1 MRRYK
6 RILAIVLAASLTV
19 GGFATPDSIK
29 ASSVAG
35 IENTTDESTDDDS
48 MHTDTDQQEKVSDHN
63 AVDNEEKTDE
73 IDKEENDGKKDDTKE
88 NDTNENDT
96 KENNTKDI
104 VNTENTENTDT
115 EDKKNNADKINTT
128 ESINTTEGINTTESI
143 NATECIGD
151 INSTEYDAEQDD
163 GIMLLNA
170 GVSLELLAADS
181 EKSGVTWTADSNT
194 ITVTLKGFVLLSN
207 CPADSLQNKNIVV
220 ESTGSSNITE
230 EVEYNGQKYKYAG
243 IGTADCPFEG
253 TLSARQIT
261 TDTTLFGGISSNAKV
276 NINLIWAGDGSK
288 PFYAQKY
295 VFADADT
302 HSLFDNTD
310 STTSVT
316 VSVADGKTIG
326 SLIGTVS
333 GQTGTL
339 KIGSGV
345 EYPAKK
351 EQIAV
356 NSSENAGLICN
367 TLEKGT
373 IQLDGFSFPSAG
385 YSVTANTGNAGGVI
399 GVMKAGTALKADA
412 DTQISQLSVTAN
424 NGNAGGIVGEIA
436 EGARLIAD
444 SGKVFELSAPSV
456 TASGNE
462 GCAGGIAGKATESD
476 GTTILSPIEST
487 ENTDSK
493 PFRIIT
499 PTVNGKNAGGLFGNY
514 IIKSRQMN
522 YPASVNL
529 NMPTI
534 LTSGNGNGGGLF
546 GVLDLQNT
554 SSYTI
559 DNFTFECT
567 KSGNENNS
575 TFGSLIGQ
583 VKGTGTANALYINNC
598 NVKSAFNNNNTSY
611 HGGLIGM
618 VGGNRQ
624 DNAIYV
630 EVNGGTA
637 ADSKIHVE
645 VTNPL
650 ATGKFG
656 GMIGC
661 LSKGSILK
669 MTGIVEISTTANI
682 SQGGGIIGHAAE
694 GSAVEFNGTTDLS
707 EVKYAGDKTNEG
719 QLIGRQESSL
729 IYARGDGNGNGWK
742 FIRTN
747 AANNTNKE
755 LNDIGNYGEVIRLQ
769 ADSNSAAG
777 LDKELIKINA
787 EHQIELK
794 QAADY
799 TGNSNYSGDI
809 TLASKEGLALLAITW
824 QTRGYFSA
832 DKTYIPTNSWTELTK
847 KNIFLSADIDLT
859 GTGILGIERD
869 SENTTAYTGTFY
881 GNGKKITLAIGEQYG
896 FRNNTLVQS
905 GDWGSGQIYTN
916 NEHKNLGLF
925 SLVSGNVSDL
935 TIDGIIQVNSTYKW
949 VDAGGYAGQLRGN
962 TEIKNVTTAQ
972 SMNIK
977 SSSNTKVGA
986 LFGENIGT
994 SNIILN
1000 KFKSMTVIN
1009 IDTSDGALDCVGSL
1023 VGMYRDNTRDITISC
1038 NDVLIGTKI
1047 STTGR
1052 NIHAG
1057 GLIGEISTSNNK
1069 RNINISKIQINGFE
1083 INNKAENSYNNL
1095 TTCGGVLGYLWEN
1108 TDVVFNTPADADAY
1122 ALSVADA
1129 TINAPKA
1136 SVGGLVYQ
1144 GSGKW
1149 QINDRGIDIK
1159 NSIFNANTLGLL
1171 LCHAEEKNGRALYLE
1186 MTANWATAYKLENV
1200 TVVENPGPEVYD
1212 EMIAYTTD
1220 NADHIL
1226 DNNKNAIISLATVGP
1241 TGVDTAKCNTYINRT
1256 EYGKTKPTNPNSRY
1270 YYNLDQIVASQ
1281 KGQSV
1286 SGWLDTPEKLM
1297 IWDVYTYADES
1308 LKGYFP
1314 VDAGNI
1320 KGIGTDAA
1328 SKATIDLTGYSY
1340 YPVDV
1345 GAMTIQNAD
1354 IKFANETIEE
1364 KEKANSNKS
1373 TQGNNTAH
1381 TQHYAMHGGLFR
1393 NMISSEDVTTIVE
1406 NVTFQGTIGKVN
1418 GISGVLSFGNIEGNA
1433 AVTPQRFHTLKFSK
1447 VEFSAFS
1454 VTDAGTDYAPILI
1467 NQTGSYTT
1475 LVFNDVKATGYG
1487 DSPQKPAGSSLLG
1500 NIGGSDKTQI
1510 SLTFN
1515 KMKFPD
1521 KPYGNGGIFT
1531 HATFLESFQYKSGG
1545 IGTAIYN
1552 FYKAED
1558 WNGTVHRHDVT
1569 YGSEI
1574 SDSVEY
1580 EDLQHWYYDE
1590 QTYGQSAGYVRYE
1603 NPNDTGEECPSFKD
1617 TYLPY
1622 VHTYDKQSKASHEI
1636 KVNQR
1641 IADLLEGCG
1650 TYGHPYKIT
1659 TALEMKTIADYIAT
1673 ATPQTGWKVQVTGNQ
1688 SVYHT
1693 APADTDSV
1701 YEYDGT
1707 GWYQV
1712 QKQSGTDDTG
1722 NAVVSWQKTGK
1733 TVSND
1738 MMHCYIL
1745 SAYYDIGAKENT
1757 DPAKNKVL
1765 ELENFAGLGTEL
1777 YPFRGVVVSNNG
1789 STVKIGGDNI
1799 ANGFIVYS
1807 YGSVV
1812 KDITI
1817 QYSGSGKTLT
1827 YQKPDADDYQPKSF
1841 FGGVIGCI
1849 MGGDNIIDN
1858 LKVSMDTGWKLALD
1872 GDKKYLIQ
1880 AGGYVG
1886 SVSGGGVIFRNIDAE
1901 NNASFTGLTASHLTN
1916 GTSLYVNPY
1925 VGRVL
1930 DGYAFSEGFEIVNGT
1945 QNYKINQLT
1954 NTTGNNITTNVDTNN
1969 DYTVTIQNAQ
1979 GLLLM
1984 SAIINSGAAGA
1995 GGTYAYYGTAQSY
2008 SNYKFGNGIYGKI
2021 RNASYQYVG
2030 KIDNKATEDFAK
2042 SINDDTNVPSKDNAP
2057 YLINKYS
2064 NGETFL
2070 VAGYSNGKRNQVDFQ
2085 LSSKSTYDM
2094 TGYGNGYQG
2103 ISARYLSNAVN
2114 AGSNVLGTVYVKPFV
2129 KGFNGNESTIK
2140 VDMQMKE
2147 YAEDDFHGISFGGVF
2162 NLIWAAKATE
2172 LTDKVLAQNLTING
2186 STISMSYCNVDGS
2199 ATSGDSNMSTEQGKY
2214 CVGVGGFAGNSAQ
2227 NSLGNDEKAS
2237 YVFQHIV
2244 ISSSNFTGPISAG
2257 GLMGSAGLGNSDVN
2271 RGVGQLLN
2279 VSKNGGDNNR
2289 NNFGVNLVN
2298 CKYNNLIVTAKYA
2311 AGGFV
2316 GGIYSNRKT
2325 FDYDTSYSNASKV
2338 KSSLSVYEDTYS
2350 IIGQNSIIKATNT
2363 NTVAWNGQLTV
2374 AYAGGVFG
2382 GIANTSLYV
2391 NDPDY
2396 ELKAIYKNSDKKLV
2410 QATLNNN
2417 QVIAE
2422 KASGSDSGGFAGHL
2436 QSNNIQYKIYD
2447 LIVQN
2452 EGSVNQDVVAYSNV
2466 GGIVGYLYLGNMTS
2480 EIKKCKVSKL
2490 SIQAVSSGSG
2500 GMIGCVASWNATT
2513 LNITDSIVNNTK
2525 VQGGNNTTTDKPGV
2539 GGILGK
2545 LNNYPL
2551 LVMQN
2556 CNVKGS
2562 TINDSGLMKGYAGGF
2577 LGRGTGEKGCKVSYF
2592 DSVIQNMDIYGEYA
2606 GGITSSADGTVYG
2619 SNLLLNNVHMKA
2631 EKNENTAIIEVTVV
2645 DANKFQGMYFAGVS
2659 IKGDTNAN
2667 SSMSLIPENRIKEEF
2682 QFGSKS
2688 YIALADY
2695 EGTSMTAGNQNP
2707 TAGTNKLL
2715 GAEGVAPYVVT
2726 SPKNSMSVVDTD
2738 GTEKYLFGDSTSWST
2753 DGNTFKLEAQKI
2765 LEEAGTQPT
2774 GKFVYKATEV
2784 TLKSSENPDGFD
2796 FSTVF
2801 STYNQNQLVKAAKD
2815 FPVLMITGN
2824 ESDKI
2829 ENYLDI
2835 VTNGGYS
2842 QAKKL
2847 NGTNGT
2853 HVTAE
2858 AKVYN
2863 YNAATGK
2870 FIASNDTPALQIN
2883 NNGTNQMSFQADAT
2897 DYDNQKNRFTL
2908 LTVTFAENGH
2918 EYHVQVPIIVR
2929 RVLEMD
2935 FTATLSYGTHFK
2947 ADDYAN
2953 LTGHILDSF
2962 GNAMTGYLTY
2972 AYNSSL
2978 GEVSAFGWQNYVDAG
2993 GDVTQAFAK
3002 SIEFYLQ
3009 RGKIP
3014 AGTQF
3019 TLVDCQDKNKKAYFY
3034 TVTEE
3039 EEKQNRLEFLYSN
3052 FKASDGVTAYKDL
3065 SIGEALEAK
3074 AEKSGSGKFIAVN
3087 ADGKPLD
3094 VNGNIVDNIGT
3105 PASGI
3110 SPTIK
3115 IGDRYYRLP
3124 QDGEDV
3130 SKLDKYTVTM
3140 DDHIHNENYY
3150 LVITF
3155 PETAGKEPIN
3165 GYITTKVNGNIPM
3178 HLTDTL
3184 RQKNDNGKGQ
3194 TDKHDNTASTF
3205 QISSGY
3211 TQSLEDQDP
3220 TNPARK
3226 EIKLGDSELKV
3237 DILDTITFSNEQFY
3251 NVTDNLFLKFTG
3263 NLSIVTSEN
3272 GTEKVDTSQFP
3283 AGTKGQVHF
3292 YIYTVDGDKRTYY
3305 SAVQSDST
3313 IKWSTGSAK
3322 TPVTVDGYLWTSD
3335 GGNMEL
3341 PLSSDGSVANAISLQ
3356 GVRDSIRQNSGGD
3369 KTTGIFYV
3377 EAELKAELPAA
3388 GLDVIPAASLVK
3400 DAPEEYAKL
3409 GYVSQ
3414 ISTEK
3419 KSLAYSSNRALLTY
3433 DQTNVKYYRNSSV
3446 KSNLTYDA
3454 DDVNQLG
3461 INPYDLGQNLDRD
3474 KKNVIISTTA
3484 EYDLSMIPKMETL
3497 LRDSKEVRF
3506 SLTVSQKDKKDGN
3519 TENYKTPLT
3528 RDAKDYMDIKLVSP
3542 GASEVQFDETTGI
3555 WSWSIPKEVY
3565 WDEQNSK
3572 LKTTDGV
3579 FDGDVFIQNLNLL
3592 VRLDNVEEKQHF
3604 YSNYKVEL
3612 RAEIVDN
3619 NSNVLDQPNPESDYL
3634 IYTLAKI
3641 RPEFVE

>member
-88 NDTNENDT
+88 NDTKENDT
-96 KENNTKDI
+96 KENNTKDT
-104 VNTENTENTDT
+104 VNTENTDT

-143 NATECIGD
+143 NATEGIGD

-163 GIMLLNA
+163 GIMLLDA

-181 EKSGVTWTADSNT
+181 YNSGVTWMADSDT
-194 ITVTLKGFVLLSN
+194 IKATLKGFVLLSN
-207 CPADSLQNKNIVV
+207 CPADSLQNKEIIV

-243 IGTADCPFEG
+243 IGTADCPFMG
-253 TLSARQIT
+253 TLSAGQIT
-261 TDTTLFGGISSNAKV
+261 TDTTLFGGISSQAKV
-276 NINLIWAGDGSK
+276 NINLIWVGDGSK
-288 PFYAQKY
+288 PFYAQQY
-295 VFADADT
+295 VFADAGS
-302 HSLFDNTD
+302 HSLFNNTD

-333 GQTGTL
+333 GQAGTL
-339 KIGSGV
+339 KIGRGV

-399 GVMKAGTALKADA
+399 GVMRTGTALKADA
-412 DTQISQLSVTAN
+412 NTKISQLSVTAN
-424 NGNAGGIVGEIA
+424 NGNAGGIVGEI
-436 EGARLIAD
+436 ENGASLIAE
-444 SGKVFELSAPSV
+444 SGKPFVLSSPSV
-456 TASGNE
+456 TASA
-462 GCAGGIAGKATESD
+462 GCAGGIAGKATEEA
-476 GTTILSPIEST
+476 GTTILSPTESNN
-487 ENTDSK
+487 NTADPK
-493 PFRIIT
+493 PFQIVS
-499 PTVNGKNAGGLFGNY
+499 PTVNGKNAGGLFGDY
-514 IIKSRQMN
+514 IIVNQAMS
-522 YPASVNL
+522 YPTSVNL
-529 NMPTI
+529 VIPTI
-534 LTSGNGNGGGLF
+534 LSNGNGGGLF
-546 GVLDLQNT
+546 GVLELNNK

-559 DNFTFECT
+559 EGFGFTCT

-575 TFGSLIGQ
+575 TYGSVVGQ
-583 VKGTGTANALYINNC
+583 VKSNSGVKNALFINNC
-598 NVKSAFNNNNTSY
+598 KVQSKFNNDNTQY
-611 HGGLIGM
+611 HGGLIGK
-618 VGGNRQ
+618 VGENNNN
-624 DNAIYV
+624 NAAVYV
-630 EVNGGTA
+630 EVNGTSSDGIQITVDNPA
-637 ADSKIHVE
+637 AQ
-645 VTNPL
+645 NR
-650 ATGKFG
+650 FG
-656 GMIGC
+656 GIIGC
-661 LSKGSILK
+661 LSTGSILK
-669 MTGIVEISTTANI
+669 MTGTVKITTGNNF
-682 SQGGGIIGHAAE
+682 SKGGGIVGETAA

-707 EVKYAGDKTNEG
+707 EVKYAWDKTNEG

-769 ADSNSAAG
+769 ADSNPTAG

-799 TGNSNYSGDI
+799 TGNSNYGGDI

-832 DKTYIPTNSWTELTK
+832 DSVNINTKSWANLRTK
-847 KNIFLSADIDLT
+847 KISLSADIDLT

-869 SENTTAYTGTFY
+869 IEDKSKPYE
-881 GNGKKITLAIGEQYG
+881 GNFDGNNHTINLAIGETYG
-896 FRNNTLVQS
+896 QRKSQS
-905 GDWGSGQIYTN
+905 GSLETVSDKEWGNGQIYSVGNAHNT
-916 NEHKNLGLF
+916 LGLF
-925 SLVSGNVSDL
+925 SIASGSVRNL
-935 TIDGIIQVNSTYKW
+935 TIDGFIHASTEKGW
-949 VDAGGYAGQLRGN
+949 ADIGGYAAELRGN
-962 TEIKNVTTAQ
+962 NTFVTIENVTASE
-972 SMNIK
+972 SMNLRAADY
-977 SSSNTKVGA
+977 TKVGGIY
-986 LFGENIGT
+986 GECIGT
-994 SNIILN
+994 VNITLNNFISKAEFDFVKSNN
-1000 KFKSMTVIN
+1000 KDWVGGFCGVYSGNNSETT
-1009 IDTSDGALDCVGSL
+1009 IDCQSVQL
-1023 VGMYRDNTRDITISC
+1023 
-1038 NDVLIGTKI
+1038 GTKI
-1047 STTGR
+1047 TTVG
-1052 NIHAG
+1052 NQISSG
-1057 GLIGEISTSNNK
+1057 GLIGEISKSDKK
-1069 RNINISKIQINGFE
+1069 RTITINSIQVNE
-1083 INNKAENSYNNL
+1083 YRLNQDKNTDNNL

-1108 TDVVFNTPADADAY
+1108 TDVVFNTPADSNAY
-1122 ALSVADA
+1122 ALSVDNS
-1129 TINAPKA
+1129 TINAPNA
-1136 SVGGLVYQ
+1136 PIGGLVYQ

-1200 TVVENPGPEVYD
+1200 TVGGSPAVYD

-1226 DNNKNAIISLATVGP
+1226 DNNKNAIISLATDKR
-1241 TGVDTAKCNTYINRT
+1241 TGVDTAECNTYINRT
-1256 EYGKTKPTNPNSRY
+1256 EYGKMKPTNPNSRY

-1286 SGWLDTPEKLM
+1286 SGWLDTPAKLM

-1364 KEKANSNKS
+1364 KEKSNKS
-1373 TQGNNTAH
+1373 TQGNNTEH

-1406 NVTFQGTIGKVN
+1406 KVTFQGSIGKVN
-1418 GISGVLSFGNIEGNA
+1418 GTSGVLSFGNIEGNA

-1447 VEFSAFS
+1447 VEFSAFR

-1500 NIGGSDKTQI
+1500 NIGGPDKTQI

-1515 KMKFPD
+1515 KMKLPD
-1521 KPYGNGGIFT
+1521 KPNGNGGIFT

-1558 WNGTVHRHDVT
+1558 WNGTNHRHDVT

-1580 EDLQHWYYDE
+1580 KDLQHWYYDE
-1590 QTYGQSAGYVRYE
+1590 QTYGQSEGYVRYE
-1603 NPNDTGEECPSFKD
+1603 NPNDTGEDCPDFKA
-1617 TYLPY
+1617 YLPY

-1673 ATPQTGWKVQVTGNQ
+1673 ATPQTGWKVQVTGDQ
-1688 SVYHT
+1688 SAYHT
-1693 APADTDSV
+1693 APADADSV

-1712 QKQSGTDDTG
+1712 QKQSDTDDTG
-1722 NAVVSWQKTGK
+1722 NVVVSWQKTGK

-1745 SAYYDIGAKENT
+1745 SAYYDIRAEENT
-1757 DPAKNKVL
+1757 DTAKNKVL

-1789 STVKIGGDNI
+1789 STVKISGDNI

-1817 QYSGSGKTLT
+1817 QYSGKGKTLT
-1827 YQKPDADDYQPKSF
+1827 YQKPDDDDYQPKSF

-1858 LKVSMDTGWKLALD
+1858 VNVSMDTDWTLTLD
-1872 GDKKYLIQ
+1872 GNNNYLIQ

-1901 NNASFTGLTASHLTN
+1901 NHANFTGLTASHPER

-1925 VGRVL
+1925 VGRIL
-1930 DGYAFSEGFEIVNGT
+1930 DGYAFSEGCVIDNGT

-1954 NTTGNNITTNVDTNN
+1954 NTTGDDITTKVDTNN

-2030 KIDNKATEDFAK
+2030 KTDNKAAEDFEK
-2042 SINDDTNVPSKDNAP
+2042 SIKDDTLVPAEGNAP
-2057 YLINKYS
+2057 YLITKYS

-2085 LSSKSTYDM
+2085 LSSNSTYDM
-2094 TGYGNGYQG
+2094 KEYGNGYQG

-2114 AGSNVLGTVYVKPFV
+2114 AGSNTLGTVYVKPFV
-2129 KGFNGNESTIK
+2129 KGFNGNGSTIK

-2147 YAEDDFHGISFGGVF
+2147 YADDDFHGISFGGVF

-2172 LTDKVLAQNLTING
+2172 LTDKVLAQYLKIND
-2186 STISMSYCNVDGS
+2186 SIISLSYCNADGN
-2199 ATSGDSNMSTEQGKY
+2199 AASGDSNMSPEQGKY

-2227 NSLGNDEKAS
+2227 NSLGNEENAS
-2237 YVFQHIV
+2237 YVFRHIV
-2244 ISSSNFTGPISAG
+2244 ISHSNFTGPISAG
-2257 GLMGSAGLGNSDVN
+2257 GLMGSAGLGNSAVN

-2279 VSKNGGDNNR
+2279 VSKKGGDNNR

-2298 CKYNNLIVTAKYA
+2298 CKYDNLSVTAKYA
-2311 AGGFV
+2311 AGGMV
-2316 GGIYSNRKT
+2316 GGLFCNKKESWFNPNDSNDRVRSSVSVTEEDYKT
-2325 FDYDTSYSNASKV
+2325 VGKD
-2338 KSSLSVYEDTYS
+2338 SSIV
-2350 IIGQNSIIKATNT
+2350 INNT
-2363 NTVAWNGQLTV
+2363 NTDTDTYAGGIFGAVATALYVNDENLSISDVYQNTNKTLYTACLQDITIRNLKPSGTEEKKR
-2374 AYAGGVFG
+2374 YAGGVVGSIQENNCYVYHIEMKKSDASDNVISGTTAAG
-2382 GIANTSLYV
+2382 GMIGYAKISGRKL
-2391 NDPDY
+2391 
-2396 ELKAIYKNSDKKLV
+2396 ELQNCRAENIKL
-2410 QATLNNN
+2410 QDATGGLGGMIGIVEGSGSGSAEMKITGCISQGIHAAGSGKGVSTGGMVGLLRNN
-2417 QVIAE
+2417 QPLTLQACIVLDSTIGSE
-2422 KASGSDSGGFAGHL
+2422 NNKSGYYGGFAGTIT
-2436 QSNNIQYKIYD
+2436 NTRD
-2447 LIVQN
+2447 
-2452 EGSVNQDVVAYSNV
+2452 AR
-2466 GGIVGYLYLGNMTS
+2466 
-2480 EIKKCKVSKL
+2480 L
-2490 SIQAVSSGSG
+2490 SIF
-2500 GMIGCVASWNATT
+2500 
-2513 LNITDSIVNNTK
+2513 DSELTNTK
-2525 VQGGNNTTTDKPGV
+2525 
-2539 GGILGK
+2539 
-2545 LNNYPL
+2545 
-2551 LVMQN
+2551 
-2556 CNVKGS
+2556 
-2562 TINDSGLMKGYAGGF
+2562 ING
-2577 LGRGTGEKGCKVSYF
+2577 
-2592 DSVIQNMDIYGEYA
+2592 QYA
-2606 GGITSSADGTVYG
+2606 GGIISAANGRIYG
-2619 SNLLLNNVHMKA
+2619 SNILLDQVSVAAGEKAGLIFGAKQPKSYGYNLYMAGISVKGNSTANNDKTRLTS
-2631 EKNENTAIIEVTVV
+2631 EENIS
-2645 DANKFQGMYFAGVS
+2645 NNG
-2659 IKGDTNAN
+2659 
-2667 SSMSLIPENRIKEEF
+2667 
-2682 QFGSKS
+2682 

-2695 EGTSMTAGNQNP
+2695 EGSSMTAGNQNP
-2707 TAGTNKLL
+2707 TAGTAGLL

-2738 GTEKYLFGDSTSWST
+2738 GTEKYLFGDSTSWRA
-2753 DGNTFKLEAQKI
+2753 DGNTFRLEAQKI
-2765 LEEAGTQPT
+2765 LEEAGTQPD
-2774 GKFVYKATEV
+2774 GKFVYNATGV
-2784 TLKSSENPDGFD
+2784 TLKSSEKPEGFD

-2801 STYNQNQLVKAAKD
+2801 STYNQNQLEKAEKD

-2829 ENYLDI
+2829 GKYLDI

-2863 YNAATGK
+2863 YDAATGK
-2870 FIASNDTPALQIN
+2870 FIASNDMPALQIN

-2929 RVLEMD
+2929 RVLEID

-2953 LTGHILDSF
+2953 LEGHILDSF

-2993 GDVTQAFAK
+2993 GDVTQSFAK
-3002 SIEFYLQ
+3002 SIEFHLQ

-3014 AGTQF
+3014 AGTQL

-3052 FKASDGVTAYKDL
+3052 FKATDGVTAYKNL

-3110 SPTIK
+3110 SPTVK
-3115 IGDRYYRLP
+3115 IDDRYYRLP

-3155 PETAGKEPIN
+3155 PETTGKEPIN

-3184 RQKNDNGKGQ
+3184 RQKNYNGKGQ
-3194 TDKHDNTASTF
+3194 TDSHSDTASTF

-3211 TQSLEDQDP
+3211 TQSLEDQDQR
-3220 TNPARK
+3220 NPARK
-3226 EIKLGDSELKV
+3226 EIKLGDSALTV

-3251 NVTDNLFLKFTG
+3251 NSTDNLFLKFTG

-3283 AGTKGQVHF
+3283 AGTKGKVQFFV
-3292 YIYTVDGDKRTYY
+3292 YSKSGDHTTYY
-3305 SAVQSDST
+3305 KYDSSTHNWKQVSVEGAAVEYPWISE
-3313 IKWSTGSAK
+3313 
-3322 TPVTVDGYLWTSD
+3322 GYH
-3335 GGNMEL
+3335 MEL
-3341 PLSSDGSVANAISLQ
+3341 LLSEDGTPEKAVNLQ
-3356 GVRDSIRQNSGGD
+3356 QIRSIVKGNDQSGNS
-3369 KTTGIFYV
+3369 TFYV
-3377 EAELKAELPAA
+3377 EAVLEAELPVA
-3388 GLDVIPAASLVK
+3388 GLDVIPAASLVN
-3400 DAPEEYAKL
+3400 DMPEEYAKL
-3409 GYVSQ
+3409 GYLSQ

-3419 KSLAYSSNRALLTY
+3419 ESLAYSSNRALLTY

-3446 KSNLTYDA
+3446 KSTLTYDA

-3461 INPYDLGQNLDRD
+3461 INPYDLEQNLDRD

-3506 SLTVSQKDKKDGN
+3506 SLTVSQKDEKDGN

-3528 RDAKDYMDIKLVSP
+3528 MDAKDYMDIKLVSP
-3542 GASEVQFDETTGI
+3542 GASEVQFDEKTGI

-3572 LKTTDGV
+3572 LKTIDGV

-3612 RAEIVDN
+3612 RAEIVDK
-3619 NSNVLDQPNPESDYL
+3619 NSNVLDQPNLESDYL

>member
-1 MRRYK
+1 MTYMRRYK

-35 IENTTDESTDDDS
+35 IENTTNESTDDDN

-96 KENNTKDI
+96 KENNTKDT
-104 VNTENTENTDT
+104 VNIENTENTDT

-128 ESINTTEGINTTESI
+128 ESINATEGI
-143 NATECIGD
+143 GD
-151 INSTEYDAEQDD
+151 IDSTEYDTEQDD
-163 GIMLLNA
+163 GIMLLND

-181 EKSGVTWTADSNT
+181 YNSGVTWMADSDT
-194 ITVTLKGFVLLSN
+194 IKATLKGFVLLSN
-207 CPADSLQNKNIVV
+207 CPADSLQNKEIIV

-243 IGTADCPFEG
+243 IGTADCPFMG
-253 TLSARQIT
+253 TLSAGQIT

-276 NINLIWAGDGSK
+276 NIKLIWIGDGSK
-288 PFYAQKY
+288 PFYAQQY
-295 VFADADT
+295 VFAKADSY
-302 HSLFDNTD
+302 SLFNTD

-333 GQTGTL
+333 GQAGTL
-339 KIGSGV
+339 MIGRGV
-345 EYPAKK
+345 DYPAKK
-351 EQIAV
+351 EQVAV
-356 NSSENAGLICN
+356 NSSGNAGLICN
-367 TLEKGT
+367 TLEAGT
-373 IQLDGFSFPSAG
+373 IQLVDGFSFPSAG
-385 YSVTANTGNAGGVI
+385 YSVTANSGNAGGMI
-399 GVMKAGTALKADA
+399 GVMRTGTALKAQA
-412 DTQISQLSVTAN
+412 DTRISQLSVTAN
-424 NGNAGGIVGEIA
+424 NGNAGGIVGEIEKGASLIA
-436 EGARLIAD
+436 EGGKRFVLD
-444 SGKVFELSAPSV
+444 SPSV
-456 TASGNE
+456 TATA
-462 GCAGGIAGKATESD
+462 GCAGGIAGKATEEA
-476 GTTILSPIEST
+476 GTTILSPTEST
-487 ENTDSK
+487 DNTDSK
-493 PFRIIT
+493 PFQIQS
-499 PTVNGKNAGGLFGNY
+499 PTVNGKNAGGLFGDY
-514 IIKSRQMN
+514 IIVKQAMS

-529 NMPTI
+529 VTPTI
-534 LTSGNGNGGGLF
+534 LSNGNGGGLF
-546 GVLDLQNT
+546 GVLELNSK

-559 DNFTFECT
+559 EGFEFACT

-575 TFGSLIGQ
+575 AHGSIVGQ
-583 VKGTGTANALYINNC
+583 VISNSGVENALFINNC
-598 NVKSAFNNNNTSY
+598 KVQSTFNNDNTQY
-611 HGGLIGM
+611 HGGLIGK
-618 VGGNRQ
+618 VGGN
-624 DNAIYV
+624 NNNNTAVYV
-630 EVNGGTA
+630 EVNGTSPKGIQITVSNPA
-637 ADSKIHVE
+637 AQ
-645 VTNPL
+645 NR
-650 ATGKFG
+650 FG
-656 GMIGC
+656 GIIGY
-661 LSKGSILK
+661 LSTGSILK
-669 MTGIVEISTTANI
+669 MTGAVKITTEYNI
-682 SQGGGIIGHAAE
+682 SRGGGIVGETAA
-694 GSAVEFNGTTDLS
+694 GSAIEFNGTTDLS
-707 EVKYAGDKTNEG
+707 EIKYAWDKTNEG

-769 ADSNSAAG
+769 ADSNPTAG

-799 TGNSNYSGDI
+799 TGNSNYGGDI
-809 TLASKEGLALLAITW
+809 ITLSSKEGLALLAITW

-832 DKTYIPTNSWTELTK
+832 DKAYIPTNSWKELTK

-869 SENTTAYTGTFY
+869 SENNTAYTGTFD
-881 GNGKKITLAIGEQYG
+881 GKGKKITLAIGEQYG

-925 SLVSGNVSDL
+925 SLVSGNVSNL
-935 TIDGIIQVNSTYKW
+935 TIDGIMQVNSTYKW
-949 VDAGGYAGQLRGN
+949 VDVGGYAGQLRGKS
-962 TEIKNVTTAQ
+962 EILNVTTAQ

-977 SSSNTKVGA
+977 SSSDTKVGA

-994 SNIILN
+994 SDIILTN
-1000 KFKSMTVIN
+1000 FKSMTVIN

-1023 VGMYRDNTRDITISC
+1023 VGMYRDNAGDITISC
-1038 NDVLIGTKI
+1038 NDVSIGTKI

-1057 GLIGEISTSNNK
+1057 GLIGEIPTSNNR

-1083 INNKAENSYNNL
+1083 INNKAEDNYNNL
-1095 TTCGGVLGYLWEN
+1095 QTCGGVLGYLWEN
-1108 TDVVFNTPADADAY
+1108 TDVVFQTPADADAY

-1136 SVGGLVYQ
+1136 PVGGLVYQ

-1149 QINDRGIDIK
+1149 QINDRGIDIQK
-1159 NSIFNANTLGLL
+1159 ATFNANTLGLL
-1171 LCHAEEKNGRALYLE
+1171 LCHAEEKSNRALYLE
-1186 MTANWATAYKLENV
+1186 MTANWDKAYKLENV
-1200 TVVENPGPEVYD
+1200 TVGGSPAVYD

-1226 DNNKNAIISLATVGP
+1226 DNNKNAIISLATDNRK
-1241 TGVDTAKCNTYINRT
+1241 GVDYAECNTYVNRT
-1256 EYGKTKPTNPNSRY
+1256 EYGKKKLTNPNSRY

-1281 KGQSV
+1281 NGQSV
-1286 SGWLDTPEKLM
+1286 SGWLDTPAKLM
-1297 IWDVYTYADES
+1297 VWDVYTYADES

-1364 KEKANSNKS
+1364 KEKSNKS

-1393 NMISSEDVTTIVE
+1393 NMISSEDVITIVD

-1418 GISGVLSFGNIEGNA
+1418 GTSGVLSFGNIEGNA
-1433 AVTPQRFHTLKFSK
+1433 AVTPQRFHTLKFSN
-1447 VEFSAFS
+1447 VEFSAFR

-1475 LVFNDVKATGYG
+1475 LVFNDVKAAGYG

-1552 FYKAED
+1552 FYKSED

-1580 EDLQHWYYDE
+1580 ENLQHWYYDE
-1590 QTYGQSAGYVRYE
+1590 QTYGQSEGYVRYE
-1603 NPNDTGEECPSFKD
+1603 NPDNIGENCPDFKA
-1617 TYLPY
+1617 YLPY

-1641 IADLLEGCG
+1641 IADLLKGCG
-1650 TYGHPYKIT
+1650 TYGHPYEIT

-1673 ATPQTGWKVQVTGNQ
+1673 ATPQTGWKVQVTGDQ
-1688 SVYHT
+1688 SAHHT
-1693 APADTDSV
+1693 TPADTDSV

-1712 QKQSGTDDTG
+1712 QKQNGMDNNG
-1722 NAVVSWQKTGK
+1722 NTVESWQKTGK

-1738 MMHCYIL
+1738 MIHCYIL

-1757 DPAKNKVL
+1757 DAAKNKVL

-1817 QYSGSGKTLT
+1817 QYSGKGKILT

-1858 LKVSMDTGWKLALD
+1858 VKVSMDTGWKLTLASDPQLKLD
-1872 GDKKYLIQ
+1872 EDKKYLIQ

-1886 SVSGGGVIFRNIDAE
+1886 SVSGGGVIFRNI
-1901 NNASFTGLTASHLTN
+1901 NAKSDTAFTGLTASHLEN

-1930 DGYAFSEGFEIVNGT
+1930 DGYAFSEGCVIDNGT

-1954 NTTGNNITTNVDTNN
+1954 YNTTGKDITTNVNANN

-2021 RNASYQYVG
+2021 RNASYKYVG
-2030 KIDNKATEDFAK
+2030 KTDNKAAEDFKK
-2042 SINDDTNVPSKDNAP
+2042 SIKDDTLVPAEGNAP
-2057 YLINKYS
+2057 YLITKYS

-2085 LSSKSTYDM
+2085 LSSNSTYDM
-2094 TGYGNGYQG
+2094 TGYKNGYQG

-2129 KGFNGNESTIK
+2129 KGFNGNKSTIK

-2172 LTDKVLAQNLTING
+2172 LTDKILARNLTIND
-2186 STISMSYCNVDGS
+2186 STISMSYCNADGN
-2199 ATSGDSNMSTEQGKY
+2199 AASGDSNMSPEQGKY

-2237 YVFQHIV
+2237 YVFQHIA
-2244 ISSSNFTGPISAG
+2244 ISRSNFTGPISAG
-2257 GLMGSAGLGNSDVN
+2257 GLMGSAGLGNSAVN

-2279 VSKNGGDNNR
+2279 VSKKGGDNNS
-2289 NNFGVNLVN
+2289 FGVNLVN
-2298 CKYNNLIVTAKYA
+2298 CKYDNLRVTAKYA
-2311 AGGFV
+2311 AGGMV
-2316 GGIYSNRKT
+2316 GGLFCNQKGISFGINDSVRSSVSVTEEAYKT
-2325 FDYDTSYSNASKV
+2325 VGKD
-2338 KSSLSVYEDTYS
+2338 SSIV
-2350 IIGQNSIIKATNT
+2350 INNT
-2363 NTVAWNGQLTV
+2363 NTTIDTYAGGIFGAVATALYVNDENLSISDVYQNTNKTLYT
-2374 AYAGGVFG
+2374 ACLQDITFINSSDKNNKARYAGGVVG
-2382 GIANTSLYV
+2382 SIQKNNCYV
-2391 NDPDY
+2391 YLIEMKKSDT
-2396 ELKAIYKNSDKKLV
+2396 SDKVISGTTAAGGMIGYTNISGKILELQNCRAENIKLQDATGGLGGMIGIV
-2410 QATLNNN
+2410 EGSRSSGSAEMKITGCVSQGIHAAGSGKGVSTGGMVGLLRFAQPLTLQACIVLDSTIGSENNN
-2417 QVIAE
+2417 L
-2422 KASGSDSGGFAGHL
+2422 GYYGGFAGTITNTRDARL
-2436 QSNNIQYKIYD
+2436 SIFD
-2447 LIVQN
+2447 
-2452 EGSVNQDVVAYSNV
+2452 
-2466 GGIVGYLYLGNMTS
+2466 
-2480 EIKKCKVSKL
+2480 SKL
-2490 SIQAVSSGSG
+2490 
-2500 GMIGCVASWNATT
+2500 T
-2513 LNITDSIVNNTK
+2513 NTK
-2525 VQGGNNTTTDKPGV
+2525 
-2539 GGILGK
+2539 I
-2545 LNNYPL
+2545 
-2551 LVMQN
+2551 
-2556 CNVKGS
+2556 
-2562 TINDSGLMKGYAGGF
+2562 SG
-2577 LGRGTGEKGCKVSYF
+2577 
-2592 DSVIQNMDIYGEYA
+2592 QYA
-2606 GGITSSADGTVYG
+2606 GGIISAANGRIYG
-2619 SNLLLNNVHMKA
+2619 SNILLDQVSVAAGGKA
-2631 EKNENTAIIEVTVV
+2631 GLIFGAK
-2645 DANKFQGMYFAGVS
+2645 QP
-2659 IKGDTNAN
+2659 N
-2667 SSMSLIPENRIKEEF
+2667 SSGYNLYMAGISVKGNSTANNDKTRLTSEENISNN
-2682 QFGSKS
+2682 G

-2695 EGTSMTAGNQNP
+2695 EGASMTAGNQNP
-2707 TAGTNKLL
+2707 TAGTAGLL

-2738 GTEKYLFGDSTSWST
+2738 GTKKYLFGDSTSWSA
-2753 DGNTFKLEAQKI
+2753 DGNTFRLEAQKI
-2765 LEEAGTQPT
+2765 LEEAGTQQD
-2774 GKFVYKATEV
+2774 GKFVYNATGV

-2801 STYNQNQLVKAAKD
+2801 STYNQNQLVEAAKD
-2815 FPVLMITGN
+2815 FPVLMLTGN

-2829 ENYLDI
+2829 DNYLDI

-2842 QAKKL
+2842 QAKLL

-2863 YNAATGK
+2863 YNAVTGQ
-2870 FIASNDTPALQIN
+2870 FRASNDTPALQIN
-2883 NNGTNQMSFQADAT
+2883 NNGKNQMSFQADAT

-2908 LTVTFAENGH
+2908 LTVTFTENGH
-2918 EYHVQVPIIVR
+2918 KYHVQVPIMVR

-3002 SIEFYLQ
+3002 SIEFHLQ

-3039 EEKQNRLEFLYSN
+3039 KQKRLELLYSN
-3052 FKASDGVTAYKDL
+3052 FKASDGVTAYKNL

-3110 SPTIK
+3110 SPTVK
-3115 IGDRYYRLP
+3115 IDDRYYRLP

-3165 GYITTKVNGNIPM
+3165 GYITTSVNGNIPM

-3184 RQKNDNGKGQ
+3184 RKKNDNGKGQ
-3194 TDKHDNTASTF
+3194 VDNHIDTASTF

-3211 TQSLEDQDP
+3211 TQSLEDKDQR
-3220 TNPARK
+3220 NPARK
-3226 EIKLGDSELKV
+3226 EIKLGDSELTV
-3237 DILDTITFSNEQFY
+3237 DILDTITFSNEQVY
-3251 NVTDNLFLKFTG
+3251 NSTDNLFLKFTG
-3263 NLSIVTSEN
+3263 NLSIVTSGN
-3272 GTEKVDTSQFP
+3272 GTEKADTAQFP
-3283 AGTKGQVHF
+3283 AGTKGTVKF
-3292 YIYTVDGDKRTYY
+3292 YVYSKSGDQLTCYKYDSSTDNWKQTGVEDP
-3305 SAVQSDST
+3305 AVEYPWISE
-3313 IKWSTGSAK
+3313 
-3322 TPVTVDGYLWTSD
+3322 GY
-3335 GGNMEL
+3335 NMEL
-3341 PLSSDGSVANAISLQ
+3341 PLSEDGTLEKAVNLQ
-3356 GVRDSIRQNSGGD
+3356 QIRSIVKGNNKSGDS
-3369 KTTGIFYV
+3369 TFYV
-3377 EAELKAELPAA
+3377 RAVLEAELPAA

-3419 KSLAYSSNRALLTY
+3419 ESLAYSSNRALLTY

-3446 KSNLTYDA
+3446 KSTLTYDA

-3506 SLTVSQKDKKDGN
+3506 SLTVSQKDEKDGN
-3519 TENYKTPLT
+3519 TENYKAPLT
-3528 RDAKDYMDIKLVSP
+3528 KDAKDYMDIKLVSP
-3542 GASEVQFDETTGI
+3542 GAAEVQFDETTGT
-3555 WSWSIPKEVY
+3555 WSWSIPKEAY

-3592 VRLDNVEEKQHF
+3592 VRVDNVEEKQHF

-3612 RAEIVDN
+3612 RAEVVDKN
-3619 NSNVLDQPNPESDYL
+3619 GTASDQPDPESDYL

>member
-6 RILAIVLAASLTV
+6 RILAIVLAASLAV

-35 IENTTDESTDDDS
+35 IENTTEESMNDDS
-48 MHTDTDQQEKVSDHN
+48 MHTDTDQKEKVSDHN

-73 IDKEENDGKKDDTKE
+73 IDKEKNDGKKDDTKE

-96 KENNTKDI
+96 KENNTKDT

-128 ESINTTEGINTTESI
+128 ESINSTESI

-151 INSTEYDAEQDD
+151 IDSTEYDTEQDD
-163 GIMLLNA
+163 GIMLLND

-181 EKSGVTWTADSNT
+181 NNSGVTWTADSNT

-207 CPADSLQNKNIVV
+207 CPADSLQNKNIIVA
-220 ESTGSSNITE
+220 STGSSNITE
-230 EVEYNGQKYKYAG
+230 EVEYNGVTYKYAG
-243 IGTADCPFEG
+243 IGTADYPFKG
-253 TLSARQIT
+253 TLSAGQIT

-276 NINLIWAGDGSK
+276 NIKLIWTGDGSK
-288 PFYAQKY
+288 PIYAQQY
-295 VFADADT
+295 VFADAKSY
-302 HSLFDNTD
+302 SLFNNTD
-310 STTSVT
+310 NTTSVE

-333 GQTGTL
+333 GQAGTL
-339 KIGSGV
+339 IIGRGV
-345 EYPAKK
+345 KYPAKK

-367 TLEKGT
+367 TLKNGT

-385 YSVTANTGNAGGVI
+385 YSVTANSGNAGGMI
-399 GVMKAGTALKADA
+399 GVMRTGTALKADA

-424 NGNAGGIVGEIA
+424 NGNAGGIVGEI
-436 EGARLIAD
+436 ENGASLITE
-444 SGKVFELSAPSV
+444 SGKRFVLDSPSV
-456 TASGNE
+456 TATA
-462 GCAGGIAGKATESD
+462 GCAGGIAGKATEEA
-476 GTTILSPIEST
+476 GTTILSPTEST
-487 ENTDSK
+487 GNPEPK
-493 PFRIIT
+493 PFQIT
-499 PTVNGKNAGGLFGNY
+499 SPTVNGKNAGGLFGDY
-514 IIKSRQMN
+514 IIVSQAMS
-522 YPASVNL
+522 YPTSVNL
-529 NMPTI
+529 VSPTI
-534 LTSGNGNGGGLF
+534 LSNGNGGGLF
-546 GVLDLQNT
+546 GVLELNSK

-559 DNFTFECT
+559 EGFEFACT

-575 TFGSLIGQ
+575 AHGSIVGQ
-583 VKGTGTANALYINNC
+583 VISNSGVENALFINNC
-598 NVKSAFNNNNTSY
+598 KVQSTFNNDNTKY
-611 HGGLIGM
+611 HGGLIGK
-618 VGGNRQ
+618 VGGN
-624 DNAIYV
+624 NNNNTAVYV
-630 EVNGGTA
+630 EVNGTSSDGIQITVSNPA
-637 ADSKIHVE
+637 AQ
-645 VTNPL
+645 NR
-650 ATGKFG
+650 FG
-656 GMIGC
+656 GIIGY
-661 LSKGSILK
+661 LSMGSILK
-669 MTGIVEISTTANI
+669 MTGTVKITTEYNI
-682 SQGGGIIGHAAE
+682 SRGGGIVGETAA

-707 EVKYAGDKTNEG
+707 EIKYAWDKTNEG

-769 ADSNSAAG
+769 ADSNPMAG

-809 TLASKEGLALLAITW
+809 TLASREGLALLAITW

-832 DKTYIPTNSWTELTK
+832 DKAYIPTNSWKELTK
-847 KNIFLSADIDLT
+847 KNISLSADIDLT

-869 SENTTAYTGTFY
+869 SENNTAYTGTFDGK
-881 GNGKKITLAIGEQYG
+881 GNKIILAIGEQYG

-925 SLVSGNVSDL
+925 SLVSGNVSNL

-949 VDAGGYAGQLRGN
+949 VDVGGYAGQLRGKS
-962 TEIKNVTTAQ
+962 EILNVTTAQ

-977 SSSNTKVGA
+977 SSSDTKVGA

-994 SNIILN
+994 SDIILN

-1023 VGMYRDNTRDITISC
+1023 VGMYRDNAGDITISC
-1038 NDVLIGTKI
+1038 NDVSIGTKI

-1057 GLIGEISTSNNK
+1057 GLIGEIPTSNNR

-1083 INNKAENSYNNL
+1083 INNKAEDNYNNL
-1095 TTCGGVLGYLWEN
+1095 QTCGGVLGYLWEN
-1108 TDVVFNTPADADAY
+1108 TDVVFQTPADAGAY
-1122 ALSVADA
+1122 ALLVADA

-1136 SVGGLVYQ
+1136 QVGGLVYQ

-1149 QINDRGIDIK
+1149 QINDRGIDIQK
-1159 NSIFNANTLGLL
+1159 ATFNANTLGLL
-1171 LCHAEEKNGRALYLE
+1171 LCHAEEKNKRALYLE
-1186 MTANWATAYKLENV
+1186 MTANWDTAYKLENV
-1200 TVVENPGPEVYD
+1200 TVGGSPAVYD

-1226 DNNKNAIISLATVGP
+1226 DNNKNAIISLATDNRK
-1241 TGVDTAKCNTYINRT
+1241 GVDYAECNTYVNRT
-1256 EYGKTKPTNPNSRY
+1256 EYGKKKLTNPNSRY

-1281 KGQSV
+1281 NGQSV
-1286 SGWLDTPEKLM
+1286 SGWLDTPAKLM
-1297 IWDVYTYADES
+1297 IWNVYTYADES
-1308 LKGYFP
+1308 LKAYFP

-1320 KGIGTDAA
+1320 KGIGTDTA
-1328 SKATIDLTGYSY
+1328 SKAAINLTGYSY

-1364 KEKANSNKS
+1364 KEKANKS
-1373 TQGNNTAH
+1373 TQGNNTEH

-1418 GISGVLSFGNIEGNA
+1418 GASGVLSFGNIEGNA

-1447 VEFSAFS
+1447 VEFSAFR
-1454 VTDAGTDYAPILI
+1454 VTDTGTDYAPILI

-1500 NIGGSDKTQI
+1500 NIGGPDKTQI

-1521 KPYGNGGIFT
+1521 KPYDNGGIFT

-1558 WNGTVHRHDVT
+1558 WNGKDHRHEVT

-1574 SDSVEY
+1574 SASVEY
-1580 EDLQHWYYDE
+1580 TDLQHWYYDE
-1590 QTYGQSAGYVRYE
+1590 QTYGQSEGYVRYE
-1603 NPNDTGEECPSFKD
+1603 NPDDTGTEYPDFKA
-1617 TYLPY
+1617 YLPY
-1622 VHTYDKQSKASHEI
+1622 VCDKQSKASHEI

-1641 IADLLEGCG
+1641 IADLLKGCG
-1650 TYGHPYKIT
+1650 TYGHPYEIT

-1673 ATPQTGWKVQVTGNQ
+1673 ATPQTGWKVQVTGDQ

-1693 APADTDSV
+1693 SPADADSV

-1712 QKQSGTDDTG
+1712 QKQNGTDENG
-1722 NAVVSWQKTGK
+1722 NTVESWQKTGK

-1745 SAYYDIGAKENT
+1745 SAYYDIRAKENT
-1757 DPAKNKVL
+1757 DAAKNKVL

-1789 STVKIGGDNI
+1789 STVKISGDNI

-1817 QYSGSGKTLT
+1817 QYSGKGKTLT

-1858 LKVSMDTGWKLALD
+1858 VKVSMDKDWTLTLD
-1872 GDKKYLIQ
+1872 GNNNYLIQ

-1886 SVSGGGVIFRNIDAE
+1886 SVSGGGAIFRNIDAE
-1901 NNASFTGLTASHLTN
+1901 NHANFTGLTASHPER

-1930 DGYAFSEGFEIVNGT
+1930 DGYAFSEGCVIDNGT

-1954 NTTGNNITTNVDTNN
+1954 NTTGDDITTKVDTNN
-1969 DYTVTIQNAQ
+1969 NYTVTIQNAQ

-1995 GGTYAYYGTAQSY
+1995 GGTYAYYGTPQTY
-2008 SNYKFGNGIYGKI
+2008 SNYKFGNGVYGKI

-2030 KIDNKATEDFAK
+2030 KTDNKAAEDFAK

-2057 YLINKYS
+2057 YLINQYS

-2085 LSSKSTYDM
+2085 LGSNSSNSSNSTYDM

-2114 AGSNVLGTVYVKPFV
+2114 AGSNVLGTVYVKPYV
-2129 KGFNGNESTIK
+2129 KGFNGNGRTIK

-2147 YAEDDFHGISFGGVF
+2147 YADDDFHGISFGGVF

-2172 LTDKVLAQNLTING
+2172 LTDKILARNLTIDD
-2186 STISMSYCNVDGS
+2186 STISMSYCNADGT
-2199 ATSGDSNMSTEQGKY
+2199 ATGGDSNMSTNGGKY

-2244 ISSSNFTGPISAG
+2244 ILNSKFTGPVSAG
-2257 GLMGSAGLGNSDVN
+2257 GLMGSAGLGNKDIES
-2271 RGVGQLLN
+2271 GVGQLLN

-2298 CKYNNLIVTAKYA
+2298 CKYDNLIVTAKYA
-2311 AGGFV
+2311 AGGMV
-2316 GGIYSNRKT
+2316 GGLFCNKKEIWFNSNDSKDSVRSSVSVTEEDYKT
-2325 FDYDTSYSNASKV
+2325 V
-2338 KSSLSVYEDTYS
+2338 
-2350 IIGQNSIIKATNT
+2350 GQNSSIMINNT
-2363 NTVAWNGQLTV
+2363 NTTIDTYAGGIFGAVATALYVNDKSLSISGVYQNTNKTLYT
-2374 AYAGGVFG
+2374 ACLQNITIRNQNPSNTKETARRYAGGVMG
-2382 GIANTSLYV
+2382 SIQWNNCYV
-2391 NDPDY
+2391 YLIEMKKSD
-2396 ELKAIYKNSDKKLV
+2396 ASDKVISGTTAAGGMIGYAKIYGRKLEL
-2410 QATLNNN
+2410 QNCRAENIKLQDATGGLGGMIGI
-2417 QVIAE
+2417 VE
-2422 KASGSDSGGFAGHL
+2422 GSGSGSAEMKITGCISQGIHAAGSEDGVSTGGMVGLLRKNQPLTLQACIVLDSAIGSENNKSGYYGGFAGT
-2436 QSNNIQYKIYD
+2436 ITP
-2447 LIVQN
+2447 
-2452 EGSVNQDVVAYSNV
+2452 
-2466 GGIVGYLYLGNMTS
+2466 TS
-2480 EIKKCKVSKL
+2480 DARL
-2490 SIQAVSSGSG
+2490 SIF
-2500 GMIGCVASWNATT
+2500 
-2513 LNITDSIVNNTK
+2513 DSELTNTK
-2525 VQGGNNTTTDKPGV
+2525 IN
-2539 GGILGK
+2539 GK
-2545 LNNYPL
+2545 
-2551 LVMQN
+2551 
-2556 CNVKGS
+2556 
-2562 TINDSGLMKGYAGGF
+2562 
-2577 LGRGTGEKGCKVSYF
+2577 
-2592 DSVIQNMDIYGEYA
+2592 YA
-2606 GGITSSADGTVYG
+2606 GGIISAAHGRIYG
-2619 SNLLLNNVHMKA
+2619 SNILLNQVSVAAGGKA
-2631 EKNENTAIIEVTVV
+2631 GLIVGAKQSDSYN
-2645 DANKFQGMYFAGVS
+2645 GLYMAGVS
-2659 IKGDTNAN
+2659 VKGNSTAN
-2667 SSMSLIPENRIKEEF
+2667 NVKTQLTGDAKILEK
-2682 QFGSKS
+2682 G

-2695 EGTSMTAGNQNP
+2695 EGDSMTAGNQNP
-2707 TAGTNKLL
+2707 TAGTDGLL

-2726 SPKNSMSVVDTD
+2726 SPKNSMSVVDAD
-2738 GTEKYLFGDSTSWST
+2738 RTEKHLFGDSTSWSA

-2765 LEEAGTQPT
+2765 LEEAGTQPD
-2774 GKFVYKATEV
+2774 GKFVYKTTGV
-2784 TLKSSENPDGFD
+2784 TLKSSKKPDGFD

-2801 STYNQNQLVKAAKD
+2801 STYNQNQLEKAAKD

-2883 NNGTNQMSFQADAT
+2883 SNGKNQMSFQADAT

-2918 EYHVQVPIIVR
+2918 KYRVQVPIIVR
-2929 RVLEMD
+2929 RVLEID

-2993 GDVTQAFAK
+2993 GDVTQAFEK

-3014 AGTQF
+3014 AGTQL

-3052 FKASDGVTAYKDL
+3052 FKASDGVTAYKNL

-3087 ADGKPLD
+3087 TDGKPLD

-3110 SPTIK
+3110 SPTVK

-3165 GYITTKVNGNIPM
+3165 GYITTNVNGNIPM

-3184 RQKNDNGKGQ
+3184 RKKNDNGKGQ
-3194 TDKHDNTASTF
+3194 TDSHSDTASTF
-3205 QISSGY
+3205 QIFSGY
-3211 TQSLEDQDP
+3211 TQSLEDQDQR
-3220 TNPARK
+3220 NPARK
-3226 EIKLGDSELKV
+3226 EIKLGDSKLTV
-3237 DILDTITFSNEQFY
+3237 DILDTITFSNEQVY
-3251 NVTDNLFLKFTG
+3251 NSKDNLFLKFTG
-3263 NLSIVTSEN
+3263 NLSIVTSGN
-3272 GTEKVDTSQFP
+3272 GTEKADTAQFP
-3283 AGTKGQVHF
+3283 AGTKGTVRF
-3292 YIYTVDGDKRTYY
+3292 YVYSKSGDHTTYY
-3305 SAVQSDST
+3305 KYDSSTHNWNKTSVNDAAVEYPWISE
-3313 IKWSTGSAK
+3313 
-3322 TPVTVDGYLWTSD
+3322 GY
-3335 GGNMEL
+3335 NMEL
-3341 PLSSDGSVANAISLQ
+3341 PLSEDGTLEKAVNLQ
-3356 GVRDSIRQNSGGD
+3356 QIRSFVKGTNQSGNS
-3369 KTTGIFYV
+3369 TFYV
-3377 EAELKAELPAA
+3377 RAVLEAELPAA

-3419 KSLAYSSNRALLTY
+3419 ESLAYSSNRALLTY

-3446 KSNLTYDA
+3446 KSILTYDA

-3506 SLTVSQKDKKDGN
+3506 SLTVSQKNETDGN
-3519 TENYKTPLT
+3519 TENYKAPLT
-3528 RDAKDYMDIKLVSP
+3528 GDAKDYMDIKLVSP
-3542 GASEVQFDETTGI
+3542 GVAEVQFDETTGT
-3555 WSWSIPKEVY
+3555 WSWSIPKEAY

-3572 LKTTDGV
+3572 LKTTDEV

-3592 VRLDNVEEKQHF
+3592 VRVDNVEEKQHF

-3612 RAEIVDN
+3612 RAEVVDKN
-3619 NSNVLDQPNPESDYL
+3619 GTASDQPDPESDYL

>member
-35 IENTTDESTDDDS
+35 IENTTNESTDDDN

-96 KENNTKDI
+96 EENNTKDT
-104 VNTENTENTDT
+104 VNTENTDT
-115 EDKKNNADKINTT
+115 EDKKNNADKINST
-128 ESINTTEGINTTESI
+128 EDINSTESI
-143 NATECIGD
+143 NATECIED
-151 INSTEYDAEQDD
+151 IDSTEYDAEQDD
-163 GIMLLNA
+163 DIMLLDA
-170 GVSLELLAADS
+170 GVSLEQLAADS
-181 EKSGVTWTADSNT
+181 NNSGVTWMADSDT
-194 ITVTLKGFVLLSN
+194 IKATLKGFVLLSN
-207 CPADSLQNKNIVV
+207 CQPESLQKKNIIV

-243 IGTADCPFEG
+243 IGTADCPFMG
-253 TLSARQIT
+253 TLSAGQIT
-261 TDTTLFGGISSNAKV
+261 TDTTLFGGISSQAKV
-276 NINLIWAGDGSK
+276 NINLIWVGDGSK
-288 PFYAQKY
+288 PFYAQQY
-295 VFADADT
+295 VFADADS
-302 HSLFDNTD
+302 HSLFNNTD

-333 GQTGTL
+333 GQAGTL
-339 KIGSGV
+339 KIGRGV

-385 YSVTANTGNAGGVI
+385 YSVTANSGNAGGMI
-399 GVMKAGTALKADA
+399 GAMKAGTALKTQA
-412 DTQISQLSVTAN
+412 DTQISGLSVTAN

-444 SGKVFELSAPSV
+444 SGKAFELSAPSV

-476 GTTILSPIEST
+476 GTTILTPIEST

-514 IIKSRQMN
+514 IIKSRQMD

-534 LTSGNGNGGGLF
+534 LTSGNGGGLF

-567 KSGNENNS
+567 KSGNENNN
-575 TFGSLIGQ
+575 TYGSLIGQ

-598 NVKSAFNNNNTSY
+598 NVKSAFNNNNTNTKY

-618 VGGNRQ
+618 VGADSQ

-645 VTNPL
+645 VANPL

-656 GMIGC
+656 GIIGC

-682 SQGGGIIGHAAE
+682 SKGGGIVGETSA

-707 EVKYAGDKTNEG
+707 EVKYAWDKTNEG

-747 AANNTNKE
+747 VANNTNKE

-769 ADSNSAAG
+769 ADSNPTAG

-832 DKTYIPTNSWTELTK
+832 DSVNINMKSWENLRK

-859 GTGILGIERD
+859 GTGILGIERNIED
-869 SENTTAYTGTFY
+869 KSKPYE
-881 GNGKKITLAIGEQYG
+881 GNFDGNNHTINLAIGETYG
-896 FRNNTLVQS
+896 QRKSQS
-905 GDWGSGQIYTN
+905 GSLETVSDEEWGNGQIYSVGTAHN
-916 NEHKNLGLF
+916 TLGLF
-925 SLVSGNVSDL
+925 STASGSVREL
-935 TIDGIIQVNSTYKW
+935 TIDGFIHASTENGW
-949 VDAGGYAGQLRGN
+949 ADIGGYAAELIGN
-962 TEIKNVTTAQ
+962 NISVTIENVTASE
-972 SMNIK
+972 SMNLRAADY
-977 SSSNTKVGA
+977 TKVGGIY
-986 LFGENIGT
+986 GECIGT
-994 SNIILN
+994 VNITLNNFISNAEFDFVKSKNQDWVGGFCGVYSRNNSETTIDCQSVQLSTKII
-1000 KFKSMTVIN
+1000 T
-1009 IDTSDGALDCVGSL
+1009 VGS
-1023 VGMYRDNTRDITISC
+1023 
-1038 NDVLIGTKI
+1038 KI
-1047 STTGR
+1047 SS
-1052 NIHAG
+1052 G
-1057 GLIGEISTSNNK
+1057 GLIGEISNADKK
-1069 RNINISKIQINGFE
+1069 RTITINSIQVNE
-1083 INNKAENSYNNL
+1083 YRLNQDKNTDNNL
-1095 TTCGGVLGYLWEN
+1095 QTCGGVLGYLWEN
-1108 TDVVFNTPADADAY
+1108 TDVVFNTPADANAY
-1122 ALSVADA
+1122 ALSVADSI
-1129 TINAPKA
+1129 INAPNA
-1136 SVGGLVYQ
+1136 PVGGLVYQ

-1200 TVVENPGPEVYD
+1200 TVGGSPAVYD

-1226 DNNKNAIISLATVGP
+1226 DNNKNAIISLATDKR
-1241 TGVDTAKCNTYINRT
+1241 TGVDTAECNTYINRT
-1256 EYGKTKPTNPNSRY
+1256 EYGKMKPTNPNSRY

-1286 SGWLDTPEKLM
+1286 SGWLDTPAKLM

-1345 GAMTIQNAD
+1345 GAMTIQNAE

-1364 KEKANSNKS
+1364 KENAKSNKS
-1373 TQGNNTAH
+1373 TQGNNTEH

-1393 NMISSEDVTTIVE
+1393 NMISSEDITTTVE

-1418 GISGVLSFGNIEGNA
+1418 GASGVLSFGNIEGNA

-1447 VEFSAFS
+1447 VEFSDFR

-1515 KMKFPD
+1515 KMKLPD
-1521 KPYGNGGIFT
+1521 KPYDNGGIFT

-1558 WNGTVHRHDVT
+1558 WNGTNHRHDVT

-1580 EDLQHWYYDE
+1580 KDLQHWYYDE
-1590 QTYGQSAGYVRYE
+1590 QTYGQSEGYVRYE
-1603 NPNDTGEECPSFKD
+1603 NPNDTGEPSFKD

-1622 VHTYDKQSKASHEI
+1622 VHTYDKQNKASHEI

-1673 ATPQTGWKVQVTGNQ
+1673 ATPQTGWKVQVTSDQ
-1688 SVYHT
+1688 SESGYHT
-1693 APADTDSV
+1693 APADADSV

-1712 QKQSGTDDTG
+1712 QKQSDTDDTG
-1722 NAVVSWQKTGK
+1722 NAVESWQKTGK

-1757 DPAKNKVL
+1757 DAAKNKVL

-1789 STVKIGGDNI
+1789 STVKISGDNI

-1817 QYSGSGKTLT
+1817 QYSGKGKILT

-1858 LKVSMDTGWKLALD
+1858 VKVSMDTDTDWKLTLD
-1872 GDKKYLIQ
+1872 KEKKYLIQ

-1901 NNASFTGLTASHLTN
+1901 KDTNFKGLTASHLVN

-1930 DGYAFSEGFEIVNGT
+1930 DGYAFSEGCVIDNGT
-1945 QNYKINQLT
+1945 QNYKVNQLT
-1954 NTTGNNITTNVDTNN
+1954 YTTENDITTKVDANN
-1969 DYTVTIQNAQ
+1969 SYTVTIQNAQ

-2021 RNASYQYVG
+2021 RNASYEYVG
-2030 KIDNKATEDFAK
+2030 KTDNNATDDFNK
-2042 SINDDTNVPSKDNAP
+2042 SIKDDTLAPAKDNAP
-2057 YLINKYS
+2057 YLITKYS

-2070 VAGYSNGKRNQVDFQ
+2070 VAGYSNGNRNKVDFQ
-2085 LSSKSTYDM
+2085 LKSKSTYDM
-2094 TGYGNGYQG
+2094 RGYGNGYQG

-2129 KGFNGNESTIK
+2129 KGFNGNGSTIK
-2140 VDMQMKE
+2140 VKMQMKE

-2172 LTDKVLAQNLTING
+2172 LTDKVLVRNLTIDD
-2186 STISMSYCNVDGS
+2186 SAISLSYCNADGT
-2199 ATSGDSNMSTEQGKY
+2199 ATSGDSNMSPEQGKY

-2227 NSLGNDEKAS
+2227 NSLGNDREAS

-2244 ISSSNFTGPISAG
+2244 ISRSNFTGPISAG
-2257 GLMGSAGLGNSDVN
+2257 GLMGSAGLGNSDVK

-2279 VSKNGGDNNR
+2279 VSKNGGDNNS
-2289 NNFGVNLVN
+2289 FGVNLVN
-2298 CKYNNLIVTAKYA
+2298 CKYANLRVTAKYA
-2311 AGGFV
+2311 AGGMV
-2316 GGIYSNRKT
+2316 GGLFCNQKGISFGTNDSVRSSVSVTEEAYKT
-2325 FDYDTSYSNASKV
+2325 V
-2338 KSSLSVYEDTYS
+2338 
-2350 IIGQNSIIKATNT
+2350 GQNSSIVINNT
-2363 NTVAWNGQLTV
+2363 NTDTDT
-2374 AYAGGVFG
+2374 YAGGIFG
-2382 GIANTSLYV
+2382 AVATALYV
-2391 NDPDY
+2391 NV
-2396 ELKAIYKNSDKKLV
+2396 KNLSISDVYQNTDKTLYTACLQDITFINSSDKNNKARYAGGIVGIIQKNNCYVYHIEMKKSGTSDKVISGTVAAGGMIGYANISGKILELQNCRAENIKLQDAAGGIGGMIGIV
-2410 QATLNNN
+2410 KGNG
-2417 QVIAE
+2417 
-2422 KASGSDSGGFAGHL
+2422 SGSAEMKITGCISQGIHAAGSGDGVSTGGMVGLLRENQPLTLQACIVLDSTIGSENNKSGYYGGFAGTIT
-2436 QSNNIQYKIYD
+2436 NTPD
-2447 LIVQN
+2447 
-2452 EGSVNQDVVAYSNV
+2452 AR
-2466 GGIVGYLYLGNMTS
+2466 
-2480 EIKKCKVSKL
+2480 L
-2490 SIQAVSSGSG
+2490 SIF
-2500 GMIGCVASWNATT
+2500 
-2513 LNITDSIVNNTK
+2513 DSELTNTK
-2525 VQGGNNTTTDKPGV
+2525 
-2539 GGILGK
+2539 I
-2545 LNNYPL
+2545 
-2551 LVMQN
+2551 
-2556 CNVKGS
+2556 
-2562 TINDSGLMKGYAGGF
+2562 SG
-2577 LGRGTGEKGCKVSYF
+2577 
-2592 DSVIQNMDIYGEYA
+2592 QYA
-2606 GGITSSADGTVYG
+2606 GGIISAANGRIYG
-2619 SNLLLNNVHMKA
+2619 SNILLNQVSVAAGGKA
-2631 EKNENTAIIEVTVV
+2631 GLIVGAKQSNSYN
-2645 DANKFQGMYFAGVS
+2645 GLYMAGVS
-2659 IKGDTNAN
+2659 VKGNSTAN
-2667 SSMSLIPENRIKEEF
+2667 NVKTQLTGDAKILE
-2682 QFGSKS
+2682 KS

-2695 EGTSMTAGNQNP
+2695 EGDSMTAGNQNP
-2707 TAGTNKLL
+2707 TAGTAGLL
-2715 GAEGVAPYVVT
+2715 GTEGVAPYVVT

-2738 GTEKYLFGDSTSWST
+2738 GTKKHLFGDSTSWSA

-2765 LEEAGTQPT
+2765 LEEAGTQQD
-2774 GKFVYKATEV
+2774 GKFVYNATGV

-2801 STYNQNQLVKAAKD
+2801 STYNQNQLVEAAKD
-2815 FPVLMITGN
+2815 FPVLMLTGN

-2842 QAKKL
+2842 QAKLL

-2863 YNAATGK
+2863 YDAVTGQFK
-2870 FIASNDTPALQIN
+2870 ASNDTPALQIN

-2918 EYHVQVPIIVR
+2918 KYHVQVPIIVR

-3002 SIEFYLQ
+3002 SIEFHLQ

-3039 EEKQNRLEFLYSN
+3039 EEKQNRLEFLYSD
-3052 FKASDGVTAYKDL
+3052 FKASDGVTAYKNL

-3110 SPTIK
+3110 SPTVK
-3115 IGDRYYRLP
+3115 IDDRYYRLP

-3165 GYITTKVNGNIPM
+3165 GYITTNVNGNIPM

-3184 RQKNDNGKGQ
+3184 RQKNYNGKGEV
-3194 TDKHDNTASTF
+3194 DNHSDTASTF

-3211 TQSLEDQDP
+3211 TQSLQDQD
-3220 TNPARK
+3220 TRNPARK
-3226 EIKLGDSELKV
+3226 EIKLGDSELTV

-3251 NVTDNLFLKFTG
+3251 NSTDNLFLKFTG
-3263 NLSIVTSEN
+3263 NLSIVTSGN
-3272 GTEKVDTSQFP
+3272 GTEKADTAQFP
-3283 AGTKGQVHF
+3283 AGTKGTVEF
-3292 YIYTVDGDKRTYY
+3292 YVYSKSGDQLTYY
-3305 SAVQSDST
+3305 KYDSLKDGWKQTSVNDAAVEYPWISE
-3313 IKWSTGSAK
+3313 
-3322 TPVTVDGYLWTSD
+3322 GY
-3335 GGNMEL
+3335 NMEL
-3341 PLSSDGSVANAISLQ
+3341 LLSEDGTLEKAVNLQ
-3356 GVRDSIRQNSGGD
+3356 QIRSIVKGNNKSGNS
-3369 KTTGIFYV
+3369 TFYV
-3377 EAELKAELPAA
+3377 RAVLKAELPAA

-3419 KSLAYSSNRALLTY
+3419 ESLAYSSNRALLTY

-3446 KSNLTYDA
+3446 KSTLTYDA

-3519 TENYKTPLT
+3519 TENYKAPLT
-3528 RDAKDYMDIKLVSP
+3528 KDAKDYMDIKLVSP
-3542 GASEVQFDETTGI
+3542 GAAEVQFDETTGT
-3555 WSWSIPKEVY
+3555 WSWSIPKEAY

-3592 VRLDNVEEKQHF
+3592 VRVDNVEEKQHF

-3612 RAEIVDN
+3612 RAEVVDKN
-3619 NSNVLDQPNPESDYL
+3619 GTPSDQPDPESDYL

>member
-35 IENTTDESTDDDS
+35 IENSTNEPTDDDS

-73 IDKEENDGKKDDTKE
+73 IDKEENDGEKEDTKE

-96 KENNTKDI
+96 KENNTKDT
-104 VNTENTENTDT
+104 VNTENTDT

-128 ESINTTEGINTTESI
+128 ESIN
-143 NATECIGD
+143 ATECIGD
-151 INSTEYDAEQDD
+151 IDSTEYDTEQDD
-163 GIMLLNA
+163 GIMLLND

-181 EKSGVTWTADSNT
+181 YNSGVTWMADSDT
-194 ITVTLKGFVLLSN
+194 IKATLKGFVLLSN
-207 CPADSLQNKNIVV
+207 CPADSLQNKEIIV

-243 IGTADCPFEG
+243 IGTADCPFMG
-253 TLSARQIT
+253 TLSAGQIT
-261 TDTTLFGGISSNAKV
+261 TDTTLFGGISSQAKV
-276 NINLIWAGDGSK
+276 NINLIWVGDGSK
-288 PFYAQKY
+288 PFYAQQY
-295 VFADADT
+295 VFADADS
-302 HSLFDNTD
+302 HSLFNNTD

-333 GQTGTL
+333 GQAGTL
-339 KIGSGV
+339 KIGRGV

-351 EQIAV
+351 EQIVV

-424 NGNAGGIVGEIA
+424 NGNAGGIVGEI
-436 EGARLIAD
+436 ENGASLIAE
-444 SGKVFELSAPSV
+444 SGKPFVLSSPSV
-456 TASGNE
+456 TASA
-462 GCAGGIAGKATESD
+462 GCAGGIAGKATEEA
-476 GTTILSPIEST
+476 GTILSPTESNN
-487 ENTDSK
+487 NTADPK
-493 PFRIIT
+493 PFQIVS
-499 PTVNGKNAGGLFGNY
+499 PTVNGKNVGGLFGNY
-514 IIKSRQMN
+514 IIKSRQMD

-575 TFGSLIGQ
+575 TYGSLIGQ

-598 NVKSAFNNNNTSY
+598 NVKSAFKYNNTRY

-618 VGGNRQ
+618 VGGDSQ
-624 DNAIYV
+624 DKAIYV

-656 GMIGC
+656 GIIGC

-682 SQGGGIIGHAAE
+682 SQGGGIVGETAA
-694 GSAVEFNGTTDLS
+694 GSSVEFNGTTDLS
-707 EVKYAGDKTNEG
+707 EVKYAGDKANKG
-719 QLIGRQESSL
+719 QLIGSQESSL

-747 AANNTNKE
+747 AANKE

-769 ADSNSAAG
+769 ADSNPTAG

-832 DKTYIPTNSWTELTK
+832 DSVNINTKSWENLRK

-859 GTGILGIERD
+859 GTGILGIERNIED
-869 SENTTAYTGTFY
+869 KSKPYE
-881 GNGKKITLAIGEQYG
+881 GNFDGNNHTINLAIGETYG
-896 FRNNTLVQS
+896 QRKSQS
-905 GDWGSGQIYTN
+905 GSLETVSDEEWGNGQIYSVGTAHN
-916 NEHKNLGLF
+916 TLGLF
-925 SLVSGNVSDL
+925 STASGSVREL
-935 TIDGIIQVNSTYKW
+935 TIDGFIHASTENGW
-949 VDAGGYAGQLRGN
+949 ADIGGYAAELIGN
-962 TEIKNVTTAQ
+962 NISVTIENVTASE
-972 SMNIK
+972 SMNLRAADY
-977 SSSNTKVGA
+977 TKVGGIY
-986 LFGENIGT
+986 GECIGT
-994 SNIILN
+994 VNITLNSFISNAEFDFVKSKNQDWVGGFCGVYSRNNSETTIDCQSVQLSTKII
-1000 KFKSMTVIN
+1000 T
-1009 IDTSDGALDCVGSL
+1009 VGS
-1023 VGMYRDNTRDITISC
+1023 
-1038 NDVLIGTKI
+1038 KI
-1047 STTGR
+1047 SS
-1052 NIHAG
+1052 G
-1057 GLIGEISTSNNK
+1057 GLIGEISNADKK
-1069 RNINISKIQINGFE
+1069 RTITINSIQVNDYKL
-1083 INNKAENSYNNL
+1083 NQDKNADNNL
-1095 TTCGGVLGYLWEN
+1095 QTCGGVLGYLWEN
-1108 TDVVFNTPADADAY
+1108 TDVVFNTPADANAY
-1122 ALSVADA
+1122 ALSVDNS
-1129 TINAPKA
+1129 TINAPNA
-1136 SVGGLVYQ
+1136 PVGGLVYQ

-1171 LCHAEEKNGRALYLE
+1171 LCHAEETNNRALYLE
-1186 MTANWATAYKLENV
+1186 MTANWTTAYKLENV
-1200 TVVENPGPEVYD
+1200 KVEGSPAIYD

-1226 DNNKNAIISLATVGP
+1226 NNNKNAIISLATDKR
-1241 TGVDTAKCNTYINRT
+1241 TGVDTAECNTYVNRT
-1256 EYGKTKPTNPNSRY
+1256 EYGKKKLTNPNSRY

-1281 KGQSV
+1281 NGNV

-1297 IWDVYTYADES
+1297 IWNVYTYADES
-1308 LKGYFP
+1308 LKAYFP

-1328 SKATIDLTGYSY
+1328 SKAAIDLTGYSY

-1354 IKFANETIEE
+1354 IKFANDTIEE
-1364 KEKANSNKS
+1364 KEKSNKS

-1381 TQHYAMHGGLFR
+1381 TQHYAMHCGLFR
-1393 NMISSEDVTTIVE
+1393 NMISSEDVTTTVE
-1406 NVTFQGTIGKVN
+1406 NVAFQGTIGKVN
-1418 GISGVLSFGNIEGNA
+1418 GASGVLSFGNIEGNA

-1447 VEFSAFS
+1447 VEFSAFR

-1475 LVFNDVKATGYG
+1475 LVFNDVKADGYG

-1500 NIGGSDKTQI
+1500 NIGGPDKTQI

-1515 KMKFPD
+1515 KMKLPD

-1558 WNGTVHRHDVT
+1558 WNGTNHRHDVT

-1580 EDLQHWYYDE
+1580 KDLQHWYYDE
-1590 QTYGQSAGYVRYE
+1590 QTYGQSEGYVRYE
-1603 NPNDTGEECPSFKD
+1603 NPNDTGEPSFKD

-1622 VHTYDKQSKASHEI
+1622 VHTYDKQNKASHEI

-1673 ATPQTGWKVQVTGNQ
+1673 ATPQTGWKVQVTGDQ
-1688 SVYHT
+1688 SAYHT
-1693 APADTDSV
+1693 TPADTDSV

-1712 QKQSGTDDTG
+1712 QKQSGTDVTG
-1722 NAVVSWQKTGK
+1722 NAVESWQKTGK

-1745 SAYYDIGAKENT
+1745 SAYYDIRAKENT
-1757 DPAKNKVL
+1757 DTAKNKVL

-1817 QYSGSGKTLT
+1817 QYSGKGKILT
-1827 YQKPDADDYQPKSF
+1827 YQKPDDDDYQPKSF

-1858 LKVSMDTGWKLALD
+1858 VKVSMDKGWTLTLD
-1872 GDKKYLIQ
+1872 GDNNYLIQ

-1886 SVSGGGVIFRNIDAE
+1886 SVSGGGVIFRKKNDT
-1901 NNASFTGLTASHLTN
+1901 NFTGLTASHLKN

-1930 DGYAFSEGFEIVNGT
+1930 DGYAFSEGFEIDNGT

-1954 NTTGNNITTNVDTNN
+1954 SATGNDITTKVDTNN
-1969 DYTVTIQNAQ
+1969 NYTVTIQNAQ

-2021 RNASYQYVG
+2021 RNASYKYVG
-2030 KIDNKATEDFAK
+2030 KTDNKAAEDFEK

-2057 YLINKYS
+2057 YLITKYS

-2070 VAGYSNGKRNQVDFQ
+2070 VAGYSNGKRNKVDFQ
-2085 LSSKSTYDM
+2085 LSSNSTYDM
-2094 TGYGNGYQG
+2094 RGYGNGYQG

-2129 KGFNGNESTIK
+2129 KGFNGNGSTIK
-2140 VDMQMKE
+2140 VKMQMKE
-2147 YAEDDFHGISFGGVF
+2147 YADDDFHGISFGGVF

-2172 LTDKVLAQNLTING
+2172 LTDKILAQNLTIDG
-2186 STISMSYCNVDGS
+2186 SAISLSYCNADGT
-2199 ATSGDSNMSTEQGKY
+2199 AISGDSNMIPEQGKY

-2227 NSLGNDEKAS
+2227 NSLGNDENAS
-2237 YVFQHIV
+2237 YVFQHIE
-2244 ISSSNFTGPISAG
+2244 ISNSDFTGPISAG
-2257 GLMGSAGLGNSDVN
+2257 GLMGSAGLGNSAVN

-2279 VSKNGGDNNR
+2279 VSKKGGDNNS
-2289 NNFGVNLVN
+2289 FGVNLVN
-2298 CKYNNLIVTAKYA
+2298 CKYDHLSVTAKYA
-2311 AGGFV
+2311 AGGMV
-2316 GGIYSNRKT
+2316 GGLFCNQKGISFGINDSVRSSVSVTEEAYKT
-2325 FDYDTSYSNASKV
+2325 VGKD
-2338 KSSLSVYEDTYS
+2338 SSIV
-2350 IIGQNSIIKATNT
+2350 INNT
-2363 NTVAWNGQLTV
+2363 NTGTDT
-2374 AYAGGVFG
+2374 YAGGIFG
-2382 GIANTSLYV
+2382 AVATALYV
-2391 NDPDY
+2391 NV
-2396 ELKAIYKNSDKKLV
+2396 KNLSISDVYQNTDKTLYTACLQDITFINSSDKNNKARYVGGVVGSIQKNNCYVYLIEMKKSDAPDKVISGTTAAGGMIGYAKISGKILELQNCRAENIKL
-2410 QATLNNN
+2410 QDAT
-2417 QVIAE
+2417 VGIGGMIGIVE
-2422 KASGSDSGGFAGHL
+2422 GSGSGSAEMKITGCISQGIHAAGSGIGVSTGGMVGLLRFAQPLTLQACIVLDSTIGSENNKSGYYGGFAGTIT
-2436 QSNNIQYKIYD
+2436 NTPD
-2447 LIVQN
+2447 
-2452 EGSVNQDVVAYSNV
+2452 AR
-2466 GGIVGYLYLGNMTS
+2466 
-2480 EIKKCKVSKL
+2480 L
-2490 SIQAVSSGSG
+2490 SIF
-2500 GMIGCVASWNATT
+2500 
-2513 LNITDSIVNNTK
+2513 DSELTNTK
-2525 VQGGNNTTTDKPGV
+2525 
-2539 GGILGK
+2539 I
-2545 LNNYPL
+2545 
-2551 LVMQN
+2551 
-2556 CNVKGS
+2556 
-2562 TINDSGLMKGYAGGF
+2562 SG
-2577 LGRGTGEKGCKVSYF
+2577 
-2592 DSVIQNMDIYGEYA
+2592 QYA
-2606 GGITSSADGTVYG
+2606 GGIISAANGRIYG
-2619 SNLLLNNVHMKA
+2619 SNILLNQVSVAAGGKA
-2631 EKNENTAIIEVTVV
+2631 
-2645 DANKFQGMYFAGVS
+2645 G
-2659 IKGDTNAN
+2659 
-2667 SSMSLIPENRIKEEF
+2667 LI
-2682 QFGSKS
+2682 FGAQQPKSKS
-2688 YIALADY
+2688 YNLYMAGISVKGNSTANNDKTRLTSEENISNNGYIALADY
-2695 EGTSMTAGNQNP
+2695 EGASMTAGNQNP
-2707 TAGTNKLL
+2707 TAGTDGLL

-2738 GTEKYLFGDSTSWST
+2738 GTKKYLFGDSTSWRA

-2765 LEEAGTQPT
+2765 LEEAGTQPD
-2774 GKFVYKATEV
+2774 GKFVYKATGV
-2784 TLKSSENPDGFD
+2784 TLKSSEKPDGFD

-2883 NNGTNQMSFQADAT
+2883 NNGKNQMSFQADAT

-2929 RVLEMD
+2929 RVLEID

-2962 GNAMTGYLTY
+2962 GNAMTAYLTY

-2993 GDVTQAFAK
+2993 GDVTQDFAK

-3014 AGTQF
+3014 AGTQL

-3052 FKASDGVTAYKDL
+3052 FQASDGVTAYKNL

-3105 PASGI
+3105 PVSGI
-3110 SPTIK
+3110 SPTVK
-3115 IGDRYYRLP
+3115 IDDRYYRLP

-3165 GYITTKVNGNIPM
+3165 GYITTNVNGNIPM

-3184 RQKNDNGKGQ
+3184 RQKNYNGKGQ
-3194 TDKHDNTASTF
+3194 TDSHSDTASTF

-3211 TQSLEDQDP
+3211 TQSLEDQD
-3220 TNPARK
+3220 TRNPARK
-3226 EIKLGDSELKV
+3226 EIKLGDSALKV

-3251 NVTDNLFLKFTG
+3251 NSTDNLFLKFTG

-3283 AGTKGQVHF
+3283 AGTKGKVRF
-3292 YIYTVDGDKRTYY
+3292 YVYSKSRDHTTYY
-3305 SAVQSDST
+3305 KYDSSTHNWKQVSVEGAAVEYPWISE
-3313 IKWSTGSAK
+3313 
-3322 TPVTVDGYLWTSD
+3322 GYH
-3335 GGNMEL
+3335 MEL
-3341 PLSSDGSVANAISLQ
+3341 LLSEDGTPEKAVNLQ
-3356 GVRDSIRQNSGGD
+3356 QIRSIVKGNNQSGNS
-3369 KTTGIFYV
+3369 TFYV
-3377 EAELKAELPAA
+3377 KAVLDAELPAA

-3419 KSLAYSSNRALLTY
+3419 ESLAYSSNRALLTY

-3446 KSNLTYDA
+3446 KSTLTYDA

-3506 SLTVSQKDKKDGN
+3506 LLTVSQKDEKDGN

-3592 VRLDNVEEKQHF
+3592 VCLDNVEEKQHF

-3612 RAEIVDN
+3612 RAEIVDK
-3619 NSNVLDQPNPESDYL
+3619 NSTASDQPDPESDYL

>member
-1 MRRYK
+1 MRRHK
-6 RILAIVLAASLTV
+6 RILAIVLAASLAV

-35 IENTTDESTDDDS
+35 IENTTDESTDDDNT
-48 MHTDTDQQEKVSDHN
+48 HTDTDQQEKVS
-63 AVDNEEKTDE
+63 
-73 IDKEENDGKKDDTKE
+73 
-88 NDTNENDT
+88 ENDT
-96 KENNTKDI
+96 KDT
-104 VNTENTENTDT
+104 VNTENTDT

-128 ESINTTEGINTTESI
+128 ESINSTESI

-151 INSTEYDAEQDD
+151 IDSTEYDAEQDD
-163 GIMLLNA
+163 DIMLLDA
-170 GVSLELLAADS
+170 GVSLERLAADS
-181 EKSGVTWTADSNT
+181 NNSGVTWMADSDT
-194 ITVTLKGFVLLSN
+194 IKATLKGFVLLSN
-207 CPADSLQNKNIVV
+207 CQPESLQKKNIIV

-243 IGTADCPFEG
+243 IGTADCPFMG
-253 TLSARQIT
+253 TLSAGQIT
-261 TDTTLFGGISSNAKV
+261 TDTTLFGGIRSQAKV
-276 NINLIWAGDGSK
+276 NINLIWVGDGSK
-288 PFYAQKY
+288 PFYAQQY
-295 VFADADT
+295 VFADADS
-302 HSLFDNTD
+302 HSLFNNTD

-333 GQTGTL
+333 GQAGTL
-339 KIGSGV
+339 KIGKGV

-399 GVMKAGTALKADA
+399 GVMKAGTVLKADA

-424 NGNAGGIVGEIA
+424 NGNAGGIVGEI
-436 EGARLIAD
+436 ENGASLIAE
-444 SGKVFELSAPSV
+444 SGKPFVLSSPSV
-456 TASGNE
+456 TASA
-462 GCAGGIAGKATESD
+462 GCAGGIAGKATEEA
-476 GTTILSPIEST
+476 GTTILSPTESND
-487 ENTDSK
+487 NTDSK
-493 PFRIIT
+493 PFQIKS
-499 PTVNGKNAGGLFGNY
+499 PTVNGKNAGGLFGDY
-514 IIKSRQMN
+514 IIVNQAMS
-522 YPASVNL
+522 YPTSVNL
-529 NMPTI
+529 VIPTI
-534 LTSGNGNGGGLF
+534 LSNGNGGGLF
-546 GVLDLQNT
+546 GVLELNNK
-554 SSYTI
+554 SSYTMEG
-559 DNFTFECT
+559 FEFACT

-575 TFGSLIGQ
+575 AYGSIVGQ
-583 VKGTGTANALYINNC
+583 VKSNSGVENALFINNC
-598 NVKSAFNNNNTSY
+598 KVQSTFNNDNTQY
-611 HGGLIGM
+611 HGGLIGK
-618 VGGNRQ
+618 VGENNNN
-624 DNAIYV
+624 NAAVYV
-630 EVNGGTA
+630 EVNGTSSDGIQITVSNPA
-637 ADSKIHVE
+637 AQ
-645 VTNPL
+645 NR
-650 ATGKFG
+650 FG
-656 GMIGC
+656 GIIGC
-661 LSKGSILK
+661 LSTGSILK
-669 MTGIVEISTTANI
+669 MTGTVKITTGNNF
-682 SQGGGIIGHAAE
+682 SKGGGIVGETAA

-707 EVKYAGDKTNEG
+707 EVKYAWDKTNEG

-769 ADSNSAAG
+769 ADSNPTAG

-794 QAADY
+794 QAIDY

-809 TLASKEGLALLAITW
+809 TLASREGLALLAITW

-832 DKTYIPTNSWTELTK
+832 DSVNINTKSWENLRK

-859 GTGILGIERD
+859 GTGILGIERNIED
-869 SENTTAYTGTFY
+869 KSKPYE
-881 GNGKKITLAIGEQYG
+881 GNFDGNNHTINLAIGETYG
-896 FRNNTLVQS
+896 QRKSQS
-905 GDWGSGQIYTN
+905 GSLETVSDEEWGNGQIYSVGTAHN
-916 NEHKNLGLF
+916 TLGLF
-925 SLVSGNVSDL
+925 STASGSVREL
-935 TIDGIIQVNSTYKW
+935 TIDGFIHASTENGW
-949 VDAGGYAGQLRGN
+949 ADIGGYAAELIGN
-962 TEIKNVTTAQ
+962 NISVTIENVTASE
-972 SMNIK
+972 SMNLRAADY
-977 SSSNTKVGA
+977 TKVGGIY
-986 LFGENIGT
+986 GECIGT
-994 SNIILN
+994 VNITLNNFISNAE
-1000 KFKSMTVIN
+1000 FDFVKSKNQDWVGGFCGVYSRNNSETT
-1009 IDTSDGALDCVGSL
+1009 IDCQSVQLS
-1023 VGMYRDNTRDITISC
+1023 
-1038 NDVLIGTKI
+1038 TKI
-1047 STTGR
+1047 TTIGSK
-1052 NIHAG
+1052 ISSG
-1057 GLIGEISTSNNK
+1057 GLIGEISNADKK
-1069 RNINISKIQINGFE
+1069 RTITINSIQVNE
-1083 INNKAENSYNNL
+1083 YRLNQDKNTDNNL

-1108 TDVVFNTPADADAY
+1108 TDVVFNTPADANAY
-1122 ALSVADA
+1122 ALSVDDS
-1129 TINAPKA
+1129 TINAPNA
-1136 SVGGLVYQ
+1136 PVGGLVYQ

-1149 QINDRGIDIK
+1149 QINDKGIDIK
-1159 NSIFNANTLGLL
+1159 SATFNANTLGLL
-1171 LCHAEEKNGRALYLE
+1171 LCHAEETKNRALYLE
-1186 MTANWATAYKLENV
+1186 MTANWTTAYKLENV
-1200 TVVENPGPEVYD
+1200 KVEGSPAIYD

-1226 DNNKNAIISLATVGP
+1226 DNNKNAIISLATDKR
-1241 TGVDTAKCNTYINRT
+1241 TGVDTAECNTYINRT

-1286 SGWLDTPEKLM
+1286 SGWLDTPEKLI

-1320 KGIGTDAA
+1320 KGIGTDVA

-1373 TQGNNTAH
+1373 TQGNNTEH

-1393 NMISSEDVTTIVE
+1393 NMISSEDVITTVE

-1418 GISGVLSFGNIEGNA
+1418 GTSGVLSFGNIEGNA

-1447 VEFSAFS
+1447 VEFSAFR

-1521 KPYGNGGIFT
+1521 KPYDNGGIFT

-1558 WNGTVHRHDVT
+1558 WNGTNHRHDVT

-1580 EDLQHWYYDE
+1580 KDLQHWYYDE
-1590 QTYGQSAGYVRYE
+1590 QTYGQSEGYVRYE
-1603 NPNDTGEECPSFKD
+1603 NPNDTGEPSFKD

-1622 VHTYDKQSKASHEI
+1622 VHTYDKQNKASHEI

-1673 ATPQTGWKVQVTGNQ
+1673 ATPQTGWKVQVTGDQ
-1688 SVYHT
+1688 SAYHT
-1693 APADTDSV
+1693 TPADTDSV

-1712 QKQSGTDDTG
+1712 QKQSGTDVTG
-1722 NAVVSWQKTGK
+1722 NAVESWQKTGK

-1745 SAYYDIGAKENT
+1745 SAYYDIRAKENT
-1757 DPAKNKVL
+1757 DTAKNKVL

-1827 YQKPDADDYQPKSF
+1827 YQAPDAYQPKSF

-1858 LKVSMDTGWKLALD
+1858 VKVSMDKGWTLTLD
-1872 GDKKYLIQ
+1872 GDNNYLIQ

-1886 SVSGGGVIFRNIDAE
+1886 SVSGGGVIFRKKNDT
-1901 NNASFTGLTASHLTN
+1901 NFTGLTASHLKN

-1930 DGYAFSEGFEIVNGT
+1930 DGYAFSEGFEIDNGT

-1954 NTTGNNITTNVDTNN
+1954 SATGNDITTKVDTNN
-1969 DYTVTIQNAQ
+1969 NYTVTIQNAQ

-2021 RNASYQYVG
+2021 RNASYKYVG
-2030 KIDNKATEDFAK
+2030 KTDNKAAEDFEK
-2042 SINDDTNVPSKDNAP
+2042 SINDDTLVPAEDNAP
-2057 YLINKYS
+2057 YLITKYS

-2070 VAGYSNGKRNQVDFQ
+2070 VAGYSNGKRNKVDFQ
-2085 LSSKSTYDM
+2085 LSSNSTYDM
-2094 TGYGNGYQG
+2094 RGYGNGYQG

-2129 KGFNGNESTIK
+2129 KGFNGNGSTIK
-2140 VDMQMKE
+2140 VKMQMKE
-2147 YAEDDFHGISFGGVF
+2147 YADDDFHGISFGGVF

-2172 LTDKVLAQNLTING
+2172 LTDKILAQNLTIDG
-2186 STISMSYCNVDGS
+2186 SAISLSYCNADGT
-2199 ATSGDSNMSTEQGKY
+2199 AISGDSNMIPEQGKY

-2227 NSLGNDEKAS
+2227 NSLGNDENAS
-2237 YVFQHIV
+2237 YVFQHIE
-2244 ISSSNFTGPISAG
+2244 ISNSDFTGPISAG
-2257 GLMGSAGLGNSDVN
+2257 GLMGSAGLGNSAVN

-2279 VSKNGGDNNR
+2279 VSKKGGDNNS
-2289 NNFGVNLVN
+2289 FGVNLVN
-2298 CKYNNLIVTAKYA
+2298 CKYDHLSVTAKYA
-2311 AGGFV
+2311 AGGMV
-2316 GGIYSNRKT
+2316 GGLFCNQKGISFGINDSVRSSVSVTEEAYKT
-2325 FDYDTSYSNASKV
+2325 VGKD
-2338 KSSLSVYEDTYS
+2338 SSIV
-2350 IIGQNSIIKATNT
+2350 INNT
-2363 NTVAWNGQLTV
+2363 NTGTDTYAGGIFGAVATALYVNVKNLSISDVYQNTDKTLYT
-2374 AYAGGVFG
+2374 AYLQDITFINSSDKNNKARYAGGVVGSIQKNNCYVYLIEMKKSDAPDKVISGTTAAG
-2382 GIANTSLYV
+2382 GMIGYAKISGKIL
-2391 NDPDY
+2391 
-2396 ELKAIYKNSDKKLV
+2396 ELQNCRAENIKL
-2410 QATLNNN
+2410 QDAT
-2417 QVIAE
+2417 VGIGGMIGIVE
-2422 KASGSDSGGFAGHL
+2422 GSGSGSAEMKITGCISQGIHAAGSGIGVSTGGMVGLLRFAQPLTLQACIVLNSTIGSENNKSGYYGGFAGTIT
-2436 QSNNIQYKIYD
+2436 NTPD
-2447 LIVQN
+2447 
-2452 EGSVNQDVVAYSNV
+2452 AR
-2466 GGIVGYLYLGNMTS
+2466 
-2480 EIKKCKVSKL
+2480 L
-2490 SIQAVSSGSG
+2490 SIF
-2500 GMIGCVASWNATT
+2500 
-2513 LNITDSIVNNTK
+2513 DSELTNTK
-2525 VQGGNNTTTDKPGV
+2525 
-2539 GGILGK
+2539 I
-2545 LNNYPL
+2545 
-2551 LVMQN
+2551 
-2556 CNVKGS
+2556 
-2562 TINDSGLMKGYAGGF
+2562 SG
-2577 LGRGTGEKGCKVSYF
+2577 
-2592 DSVIQNMDIYGEYA
+2592 QYA
-2606 GGITSSADGTVYG
+2606 GGIISAANGRIYG
-2619 SNLLLNNVHMKA
+2619 SNILLNQVSVAAGGKA
-2631 EKNENTAIIEVTVV
+2631 
-2645 DANKFQGMYFAGVS
+2645 G
-2659 IKGDTNAN
+2659 
-2667 SSMSLIPENRIKEEF
+2667 LI
-2682 QFGSKS
+2682 FGAQQPKSKS
-2688 YIALADY
+2688 YNLYMAGISVKGNSTANNDKTRLTSEENISNNGYIALADY
-2695 EGTSMTAGNQNP
+2695 EGASMTAGNQNP
-2707 TAGTNKLL
+2707 TAGTDGLL

-2753 DGNTFKLEAQKI
+2753 DGNKFKLEAQKI
-2765 LEEAGTQPT
+2765 LEEAGTQQDV
-2774 GKFVYKATEV
+2774 KFVYKTTGV

-2853 HVTAE
+2853 HVTAK

-2883 NNGTNQMSFQADAT
+2883 NNGKNQMSFQADAT

-2929 RVLEMD
+2929 RVLEID

-3014 AGTQF
+3014 AGTQL

-3039 EEKQNRLEFLYSN
+3039 EEKQNRLEFLYSD
-3052 FKASDGVTAYKDL
+3052 FKASDGVTAYKNL

-3087 ADGKPLD
+3087 ADGNPLD

-3110 SPTIK
+3110 SPTVK
-3115 IGDRYYRLP
+3115 IDDRYYRLP

-3165 GYITTKVNGNIPM
+3165 GYITTNVNENIPM

-3184 RQKNDNGKGQ
+3184 RQKNYNGKGQ
-3194 TDKHDNTASTF
+3194 TDSHSDTASTF

-3211 TQSLEDQDP
+3211 TQSLEDQDQR
-3220 TNPARK
+3220 NPARK
-3226 EIKLGDSELKV
+3226 EIKLGDSALTV

-3251 NVTDNLFLKFTG
+3251 NSTDNLFLKFTG

-3283 AGTKGQVHF
+3283 AGTKGTVRF
-3292 YIYTVDGDKRTYY
+3292 FIYSKSGDHATYY
-3305 SAVQSDST
+3305 KYDSSTHDWKQTSVKDAAVEYPWISE
-3313 IKWSTGSAK
+3313 
-3322 TPVTVDGYLWTSD
+3322 GYH
-3335 GGNMEL
+3335 MEL
-3341 PLSSDGSVANAISLQ
+3341 LLSEDGTLEKAVNLQ
-3356 GVRDSIRQNSGGD
+3356 QIRSFVKGNNQSGNS
-3369 KTTGIFYV
+3369 TFYV
-3377 EAELKAELPAA
+3377 EAVLDAELPAA

-3409 GYVSQ
+3409 GYLSQ

-3419 KSLAYSSNRALLTY
+3419 ESLAYSSNRALLTS

-3446 KSNLTYDA
+3446 KSTLTYDA

-3506 SLTVSQKDKKDGN
+3506 SLTVSQKDEKDGN

-3542 GASEVQFDETTGI
+3542 GASEVQFDETTGT
-3555 WSWSIPKEVY
+3555 WSWSIPKEAY

-3592 VRLDNVEEKQHF
+3592 VRVDNVEEKQHF

-3612 RAEIVDN
+3612 RAEVVDKN
-3619 NSNVLDQPNPESDYL
+3619 GTASDQPDPESDYL

>member
-1 MRRYK
+1 MRRYR

-35 IENTTDESTDDDS
+35 IENTTDESMNDDS
-48 MHTDTDQQEKVSDHN
+48 MHTDTDQQEKVSDYN

-96 KENNTKDI
+96 KENNTKDT
-104 VNTENTENTDT
+104 VNIENTENTDT

-128 ESINTTEGINTTESI
+128 ESINATEGI
-143 NATECIGD
+143 GD
-151 INSTEYDAEQDD
+151 IDSTEYDTEQDD
-163 GIMLLNA
+163 DIMLLND

-181 EKSGVTWTADSNT
+181 YNSGVTWMADSDT
-194 ITVTLKGFVLLSN
+194 IKATLKGFVLLSN
-207 CPADSLQNKNIVV
+207 CPADSLQNKEIIV

-243 IGTADCPFEG
+243 IGTADCPFMG
-253 TLSARQIT
+253 TLSAGQIT
-261 TDTTLFGGISSNAKV
+261 TDTTLFGGISSEAKV
-276 NINLIWAGDGSK
+276 NINLIWTGDGSK
-288 PFYAQKY
+288 PFYAQQY
-295 VFADADT
+295 VFADADS
-302 HSLFDNTD
+302 HSLFNNTD

-333 GQTGTL
+333 GQAGTL
-339 KIGSGV
+339 IIGNDV
-345 EYPAKK
+345 KYPAKK

-356 NSSENAGLICN
+356 NSSGNAGLICN

-385 YSVTANTGNAGGVI
+385 YSVTANSGNAGGMI
-399 GVMKAGTALKADA
+399 GAMKAGTALKAKA

-424 NGNAGGIVGEIA
+424 NGNAGGIVGEI
-436 EGARLIAD
+436 ENGASLIAE
-444 SGKVFELSAPSV
+444 SGKPFVLSSPSV
-456 TASGNE
+456 TATA
-462 GCAGGIAGKATESD
+462 GCAGGIAGIATEEA
-476 GTTILSPIEST
+476 GTTILSPTESNN
-487 ENTDSK
+487 NTADPK
-493 PFRIIT
+493 PFQIVS
-499 PTVNGKNAGGLFGNY
+499 PTVNGKNAGGLFGDY
-514 IIKSRQMN
+514 IIVNQAMS
-522 YPASVNL
+522 YPTSVNL
-529 NMPTI
+529 VIPTI
-534 LTSGNGNGGGLF
+534 LSNGNGGGLF
-546 GVLDLQNT
+546 GVLELNNK

-559 DNFTFECT
+559 EGFGFTCT

-575 TFGSLIGQ
+575 TYGSVVGQ
-583 VKGTGTANALYINNC
+583 VKSNSGVKNALFINNC
-598 NVKSAFNNNNTSY
+598 KVQSKFNNDNTQY
-611 HGGLIGM
+611 HGGLIGK
-618 VGGNRQ
+618 VGENNNN
-624 DNAIYV
+624 NAAVYV
-630 EVNGGTA
+630 EVNGTSSDGIQITVDNPA
-637 ADSKIHVE
+637 AQ
-645 VTNPL
+645 NR
-650 ATGKFG
+650 FG
-656 GMIGC
+656 GIIGC
-661 LSKGSILK
+661 LSTGSILK
-669 MTGIVEISTTANI
+669 MTGTVKITTGNNF
-682 SQGGGIIGHAAE
+682 SKGGGIVGETAA

-707 EVKYAGDKTNEG
+707 EVKYAWDKTNEG

-769 ADSNSAAG
+769 ADSNPTAG

-799 TGNSNYSGDI
+799 TGNSSYSGDI

-1023 VGMYRDNTRDITISC
+1023 VGIYRDNTRDITISC
-1038 NDVLIGTKI
+1038 NDVSIATKI
-1047 STTGR
+1047 STTGT

-1057 GLIGEISTSNNK
+1057 GLIGEIPTSNNK

-1083 INNKAENSYNNL
+1083 INNKAENSYNKL
-1095 TTCGGVLGYLWEN
+1095 QTCGGVLGYLWEN
-1108 TDVVFNTPADADAY
+1108 TDVVFNTPADSNAY
-1122 ALSVADA
+1122 ALSVDNS
-1129 TINAPKA
+1129 TINAPNA

-1149 QINDRGIDIK
+1149 QINDKGINIK
-1159 NSIFNANTLGLL
+1159 SATFNANTLGLL
-1171 LCHAEEKNGRALYLE
+1171 LCHAEETHNRALYLE

-1200 TVVENPGPEVYD
+1200 TVEGSPAIYD

-1226 DNNKNAIISLATVGP
+1226 DNNKNAIISLATDKR
-1241 TGVDTAKCNTYINRT
+1241 TGVDTAECNTYINRT
-1256 EYGKTKPTNPNSRY
+1256 EYGKMKPTNPNSRY

-1286 SGWLDTPEKLM
+1286 SGWLDAPAKLI

-1345 GAMTIQNAD
+1345 GAMTIQNAE

-1364 KEKANSNKS
+1364 KENAKSNKS
-1373 TQGNNTAH
+1373 TQGNNTEH

-1393 NMISSEDVTTIVE
+1393 NMISSEDVTTTVE

-1418 GISGVLSFGNIEGNA
+1418 GASGVLSFGNIEGNA

-1447 VEFSAFS
+1447 VEFLAFR
-1454 VTDAGTDYAPILI
+1454 VTDAGKDYAPILI

-1475 LVFNDVKATGYG
+1475 LVFNDVKADGYG

-1558 WNGTVHRHDVT
+1558 WNGTNHRHDVT

-1580 EDLQHWYYDE
+1580 RDLQHWYYDE
-1590 QTYGQSAGYVRYE
+1590 QTYGQSEGYVQYE
-1603 NPNDTGEECPSFKD
+1603 NPDNTGVDCPDFKA
-1617 TYLPY
+1617 YLPY
-1622 VHTYDKQSKASHEI
+1622 VHAYDKQSKASHEI

-1659 TALEMKTIADYIAT
+1659 TTLEMKTIADYIAT
-1673 ATPQTGWKVQVTGNQ
+1673 ATPQTGWKVQVTGDQ
-1688 SVYHT
+1688 SAYHT
-1693 APADTDSV
+1693 TPADTDSV

-1712 QKQSGTDDTG
+1712 QKQNGTDETG
-1722 NAVVSWQKTGK
+1722 NAVESWQKTGK

-1745 SAYYDIGAKENT
+1745 SAYYDIRAKENT
-1757 DPAKNKVL
+1757 DTAKNKIL

-1817 QYSGSGKTLT
+1817 QYSGKGKTLI
-1827 YQKPDADDYQPKSF
+1827 YQAPDADDYQPKSF

-1858 LKVSMDTGWKLALD
+1858 VKVSMDTDWKLTLD
-1872 GDKKYLIQ
+1872 GDNNYLIQ
-1880 AGGYVG
+1880 AGGYIG
-1886 SVSGGGVIFRNIDAE
+1886 SVSGGGVIFRNI
-1901 NNASFTGLTASHLTN
+1901 NAKSDTNFTGLTDSHLIN

-1930 DGYAFSEGFEIVNGT
+1930 DGYAFSEGCVIDNGT

-1954 NTTGNNITTNVDTNN
+1954 NTTGDDITTKVDTNN
-1969 DYTVTIQNAQ
+1969 NYTVTIQNAQ

-1995 GGTYAYYGTAQSY
+1995 GGTYAYYGTERSY
-2008 SNYKFGNGIYGKI
+2008 SNYKFGNGVYGKI
-2021 RNASYQYVG
+2021 RNASYKYVG
-2030 KIDNKATEDFAK
+2030 KTDNEAAKDFEK
-2042 SINDDTNVPSKDNAP
+2042 SKNDDTLVPAEGNAP
-2057 YLINKYS
+2057 YLITKYS

-2070 VAGYSNGKRNQVDFQ
+2070 VAGYSNGNRNKVDFQ
-2085 LSSKSTYDM
+2085 LSSNSTYDM
-2094 TGYGNGYQG
+2094 KGYGNGYQG

-2129 KGFNGNESTIK
+2129 KGFNGNGSTIK
-2140 VDMQMKE
+2140 VEMQMKE
-2147 YAEDDFHGISFGGVF
+2147 YADDDFHGISFGGVF

-2172 LTDKVLAQNLTING
+2172 LTDRVLARNLTIDD
-2186 STISMSYCNVDGS
+2186 STISMSYCNADGT
-2199 ATSGDSNMSTEQGKY
+2199 AISGDSNMSTEQGKY

-2227 NSLGNDEKAS
+2227 NSLGNDENAS
-2237 YVFQHIV
+2237 YVFQHIE
-2244 ISSSNFTGPISAG
+2244 ISNSDFTGPISAG

-2298 CKYNNLIVTAKYA
+2298 CQYDNLSVTAKYA
-2311 AGGFV
+2311 AGGMV
-2316 GGIYSNRKT
+2316 GGLFCNQKGISFDTKDSVRSSVSVTEEAYKT
-2325 FDYDTSYSNASKV
+2325 VGKD
-2338 KSSLSVYEDTYS
+2338 SSIV
-2350 IIGQNSIIKATNT
+2350 INNT
-2363 NTVAWNGQLTV
+2363 NTDTDTYAGGIFGAVATALYVNVKNLSISDVYQNTNKTLYT
-2374 AYAGGVFG
+2374 ACLQDITIKNLKPSNTKEKARRYAGGVVGSIQKNNCYVYLIEMKKSDTLDKVISGTTAAGGMIGYAKISGKILELQNCRAENIKLQDAAG
-2382 GIANTSLYV
+2382 GIGGMIGIVEGSGSGSAEMKITGCISQGIHAAGSGDGVSTGGMVGLLRNNQPLTL
-2391 NDPDY
+2391 
-2396 ELKAIYKNSDKKLV
+2396 
-2410 QATLNNN
+2410 QACIVLDSTIESENNN
-2417 QVIAE
+2417 L
-2422 KASGSDSGGFAGHL
+2422 GYYGGFAGTITNTRDARL
-2436 QSNNIQYKIYD
+2436 SIFD
-2447 LIVQN
+2447 
-2452 EGSVNQDVVAYSNV
+2452 
-2466 GGIVGYLYLGNMTS
+2466 
-2480 EIKKCKVSKL
+2480 SKL
-2490 SIQAVSSGSG
+2490 
-2500 GMIGCVASWNATT
+2500 T
-2513 LNITDSIVNNTK
+2513 NTK
-2525 VQGGNNTTTDKPGV
+2525 
-2539 GGILGK
+2539 
-2545 LNNYPL
+2545 
-2551 LVMQN
+2551 
-2556 CNVKGS
+2556 
-2562 TINDSGLMKGYAGGF
+2562 ING
-2577 LGRGTGEKGCKVSYF
+2577 
-2592 DSVIQNMDIYGEYA
+2592 QYA
-2606 GGITSSADGTVYG
+2606 GGIISAANGRIYG
-2619 SNLLLNNVHMKA
+2619 SNILLDQVSVAAGEKAGLIFGAKQPKSYGYNLYMAGISAKGNSTANNDKTRLTS
-2631 EKNENTAIIEVTVV
+2631 EENIS
-2645 DANKFQGMYFAGVS
+2645 NNG
-2659 IKGDTNAN
+2659 
-2667 SSMSLIPENRIKEEF
+2667 
-2682 QFGSKS
+2682 

-2707 TAGTNKLL
+2707 TAGTDGLL

-2738 GTEKYLFGDSTSWST
+2738 GTEKSLFGDSTSWRA
-2753 DGNTFKLEAQKI
+2753 DGNTFKLEAQQI
-2765 LEEAGTQPT
+2765 LEEAGTQPD
-2774 GKFVYKATEV
+2774 GKFVYKTTGV

-2853 HVTAE
+2853 HVTAK

-2863 YNAATGK
+2863 YNATTRK

-3002 SIEFYLQ
+3002 SIEFHLQ

-3014 AGTQF
+3014 VGTQF

-3065 SIGEALEAK
+3065 SIGEALEGK

-3105 PASGI
+3105 PVSGI
-3110 SPTIK
+3110 SPTVK

-3130 SKLDKYTVTM
+3130 SKLDKYMVTM

-3165 GYITTKVNGNIPM
+3165 GYITTNVNGNIPM

-3184 RQKNDNGKGQ
+3184 RQKNYNGKGEV
-3194 TDKHDNTASTF
+3194 DNHSDTASTF

-3226 EIKLGDSELKV
+3226 EIKLGDSELIV

-3251 NVTDNLFLKFTG
+3251 NSTDNLFLKFTG
-3263 NLSIVTSEN
+3263 NLSIVTSGN
-3272 GTEKVDTSQFP
+3272 GTEKADTAQFP
-3283 AGTKGQVHF
+3283 AGTKGTVQF
-3292 YIYTVDGDKRTYY
+3292 YVYSKSGDQLTYY
-3305 SAVQSDST
+3305 KYDSSKDNWKQAGVNDAAVEYQWISE
-3313 IKWSTGSAK
+3313 
-3322 TPVTVDGYLWTSD
+3322 GY
-3335 GGNMEL
+3335 NMEL
-3341 PLSSDGSVANAISLQ
+3341 PLSEDGTLEKAVNLQ
-3356 GVRDSIRQNSGGD
+3356 QIRSIVKGNNKSGDS
-3369 KTTGIFYV
+3369 TFYV
-3377 EAELKAELPAA
+3377 RAVLKAELPAA
-3388 GLDVIPAASLVK
+3388 GLDVIPAASLVNGV
-3400 DAPEEYAKL
+3400 PEEYAKL

-3414 ISTEK
+3414 LSTEK
-3419 KSLAYSSNRALLTY
+3419 ESLAYSSNRALLTY

-3446 KSNLTYDA
+3446 KSTLTYDA

-3506 SLTVSQKDKKDGN
+3506 SLTVSQKDEKDGN
-3519 TENYKTPLT
+3519 TENYKAPLT
-3528 RDAKDYMDIKLVSP
+3528 TDVKDYMDIKLVSP
-3542 GASEVQFDETTGI
+3542 GAAEVQFDETTGI
-3555 WSWSIPKEVY
+3555 WSWSIPKEAY

-3592 VRLDNVEEKQHF
+3592 VRVDNVEEKQHY

-3612 RAEIVDN
+3612 RAEVVAKN
-3619 NSNVLDQPNPESDYL
+3619 GTASDQPDPESDYL

>member
-1 MRRYK
+1 MTYMRRHK
-6 RILAIVLAASLTV
+6 RILAIVLAASLAV

-35 IENTTDESTDDDS
+35 IENTTDESTDDDNT
-48 MHTDTDQQEKVSDHN
+48 HTDTDQQEKVS
-63 AVDNEEKTDE
+63 
-73 IDKEENDGKKDDTKE
+73 
-88 NDTNENDT
+88 ENDT
-96 KENNTKDI
+96 KDT
-104 VNTENTENTDT
+104 VNTENTDT

-128 ESINTTEGINTTESI
+128 ESINSTESI

-151 INSTEYDAEQDD
+151 IDSTEYDTEQDD
-163 GIMLLNA
+163 GIMLLDA
-170 GVSLELLAADS
+170 GVSLERLAADS
-181 EKSGVTWTADSNT
+181 NNSGVTWTADSDT
-194 ITVTLKGFVLLSN
+194 IKATLKGFVLLSN
-207 CPADSLQNKNIVV
+207 CPADSLQNKKIRV

-243 IGTADCPFEG
+243 IGTADCPFMG
-253 TLSARQIT
+253 ILSAGQIT
-261 TDTTLFGGISSNAKV
+261 TDTTLFGGISSQAKV
-276 NINLIWAGDGSK
+276 NINLIWVGDGSK
-288 PFYAQKY
+288 PFYAQQY
-295 VFADADT
+295 VFADADS
-302 HSLFDNTD
+302 HSLFNNTD
-310 STTSVT
+310 STTNVT

-333 GQTGTL
+333 GQAGTL
-339 KIGSGV
+339 KIGRGV

-351 EQIAV
+351 EQIEV

-367 TLEKGT
+367 TLEAGT

-399 GVMKAGTALKADA
+399 GVMKAGTVLKADA

-424 NGNAGGIVGEIA
+424 NGNAGGIVGEI
-436 EGARLIAD
+436 ENGASLIAE
-444 SGKVFELSAPSV
+444 SGKPFVLSSPSV
-456 TASGNE
+456 TASA
-462 GCAGGIAGKATESD
+462 GCAGGIAGKATEEA
-476 GTTILSPIEST
+476 GTTILSPTESNN
-487 ENTDSK
+487 NTADPK
-493 PFRIIT
+493 PFQIVS

-514 IIKSRQMN
+514 IIKSRQMD

-534 LTSGNGNGGGLF
+534 LTSGNGGGLF

-567 KSGNENNS
+567 KSGNENNN
-575 TFGSLIGQ
+575 TYGSLIGQ

-598 NVKSAFNNNNTSY
+598 NVKSAFNNNNTNTKY

-618 VGGNRQ
+618 VGGDSQ

-645 VTNPL
+645 VTSPL

-656 GMIGC
+656 GIIGC

-682 SQGGGIIGHAAE
+682 SQGGGIVGETAA

-707 EVKYAGDKTNEG
+707 EVRYDRDNKANKG
-719 QLIGRQESSL
+719 QLIGSQESSL

-769 ADSNSAAG
+769 ADSNPATG

-794 QAADY
+794 QVADY
-799 TGNSNYSGDI
+799 TGNSSYSGDI

-832 DKTYIPTNSWTELTK
+832 DSVNINTKSWENLRK

-859 GTGILGIERD
+859 GTGILGIERNIED
-869 SENTTAYTGTFY
+869 KSKPYE
-881 GNGKKITLAIGEQYG
+881 GNFDGNNHTINLAIGETYG
-896 FRNNTLVQS
+896 QRKSQS
-905 GDWGSGQIYTN
+905 GSLETVSDEEWGNGQIYSVGTAHN
-916 NEHKNLGLF
+916 TLGLF
-925 SLVSGNVSDL
+925 STASGSVREL
-935 TIDGIIQVNSTYKW
+935 TIDGFIHASTENGW
-949 VDAGGYAGQLRGN
+949 ADIGGYAAELIGN
-962 TEIKNVTTAQ
+962 NISVTIENVTASE
-972 SMNIK
+972 SMNLRAADY
-977 SSSNTKVGA
+977 TKVGGIY
-986 LFGENIGT
+986 GECIGT
-994 SNIILN
+994 VNITLNNFISNAEFDFVKSKNQDWVGGFCGVYSRNNSETTIDCQSVQLSTKII
-1000 KFKSMTVIN
+1000 T
-1009 IDTSDGALDCVGSL
+1009 VGS
-1023 VGMYRDNTRDITISC
+1023 
-1038 NDVLIGTKI
+1038 KI
-1047 STTGR
+1047 SS
-1052 NIHAG
+1052 G
-1057 GLIGEISTSNNK
+1057 GLIGEISNADKK
-1069 RNINISKIQINGFE
+1069 RTITINSIQVNE
-1083 INNKAENSYNNL
+1083 YRLNQDKNTDNNL
-1095 TTCGGVLGYLWEN
+1095 QTCGGVLGYLWEN
-1108 TDVVFNTPADADAY
+1108 TDVVFNTPADANAY
-1122 ALSVADA
+1122 ALSVDNS
-1129 TINAPKA
+1129 TINAPNA
-1136 SVGGLVYQ
+1136 PVGGLVYQ

-1149 QINDRGIDIK
+1149 QINDKGIDIK
-1159 NSIFNANTLGLL
+1159 SATFNANTLGLL
-1171 LCHAEEKNGRALYLE
+1171 LCHAEKTNNRALYLE
-1186 MTANWATAYKLENV
+1186 MTANWATAYKLEKV
-1200 TVVENPGPEVYD
+1200 TVGGSPAVYD
-1212 EMIAYTTD
+1212 EMIAYTTN
-1220 NADHIL
+1220 NAKNIL
-1226 DNNKNAIISLATVGP
+1226 DNNKNAIISLATVDRK
-1241 TGVDTAKCNTYINRT
+1241 GVDTTAECNTYVNRT

-1281 KGQSV
+1281 NGNV

-1297 IWDVYTYADES
+1297 IWNVYTYADES
-1308 LKGYFP
+1308 LKAYFP

-1320 KGIGTDAA
+1320 KGIGTDTA
-1328 SKATIDLTGYSY
+1328 SKATINLTGYSY

-1345 GAMTIQNAD
+1345 GAMMIQNAD

-1364 KEKANSNKS
+1364 KEKSNKS

-1393 NMISSEDVTTIVE
+1393 NMISSEDATTTVE
-1406 NVTFQGTIGKVN
+1406 NVVFQGTIGKVN
-1418 GISGVLSFGNIEGNA
+1418 GASGVLSFGNIEGNA
-1433 AVTPQRFHTLKFSK
+1433 AVTPQRFHTLKFCK
-1447 VEFSAFS
+1447 VEFSAFR

-1475 LVFNDVKATGYG
+1475 LVFNDVKADGYG

-1500 NIGGSDKTQI
+1500 NIGGPDKTQI

-1515 KMKFPD
+1515 KMKLPD

-1558 WNGTVHRHDVT
+1558 WNRTVHRHDVT

-1580 EDLQHWYYDE
+1580 KDLQHWYYDE

-1603 NPNDTGEECPSFKD
+1603 NPDNTGKECPDFKA
-1617 TYLPY
+1617 YLPY
-1622 VHTYDKQSKASHEI
+1622 VHAYDKQSKASHEI

-1688 SVYHT
+1688 SAYHT
-1693 APADTDSV
+1693 APADADSV

-1712 QKQSGTDDTG
+1712 QKQSGTDVTG
-1722 NAVVSWQKTGK
+1722 NAVESWQKTGK

-1745 SAYYDIGAKENT
+1745 SAYYDIRAKENT
-1757 DPAKNKVL
+1757 DTAQNKVL

-1817 QYSGSGKTLT
+1817 RYSGKGRTLT
-1827 YQKPDADDYQPKSF
+1827 YQAPDADDYQPKSF

-1858 LKVSMDTGWKLALD
+1858 VKVSMDTDWTLTLD

-1886 SVSGGGVIFRNIDAE
+1886 SVSGGGVIFRKKNDT
-1901 NNASFTGLTASHLTN
+1901 NFTGLTASHLKN

-1930 DGYAFSEGFEIVNGT
+1930 DGYAFSEGFEIDNGT

-1954 NTTGNNITTNVDTNN
+1954 SATGNDITTKVDTNN

-1995 GGTYAYYGTAQSY
+1995 GGTYAYYGTPQSY
-2008 SNYKFGNGIYGKI
+2008 SNYEFGNGIYGKI

-2030 KIDNKATEDFAK
+2030 KTDNKAADDFQK
-2042 SINDDTNVPSKDNAP
+2042 SIKDDTNVPSKDNAP
-2057 YLINKYS
+2057 YLITKYS

-2070 VAGYSNGKRNQVDFQ
+2070 VAGYSNGKRNKVDFQ
-2085 LSSKSTYDM
+2085 LSSNSTYDM
-2094 TGYGNGYQG
+2094 KEYGNGYQG

-2129 KGFNGNESTIK
+2129 KGFNGNGSTIK
-2140 VDMQMKE
+2140 VKMQMKE
-2147 YAEDDFHGISFGGVF
+2147 YADDDFHGISFGGVF

-2172 LTDKVLAQNLTING
+2172 LTDKILAQNLTIDG
-2186 STISMSYCNVDGS
+2186 SAISLSYCNADGT
-2199 ATSGDSNMSTEQGKY
+2199 AISGDSNMIPEQGKY

-2227 NSLGNDEKAS
+2227 NSLGNDENAS
-2237 YVFQHIV
+2237 YVFQHIE
-2244 ISSSNFTGPISAG
+2244 ISNSDFTGPISAG
-2257 GLMGSAGLGNSDVN
+2257 GLMGSAGLGNSAVN

-2279 VSKNGGDNNR
+2279 VSKKGGDNNS
-2289 NNFGVNLVN
+2289 FGVNLVN
-2298 CKYNNLIVTAKYA
+2298 CKYDHLSVTAKYA
-2311 AGGFV
+2311 AGGMV
-2316 GGIYSNRKT
+2316 GGLFCNQKGISFGTNDSVRSSVSVTEEAYKT
-2325 FDYDTSYSNASKV
+2325 VGKD
-2338 KSSLSVYEDTYS
+2338 SSIV
-2350 IIGQNSIIKATNT
+2350 INNT
-2363 NTVAWNGQLTV
+2363 NTGTDTYAGGIFGAVATALYVNVKNLSISGVYQNTDKTLYT
-2374 AYAGGVFG
+2374 ACLQDITFINSSDKNNKARYAGGVVGSIQKNNCYVYLIEMKKSDAPDKVISGTTAAG
-2382 GIANTSLYV
+2382 GMIGYAKISGKIL
-2391 NDPDY
+2391 
-2396 ELKAIYKNSDKKLV
+2396 ELQNCRAENIKL
-2410 QATLNNN
+2410 QDAT
-2417 QVIAE
+2417 VGIGGMIGIVE
-2422 KASGSDSGGFAGHL
+2422 GSGSGSAEMKITGCISQGIHAAGSGIGVSTGGMVGLLRFAQPLTLQACIVLNSTIGSENNKSGYYGGFAGTIT
-2436 QSNNIQYKIYD
+2436 NTPD
-2447 LIVQN
+2447 
-2452 EGSVNQDVVAYSNV
+2452 AR
-2466 GGIVGYLYLGNMTS
+2466 
-2480 EIKKCKVSKL
+2480 L
-2490 SIQAVSSGSG
+2490 SIF
-2500 GMIGCVASWNATT
+2500 
-2513 LNITDSIVNNTK
+2513 DSELTNTK
-2525 VQGGNNTTTDKPGV
+2525 
-2539 GGILGK
+2539 I
-2545 LNNYPL
+2545 
-2551 LVMQN
+2551 
-2556 CNVKGS
+2556 
-2562 TINDSGLMKGYAGGF
+2562 SG
-2577 LGRGTGEKGCKVSYF
+2577 
-2592 DSVIQNMDIYGEYA
+2592 QYA
-2606 GGITSSADGTVYG
+2606 GGIISAANGRIYG
-2619 SNLLLNNVHMKA
+2619 SNILLNQVSVAAGGKA
-2631 EKNENTAIIEVTVV
+2631 
-2645 DANKFQGMYFAGVS
+2645 G
-2659 IKGDTNAN
+2659 
-2667 SSMSLIPENRIKEEF
+2667 LI
-2682 QFGSKS
+2682 FGAQQPKSKS
-2688 YIALADY
+2688 YNLYMAGISVKGNSTANNDKTRLTSEENISNNGYIALADY
-2695 EGTSMTAGNQNP
+2695 EGASMTAGNQNP
-2707 TAGTNKLL
+2707 TAGTAGLL
-2715 GAEGVAPYVVT
+2715 GAEGVAPYVAT

-2738 GTEKYLFGDSTSWST
+2738 GTEKYLFGDSTSWSA

-2765 LEEAGTQPT
+2765 LEEAGTQQDV
-2774 GKFVYKATEV
+2774 KFVYKTTGV

-2853 HVTAE
+2853 HVTAK

-2883 NNGTNQMSFQADAT
+2883 NNGKNQMSFQADAT

-2947 ADDYAN
+2947 ADDYEN

-3014 AGTQF
+3014 AGTQL

-3039 EEKQNRLEFLYSN
+3039 EEKQNRKEFLYSN

-3087 ADGKPLD
+3087 ADGKPMD

-3110 SPTIK
+3110 SPTVK

-3165 GYITTKVNGNIPM
+3165 GYITTNVNENIPM

-3184 RQKNDNGKGQ
+3184 RQKNYNGKGQ
-3194 TDKHDNTASTF
+3194 TDSHSDTASTF

-3211 TQSLEDQDP
+3211 TQSLEDQDQR
-3220 TNPARK
+3220 NPARK
-3226 EIKLGDSELKV
+3226 EIKLGDSALTV

-3251 NVTDNLFLKFTG
+3251 NSTDNLFLKFTG

-3283 AGTKGQVHF
+3283 AGTKGTVRF
-3292 YIYTVDGDKRTYY
+3292 FIYSKSGDHATYY
-3305 SAVQSDST
+3305 KYDSSTHDWKQTSVKDAAVEYPWISE
-3313 IKWSTGSAK
+3313 
-3322 TPVTVDGYLWTSD
+3322 GYH
-3335 GGNMEL
+3335 MEL
-3341 PLSSDGSVANAISLQ
+3341 LLSEDGTLEKAVNLQ
-3356 GVRDSIRQNSGGD
+3356 QIRSFVKGNNQSGNS
-3369 KTTGIFYV
+3369 TFYV
-3377 EAELKAELPAA
+3377 EAVLDAELPAA

-3409 GYVSQ
+3409 GYLSQ

-3419 KSLAYSSNRALLTY
+3419 ESLAYSSNRALLTS

-3446 KSNLTYDA
+3446 KSTLTYDA

-3506 SLTVSQKDKKDGN
+3506 SLTVSQKDEKDGN

-3542 GASEVQFDETTGI
+3542 GASEVQFDETTGT
-3555 WSWSIPKEVY
+3555 WSWSIPKEAY

-3592 VRLDNVEEKQHF
+3592 VRVDNVEEKQHF

-3612 RAEIVDN
+3612 RAEVVDKN
-3619 NSNVLDQPNPESDYL
+3619 GTASDQPDPESDYL

>member
-1 MRRYK
+1 MTYMRRYK
-6 RILAIVLAASLTV
+6 RILAIVLAASLAV

-35 IENTTDESTDDDS
+35 IENTTKESMNDDS
-48 MHTDTDQQEKVSDHN
+48 MHTDTDQQEKVSDYN

-96 KENNTKDI
+96 KENNTKDT

-128 ESINTTEGINTTESI
+128 ESINATEGIE
-143 NATECIGD
+143 D
-151 INSTEYDAEQDD
+151 IDSTEYDAEQDD
-163 GIMLLNA
+163 GIMLLDT
-170 GVSLELLAADS
+170 GVSLELLAKDS
-181 EKSGVTWTADSNT
+181 KNSGVTWTADSDT
-194 ITVTLKGFVLLSN
+194 ITATLKGFVLLSN
-207 CPADSLQNKNIVV
+207 CPADSLKNKKIIV

-243 IGTADCPFEG
+243 IGTADCPFMG

-261 TDTTLFGGISSNAKV
+261 TDTTLFGGISSEAKV
-276 NINLIWAGDGSK
+276 NINLIWTGDGLK
-288 PFYAQKY
+288 PFYAQQY
-295 VFADADT
+295 VFADAKSY
-302 HSLFDNTD
+302 SLFNNTD

-333 GQTGTL
+333 GQAGTL
-339 KIGSGV
+339 MIGRGV
-345 EYPAKK
+345 DYPAKK

-424 NGNAGGIVGEIA
+424 NGNAGGIVGEVENGASLIA
-436 EGARLIAD
+436 E
-444 SGKVFELSAPSV
+444 SGKPFVLSSPSV
-456 TASGNE
+456 TASA
-462 GCAGGIAGKATESD
+462 GCAGGIAGKATEEA
-476 GTTILSPIEST
+476 GTTILSPTESND
-487 ENTDSK
+487 NTDSK
-493 PFRIIT
+493 PFQIQS

-514 IIKSRQMN
+514 IIKSRQMD

-534 LTSGNGNGGGLF
+534 LTSGNGGGLF

-567 KSGNENNS
+567 KPGNENNS
-575 TFGSLIGQ
+575 TYGSLIGQ
-583 VKGTGTANALYINNC
+583 VKGKGTANALYINNC
-598 NVKSAFNNNNTSY
+598 NVKSAFNNNNTRY

-618 VGGNRQ
+618 VGGDSQ

-656 GMIGC
+656 GIIGC

-669 MTGIVEISTTANI
+669 MIGIVEISTTANI

-694 GSAVEFNGTTDLS
+694 GSAVEFNGTIDLS
-707 EVKYAGDKTNEG
+707 EVRYDGGNKANKG
-719 QLIGRQESSL
+719 QLIGSQESSL

-747 AANNTNKE
+747 AANKE

-769 ADSNSAAG
+769 ADSIPTAG

-794 QAADY
+794 QASDY

-869 SENTTAYTGTFY
+869 IEDKNNPYK
-881 GNGKKITLAIGEQYG
+881 GNFDGNNHTINLAIGETYG
-896 FRNNTLVQS
+896 QRKSQS
-905 GDWGSGQIYTN
+905 GSLETVSDKEWGNGQIYSVGNAHNT
-916 NEHKNLGLF
+916 LGLF
-925 SLVSGNVSDL
+925 SIASGSVREL
-935 TIDGIIQVNSTYKW
+935 TIDGFIHASTENGW
-949 VDAGGYAGQLRGN
+949 ADIGGYAAELRGN
-962 TEIKNVTTAQ
+962 NNISVTIENVTASE
-972 SMNIK
+972 SMNLRAGID
-977 SSSNTKVGA
+977 TKVGGIY
-986 LFGENIGT
+986 GECIGAVNIT
-994 SNIILN
+994 LNNFISKAEFDFVKSNN
-1000 KFKSMTVIN
+1000 KDWVGGFCGVYSGNNSETT
-1009 IDTSDGALDCVGSL
+1009 IDCQSVQLSTKITTVGS
-1023 VGMYRDNTRDITISC
+1023 
-1038 NDVLIGTKI
+1038 KI
-1047 STTGR
+1047 SS
-1052 NIHAG
+1052 G
-1057 GLIGEISTSNNK
+1057 GLIGEISNTDKK
-1069 RNINISKIQINGFE
+1069 RTIKINSIQVNGYRL
-1083 INNKAENSYNNL
+1083 NQDKNTDNNL
-1095 TTCGGVLGYLWEN
+1095 QTCGGVLGYLWEN
-1108 TDVVFNTPADADAY
+1108 TDVVFQTPADAGAY

-1136 SVGGLVYQ
+1136 QVGGLVYQ

-1149 QINDRGIDIK
+1149 QINDRGIDIQK
-1159 NSIFNANTLGLL
+1159 ATFNANTLGLL
-1171 LCHAEEKNGRALYLE
+1171 LCHAEEKKDRALYLE
-1186 MTANWATAYKLENV
+1186 MTANWDTAYKLENV
-1200 TVVENPGPEVYD
+1200 TVGGSPAVYD

-1226 DNNKNAIISLATVGP
+1226 DNNKNAIISLATDNRK
-1241 TGVDTAKCNTYINRT
+1241 GVDYAECNTYVNRT
-1256 EYGKTKPTNPNSRY
+1256 EYGKKKLTNPNSRY

-1281 KGQSV
+1281 NGQSV
-1286 SGWLDTPEKLM
+1286 SGWLDTPAKLM
-1297 IWDVYTYADES
+1297 VWDVYTYADES

-1345 GAMTIQNAD
+1345 GVMTIQNAE
-1354 IKFANETIEE
+1354 IRFANETIEE
-1364 KEKANSNKS
+1364 KEKANKS
-1373 TQGNNTAH
+1373 TQGNNTEH

-1393 NMISSEDVTTIVE
+1393 NMISSEDATTTVE
-1406 NVTFQGTIGKVN
+1406 SVAFQGSIGKVN
-1418 GISGVLSFGNIEGNA
+1418 GTSGVLSFGNIEGNA

-1447 VEFSAFS
+1447 VEFSAFR

-1500 NIGGSDKTQI
+1500 NIGGPDKTQI

-1515 KMKFPD
+1515 KMKLSD

-1558 WNGTVHRHDVT
+1558 WNRTVHRHDVT

-1580 EDLQHWYYDE
+1580 KDLQHWYYDE

-1603 NPNDTGEECPSFKD
+1603 NPSDTGEEPDFKA
-1617 TYLPY
+1617 YLPY
-1622 VHTYDKQSKASHEI
+1622 VYDKQSTASHEI

-1673 ATPQTGWKVQVTGNQ
+1673 ATPQTGWKVQVTGDQ
-1688 SVYHT
+1688 SAYHT

-1707 GWYQV
+1707 AWYQV

-1722 NAVVSWQKTGK
+1722 NAVESWQKTGK

-1745 SAYYDIGAKENT
+1745 SAYYDIRAEENT
-1757 DPAKNKVL
+1757 DTAKNKVL

-1789 STVKIGGDNI
+1789 STVKISGDNI

-1817 QYSGSGKTLT
+1817 QYSGKGKTLT
-1827 YQKPDADDYQPKSF
+1827 YQKPDAYQPKSF

-1858 LKVSMDTGWKLALD
+1858 VKVSMDTDWTLTLD
-1872 GDKKYLIQ
+1872 GDEKYLIQ

-1886 SVSGGGVIFRNIDAE
+1886 SVSGGGVIFRKKNDT
-1901 NNASFTGLTASHLTN
+1901 NFTGLTASHLKN

-1930 DGYAFSEGFEIVNGT
+1930 DGYAFSEGFEIDNGT

-1954 NTTGNNITTNVDTNN
+1954 NTIGDDITTKVDTNN
-1969 DYTVTIQNAQ
+1969 NYTVTIQNAQ

-1995 GGTYAYYGTAQSY
+1995 GGTYAYYGTPQTY
-2008 SNYKFGNGIYGKI
+2008 SNYKFGNGVYGKI

-2030 KIDNKATEDFAK
+2030 KTDNKAAEDFAK

-2057 YLINKYS
+2057 YLINQYS

-2085 LSSKSTYDM
+2085 LGSNSSNSSNSTYDM

-2114 AGSNVLGTVYVKPFV
+2114 AGSNVLGTVYVKPYV
-2129 KGFNGNESTIK
+2129 KGFNGNGRTIK

-2147 YAEDDFHGISFGGVF
+2147 YADDDFHGISFGGVF

-2172 LTDKVLAQNLTING
+2172 LTDKILARNLTIDD
-2186 STISMSYCNVDGS
+2186 STISMSYCNADGT
-2199 ATSGDSNMSTEQGKY
+2199 ATGGDSNMSTNGGKY

-2227 NSLGNDEKAS
+2227 NSLGNDENAS
-2237 YVFQHIV
+2237 YVFQHIE
-2244 ISSSNFTGPISAG
+2244 ISNSKFTGPISAG
-2257 GLMGSAGLGNSDVN
+2257 GLMGSAGLGNKDIES
-2271 RGVGQLLN
+2271 GVGQLLN

-2298 CKYNNLIVTAKYA
+2298 CKYVNLIVTAKYA
-2311 AGGFV
+2311 AGGMV
-2316 GGIYSNRKT
+2316 GGLFCNKKEIWFNLNDSKDSVRSSVSVTEEDYKT
-2325 FDYDTSYSNASKV
+2325 V
-2338 KSSLSVYEDTYS
+2338 
-2350 IIGQNSIIKATNT
+2350 GQNSSIVINNT
-2363 NTVAWNGQLTV
+2363 NTTIDT
-2374 AYAGGVFG
+2374 YAGGIFG
-2382 GIANTSLYV
+2382 AVATALYV
-2391 NDPDY
+2391 NDENLSISDVYQNTNKTLYTACLQDITIINLKPSNTKETARRYAGGAVGSIQENNCYVYHMEMKKSDAPDKVISGTMAAGGMIGY
-2396 ELKAIYKNSDKKLV
+2396 AKISGKILELQNCRAENIKL
-2410 QATLNNN
+2410 QD
-2417 QVIAE
+2417 AE
-2422 KASGSDSGGFAGHL
+2422 GGLGGMIGIVEGSRSSGSAEMKITGCISQGIHAAGSKETVSTGGMVGLIRFAQPLTLQACIVLNSTIGSENNKSGYYGGFAGT
-2436 QSNNIQYKIYD
+2436 ITP
-2447 LIVQN
+2447 
-2452 EGSVNQDVVAYSNV
+2452 
-2466 GGIVGYLYLGNMTS
+2466 TS
-2480 EIKKCKVSKL
+2480 DARL
-2490 SIQAVSSGSG
+2490 SIF
-2500 GMIGCVASWNATT
+2500 
-2513 LNITDSIVNNTK
+2513 DSELTNTK
-2525 VQGGNNTTTDKPGV
+2525 IN
-2539 GGILGK
+2539 GK
-2545 LNNYPL
+2545 
-2551 LVMQN
+2551 
-2556 CNVKGS
+2556 
-2562 TINDSGLMKGYAGGF
+2562 F
-2577 LGRGTGEKGCKVSYF
+2577 
-2592 DSVIQNMDIYGEYA
+2592 A
-2606 GGITSSADGTVYG
+2606 GGIISAAHGRIYG
-2619 SNLLLNNVHMKA
+2619 SNILLNQVSVAAGGKA
-2631 EKNENTAIIEVTVV
+2631 GLIVGAKQSDSYN
-2645 DANKFQGMYFAGVS
+2645 GLYMAGVS
-2659 IKGDTNAN
+2659 VKGNSTAN
-2667 SSMSLIPENRIKEEF
+2667 NVKTQLTGDAKILEK
-2682 QFGSKS
+2682 G

-2707 TAGTNKLL
+2707 TAGTDGLL

-2738 GTEKYLFGDSTSWST
+2738 GTKKYLFGDSTSWST

-2765 LEEAGTQPT
+2765 LEEAGTQPA
-2774 GKFVYKATEV
+2774 GKFVYKATGV
-2784 TLKSSENPDGFD
+2784 TLKSSENPNGFD

-2801 STYNQNQLVKAAKD
+2801 STYNQNQLVDAAKD
-2815 FPVLMITGN
+2815 FPVLMLTGN

-2853 HVTAE
+2853 HVKAE

-2863 YNAATGK
+2863 YNAATGQFK
-2870 FIASNDTPALQIN
+2870 ASNDTPALQIN
-2883 NNGTNQMSFQADAT
+2883 DNGTNQMSFQADAT

-2918 EYHVQVPIIVR
+2918 KYHVQVPIIVR

-3002 SIEFYLQ
+3002 SIEFHLQ

-3039 EEKQNRLEFLYSN
+3039 KQKRLELLYSN
-3052 FKASDGVTAYKDL
+3052 FKASDGVTAYKNL

-3105 PASGI
+3105 PVSGI
-3110 SPTIK
+3110 SPTVK

-3165 GYITTKVNGNIPM
+3165 GYITTSVNGNIPM

-3184 RQKNDNGKGQ
+3184 RKKNDNGKGQ
-3194 TDKHDNTASTF
+3194 VDNHIDTASTF

-3226 EIKLGDSELKV
+3226 EIKLGDSELTV
-3237 DILDTITFSNEQFY
+3237 DILDTITFSNEQVY
-3251 NVTDNLFLKFTG
+3251 NSTDNLFLKFTG

-3283 AGTKGQVHF
+3283 AGTKGTVKF
-3292 YIYTVDGDKRTYY
+3292 YVYSKSGDQLTYY
-3305 SAVQSDST
+3305 KYDSSKDDSSTDNWKQTGVEDAAVEYPWISE
-3313 IKWSTGSAK
+3313 
-3322 TPVTVDGYLWTSD
+3322 GY
-3335 GGNMEL
+3335 NMEL
-3341 PLSSDGSVANAISLQ
+3341 LLSEDGTLEKAVNLQ
-3356 GVRDSIRQNSGGD
+3356 QIRSIVKGNNKSGDS
-3369 KTTGIFYV
+3369 TFYV
-3377 EAELKAELPAA
+3377 RAVLEAELPAA

-3419 KSLAYSSNRALLTY
+3419 ESLAYSSNRALLTY

-3446 KSNLTYDA
+3446 KSTLTYDA

-3506 SLTVSQKDKKDGN
+3506 SLTVSQKDEKDGN
-3519 TENYKTPLT
+3519 TENYKAPLT

-3542 GASEVQFDETTGI
+3542 GAAEVQFDETTGT
-3555 WSWSIPKEVY
+3555 WSWSIPKEAY

-3592 VRLDNVEEKQHF
+3592 VRVDNVEEKQHF

-3612 RAEIVDN
+3612 RAEVVDKN
-3619 NSNVLDQPNPESDYL
+3619 GTASDQPDPESDYL

-3641 RPEFVE
+3641 RPEFVEQ

>member
-1 MRRYK
+1 MRRYR

-35 IENTTDESTDDDS
+35 IENTTDESMNNDS
-48 MHTDTDQQEKVSDHN
+48 MHTDTDQQEKVSDYN

-96 KENNTKDI
+96 KENNTKDT
-104 VNTENTENTDT
+104 VNIENTDT

-128 ESINTTEGINTTESI
+128 ESIN
-143 NATECIGD
+143 ATECIED
-151 INSTEYDAEQDD
+151 IDSTEYDAEQDD
-163 GIMLLNA
+163 GIMLLDT
-170 GVSLELLAADS
+170 GVSLELLAKDS
-181 EKSGVTWTADSNT
+181 KNSGVTWTADSDT
-194 ITVTLKGFVLLSN
+194 ITATLKGFILLSN
-207 CPADSLQNKNIVV
+207 CPADSLQKKEIIVK
-220 ESTGSSNITE
+220 STGSSNITE

-243 IGTADCPFEG
+243 IGTADCPFMG
-253 TLSARQIT
+253 TLSAGQIT
-261 TDTTLFGGISSNAKV
+261 TDTTLFGGISSQAKV
-276 NINLIWAGDGSK
+276 NINLIWVGDGSK
-288 PFYAQKY
+288 PFYAQQY
-295 VFADADT
+295 VFADADS
-302 HSLFDNTD
+302 HSLFNNTD

-333 GQTGTL
+333 GQAGTL
-339 KIGSGV
+339 KIGRGV

-424 NGNAGGIVGEIA
+424 NGNAGGIVGEVENGASLIA
-436 EGARLIAD
+436 E
-444 SGKVFELSAPSV
+444 SGKPFVLSSPSV
-456 TASGNE
+456 TASA
-462 GCAGGIAGKATESD
+462 GCAGGIAGKATEEA
-476 GTTILSPIEST
+476 GTTILSPTESND
-487 ENTDSK
+487 NTDSK
-493 PFRIIT
+493 PFQIQS

-514 IIKSRQMN
+514 IIKSRQMD

-534 LTSGNGNGGGLF
+534 LTSGNGGGLF

-575 TFGSLIGQ
+575 TYGSLIGQ
-583 VKGTGTANALYINNC
+583 VKGTGTANAVYINNC
-598 NVKSAFNNNNTSY
+598 NVKSAFKYNNTRY

-618 VGGNRQ
+618 VGGDSQ
-624 DNAIYV
+624 DKAIYV
-630 EVNGGTA
+630 EVNGGIT

-656 GMIGC
+656 GIIGC

-682 SQGGGIIGHAAE
+682 SQGGGIVGEAAA
-694 GSAVEFNGTTDLS
+694 GSAIEFNGTTDLS
-707 EVKYAGDKTNEG
+707 EVRYDRDNKANKANKG
-719 QLIGRQESSL
+719 QLIGSQESSL

-747 AANNTNKE
+747 AANKE

-769 ADSNSAAG
+769 ADSNPTAG
-777 LDKELIKINA
+777 LDKELIKVNA

-799 TGNSNYSGDI
+799 TGNSNYGGDI

-847 KNIFLSADIDLT
+847 KNISLSADIDLT

-869 SENTTAYTGTFY
+869 IEEKYNPYK
-881 GNGKKITLAIGEQYG
+881 GNFEGNKHTIKLAIGETYG
-896 FRNNTLVQS
+896 QRKSQS
-905 GDWGSGQIYTN
+905 GSLETVSDEEWGNGQIYSVGTAHN
-916 NEHKNLGLF
+916 TLGLF
-925 SLVSGNVSDL
+925 STASGSVREL
-935 TIDGIIQVNSTYKW
+935 TIDGFIHASTENGW
-949 VDAGGYAGQLRGN
+949 ADIGGYAAELIGN
-962 TEIKNVTTAQ
+962 NISVTIENVTVSE
-972 SMNIK
+972 SMNLRAGID
-977 SSSNTKVGA
+977 TKVGGIY
-986 LFGENIGT
+986 GECIGAVNIT
-994 SNIILN
+994 LNNFISKAEFDFVKSNN
-1000 KFKSMTVIN
+1000 KDWVGGFCGVYSGNNSETT
-1009 IDTSDGALDCVGSL
+1009 IDCQSVQLS
-1023 VGMYRDNTRDITISC
+1023 
-1038 NDVLIGTKI
+1038 TKI
-1047 STTGR
+1047 TTIGSK
-1052 NIHAG
+1052 ISSG
-1057 GLIGEISTSNNK
+1057 GLIGEISNADKK
-1069 RNINISKIQINGFE
+1069 RTITINSIQVNDYKL
-1083 INNKAENSYNNL
+1083 NQDKNADNNL
-1095 TTCGGVLGYLWEN
+1095 QTCGGVLGYLWEN
-1108 TDVVFNTPADADAY
+1108 TDVVFNTPADANAY
-1122 ALSVADA
+1122 ALSVDNS
-1129 TINAPKA
+1129 TINAPNA
-1136 SVGGLVYQ
+1136 PVGGLVYQ

-1149 QINDRGIDIK
+1149 QINDKGIDIK
-1159 NSIFNANTLGLL
+1159 SATFNANTLGLL
-1171 LCHAEEKNGRALYLE
+1171 LCHAEETNNRALYLE
-1186 MTANWATAYKLENV
+1186 MTANWAMAYKLENV
-1200 TVVENPGPEVYD
+1200 TVEGSPAIYD

-1226 DNNKNAIISLATVGP
+1226 DNNKNAIISLATDKR
-1241 TGVDTAKCNTYINRT
+1241 TGVDTAECNTYVNRT
-1256 EYGKTKPTNPNSRY
+1256 EYGKTKPSNPNSRY

-1281 KGQSV
+1281 KSQSV
-1286 SGWLDTPEKLM
+1286 SGWLDTPEKLI

-1364 KEKANSNKS
+1364 KEKSNKS
-1373 TQGNNTAH
+1373 TQGNNTEH

-1393 NMISSEDVTTIVE
+1393 NMISSEDVTTTVE
-1406 NVTFQGTIGKVN
+1406 NVAFQGTIGKVN
-1418 GISGVLSFGNIEGNA
+1418 GASGVLSFGNIEGNA

-1447 VEFSAFS
+1447 VEFSAFR

-1467 NQTGSYTT
+1467 NQIGSYTT

-1521 KPYGNGGIFT
+1521 KPYDNGGIFT

-1558 WNGTVHRHDVT
+1558 WNGTNHRHDVT

-1580 EDLQHWYYDE
+1580 RDLQHWYYDE
-1590 QTYGQSAGYVRYE
+1590 QTYGQSEGYVRYE
-1603 NPNDTGEECPSFKD
+1603 NPDNTGKDCPDFKA
-1617 TYLPY
+1617 YLPY
-1622 VHTYDKQSKASHEI
+1622 VYDKQSTASHEI

-1673 ATPQTGWKVQVTGNQ
+1673 ATPQTGWKVQVTGDQ
-1688 SVYHT
+1688 SAYHT

-1712 QKQSGTDDTG
+1712 QKQSDTDDTG
-1722 NAVVSWQKTGK
+1722 NAVESWQKTGK

-1745 SAYYDIGAKENT
+1745 SAYYDIRAKENT
-1757 DPAKNKVL
+1757 DTAQNKVL
-1765 ELENFAGLGTEL
+1765 ELENFEGLGTEL

-1817 QYSGSGKTLT
+1817 QYSGKGKTLA
-1827 YQKPDADDYQPKSF
+1827 YQKPDDDDYQPKSF

-1858 LKVSMDTGWKLALD
+1858 VKVSMDKDWTLTLD
-1872 GDKKYLIQ
+1872 GNNNYLIQ

-1886 SVSGGGVIFRNIDAE
+1886 SVSGGGAIFRNIKGNSD
-1901 NNASFTGLTASHLTN
+1901 FTGKSVYANSSDVT
-1916 GTSLYVNPY
+1916 TSLYVNPY

-1930 DGYAFSEGFEIVNGT
+1930 DGYAFSEGCTIDNGT
-1945 QNYKINQLT
+1945 DNYKINELQSQL
-1954 NTTGNNITTNVDTNN
+1954 NDITTDADNSNN
-1969 DYTVTIQNAQ
+1969 YTTIIHNAQ

-1984 SAIINSGAAGA
+1984 SAIINSGAASA
-1995 GGTYAYYGTAQSY
+1995 GGTYAYYGTEQSY
-2008 SNYKFGNGIYGKI
+2008 SDYKFGNGVYGKV
-2021 RNASYQYVG
+2021 RNATYQYVG
-2030 KIDNKATEDFAK
+2030 KDVSNEAEADFQLSK
-2042 SINDDTNVPSKDNAP
+2042 NDDIAVPAETNAP
-2057 YLINKYS
+2057 YLITKYS
-2064 NGETFL
+2064 NGKTFL
-2070 VAGYSNGKRNQVDFQ
+2070 IAGNDSKNRKKVQFELD
-2085 LSSKSTYDM
+2085 SKSTYDM
-2094 TGYGNGYQG
+2094 KDYGNGYQG

-2114 AGSNVLGTVYVKPFV
+2114 AGSNVLGTVYVKPYV
-2129 KGFNGNESTIK
+2129 KGFNGNRRTIK
-2140 VDMQMKE
+2140 VNMQMKE
-2147 YAEDDFHGISFGGVF
+2147 YADDDFHGISFGGVF

-2172 LTDKVLAQNLTING
+2172 LTDKVLARNLTIDD
-2186 STISMSYCNVDGS
+2186 SAISLSYCNADGT
-2199 ATSGDSNMSTEQGKY
+2199 ATSGDSNMSTDGGKY

-2227 NSLGNDEKAS
+2227 NSLGNDKEAS

-2244 ISSSNFTGPISAG
+2244 ILNSKFTGPISAG
-2257 GLMGSAGLGNSDVN
+2257 GLMGSAGLGNSEVN

-2298 CKYNNLIVTAKYA
+2298 CKYDNLIVTAKYA
-2311 AGGFV
+2311 AGGMV
-2316 GGIYSNRKT
+2316 GGLFCNKKEIWFNSNDSKDSVRSSVSVTEEDYKT
-2325 FDYDTSYSNASKV
+2325 V
-2338 KSSLSVYEDTYS
+2338 
-2350 IIGQNSIIKATNT
+2350 GQNSSIMINNT
-2363 NTVAWNGQLTV
+2363 NTTIDTYAGGIFGAVATALYVNDKSLSISGVYQNTDKTLYT
-2374 AYAGGVFG
+2374 ACLQNITIRNQNPSNTKETARRYAGGVMG
-2382 GIANTSLYV
+2382 SIQWNNCYV
-2391 NDPDY
+2391 YLIEMKKSD
-2396 ELKAIYKNSDKKLV
+2396 ASDKVISGTTAAGGMIGYAKIYGRKLEL
-2410 QATLNNN
+2410 QNCR
-2417 QVIAE
+2417 AE
-2422 KASGSDSGGFAGHL
+2422 NIKLQDAEGGLGGMIGIVEGSGSGSAEMKITGCISQGIHAAGSKETVSTGGMVGLLRFAQPLTLQACIVLNSTIGSENNKSGYYGGFAGT
-2436 QSNNIQYKIYD
+2436 ITP
-2447 LIVQN
+2447 
-2452 EGSVNQDVVAYSNV
+2452 
-2466 GGIVGYLYLGNMTS
+2466 TS
-2480 EIKKCKVSKL
+2480 DARL
-2490 SIQAVSSGSG
+2490 SIF
-2500 GMIGCVASWNATT
+2500 
-2513 LNITDSIVNNTK
+2513 DSELTNTK
-2525 VQGGNNTTTDKPGV
+2525 IN
-2539 GGILGK
+2539 GK
-2545 LNNYPL
+2545 
-2551 LVMQN
+2551 
-2556 CNVKGS
+2556 
-2562 TINDSGLMKGYAGGF
+2562 F
-2577 LGRGTGEKGCKVSYF
+2577 
-2592 DSVIQNMDIYGEYA
+2592 A
-2606 GGITSSADGTVYG
+2606 GGIISAAHGRIYG
-2619 SNLLLNNVHMKA
+2619 SNILLNQVSVAAGGKA
-2631 EKNENTAIIEVTVV
+2631 GLIVGAKQSDSYN
-2645 DANKFQGMYFAGVS
+2645 GLYMAGVS
-2659 IKGDTNAN
+2659 VKGNSTAN
-2667 SSMSLIPENRIKEEF
+2667 NVKTQLTGDAKILEK
-2682 QFGSKS
+2682 G

-2695 EGTSMTAGNQNP
+2695 EGSSMIAGNQNP
-2707 TAGTNKLL
+2707 TAGTDGLL
-2715 GAEGVAPYVVT
+2715 GAEGVAPYIVT

-2738 GTEKYLFGDSTSWST
+2738 GIKKYLFGDSTSWSA

-2765 LEEAGTQPT
+2765 LEEAGTQPD
-2774 GKFVYKATEV
+2774 GKFVYKTTGV

-2883 NNGTNQMSFQADAT
+2883 SNGKNQMSFQADAT

-2918 EYHVQVPIIVR
+2918 KYRVQVPIIVR
-2929 RVLEMD
+2929 RVLEID

-3002 SIEFYLQ
+3002 SIKFYLQ
-3009 RGKIP
+3009 RVKIP

-3039 EEKQNRLEFLYSN
+3039 EEKQNSLEFLYSD

-3110 SPTIK
+3110 SPTVK
-3115 IGDRYYRLP
+3115 IDDRYYRLP

-3130 SKLDKYTVTM
+3130 SKLDKYMVTM

-3155 PETAGKEPIN
+3155 PEPAGKEPIN
-3165 GYITTKVNGNIPM
+3165 GYITTNVNGNIPM

-3184 RQKNDNGKGQ
+3184 RHVKGQ
-3194 TDKHDNTASTF
+3194 TDSHSNTASTF

-3211 TQSLEDQDP
+3211 TQSLEDQDQR
-3220 TNPARK
+3220 NPARK
-3226 EIKLGDSELKV
+3226 EIKLGDSALTV

-3251 NVTDNLFLKFTG
+3251 NSTDNLFLKFTG

-3283 AGTKGQVHF
+3283 AGTKGKVRF
-3292 YIYTVDGDKRTYY
+3292 FVYSKSGDHTTYY
-3305 SAVQSDST
+3305 KYDSSTHNWKQVSVEGAAVEYPWISE
-3313 IKWSTGSAK
+3313 
-3322 TPVTVDGYLWTSD
+3322 GYH
-3335 GGNMEL
+3335 MEL
-3341 PLSSDGSVANAISLQ
+3341 LLSEDGTTEKAVNLQ
-3356 GVRDSIRQNSGGD
+3356 QIRSIVKGNNQSGNS
-3369 KTTGIFYV
+3369 TFYV
-3377 EAELKAELPAA
+3377 KAVLDAELPAA

-3419 KSLAYSSNRALLTY
+3419 ESLAYSSNRALLTY

-3446 KSNLTYDA
+3446 KSTLTYDA

-3506 SLTVSQKDKKDGN
+3506 SLTVSQKDEKDGN
-3519 TENYKTPLT
+3519 TENYKAPLT
-3528 RDAKDYMDIKLVSP
+3528 KDAKDYMDIKLVSP
-3542 GASEVQFDETTGI
+3542 GAAEVQFDETTGT
-3555 WSWSIPKEVY
+3555 WSWSIPKEAY

-3592 VRLDNVEEKQHF
+3592 VRVDNVEEKQHF

-3612 RAEIVDN
+3612 RAEVVDKN
-3619 NSNVLDQPNPESDYL
+3619 GAVSDQPDPESDYL

-3641 RPEFVE
+3641 RPEFVEQ

>member
-6 RILAIVLAASLTV
+6 RILAIVLAASLAV

-73 IDKEENDGKKDDTKE
+73 IDKEENDGKKDDT
-88 NDTNENDT
+88 NENDT
-96 KENNTKDI
+96 KENNTKDT
-104 VNTENTENTDT
+104 VNTGNTDT

-128 ESINTTEGINTTESI
+128 ESINATEG
-143 NATECIGD
+143 IGD

-207 CPADSLQNKNIVV
+207 CPADSLQNKNIKV

-243 IGTADCPFEG
+243 IGTADCPFMG
-253 TLSARQIT
+253 TLSAGQIT

-276 NINLIWAGDGSK
+276 NIDLIWTGDGSK

-295 VFADADT
+295 EFADAESY
-302 HSLFDNTD
+302 SLFDNTD
-310 STTSVT
+310 STTSVK

-326 SLIGTVS
+326 SLIGIVS
-333 GQTGTL
+333 GQKGTL
-339 KIGSGV
+339 KIGRGV

-356 NSSENAGLICN
+356 NSSGNAGLICN

-385 YSVTANTGNAGGVI
+385 YSVTANSGNAGGMI
-399 GVMKAGTALKADA
+399 GVMRTGTALKVDT

-424 NGNAGGIVGEIA
+424 NGNAGGIVGEI
-436 EGARLIAD
+436 EKGASLIVE
-444 SGKVFELSAPSV
+444 SGKKFVISEPSV
-456 TASGNE
+456 TASA
-462 GCAGGIAGKATESD
+462 GCAGGIAGKATEEA
-476 GTTILSPIEST
+476 GTTILSPTESNN
-487 ENTDSK
+487 NTADPK
-493 PFRIIT
+493 PFQIVS
-499 PTVNGKNAGGLFGNY
+499 PTVNGKNAGGLFGDY
-514 IIKSRQMN
+514 IIVNQAMS
-522 YPASVNL
+522 YPTSVNL
-529 NMPTI
+529 VIPTI
-534 LTSGNGNGGGLF
+534 LSNGNGGGLF
-546 GVLDLQNT
+546 GVLELNNK

-559 DNFTFECT
+559 EGFGFTCT

-575 TFGSLIGQ
+575 TYGSVVGQ
-583 VKGTGTANALYINNC
+583 VKSNSGVKNALFINNC
-598 NVKSAFNNNNTSY
+598 KVQSKFNNDNTQY
-611 HGGLIGM
+611 HGGLIGK
-618 VGGNRQ
+618 VGENNNN
-624 DNAIYV
+624 NAAVYV
-630 EVNGGTA
+630 EVNGTSSDGIQITVDNPA
-637 ADSKIHVE
+637 AQ
-645 VTNPL
+645 NR
-650 ATGKFG
+650 FG
-656 GMIGC
+656 GIIGC
-661 LSKGSILK
+661 LSTGSILK
-669 MTGIVEISTTANI
+669 MTGTVKITTGNNF
-682 SQGGGIIGHAAE
+682 SKGGGIVGETAA

-707 EVKYAGDKTNEG
+707 EVKYAWDKTNEG

-769 ADSNSAAG
+769 ADSNPTAG

-799 TGNSNYSGDI
+799 TGNSNYGGDI
-809 TLASKEGLALLAITW
+809 TLASREGLALLAITW

-832 DKTYIPTNSWTELTK
+832 DKTYIPTNSWKELTK
-847 KNIFLSADIDLT
+847 KNISLSADIDLT

-869 SENTTAYTGTFY
+869 SENTTAYTGTFN
-881 GNGKKITLAIGEQYG
+881 GNGKRITLAIGEQYG

-925 SLVSGNVSDL
+925 SLVSGNVSNL

-949 VDAGGYAGQLRGN
+949 VDVGGYAGQLRGN
-962 TEIKNVTTAQ
+962 SEIVNVTTAQ
-972 SMNIK
+972 SMNIR
-977 SSSNTKVGA
+977 SSSDTKVGA

-994 SNIILN
+994 SNIILTN
-1000 KFKSMTVIN
+1000 FKSMTAIN

-1023 VGMYRDNTRDITISC
+1023 VGMYRENTGDITISC

-1057 GLIGEISTSNNK
+1057 GLIGEIPTSNNK

-1095 TTCGGVLGYLWEN
+1095 QTCGGVLGYLWEN
-1108 TDVVFNTPADADAY
+1108 TDVVFNTPADANAY
-1122 ALSVADA
+1122 ALSVADSI
-1129 TINAPKA
+1129 INAPNA
-1136 SVGGLVYQ
+1136 PVGGLVYQ

-1149 QINDRGIDIK
+1149 QINDKGIDIK
-1159 NSIFNANTLGLL
+1159 SATFNANTLGLL
-1171 LCHAEEKNGRALYLE
+1171 LCHAEEKKGRALYLE
-1186 MTANWATAYKLENV
+1186 MTANWDTAYKLEKV
-1200 TVVENPGPEVYD
+1200 TVGGSPAVYD

-1220 NADHIL
+1220 NAAHIL
-1226 DNNKNAIISLATVGP
+1226 DNNKNAIISLATDKR
-1241 TGVDTAKCNTYINRT
+1241 TGVDTTGCNTYTNRT
-1256 EYGKTKPTNPNSRY
+1256 VYGKTKPTNPNSRY

-1281 KGQSV
+1281 NGQSV

-1328 SKATIDLTGYSY
+1328 SKAAIDLTGYSY

-1345 GAMTIQNAD
+1345 GAMMIQNAE

-1364 KEKANSNKS
+1364 KEKANKS
-1373 TQGNNTAH
+1373 TQGNNTGH

-1393 NMISSEDVTTIVE
+1393 NMISSEDVTTAVE

-1418 GISGVLSFGNIEGNA
+1418 GASGVLSFGNIEGNA

-1447 VEFSAFS
+1447 VEFSAFR

-1475 LVFNDVKATGYG
+1475 LVFNNVKATGYG

-1515 KMKFPD
+1515 KMKLPD

-1558 WNGTVHRHDVT
+1558 WNGPVHRHDVT

-1580 EDLQHWYYDE
+1580 ENLQHWYYDE
-1590 QTYGQSAGYVRYE
+1590 QTYGQSEGYVRYE
-1603 NPNDTGEECPSFKD
+1603 NPNDTGEPSFKD

-1622 VHTYDKQSKASHEI
+1622 VHTYDKQNKASHEI

-1641 IADLLEGCG
+1641 IADLLDGCG

-1673 ATPQTGWKVQVTGNQ
+1673 ATPQTGWKVQVTGDQ
-1688 SVYHT
+1688 SAYHT
-1693 APADTDSV
+1693 APANADSV

-1722 NAVVSWQKTGK
+1722 NAVESWQKTGE

-1745 SAYYDIGAKENT
+1745 SAYYDILAKENT
-1757 DPAKNKVL
+1757 DTAKNKVL

-1789 STVKIGGDNI
+1789 STVKISGDNI

-1817 QYSGSGKTLT
+1817 QYSGKGKTLT
-1827 YQKPDADDYQPKSF
+1827 YQKPDDDDYQPKSF

-1858 LKVSMDTGWKLALD
+1858 VKVSMDTDWTLTLD
-1872 GDKKYLIQ
+1872 GNNNYLIQ

-1886 SVSGGGVIFRNIDAE
+1886 SVSGGGVIFRNIDAKSDT
-1901 NNASFTGLTASHLTN
+1901 AFTGLTASHPER

-1930 DGYAFSEGFEIVNGT
+1930 DGYAFSEGCVIDNGT
-1945 QNYKINQLT
+1945 QNYNINQLT
-1954 NTTGNNITTNVDTNN
+1954 YNTTDKDITINVNANN

-2030 KIDNKATEDFAK
+2030 KTNNKAAEDFAK
-2042 SINDDTNVPSKDNAP
+2042 SINDDTNVPSENNAP
-2057 YLINKYS
+2057 YLINQYS

-2070 VAGYSNGKRNQVDFQ
+2070 IAGYSNGKRNQVAFQ
-2085 LSSKSTYDM
+2085 LGSNSSNSTYDM

-2129 KGFNGNESTIK
+2129 KGFNGNERTIK

-2147 YAEDDFHGISFGGVF
+2147 YADDDFHGISFGGVF

-2172 LTDKVLAQNLTING
+2172 LTDKILARNLTIDD
-2186 STISMSYCNVDGS
+2186 STISMSYCNADGT
-2199 ATSGDSNMSTEQGKY
+2199 AISGDSNMSTEQGKY

-2227 NSLGNDEKAS
+2227 NSLGNDENAS
-2237 YVFQHIV
+2237 YVFQHIE
-2244 ISSSNFTGPISAG
+2244 ISNSDFTGPISAG

-2298 CKYNNLIVTAKYA
+2298 CQYDNLSVTAKYA
-2311 AGGFV
+2311 AGGMV
-2316 GGIYSNRKT
+2316 GGLFCNQKGISFDTKDSVRSSVSVTEEAYKT
-2325 FDYDTSYSNASKV
+2325 V
-2338 KSSLSVYEDTYS
+2338 
-2350 IIGQNSIIKATNT
+2350 GQNSSIVIDNT
-2363 NTVAWNGQLTV
+2363 NTTIDKCAGGIFGAVATALYVNDKSLSISGVYQNTDRTLYT
-2374 AYAGGVFG
+2374 ACLQDITIRNLKPSGTEEKKRYAGGVLGSIQGNNCYVYHIEMKKSDASDNVISGTTAAG
-2382 GIANTSLYV
+2382 GMIGYAKISGRKL
-2391 NDPDY
+2391 
-2396 ELKAIYKNSDKKLV
+2396 ELQNCRAENIKLQDATGGLGGMIGIV
-2410 QATLNNN
+2410 EGSGSGSAEMKITGCISQGIHAAGSGKGVSTGGMVGLLRNNQPLTLQACIVLDSTIGSENNN
-2417 QVIAE
+2417 L
-2422 KASGSDSGGFAGHL
+2422 GYYGGFAGTITNTRDARL
-2436 QSNNIQYKIYD
+2436 SIFD
-2447 LIVQN
+2447 
-2452 EGSVNQDVVAYSNV
+2452 
-2466 GGIVGYLYLGNMTS
+2466 
-2480 EIKKCKVSKL
+2480 SKL
-2490 SIQAVSSGSG
+2490 
-2500 GMIGCVASWNATT
+2500 T
-2513 LNITDSIVNNTK
+2513 NTK
-2525 VQGGNNTTTDKPGV
+2525 
-2539 GGILGK
+2539 
-2545 LNNYPL
+2545 
-2551 LVMQN
+2551 
-2556 CNVKGS
+2556 
-2562 TINDSGLMKGYAGGF
+2562 ING
-2577 LGRGTGEKGCKVSYF
+2577 
-2592 DSVIQNMDIYGEYA
+2592 QYA
-2606 GGITSSADGTVYG
+2606 GGIISAANGRIYG
-2619 SNLLLNNVHMKA
+2619 SNILLDQVSVAAGEKAGLIFGAKQPKSYGYNLYMAGISAKGNSTANNDKTRLTS
-2631 EKNENTAIIEVTVV
+2631 EENIS
-2645 DANKFQGMYFAGVS
+2645 NNG
-2659 IKGDTNAN
+2659 
-2667 SSMSLIPENRIKEEF
+2667 
-2682 QFGSKS
+2682 

-2707 TAGTNKLL
+2707 TAGTDGLL

-2738 GTEKYLFGDSTSWST
+2738 GTEKYLFGDSTSWSA

-2765 LEEAGTQPT
+2765 LEEAGTQPY
-2774 GKFVYKATEV
+2774 GKFVYKTTGV
-2784 TLKSSENPDGFD
+2784 TLKSSENPNGFD

-2801 STYNQNQLVKAAKD
+2801 STYNQNQLVEAAKD
-2815 FPVLMITGN
+2815 FPVLMLTGN

-2842 QAKKL
+2842 QAKLL

-2863 YNAATGK
+2863 YNAATGE

-3014 AGTQF
+3014 AGTQL

-3052 FKASDGVTAYKDL
+3052 FKASDGVTAYKNL

-3105 PASGI
+3105 PANGI
-3110 SPTIK
+3110 SPTVK
-3115 IGDRYYRLP
+3115 IDDRYYRLP

-3165 GYITTKVNGNIPM
+3165 GYITTNVNGNIPM

-3184 RQKNDNGKGQ
+3184 RQKKNGKGQ
-3194 TDKHDNTASTF
+3194 TDSHSDTASTF

-3226 EIKLGDSELKV
+3226 EIKLGDSALTV
-3237 DILDTITFSNEQFY
+3237 DILDTITFSNEQYY
-3251 NVTDNLFLKFTG
+3251 NDTDNLFLKFTG

-3283 AGTKGQVHF
+3283 AGTKGKVQF
-3292 YIYTVDGDKRTYY
+3292 YVYSKSGDHATYY
-3305 SAVQSDST
+3305 KYDSSTNKWKQTSVKDEAVEYPWISE
-3313 IKWSTGSAK
+3313 
-3322 TPVTVDGYLWTSD
+3322 GYH
-3335 GGNMEL
+3335 MEL
-3341 PLSSDGSVANAISLQ
+3341 LLSEDGTLEKAVNLQ
-3356 GVRDSIRQNSGGD
+3356 QIRSFVKGTNQSGNS
-3369 KTTGIFYV
+3369 TFYV
-3377 EAELKAELPAA
+3377 EAVLDAELPAA
-3388 GLDVIPAASLVK
+3388 GIDVIPAASLVN
-3400 DAPEEYAKL
+3400 DMPEEYAKL
-3409 GYVSQ
+3409 GYLSQ

-3419 KSLAYSSNRALLTY
+3419 ESLAYSSNRALLTY

-3461 INPYDLGQNLDRD
+3461 INPYDLEQNLDRD

-3506 SLTVSQKDKKDGN
+3506 SLTVSQKDEKDGN

-3528 RDAKDYMDIKLVSP
+3528 MDAKDYMDIKLVSP
-3542 GASEVQFDETTGI
+3542 GVSEVQFDEKTGI

-3612 RAEIVDN
+3612 RAEIVDK

>member
-35 IENTTDESTDDDS
+35 IENSTNEPTDDDS

-73 IDKEENDGKKDDTKE
+73 IDKEENDGEKEDTKE

-96 KENNTKDI
+96 KENNTKDT
-104 VNTENTENTDT
+104 VNTENTDT

-128 ESINTTEGINTTESI
+128 ESIN
-143 NATECIGD
+143 ATECIGD
-151 INSTEYDAEQDD
+151 IDSTEYDTEQDD
-163 GIMLLNA
+163 GIMLLND

-181 EKSGVTWTADSNT
+181 YNSGVTWMADSDT
-194 ITVTLKGFVLLSN
+194 IKATLKGFVLLSN
-207 CPADSLQNKNIVV
+207 CPADSLQNKEIIV

-243 IGTADCPFEG
+243 IGTADCPFMG
-253 TLSARQIT
+253 TLSAGQIT
-261 TDTTLFGGISSNAKV
+261 TDTTLFGGISSQAKV
-276 NINLIWAGDGSK
+276 NINLIWVGDGSK
-288 PFYAQKY
+288 PFYAQQY
-295 VFADADT
+295 VFADADS
-302 HSLFDNTD
+302 HSLFNNTD

-333 GQTGTL
+333 GQAGTL
-339 KIGSGV
+339 KIGRGV

-351 EQIAV
+351 EQIVV

-424 NGNAGGIVGEIA
+424 NGNAGGIVGEI
-436 EGARLIAD
+436 ENGASLIAE
-444 SGKVFELSAPSV
+444 SGKPFVLSSPSV
-456 TASGNE
+456 TASA
-462 GCAGGIAGKATESD
+462 GCAGGIAGKATEEA
-476 GTTILSPIEST
+476 GTILSPTESNN
-487 ENTDSK
+487 NTADPK
-493 PFRIIT
+493 PFQIVS

-514 IIKSRQMN
+514 IIKSRQMD

-575 TFGSLIGQ
+575 TYGSLIGK

-598 NVKSAFNNNNTSY
+598 NVKSAFKYNNTRY

-618 VGGNRQ
+618 VGGDSQ
-624 DNAIYV
+624 DKAIYV

-656 GMIGC
+656 GIIGC

-682 SQGGGIIGHAAE
+682 SQGGGIVGETAA
-694 GSAVEFNGTTDLS
+694 GSSVEFNGTTDLS
-707 EVKYAGDKTNEG
+707 EVKYAGDKANKG
-719 QLIGRQESSL
+719 QLIGSQESSL

-747 AANNTNKE
+747 AANKE

-769 ADSNSAAG
+769 ADSNPTAG

-832 DKTYIPTNSWTELTK
+832 DSVNINTKSWENLRK

-859 GTGILGIERD
+859 GTGILGIERNIED
-869 SENTTAYTGTFY
+869 KSKPYE
-881 GNGKKITLAIGEQYG
+881 GNFDGNNHTINLAIGETYG
-896 FRNNTLVQS
+896 QRKSQS
-905 GDWGSGQIYTN
+905 GSLETVSDEEWGNGQIYSVGTAHN
-916 NEHKNLGLF
+916 TLGLF
-925 SLVSGNVSDL
+925 STASGSVREL
-935 TIDGIIQVNSTYKW
+935 TIDGFIHASTENGW
-949 VDAGGYAGQLRGN
+949 ADIGGYAAELIGN
-962 TEIKNVTTAQ
+962 NISVTIENVTASE
-972 SMNIK
+972 SMNLRAADY
-977 SSSNTKVGA
+977 TKVGGIY
-986 LFGENIGT
+986 GECIGT
-994 SNIILN
+994 VNITLNSFISNAEFDFVKSKNQDWVGGFCGVYSRNNSETTIDCQSVQLSTKII
-1000 KFKSMTVIN
+1000 T
-1009 IDTSDGALDCVGSL
+1009 VGS
-1023 VGMYRDNTRDITISC
+1023 
-1038 NDVLIGTKI
+1038 KI
-1047 STTGR
+1047 SS
-1052 NIHAG
+1052 G
-1057 GLIGEISTSNNK
+1057 GLIGEISNADKK
-1069 RNINISKIQINGFE
+1069 RTITINSIQVNDYKL
-1083 INNKAENSYNNL
+1083 NQDKNADNNL
-1095 TTCGGVLGYLWEN
+1095 QTCGGVLGYLWEN
-1108 TDVVFNTPADADAY
+1108 TDVVFNTPADANAY
-1122 ALSVADA
+1122 ALSVDNS
-1129 TINAPKA
+1129 TINAPNA
-1136 SVGGLVYQ
+1136 PVGGLVYQ

-1171 LCHAEEKNGRALYLE
+1171 LCHAEETNNRALYLE
-1186 MTANWATAYKLENV
+1186 MTANWDTAYKLEKV
-1200 TVVENPGPEVYD
+1200 TVGGSPAVYD
-1212 EMIAYTTD
+1212 EMIAYTTN
-1220 NADHIL
+1220 NAKNIL
-1226 DNNKNAIISLATVGP
+1226 DNNKNAIISLATVDRK
-1241 TGVDTAKCNTYINRT
+1241 GVDTTAECNTYVNRT
-1256 EYGKTKPTNPNSRY
+1256 EYGKTKPSNPNSRY

-1281 KGQSV
+1281 NGNV
-1286 SGWLDTPEKLM
+1286 SGWLDTPGKLI

-1373 TQGNNTAH
+1373 TQGNNTEH

-1393 NMISSEDVTTIVE
+1393 NMISSEDVITTVE

-1418 GISGVLSFGNIEGNA
+1418 GTSGVLSFGNIEGNA
-1433 AVTPQRFHTLKFSK
+1433 AVTPQRFHTLKFYK
-1447 VEFSAFS
+1447 VEFSAFR

-1500 NIGGSDKTQI
+1500 NIGGPDKTQI

-1515 KMKFPD
+1515 KMKLPD

-1531 HATFLESFQYKSGG
+1531 HATFLESFQYKSSG

-1558 WNGTVHRHDVT
+1558 WNGKVHRHDVT

-1580 EDLQHWYYDE
+1580 RDLQHWYYDE
-1590 QTYGQSAGYVRYE
+1590 QTYGQSEGYVRYE
-1603 NPNDTGEECPSFKD
+1603 NPDNTGKDCPDFKA
-1617 TYLPY
+1617 YLPY
-1622 VHTYDKQSKASHEI
+1622 VYDKQSAASHEI

-1688 SVYHT
+1688 SAYHT
-1693 APADTDSV
+1693 APADADSV

-1712 QKQSGTDDTG
+1712 QKQSDTDDTG
-1722 NAVVSWQKTGK
+1722 NVVVSWQKTGK

-1745 SAYYDIGAKENT
+1745 SAYYDIRAKENT
-1757 DPAKNKVL
+1757 DTAKNKVL

-1817 QYSGSGKTLT
+1817 QYSGKGKILT
-1827 YQKPDADDYQPKSF
+1827 YQKPDDDDYQPKSF

-1858 LKVSMDTGWKLALD
+1858 VKVSMDKGWTLTLD
-1872 GDKKYLIQ
+1872 GDNNYLIQ

-1886 SVSGGGVIFRNIDAE
+1886 SVSGGGVIFRKKNDT
-1901 NNASFTGLTASHLTN
+1901 NFTGLTASHLKN

-1930 DGYAFSEGFEIVNGT
+1930 DGYAFSEGFEIDNGT

-1954 NTTGNNITTNVDTNN
+1954 SATGNDITTKVDTNN
-1969 DYTVTIQNAQ
+1969 NYTVTIQNAQ

-2021 RNASYQYVG
+2021 RNASYKYVG
-2030 KIDNKATEDFAK
+2030 KTDNKAAEDFEK
-2042 SINDDTNVPSKDNAP
+2042 SINDDTLVPAEDNAP
-2057 YLINKYS
+2057 YLITKYS

-2070 VAGYSNGKRNQVDFQ
+2070 VAGYSNGKRNKVDFQ
-2085 LSSKSTYDM
+2085 LSSNSTYDM
-2094 TGYGNGYQG
+2094 RGYGNGYQG

-2129 KGFNGNESTIK
+2129 KGFNGNGSTIK
-2140 VDMQMKE
+2140 VKMQMKE
-2147 YAEDDFHGISFGGVF
+2147 YADDDFHGISFGGVF

-2172 LTDKVLAQNLTING
+2172 LTDKILAQNLTIDG
-2186 STISMSYCNVDGS
+2186 SAISLSYCNADGT
-2199 ATSGDSNMSTEQGKY
+2199 AISGDSNMIPEQGKY

-2227 NSLGNDEKAS
+2227 NSLGNDENAS
-2237 YVFQHIV
+2237 YVFQHIE
-2244 ISSSNFTGPISAG
+2244 ISNSDFTGPISAG
-2257 GLMGSAGLGNSDVN
+2257 GLMGSAGLGNSAVN

-2279 VSKNGGDNNR
+2279 VSKKGGDNNS
-2289 NNFGVNLVN
+2289 FGVNLVN
-2298 CKYNNLIVTAKYA
+2298 CKYDHLSVTAKYA
-2311 AGGFV
+2311 AGGMV
-2316 GGIYSNRKT
+2316 GGLFCNQKGISFGINDSVRSSVSVTEEAYKT
-2325 FDYDTSYSNASKV
+2325 VGKD
-2338 KSSLSVYEDTYS
+2338 SSIV
-2350 IIGQNSIIKATNT
+2350 INNT
-2363 NTVAWNGQLTV
+2363 NTDTDT
-2374 AYAGGVFG
+2374 YAGGIFG
-2382 GIANTSLYV
+2382 AVATALYV
-2391 NDPDY
+2391 NVKNLSISNVYQNTDKTLYTACLQDITIINLKPSNTKETARRYAGGAVGSIQENNCYVYHMEMKKSDAPDKVISGTMAAGGMIGY
-2396 ELKAIYKNSDKKLV
+2396 AKISGKILELQNCRAENIKLQDAEGGLGGMIGIVEGSRSSGSAEMKITRCISQGIHAAGSKETVSTGGMVGLLRFAQPLTLQACIVLDSAIGSE
-2410 QATLNNN
+2410 NN
-2417 QVIAE
+2417 Q
-2422 KASGSDSGGFAGHL
+2422 SGYYGGFAGTIT
-2436 QSNNIQYKIYD
+2436 NTPD
-2447 LIVQN
+2447 
-2452 EGSVNQDVVAYSNV
+2452 AR
-2466 GGIVGYLYLGNMTS
+2466 
-2480 EIKKCKVSKL
+2480 L
-2490 SIQAVSSGSG
+2490 SIF
-2500 GMIGCVASWNATT
+2500 
-2513 LNITDSIVNNTK
+2513 DSELTNTK
-2525 VQGGNNTTTDKPGV
+2525 
-2539 GGILGK
+2539 
-2545 LNNYPL
+2545 
-2551 LVMQN
+2551 
-2556 CNVKGS
+2556 
-2562 TINDSGLMKGYAGGF
+2562 ING
-2577 LGRGTGEKGCKVSYF
+2577 
-2592 DSVIQNMDIYGEYA
+2592 QYA
-2606 GGITSSADGTVYG
+2606 GGIISAANGRIYG
-2619 SNLLLNNVHMKA
+2619 SNILLNQVSVAAGGKA
-2631 EKNENTAIIEVTVV
+2631 GLIVGAKQSNSYN
-2645 DANKFQGMYFAGVS
+2645 GLYMAGVS
-2659 IKGDTNAN
+2659 VKGNSTAN
-2667 SSMSLIPENRIKEEF
+2667 NVKTQLTGDAKILEK
-2682 QFGSKS
+2682 G

-2707 TAGTNKLL
+2707 TAGTAGLL

-2738 GTEKYLFGDSTSWST
+2738 GTKKHLFGDSTSWRA

-2765 LEEAGTQPT
+2765 LEEAGTQPD
-2774 GKFVYKATEV
+2774 GKFVYKTTGV
-2784 TLKSSENPDGFD
+2784 TLKSSEKPDGFD

-2824 ESDKI
+2824 KSDKI

-2863 YNAATGK
+2863 YDAVTGQFK
-2870 FIASNDTPALQIN
+2870 ASNDTPALQIN
-2883 NNGTNQMSFQADAT
+2883 NNGKNQMSFQADAT

-2918 EYHVQVPIIVR
+2918 KYHVQVPIIVR

-2935 FTATLSYGTHFK
+2935 FTVTLSYGTHFK
-2947 ADDYAN
+2947 ADDYEN

-3039 EEKQNRLEFLYSN
+3039 EEKQNRKEFLYSD
-3052 FKASDGVTAYKDL
+3052 FKASDGVTAYKNL

-3105 PASGI
+3105 PVSGI
-3110 SPTIK
+3110 SPTVK

-3165 GYITTKVNGNIPM
+3165 GYITTNVNGNIPM

-3184 RQKNDNGKGQ
+3184 RQKNYNGKGQ
-3194 TDKHDNTASTF
+3194 TDSHSDTASTF
-3205 QISSGY
+3205 QIFSGY
-3211 TQSLEDQDP
+3211 TQSLEDQDQR
-3220 TNPARK
+3220 NPARK
-3226 EIKLGDSELKV
+3226 EIKLGDSALTV

-3251 NVTDNLFLKFTG
+3251 NSTDNLFLKFTG

-3283 AGTKGQVHF
+3283 AGTKGKVRF
-3292 YIYTVDGDKRTYY
+3292 YVYSKSGDHTTYY
-3305 SAVQSDST
+3305 KYDSSTHDWKQTSVKDVAVEYPWISE
-3313 IKWSTGSAK
+3313 
-3322 TPVTVDGYLWTSD
+3322 GYH
-3335 GGNMEL
+3335 MEL
-3341 PLSSDGSVANAISLQ
+3341 LLSEDGTLEKAVNLQ
-3356 GVRDSIRQNSGGD
+3356 QIRSFVKGNNQSGNS
-3369 KTTGIFYV
+3369 TFYV
-3377 EAELKAELPAA
+3377 EAVLDAELPAA
-3388 GLDVIPAASLVK
+3388 GLDVIPAASLVNGV
-3400 DAPEEYAKL
+3400 PEEYAKL
-3409 GYVSQ
+3409 GYLSQ

-3419 KSLAYSSNRALLTY
+3419 ESLAYSSNRALLTS

-3446 KSNLTYDA
+3446 KSTLTYDA

-3506 SLTVSQKDKKDGN
+3506 SLTVSQKDEKDGN

-3542 GASEVQFDETTGI
+3542 GASEVQFDETTGT
-3555 WSWSIPKEVY
+3555 WSWSIPKEAY

-3592 VRLDNVEEKQHF
+3592 VRVDNVEEKQHF

-3612 RAEIVDN
+3612 RAEVVDKN
-3619 NSNVLDQPNPESDYL
+3619 GTASDQPDPESDYL

>member
-1 MRRYK
+1 MRRYR

-35 IENTTDESTDDDS
+35 IENTTDESMNDDS
-48 MHTDTDQQEKVSDHN
+48 MHTDTDQQEKVSDYN

-96 KENNTKDI
+96 KENNTKDT
-104 VNTENTENTDT
+104 VNIENTENTDT

-128 ESINTTEGINTTESI
+128 ESINATEGI
-143 NATECIGD
+143 GD
-151 INSTEYDAEQDD
+151 IDSTEYDTEQDD
-163 GIMLLNA
+163 GIMLLND

-181 EKSGVTWTADSNT
+181 YNSGVTWMADSDT
-194 ITVTLKGFVLLSN
+194 IKATLKGFVLLSN
-207 CPADSLQNKNIVV
+207 CPADSLQNKEIIV

-243 IGTADCPFEG
+243 IGTADCPFMG
-253 TLSARQIT
+253 TLSAGQIT
-261 TDTTLFGGISSNAKV
+261 TDTTLFGGISSEAKV
-276 NINLIWAGDGSK
+276 NINLIWTGDGSK
-288 PFYAQKY
+288 PFYAQQY
-295 VFADADT
+295 VFADADS
-302 HSLFDNTD
+302 HSLFNNTD
-310 STTSVT
+310 STTSVE

-333 GQTGTL
+333 GQAGTL
-339 KIGSGV
+339 IIGNDV
-345 EYPAKK
+345 KYPAKK

-356 NSSENAGLICN
+356 NSSGNAGLICN

-424 NGNAGGIVGEIA
+424 NGNAGGIVGEI
-436 EGARLIAD
+436 ENGASLIAE
-444 SGKVFELSAPSV
+444 SGKPFVLSSPSV
-456 TASGNE
+456 TATA
-462 GCAGGIAGKATESD
+462 GCAGGIAGIATEEA
-476 GTTILSPIEST
+476 GTILSPTEST
-487 ENTDSK
+487 DNPDSK
-493 PFRIIT
+493 PFQIVS
-499 PTVNGKNAGGLFGNY
+499 PTVNGKNAGGLFGDY
-514 IIKSRQMN
+514 IIVNQAMS
-522 YPASVNL
+522 YPTSVNL
-529 NMPTI
+529 VIPTI
-534 LTSGNGNGGGLF
+534 LSNGNGGGLF
-546 GVLDLQNT
+546 GVLELNNK

-559 DNFTFECT
+559 EGFGFTCT

-575 TFGSLIGQ
+575 TYGSVVGQ
-583 VKGTGTANALYINNC
+583 VKSNSGVKNALFINNC
-598 NVKSAFNNNNTSY
+598 KVQSKFNNDNTQY
-611 HGGLIGM
+611 HGGLIGK
-618 VGGNRQ
+618 VGENNNN
-624 DNAIYV
+624 NAAVYV
-630 EVNGGTA
+630 EVNGTSSDGIQITVDNPA
-637 ADSKIHVE
+637 AQ
-645 VTNPL
+645 NR
-650 ATGKFG
+650 FG
-656 GMIGC
+656 GIIGC
-661 LSKGSILK
+661 LSTGSILK
-669 MTGIVEISTTANI
+669 MTGTVKITTGNNF
-682 SQGGGIIGHAAE
+682 SKGGGIVGETAA

-707 EVKYAGDKTNEG
+707 EVKYAWDKTNEG

-769 ADSNSAAG
+769 ADSNPTAG

-799 TGNSNYSGDI
+799 TGNSNYGGDI
-809 TLASKEGLALLAITW
+809 TLASKEGLVLLAITW

-847 KNIFLSADIDLT
+847 KNISLSADIDLT

-916 NEHKNLGLF
+916 KEHKNLGLF
-925 SLVSGNVSDL
+925 SLVSGNVSNL
-935 TIDGIIQVNSTYKW
+935 TIDGIIQVNSTYAW
-949 VDAGGYAGQLRGN
+949 GDAGGYAGQLRGN
-962 TEIKNVTTAQ
+962 SEIVNVTTAQ

-994 SNIILN
+994 SNIILTN
-1000 KFKSMTVIN
+1000 FKSMTVIN

-1057 GLIGEISTSNNK
+1057 GLIGEIPTSNNK

-1083 INNKAENSYNNL
+1083 INNKAENSYNKL
-1095 TTCGGVLGYLWEN
+1095 QTCGGVLGYLWEN
-1108 TDVVFNTPADADAY
+1108 TDVVFNTPADANAY
-1122 ALSVADA
+1122 ALSVADSI
-1129 TINAPKA
+1129 INAPNA
-1136 SVGGLVYQ
+1136 PVGGLVYQ

-1186 MTANWATAYKLENV
+1186 MTANWKTAYKLEKV
-1200 TVVENPGPEVYD
+1200 TVEGSPAIYD

-1226 DNNKNAIISLATVGP
+1226 DNNKNAIISLATDKR
-1241 TGVDTAKCNTYINRT
+1241 TGVDTAECNTYVNRT

-1281 KGQSV
+1281 NGNV
-1286 SGWLDTPEKLM
+1286 SGWLDTPGKLM
-1297 IWDVYTYADES
+1297 IWNVYTYADES

-1364 KEKANSNKS
+1364 KEKSNKS
-1373 TQGNNTAH
+1373 TKGNNTEH

-1393 NMISSEDVTTIVE
+1393 NMISSEEATTTVEDVA
-1406 NVTFQGTIGKVN
+1406 FQGSIGKVN
-1418 GISGVLSFGNIEGNA
+1418 GTSGVLSFGNIEGNA

-1447 VEFSAFS
+1447 VEFSAFR

-1500 NIGGSDKTQI
+1500 NIGGPDKTQI

-1515 KMKFPD
+1515 KMKLPD

-1558 WNGTVHRHDVT
+1558 WNGTNHRHDVT

-1580 EDLQHWYYDE
+1580 KDLQHWYYDE
-1590 QTYGQSAGYVRYE
+1590 QTYGQSEGYVRYE
-1603 NPNDTGEECPSFKD
+1603 NPNDTGEPSFKD

-1622 VHTYDKQSKASHEI
+1622 VHTYDKQNKASHEI

-1673 ATPQTGWKVQVTGNQ
+1673 ATPQTGWKVQVTGDQ
-1688 SVYHT
+1688 SDYHT
-1693 APADTDSV
+1693 APAHTDSV

-1712 QKQSGTDDTG
+1712 QKQNSTDDTG
-1722 NAVVSWQKTGK
+1722 NAVESWQKTGE

-1745 SAYYDIGAKENT
+1745 SAYYDVLAKENT
-1757 DPAKNKVL
+1757 DAAKNKVL
-1765 ELENFAGLGTEL
+1765 ELVNFAGLGTEL

-1789 STVKIGGDNI
+1789 STVKISGDNI

-1817 QYSGSGKTLT
+1817 QYSGKGKTLI
-1827 YQKPDADDYQPKSF
+1827 YQAPDADDYQPKSF

-1858 LKVSMDTGWKLALD
+1858 VKVSMDKDWTLTLD
-1872 GDKKYLIQ
+1872 GNNNYLIQ

-1886 SVSGGGVIFRNIDAE
+1886 SVSGGGAIFRNIKRNSD
-1901 NNASFTGLTASHLTN
+1901 FTGKSVYANSSDVT
-1916 GTSLYVNPY
+1916 TSLYVNPY

-1930 DGYAFSEGFEIVNGT
+1930 DGYAFSEGCTIDNGT
-1945 QNYKINQLT
+1945 DNYKINELQSQL
-1954 NTTGNNITTNVDTNN
+1954 NDITTDADNSSN
-1969 DYTVTIQNAQ
+1969 YTTIIHNAQ

-1984 SAIINSGAAGA
+1984 SAIINSGAASA
-1995 GGTYAYYGTAQSY
+1995 GGTYAYYGTEQSY
-2008 SNYKFGNGIYGKI
+2008 ADYKFGNGVYGKV
-2021 RNASYQYVG
+2021 RNATYQYVG
-2030 KIDNKATEDFAK
+2030 KDVSNEAEADFQLSK
-2042 SINDDTNVPSKDNAP
+2042 NDDIAVPAETNAP
-2057 YLINKYS
+2057 YLITKYS
-2064 NGETFL
+2064 NGKTFL
-2070 VAGYSNGKRNQVDFQ
+2070 IAGNDSKNRKKVQFELD
-2085 LSSKSTYDM
+2085 SKSTYDM
-2094 TGYGNGYQG
+2094 KDYGNGYQG

-2129 KGFNGNESTIK
+2129 KGFNGNGSTIK
-2140 VDMQMKE
+2140 VEMKMKE
-2147 YAEDDFHGISFGGVF
+2147 YAKDDFHGISFGGVF

-2172 LTDKVLAQNLTING
+2172 LTDKVLARNLTIDD
-2186 STISMSYCNVDGS
+2186 STISMSYCNADGT
-2199 ATSGDSNMSTEQGKY
+2199 AISGDSNMSTEQGKY

-2227 NSLGNDEKAS
+2227 NSLGNDREAS

-2244 ISSSNFTGPISAG
+2244 ISRSNFTGPISAG
-2257 GLMGSAGLGNSDVN
+2257 GLMGSAGLGNSAVN

-2279 VSKNGGDNNR
+2279 VSKKGGDNNS
-2289 NNFGVNLVN
+2289 FGVNLVN
-2298 CKYNNLIVTAKYA
+2298 CKYDNLRVTAKYA
-2311 AGGFV
+2311 AGGMV
-2316 GGIYSNRKT
+2316 GGLFCNKKESWFNPNDSNDSVRSSVSVTEEAYKT
-2325 FDYDTSYSNASKV
+2325 VGKD
-2338 KSSLSVYEDTYS
+2338 SSIV
-2350 IIGQNSIIKATNT
+2350 INNT
-2363 NTVAWNGQLTV
+2363 NTGTDTYAGGIFGAVATALYVNVKNLSISDVYQNTDKTLYT
-2374 AYAGGVFG
+2374 ACLQDITFINSSDKNNKARYAGGVVGSIQENNCYVYHIEMKKSDASDNVISGTTAAG
-2382 GIANTSLYV
+2382 GMIGYAKISGRKL
-2391 NDPDY
+2391 
-2396 ELKAIYKNSDKKLV
+2396 ELQNCRAENIKLQDAAGGLGGMIGIV
-2410 QATLNNN
+2410 
-2417 QVIAE
+2417 E
-2422 KASGSDSGGFAGHL
+2422 GSRSSGSAEMKITRCISQGIHAAGSKETVSTGGMVGLLRFAQPLTLQACIVLDSTIGSENNKSGYYGGFAGTIT
-2436 QSNNIQYKIYD
+2436 NTPD
-2447 LIVQN
+2447 
-2452 EGSVNQDVVAYSNV
+2452 AR
-2466 GGIVGYLYLGNMTS
+2466 
-2480 EIKKCKVSKL
+2480 L
-2490 SIQAVSSGSG
+2490 SIF
-2500 GMIGCVASWNATT
+2500 
-2513 LNITDSIVNNTK
+2513 DSELTNTK
-2525 VQGGNNTTTDKPGV
+2525 
-2539 GGILGK
+2539 I
-2545 LNNYPL
+2545 
-2551 LVMQN
+2551 
-2556 CNVKGS
+2556 
-2562 TINDSGLMKGYAGGF
+2562 SG
-2577 LGRGTGEKGCKVSYF
+2577 
-2592 DSVIQNMDIYGEYA
+2592 QYA
-2606 GGITSSADGTVYG
+2606 GGIISAAHGRIYG
-2619 SNLLLNNVHMKA
+2619 SNILLNQVSVAAGGKA
-2631 EKNENTAIIEVTVV
+2631 GLIVGAKQSNSYN
-2645 DANKFQGMYFAGVS
+2645 GLYMAGVS
-2659 IKGDTNAN
+2659 VKGNSTAN
-2667 SSMSLIPENRIKEEF
+2667 NVKTQLTGDAKILE
-2682 QFGSKS
+2682 KS

-2695 EGTSMTAGNQNP
+2695 EGDSMTAGNQNP
-2707 TAGTNKLL
+2707 TAGTAGLL
-2715 GAEGVAPYVVT
+2715 GTEGVAPYVVT

-2738 GTEKYLFGDSTSWST
+2738 GTKKHLFGDSTSWSA

-2765 LEEAGTQPT
+2765 LEEAGTQQD
-2774 GKFVYKATEV
+2774 GKFVYNATGV

-2801 STYNQNQLVKAAKD
+2801 STYNQNQLVEAAKD
-2815 FPVLMITGN
+2815 FPVLMLTGN

-2842 QAKKL
+2842 QAKLL

-2863 YNAATGK
+2863 YNAATGE

-2883 NNGTNQMSFQADAT
+2883 NNGKNQMSFQADAT

-3002 SIEFYLQ
+3002 SIEFHLQ

-3039 EEKQNRLEFLYSN
+3039 EEKQNRMEFLYSD

-3110 SPTIK
+3110 SPTVK
-3115 IGDRYYRLP
+3115 IDDRYYRLP

-3165 GYITTKVNGNIPM
+3165 GYITTNVNGNIPM

-3184 RQKNDNGKGQ
+3184 RQKNYNGKGEV
-3194 TDKHDNTASTF
+3194 DNHSDTASTF

-3211 TQSLEDQDP
+3211 TQSLQDQD
-3220 TNPARK
+3220 TRNPARK
-3226 EIKLGDSELKV
+3226 EIKLGDSELTV

-3251 NVTDNLFLKFTG
+3251 NSTDNLFLKFTG
-3263 NLSIVTSEN
+3263 NLSIVTSGN
-3272 GTEKVDTSQFP
+3272 GTEKADTAQFP
-3283 AGTKGQVHF
+3283 AGTKGTVEF
-3292 YIYTVDGDKRTYY
+3292 YVYSKSGDQLTYY
-3305 SAVQSDST
+3305 KYDSLKDGWKQTSVNDAAVEYPWISE
-3313 IKWSTGSAK
+3313 
-3322 TPVTVDGYLWTSD
+3322 GY
-3335 GGNMEL
+3335 NMEL
-3341 PLSSDGSVANAISLQ
+3341 PLSEDGTLEKAVNLQ
-3356 GVRDSIRQNSGGD
+3356 QIRSIVKGNNKSGNS
-3369 KTTGIFYV
+3369 TFYV
-3377 EAELKAELPAA
+3377 RAVLEAELPAA

-3419 KSLAYSSNRALLTY
+3419 ESLAYSSNRALLTY

-3446 KSNLTYDA
+3446 KSTLTYDA

-3506 SLTVSQKDKKDGN
+3506 SLTVSQKDEKDGN
-3519 TENYKTPLT
+3519 TENYKAPLT
-3528 RDAKDYMDIKLVSP
+3528 KDAKDYMDIKLVSP
-3542 GASEVQFDETTGI
+3542 GAAEVQFDETTGT
-3555 WSWSIPKEVY
+3555 WSWSIPKEAY

-3592 VRLDNVEEKQHF
+3592 VRVDNVEEKQHF

-3612 RAEIVDN
+3612 RAEVVDKN
-3619 NSNVLDQPNPESDYL
+3619 GTASDQPDPESDYL

>member
-35 IENTTDESTDDDS
+35 IENSTDESTDDDS

-96 KENNTKDI
+96 KENNTKDT
-104 VNTENTENTDT
+104 VNTENTDT

-143 NATECIGD
+143 NATEGIGD

-163 GIMLLNA
+163 GIILLDA
-170 GVSLELLAADS
+170 GVSLERLAADS
-181 EKSGVTWTADSNT
+181 NNSGVTWTADSDT

-207 CPADSLQNKNIVV
+207 CPADSLQNKNIIV

-243 IGTADCPFEG
+243 IGTADCPFMG
-253 TLSARQIT
+253 TLSAGQIT
-261 TDTTLFGGISSNAKV
+261 TDTTLFGGISSEAKV
-276 NINLIWAGDGSK
+276 NIELIWIGDGSK
-288 PFYAQKY
+288 PFYAQQY
-295 VFADADT
+295 EFAKAESY
-302 HSLFDNTD
+302 SLFNNTD

-333 GQTGTL
+333 GQEGTL
-339 KIGSGV
+339 KIGRGV

-356 NSSENAGLICN
+356 NSSGNAGLICN
-367 TLEKGT
+367 TLEEGT

-399 GVMKAGTALKADA
+399 GVMKAGTALKSDA

-424 NGNAGGIVGEIA
+424 NGNAGGIVGEI
-436 EGARLIAD
+436 ENGASLIAE
-444 SGKVFELSAPSV
+444 SGKPFVLSSPSV
-456 TASGNE
+456 TASA
-462 GCAGGIAGKATESD
+462 GCAGGIAGKATEAV
-476 GTTILSPIEST
+476 TTILSPTEST
-487 ENTDSK
+487 DNTDPK
-493 PFRIIT
+493 PFQIVS
-499 PTVNGKNAGGLFGNY
+499 PTVNGKNAGGLFGDY
-514 IIKSRQMN
+514 IIVNQAMR
-522 YPASVNL
+522 YPTSVNL
-529 NMPTI
+529 VDLTI
-534 LTSGNGNGGGLF
+534 LSNGNGGGLF
-546 GVLDLQNT
+546 GVLELNNK

-559 DNFTFECT
+559 EGFEFACT
-567 KSGNENNS
+567 KSGKENNS
-575 TFGSLIGQ
+575 AYGSIVGQ
-583 VKGTGTANALYINNC
+583 VISNSGVENALFINNC
-598 NVKSAFNNNNTSY
+598 KVQSTFNNDNTQY
-611 HGGLIGM
+611 HGGLIGK
-618 VGGNRQ
+618 VGENNR
-624 DNAIYV
+624 DHAVYV
-630 EVNGGTA
+630 EVNGTSSDGIQIMVRNPA
-637 ADSKIHVE
+637 AQ
-645 VTNPL
+645 NR
-650 ATGKFG
+650 FG
-656 GMIGC
+656 GIIGQ
-661 LSKGSILK
+661 LSEGSVLK
-669 MTGIVEISTTANI
+669 MTGTVKIKTENEKVSK
-682 SQGGGIIGHAAE
+682 GGGIVGEAAA

-707 EVKYAGDKTNEG
+707 EVKYAWDKTSEG

-742 FIRTN
+742 LIRTN

-769 ADSNSAAG
+769 ADSNPTAG

-799 TGNSNYSGDI
+799 TGNSNYGGDI

-847 KNIFLSADIDLT
+847 KNISLSADIDLT

-916 NEHKNLGLF
+916 KEHKNLGLF
-925 SLVSGNVSDL
+925 SLVSGNVSNL
-935 TIDGIIQVNSTYKW
+935 TIDGIIQVNSTYAW
-949 VDAGGYAGQLRGN
+949 GDAGGYAGQLRGN
-962 TEIKNVTTAQ
+962 SEIVNVTTAQ

-994 SNIILN
+994 SNIILTN
-1000 KFKSMTVIN
+1000 FESMTVIN

-1057 GLIGEISTSNNK
+1057 GLIGEIPTSNNK

-1083 INNKAENSYNNL
+1083 INNKAENSYNKL
-1095 TTCGGVLGYLWEN
+1095 QTCGGVLGYLWEN
-1108 TDVVFNTPADADAY
+1108 TDVVFNTPADANAY
-1122 ALSVADA
+1122 ALSVADSI
-1129 TINAPKA
+1129 INAPNA
-1136 SVGGLVYQ
+1136 PIGGLVYQ

-1200 TVVENPGPEVYD
+1200 TVGGSPAVYD

-1226 DNNKNAIISLATVGP
+1226 DNNKNAIISLATDKR
-1241 TGVDTAKCNTYINRT
+1241 TGVDTAECNTYINRT
-1256 EYGKTKPTNPNSRY
+1256 EYGKMKPTNPNSRY

-1286 SGWLDTPEKLM
+1286 SGWLDTPAKLM

-1345 GAMTIQNAD
+1345 GAMTIQNAE

-1364 KEKANSNKS
+1364 KENAKSNKS
-1373 TQGNNTAH
+1373 TQGNNTEH

-1393 NMISSEDVTTIVE
+1393 NMISSEDVTTTVE
-1406 NVTFQGTIGKVN
+1406 NVAFQGTIGKVN
-1418 GISGVLSFGNIEGNA
+1418 GASGVLSFGNIEGNA

-1454 VTDAGTDYAPILI
+1454 VTDAGTGYAPILI

-1475 LVFNDVKATGYG
+1475 LVFNDVKADGYG

-1552 FYKAED
+1552 FYKSED
-1558 WNGTVHRHDVT
+1558 WNGTDHKHAVT
-1569 YGSEI
+1569 YGKEI

-1580 EDLQHWYYDE
+1580 KDLQHWYYDE
-1590 QTYGQSAGYVRYE
+1590 QTYGQSKGYVRYE
-1603 NPNDTGEECPSFKD
+1603 NPNDTGEECPSFKV
-1617 TYLPY
+1617 YLPY
-1622 VHTYDKQSKASHEI
+1622 VYDKQSTASHEI

-1641 IADLLEGCG
+1641 IADLLDGCG

-1673 ATPQTGWKVQVTGNQ
+1673 ATPQTGWKVQVTSDQ
-1688 SVYHT
+1688 SAYHT
-1693 APADTDSV
+1693 APADADSV

-1712 QKQSGTDDTG
+1712 QRQSDTDDTG
-1722 NAVVSWQKTGK
+1722 NAVESWQKTGE
-1733 TVSND
+1733 TVSNN

-1745 SAYYDIGAKENT
+1745 SAYYDILAKENT
-1757 DPAKNKVL
+1757 DIAKNKVL
-1765 ELENFAGLGTEL
+1765 ELVNFAGLGTEL

-1789 STVKIGGDNI
+1789 STVKISGDNI

-1817 QYSGSGKTLT
+1817 QYSGKGKTLT
-1827 YQKPDADDYQPKSF
+1827 YQKPDDDDYQPKSF

-1858 LKVSMDTGWKLALD
+1858 VKVSMDTDWTLTLD

-1886 SVSGGGVIFRNIDAE
+1886 SVSGGGVIFRKKNDT
-1901 NNASFTGLTASHLTN
+1901 NFTGLTARHLIN

-1930 DGYAFSEGFEIVNGT
+1930 DGYAFSEGCVIDNGT

-1954 NTTGNNITTNVDTNN
+1954 YNTTDKDITTNVNANN
-1969 DYTVTIQNAQ
+1969 DYTVTIQNTQ

-1995 GGTYAYYGTAQSY
+1995 GGTYAYYGTPQSY

-2030 KIDNKATEDFAK
+2030 KTDNNATDDFKK
-2042 SINDDTNVPSKDNAP
+2042 SIKDDTLVPAEGNAP
-2057 YLINKYS
+2057 YLITKYS
-2064 NGETFL
+2064 NEKTFL
-2070 VAGYSNGKRNQVDFQ
+2070 VAGYSYGKRNKVDFQ
-2085 LSSKSTYDM
+2085 LSSNSTYDM
-2094 TGYGNGYQG
+2094 TEYGNGYQG

-2114 AGSNVLGTVYVKPFV
+2114 AGSNELGTVYVKPFV
-2129 KGFNGNESTIK
+2129 KGFNGNKSTIK
-2140 VDMQMKE
+2140 VEMQMKE
-2147 YAEDDFHGISFGGVF
+2147 YADDDFHGISFGGVF

-2172 LTDKVLAQNLTING
+2172 LTDKILARNLTIDD
-2186 STISMSYCNVDGS
+2186 STISMSYCNADGT
-2199 ATSGDSNMSTEQGKY
+2199 AISGDSNMSTEQGKY

-2244 ISSSNFTGPISAG
+2244 ISNSDFTGPISAG
-2257 GLMGSAGLGNSDVN
+2257 GLMGSAGLGNSDVK

-2298 CKYNNLIVTAKYA
+2298 CQYDNLRVTAKYA
-2311 AGGFV
+2311 AGGMV
-2316 GGIYSNRKT
+2316 GGLFCNRNEISFDTKDSVRSSVSVTEEAYKT
-2325 FDYDTSYSNASKV
+2325 VGKD
-2338 KSSLSVYEDTYS
+2338 SSIV
-2350 IIGQNSIIKATNT
+2350 INNT
-2363 NTVAWNGQLTV
+2363 NTDTDTYAGGIFGAVATALYVNDENLSISDVYQNTNKTLYT
-2374 AYAGGVFG
+2374 ACLQDITFINSSDKNNKARYAGGVVGSIQKNNCYVYHIEMKKSDAPDKVISGTIATGGMIGYANISGKILELQNCRAENIKLQDAAG
-2382 GIANTSLYV
+2382 GIGGMIGIV
-2391 NDPDY
+2391 EGDG
-2396 ELKAIYKNSDKKLV
+2396 
-2410 QATLNNN
+2410 
-2417 QVIAE
+2417 
-2422 KASGSDSGGFAGHL
+2422 SGSAEMKITGCISQGIHAAGSGDGVSTGGMVGLLRKNQPLTLQACIVLDSTIGSENNKSSYYGGFAGTIT
-2436 QSNNIQYKIYD
+2436 NTPD
-2447 LIVQN
+2447 
-2452 EGSVNQDVVAYSNV
+2452 AR
-2466 GGIVGYLYLGNMTS
+2466 
-2480 EIKKCKVSKL
+2480 L
-2490 SIQAVSSGSG
+2490 SIF
-2500 GMIGCVASWNATT
+2500 
-2513 LNITDSIVNNTK
+2513 DSELTNTK
-2525 VQGGNNTTTDKPGV
+2525 IN
-2539 GGILGK
+2539 GK
-2545 LNNYPL
+2545 
-2551 LVMQN
+2551 
-2556 CNVKGS
+2556 
-2562 TINDSGLMKGYAGGF
+2562 
-2577 LGRGTGEKGCKVSYF
+2577 
-2592 DSVIQNMDIYGEYA
+2592 YA
-2606 GGITSSADGTVYG
+2606 GGIISAANGRIYG
-2619 SNLLLNNVHMKA
+2619 SNILLNQVSVAAGGKA
-2631 EKNENTAIIEVTVV
+2631 GLIVGSKQSDSYN
-2645 DANKFQGMYFAGVS
+2645 GLYMAGVS
-2659 IKGDTNAN
+2659 VKGNSTAN
-2667 SSMSLIPENRIKEEF
+2667 NDNNDNNDKTQLTGDAKILEK
-2682 QFGSKS
+2682 G

-2695 EGTSMTAGNQNP
+2695 EGSSMTAGNQNP
-2707 TAGTNKLL
+2707 TAGTAGLL

-2765 LEEAGTQPT
+2765 LEEAGTQPD
-2774 GKFVYKATEV
+2774 GKFVYNATGV

-2801 STYNQNQLVKAAKD
+2801 STYNQNQLEKAEKD
-2815 FPVLMITGN
+2815 FPVLMFTGN
-2824 ESDKI
+2824 ERDNKI

-2858 AKVYN
+2858 ARVYN

-2883 NNGTNQMSFQADAT
+2883 NNGKNQMSFQADAT

-2908 LTVTFAENGH
+2908 LTVTFTENGH

-3014 AGTQF
+3014 AGTQL

-3039 EEKQNRLEFLYSN
+3039 EEKQNRKEFLYSN
-3052 FKASDGVTAYKDL
+3052 FKASDGVTAYKNL

-3110 SPTIK
+3110 SPTVK
-3115 IGDRYYRLP
+3115 IDDRYYRLP

-3155 PETAGKEPIN
+3155 PETSGKEPIN
-3165 GYITTKVNGNIPM
+3165 GYITTNVNGNIPM

-3184 RQKNDNGKGQ
+3184 RQKNYNGKGQ
-3194 TDKHDNTASTF
+3194 TDSHSDTASTF

-3226 EIKLGDSELKV
+3226 EIKLGDSALIV

-3251 NVTDNLFLKFTG
+3251 NSTDNLFLKFTG

-3283 AGTKGQVHF
+3283 AGTKGKVQFFV
-3292 YIYTVDGDKRTYY
+3292 YSKSGDHTTYY
-3305 SAVQSDST
+3305 KYDSSTHNWKQVSVEGAAVEYPWISE
-3313 IKWSTGSAK
+3313 
-3322 TPVTVDGYLWTSD
+3322 GYH
-3335 GGNMEL
+3335 MEL
-3341 PLSSDGSVANAISLQ
+3341 LLSEDGTIEKAVNLQ
-3356 GVRDSIRQNSGGD
+3356 QIRSIVKGNNQSGNS
-3369 KTTGIFYV
+3369 TFYV
-3377 EAELKAELPAA
+3377 KAVLEAELPAA
-3388 GLDVIPAASLVK
+3388 GLDVIPAASLVN
-3400 DAPEEYAKL
+3400 DMPEEYAKL
-3409 GYVSQ
+3409 GYLSQ

-3419 KSLAYSSNRALLTY
+3419 ESLAYSSNRALLTY

-3461 INPYDLGQNLDRD
+3461 INPYDLEQNLDRD

-3506 SLTVSQKDKKDGN
+3506 SLTVSQKDEKDGN

-3528 RDAKDYMDIKLVSP
+3528 MDAKDYMDIKLVSP
-3542 GASEVQFDETTGI
+3542 GASEVQFDEKTGI

-3612 RAEIVDN
+3612 RAEIVDK

>member
-6 RILAIVLAASLTV
+6 RILAIVLAASLAV

-29 ASSVAG
+29 ASSVAE

-63 AVDNEEKTDE
+63 AVDSEEKTDE

-96 KENNTKDI
+96 KENNTKDT
-104 VNTENTENTDT
+104 VNTGNTDT
-115 EDKKNNADKINTT
+115 EDKKNNADK
-128 ESINTTEGINTTESI
+128 INTTESI

-163 GIMLLNA
+163 DIMLLDA
-170 GVSLELLAADS
+170 GVSLERLAADS
-181 EKSGVTWTADSNT
+181 NNSGVTWMADSDT
-194 ITVTLKGFVLLSN
+194 IKATLKGFVLLSN
-207 CPADSLQNKNIVV
+207 CQPESLQKKNIIV

-243 IGTADCPFEG
+243 IGTADCPFMG
-253 TLSARQIT
+253 TLSAGQIT
-261 TDTTLFGGISSNAKV
+261 TDTTLFGGISSQAKV
-276 NINLIWAGDGSK
+276 NINLIWVGDGSK
-288 PFYAQKY
+288 PFYAQQY
-295 VFADADT
+295 VFADADS
-302 HSLFDNTD
+302 HSLFNNTD

-333 GQTGTL
+333 GQAGTL
-339 KIGSGV
+339 KIGKGV

-412 DTQISQLSVTAN
+412 DTQISQLSVAAN
-424 NGNAGGIVGEIA
+424 NGNAGGIVGEI
-436 EGARLIAD
+436 ENGASLIAE
-444 SGKVFELSAPSV
+444 SGKPFVLSSPSV
-456 TASGNE
+456 TASA
-462 GCAGGIAGKATESD
+462 GCAGGIAGKATEEA
-476 GTTILSPIEST
+476 GTILSPTESNN
-487 ENTDSK
+487 NTADPK
-493 PFRIIT
+493 PFQIVS

-514 IIKSRQMN
+514 IIKSRQMD

-575 TFGSLIGQ
+575 TYGSLIGQ

-598 NVKSAFNNNNTSY
+598 NVKSAFKYNNTRY

-618 VGGNRQ
+618 VGGDSQ
-624 DNAIYV
+624 DKAIYV

-656 GMIGC
+656 GIIGC
-661 LSKGSILK
+661 LSKGSLLK

-682 SQGGGIIGHAAE
+682 SQGGGIVGETAA

-707 EVKYAGDKTNEG
+707 EVKYAGDKANKG
-719 QLIGRQESSL
+719 QLIGSQESSL

-747 AANNTNKE
+747 AANKE

-769 ADSNSAAG
+769 ADSNPTAG

-847 KNIFLSADIDLT
+847 KNISLSADIDLT

-869 SENTTAYTGTFY
+869 SENTNAYTGTFY

-935 TIDGIIQVNSTYKW
+935 TIDGIIQVNSTYAW
-949 VDAGGYAGQLRGN
+949 GDAGGYAGQLRGN
-962 TEIKNVTTAQ
+962 SEIVNVTTAQ

-977 SSSNTKVGA
+977 SSSKTKVGA

-994 SNIILN
+994 SNIILTN
-1000 KFKSMTVIN
+1000 FESMTVIN

-1023 VGMYRDNTRDITISC
+1023 VGMYRDNTGDITISC

-1057 GLIGEISTSNNK
+1057 GLIGEIPTSNNK

-1095 TTCGGVLGYLWEN
+1095 QTCGGVLGYLWEN
-1108 TDVVFNTPADADAY
+1108 TDVVFNTPADANAY
-1122 ALSVADA
+1122 ALSVDNS
-1129 TINAPKA
+1129 TINAPNA
-1136 SVGGLVYQ
+1136 PVGGLVYQ

-1149 QINDRGIDIK
+1149 QINDKGIDIK
-1159 NSIFNANTLGLL
+1159 SATFNANTLGLL
-1171 LCHAEEKNGRALYLE
+1171 LCHAEKTNNRAIYLE
-1186 MTANWATAYKLENV
+1186 MTANWATAYKLEKV
-1200 TVVENPGPEVYD
+1200 TVGGSPAVYD
-1212 EMIAYTTD
+1212 EMIAYTTN
-1220 NADHIL
+1220 NAKNIL
-1226 DNNKNAIISLATVGP
+1226 DNNKNAIISLATVDRK
-1241 TGVDTAKCNTYINRT
+1241 GVDTTAECNTYVNRT
-1256 EYGKTKPTNPNSRY
+1256 EYGKTKPSNPNSRY

-1281 KGQSV
+1281 NGNV

-1354 IKFANETIEE
+1354 IKFANETIAE
-1364 KEKANSNKS
+1364 KEKANKS
-1373 TQGNNTAH
+1373 TQGNNTEH

-1393 NMISSEDVTTIVE
+1393 NMISSEDTTTTVE
-1406 NVTFQGTIGKVN
+1406 NVAFQGSIGKVN
-1418 GISGVLSFGNIEGNA
+1418 GTSGVLSFGNIEGNA

-1447 VEFSAFS
+1447 VEFSAFR

-1475 LVFNDVKATGYG
+1475 LVFNDVKANGYG

-1515 KMKFPD
+1515 KMKLPD

-1558 WNGTVHRHDVT
+1558 WNGTNHRHDVT

-1580 EDLQHWYYDE
+1580 KDLQHWYYDE
-1590 QTYGQSAGYVRYE
+1590 QTYGQSEGYVRYE
-1603 NPNDTGEECPSFKD
+1603 NPNDTGEPSFKD

-1622 VHTYDKQSKASHEI
+1622 VHTYDKQNKASHEI

-1650 TYGHPYKIT
+1650 TYGHPYQIT

-1688 SVYHT
+1688 SAYHT

-1712 QKQSGTDDTG
+1712 QKQNDTDDNG
-1722 NAVVSWQKTGK
+1722 NTVESWQKTGK

-1745 SAYYDIGAKENT
+1745 SAYYDIRAEENT
-1757 DPAKNKVL
+1757 DTAKNKVL

-1789 STVKIGGDNI
+1789 STIKIGGDNI

-1827 YQKPDADDYQPKSF
+1827 YQAPDAYQPKSF

-1858 LKVSMDTGWKLALD
+1858 VKVSMDTDWTLALD

-1886 SVSGGGVIFRNIDAE
+1886 SVSGGGVIFRKKNDT
-1901 NNASFTGLTASHLTN
+1901 NFTGLTASHLKN

-1930 DGYAFSEGFEIVNGT
+1930 DGYAFSEGFEIDNGT

-1954 NTTGNNITTNVDTNN
+1954 YNTTDKDITTNVNANN

-1995 GGTYAYYGTAQSY
+1995 GGTYAYYGTEQSY

-2021 RNASYQYVG
+2021 RNASYEYVG
-2030 KIDNKATEDFAK
+2030 KTDNNAAEDFKK
-2042 SINDDTNVPSKDNAP
+2042 SIKDDTLVPAEGNAP
-2057 YLINKYS
+2057 YLITKYS
-2064 NGETFL
+2064 NVETFL
-2070 VAGYSNGKRNQVDFQ
+2070 VAGYSNGNRNKVDFQ
-2085 LSSKSTYDM
+2085 LSLNSTYDM
-2094 TGYGNGYQG
+2094 TRYGNGYQG

-2129 KGFNGNESTIK
+2129 KGFNGNKSTIK

-2172 LTDKVLAQNLTING
+2172 LTDKILAQNLTIDG
-2186 STISMSYCNVDGS
+2186 SIISLSYCNEYGT
-2199 ATSGDSNMSTEQGKY
+2199 ATNEDSNMSTDGGKY

-2227 NSLGNDEKAS
+2227 NSLGNDKEAS

-2244 ISSSNFTGPISAG
+2244 ISRSDFTGPISAG
-2257 GLMGSAGLGNSDVN
+2257 GLMGSAGLGNSEVN

-2279 VSKNGGDNNR
+2279 VSKKGGDNNS
-2289 NNFGVNLVN
+2289 FGVNLVN
-2298 CKYNNLIVTAKYA
+2298 CKYDHLSVTAKYA
-2311 AGGFV
+2311 AGGMV
-2316 GGIYSNRKT
+2316 GGLFCNQKGISFGTNDSVRSSVSVTEEAYKT
-2325 FDYDTSYSNASKV
+2325 VGKD
-2338 KSSLSVYEDTYS
+2338 SSIV
-2350 IIGQNSIIKATNT
+2350 INNT
-2363 NTVAWNGQLTV
+2363 NTGTDTYAGGIFGAVATALYVNVKNLSISDVYQNTDKTLYT
-2374 AYAGGVFG
+2374 ACLQDITFINSSDKNNKARYAGGVVGSIQWNNCYVYHIEMKKSDTSDNVISGTTAAG
-2382 GIANTSLYV
+2382 GMIGYANISKKIL
-2391 NDPDY
+2391 
-2396 ELKAIYKNSDKKLV
+2396 ELQNCRAENIKL
-2410 QATLNNN
+2410 QD
-2417 QVIAE
+2417 AE
-2422 KASGSDSGGFAGHL
+2422 GGLGGMIGIVEGSGSGSAEMKITGCISQGIHAAGSKETVSTGGMVGLLRFAQPLTLQACIVLDSTIGSENNKSGYYGGFAGTIT
-2436 QSNNIQYKIYD
+2436 NTPD
-2447 LIVQN
+2447 
-2452 EGSVNQDVVAYSNV
+2452 AR
-2466 GGIVGYLYLGNMTS
+2466 
-2480 EIKKCKVSKL
+2480 L
-2490 SIQAVSSGSG
+2490 SIF
-2500 GMIGCVASWNATT
+2500 
-2513 LNITDSIVNNTK
+2513 DSELTNTK
-2525 VQGGNNTTTDKPGV
+2525 
-2539 GGILGK
+2539 I
-2545 LNNYPL
+2545 
-2551 LVMQN
+2551 
-2556 CNVKGS
+2556 
-2562 TINDSGLMKGYAGGF
+2562 SG
-2577 LGRGTGEKGCKVSYF
+2577 
-2592 DSVIQNMDIYGEYA
+2592 QYA
-2606 GGITSSADGTVYG
+2606 GGIISAANGRIYG
-2619 SNLLLNNVHMKA
+2619 SNILLNQVSVAAGGKA
-2631 EKNENTAIIEVTVV
+2631 
-2645 DANKFQGMYFAGVS
+2645 G
-2659 IKGDTNAN
+2659 
-2667 SSMSLIPENRIKEEF
+2667 LI
-2682 QFGSKS
+2682 FGAQQPKSKS
-2688 YIALADY
+2688 YNLYMAGISVKGNSTANNDKTRLTSEENISNNGYIALADY
-2695 EGTSMTAGNQNP
+2695 EGASMTAGNQNP
-2707 TAGTNKLL
+2707 TAGTDGLL

-2753 DGNTFKLEAQKI
+2753 DGNKFKLEAQKI
-2765 LEEAGTQPT
+2765 LEEAGTQQDV
-2774 GKFVYKATEV
+2774 KFVYKTTGV

-2883 NNGTNQMSFQADAT
+2883 NNGKNQMSFQADAT

-2918 EYHVQVPIIVR
+2918 KYHVQVPIIVR

-3039 EEKQNRLEFLYSN
+3039 EEKQNRKEFLYSD
-3052 FKASDGVTAYKDL
+3052 FKASDGVTAYKNL

-3105 PASGI
+3105 PVSGI
-3110 SPTIK
+3110 SPTVK

-3165 GYITTKVNGNIPM
+3165 GYITTNVNGNIPM

-3184 RQKNDNGKGQ
+3184 RQKNYNGKGQ
-3194 TDKHDNTASTF
+3194 TDSHSDTASTF

-3211 TQSLEDQDP
+3211 TQSLEDQD
-3220 TNPARK
+3220 TRNPARK
-3226 EIKLGDSELKV
+3226 EIKLGDSALKV

-3251 NVTDNLFLKFTG
+3251 NSTDNLFLKFTG

-3283 AGTKGQVHF
+3283 AGTKGKVRF
-3292 YIYTVDGDKRTYY
+3292 YVYSKSRDHTTYY
-3305 SAVQSDST
+3305 KYDSSTHNWKQVSVEGAAVEYPWISE
-3313 IKWSTGSAK
+3313 
-3322 TPVTVDGYLWTSD
+3322 GYH
-3335 GGNMEL
+3335 MEL
-3341 PLSSDGSVANAISLQ
+3341 LLSEDGTPEKAVNLQ
-3356 GVRDSIRQNSGGD
+3356 QIRSIVKGNNQSGNS
-3369 KTTGIFYV
+3369 TFYV
-3377 EAELKAELPAA
+3377 KAVLDAELPAA

-3419 KSLAYSSNRALLTY
+3419 ESLAYSSNRALLTS

-3446 KSNLTYDA
+3446 KSTLTYDA

-3506 SLTVSQKDKKDGN
+3506 LLTVSQKDEKDGN

-3592 VRLDNVEEKQHF
+3592 VCLDNVEEKQHF

-3612 RAEIVDN
+3612 RAEIVDK
-3619 NSNVLDQPNPESDYL
+3619 NSNVSDQPNPESDYL

>member
-6 RILAIVLAASLTV
+6 RILTIVLAASLTV
-19 GGFATPDSIK
+19 GGFTTPDSIK

-35 IENTTDESTDDDS
+35 IENTTNEPTDDDN

-96 KENNTKDI
+96 KENNTKDT
-104 VNTENTENTDT
+104 VNTGNTDT

-128 ESINTTEGINTTESI
+128 ESIN
-143 NATECIGD
+143 ATECIGD
-151 INSTEYDAEQDD
+151 IDSTEYDTEQDD
-163 GIMLLNA
+163 GIMLLDA
-170 GVSLELLAADS
+170 GVSLERLAADS
-181 EKSGVTWTADSNT
+181 NNSGVTWMADRDT
-194 ITVTLKGFVLLSN
+194 IKATLKGFVLLSN
-207 CPADSLQNKNIVV
+207 CPADSLQNKVIIV

-243 IGTADCPFEG
+243 IGTADCPFMG
-253 TLSARQIT
+253 TLSAGQIT
-261 TDTTLFGGISSNAKV
+261 TDTTLFGGISSQAKV
-276 NINLIWAGDGSK
+276 NINLIWVGDGSK
-288 PFYAQKY
+288 PFYAQQY
-295 VFADADT
+295 VFSDADS
-302 HSLFDNTD
+302 HSLFNNTD
-310 STTSVT
+310 STTSVI

-333 GQTGTL
+333 GQAGTL
-339 KIGSGV
+339 IIGRGV

-412 DTQISQLSVTAN
+412 DTQISQLSVAAN
-424 NGNAGGIVGEIA
+424 NGNAGGIVGEIENGASMIA
-436 EGARLIAD
+436 E
-444 SGKVFELSAPSV
+444 SGKPFVLSSPSV
-456 TASGNE
+456 TASA
-462 GCAGGIAGKATESD
+462 GCAGGIAGKATEEA
-476 GTTILSPIEST
+476 GTILSPTEST
-487 ENTDSK
+487 DNPDSK
-493 PFRIIT
+493 PFQIKS
-499 PTVNGKNAGGLFGNY
+499 PTVNGKNAGGLFGDY
-514 IIKSRQMN
+514 IIVNQAMS
-522 YPASVNL
+522 YPTSVNL
-529 NMPTI
+529 VIPTI
-534 LTSGNGNGGGLF
+534 LSNGNGGGLF
-546 GVLDLQNT
+546 GVLELNSK
-554 SSYTI
+554 SSYTMEG
-559 DNFTFECT
+559 FEFACT
-567 KSGNENNS
+567 KPGNENNS
-575 TFGSLIGQ
+575 AYGSIVGQ
-583 VKGTGTANALYINNC
+583 VISNSGVENALFINNC
-598 NVKSAFNNNNTSY
+598 KVQSTFNNDNTQY
-611 HGGLIGM
+611 HGGLIGK
-618 VGGNRQ
+618 VGGN
-624 DNAIYV
+624 NNNNTAVYV
-630 EVNGGTA
+630 EVNGTSSDGIQITVSNPTA
-637 ADSKIHVE
+637 Q
-645 VTNPL
+645 NR
-650 ATGKFG
+650 FG
-656 GMIGC
+656 GIIGY
-661 LSKGSILK
+661 LSTGSILK
-669 MTGIVEISTTANI
+669 MTGTVKITTEYNI
-682 SQGGGIIGHAAE
+682 SRGGGIVGETAA

-707 EVKYAGDKTNEG
+707 EVKYAWDKTNEG

-769 ADSNSAAG
+769 ADSNPAAG

-799 TGNSNYSGDI
+799 TGNSNYGGDI

-847 KNIFLSADIDLT
+847 KNISLSADIDLT

-916 NEHKNLGLF
+916 KEHKNLGLF
-925 SLVSGNVSDL
+925 SLVIGNVSNL
-935 TIDGIIQVNSTYKW
+935 TIDGIIQVNSTYAW
-949 VDAGGYAGQLRGN
+949 GDAGGYAGQLRGN
-962 TEIKNVTTAQ
+962 SEIVNVTTAQ

-994 SNIILN
+994 SNIILTN
-1000 KFKSMTVIN
+1000 FESMTVIN

-1052 NIHAG
+1052 NLHAG
-1057 GLIGEISTSNNK
+1057 GLIGEIPTSNNK

-1083 INNKAENSYNNL
+1083 INNKAENSYNKL
-1095 TTCGGVLGYLWEN
+1095 QTCGGVLGYLWEN
-1108 TDVVFNTPADADAY
+1108 TDVVFNTPADANAY
-1122 ALSVADA
+1122 ALSVADSI
-1129 TINAPKA
+1129 INAPNA
-1136 SVGGLVYQ
+1136 PVGGLVYQ

-1149 QINDRGIDIK
+1149 QINDKGIDIK
-1159 NSIFNANTLGLL
+1159 SATFNANTLGLL
-1171 LCHAEEKNGRALYLE
+1171 LCHAEETNNRALYLE
-1186 MTANWATAYKLENV
+1186 MTANWDTAYKLENV
-1200 TVVENPGPEVYD
+1200 TVGRNPAVYD
-1212 EMIAYTTD
+1212 EMIAYTTN
-1220 NADHIL
+1220 NAKNIL
-1226 DNNKNAIISLATVGP
+1226 DNNKNAIISLATVDRK
-1241 TGVDTAKCNTYINRT
+1241 GVDTTAECNTYVNRT

-1270 YYNLDQIVASQ
+1270 YYNLDQMVALQ
-1281 KGQSV
+1281 NGQSV

-1308 LKGYFP
+1308 LKAYFP

-1345 GAMTIQNAD
+1345 GAMTIQNTD

-1364 KEKANSNKS
+1364 KEKSNKS
-1373 TQGNNTAH
+1373 TQGNNTEH

-1418 GISGVLSFGNIEGNA
+1418 GASGVLSFGNIEGNA

-1447 VEFSAFS
+1447 VEFSDFR

-1515 KMKFPD
+1515 KMKLPD
-1521 KPYGNGGIFT
+1521 KPYDNGGIFT

-1558 WNGTVHRHDVT
+1558 WNGTNHRHDVT

-1580 EDLQHWYYDE
+1580 KDLQHWYYDE
-1590 QTYGQSAGYVRYE
+1590 QTYGQSEGYVRYE
-1603 NPNDTGEECPSFKD
+1603 NPNDTGEPSFKD

-1622 VHTYDKQSKASHEI
+1622 VHTYDKQNKASHEI

-1673 ATPQTGWKVQVTGNQ
+1673 ATPQTGWKVQVTSDQ
-1688 SVYHT
+1688 SESGYHT
-1693 APADTDSV
+1693 APADADSV

-1712 QKQSGTDDTG
+1712 QKQSDTDDTG
-1722 NAVVSWQKTGK
+1722 NAVESWQKTGK

-1757 DPAKNKVL
+1757 DAAKNKVL

-1789 STVKIGGDNI
+1789 STVKISGDNI

-1817 QYSGSGKTLT
+1817 QYSEKGKILT

-1858 LKVSMDTGWKLALD
+1858 VKVSMDTDTDWKLTLD
-1872 GDKKYLIQ
+1872 KEKKYLIQ

-1901 NNASFTGLTASHLTN
+1901 KDTNFKGLTASHLVN

-1930 DGYAFSEGFEIVNGT
+1930 DGYAFSEGCVIDNGT
-1945 QNYKINQLT
+1945 QNYKVNQLT
-1954 NTTGNNITTNVDTNN
+1954 SATENDITTKVDANN
-1969 DYTVTIQNAQ
+1969 SYTVTIQNAQ

-1995 GGTYAYYGTAQSY
+1995 GGTYAYYGTEQSY

-2021 RNASYQYVG
+2021 RNASYEYVG
-2030 KIDNKATEDFAK
+2030 KTDNNAAEDFKK
-2042 SINDDTNVPSKDNAP
+2042 SIKDDTLVPAEGNAP
-2057 YLINKYS
+2057 YLITKYS
-2064 NGETFL
+2064 NRETFL
-2070 VAGYSNGKRNQVDFQ
+2070 VAGYSNGNRNKVDFQ
-2085 LSSKSTYDM
+2085 LKSKSTYDM
-2094 TGYGNGYQG
+2094 RGYGNGYQG

-2129 KGFNGNESTIK
+2129 KGFNGNGSTIK
-2140 VDMQMKE
+2140 VEMQMKE

-2162 NLIWAAKATE
+2162 NLIWVAKATE
-2172 LTDKVLAQNLTING
+2172 LTDKVLARNLTIDD
-2186 STISMSYCNVDGS
+2186 SAISLSYCNADGT
-2199 ATSGDSNMSTEQGKY
+2199 ATSGDSNMSPEQGKY

-2227 NSLGNDEKAS
+2227 NSLGNDREAS

-2244 ISSSNFTGPISAG
+2244 ISRSNFTGPISAG
-2257 GLMGSAGLGNSDVN
+2257 GLMGSAGLGNSAVN

-2279 VSKNGGDNNR
+2279 VSKKGGDNNS
-2289 NNFGVNLVN
+2289 FGVNLVN
-2298 CKYNNLIVTAKYA
+2298 CKYDNLRVTAKYA
-2311 AGGFV
+2311 AGGMV
-2316 GGIYSNRKT
+2316 GGLFCNKKESWFNPNDSNDSVRSSVSVTEEAYKT
-2325 FDYDTSYSNASKV
+2325 VGKD
-2338 KSSLSVYEDTYS
+2338 SSIV
-2350 IIGQNSIIKATNT
+2350 INNT
-2363 NTVAWNGQLTV
+2363 NTGTDTYAGGIFGAVATALYVNVKNLSISDVYQNTDKTLYT
-2374 AYAGGVFG
+2374 ACLQDITFINSSDKNNKARYAGGVVGSIQENNCYVYHIEMKKSGTSDNVISGTTAAG
-2382 GIANTSLYV
+2382 GMIGYAKISGRKL
-2391 NDPDY
+2391 
-2396 ELKAIYKNSDKKLV
+2396 ELQNCRAENIKLQDAAGGLGGMIGIV
-2410 QATLNNN
+2410 EGSRSSGSAEMKITRCISQGIHAAGSKETVSTGGMVGLLRFAQPLTLQACIVLDSTIGSENNN
-2417 QVIAE
+2417 L
-2422 KASGSDSGGFAGHL
+2422 GYYGGFAGT
-2436 QSNNIQYKIYD
+2436 ITP
-2447 LIVQN
+2447 
-2452 EGSVNQDVVAYSNV
+2452 
-2466 GGIVGYLYLGNMTS
+2466 TS
-2480 EIKKCKVSKL
+2480 DARL
-2490 SIQAVSSGSG
+2490 SIF
-2500 GMIGCVASWNATT
+2500 
-2513 LNITDSIVNNTK
+2513 DSELTNTK
-2525 VQGGNNTTTDKPGV
+2525 IN
-2539 GGILGK
+2539 GK
-2545 LNNYPL
+2545 
-2551 LVMQN
+2551 
-2556 CNVKGS
+2556 
-2562 TINDSGLMKGYAGGF
+2562 
-2577 LGRGTGEKGCKVSYF
+2577 
-2592 DSVIQNMDIYGEYA
+2592 YA
-2606 GGITSSADGTVYG
+2606 GGIISAAHGRIYG
-2619 SNLLLNNVHMKA
+2619 SNILLNQVSVAAGGKA
-2631 EKNENTAIIEVTVV
+2631 GLIVGAKQSNSYN
-2645 DANKFQGMYFAGVS
+2645 GLYMAGVS
-2659 IKGDTNAN
+2659 VKGNSTAN
-2667 SSMSLIPENRIKEEF
+2667 NVKTQLTGDAKILE
-2682 QFGSKS
+2682 KS

-2695 EGTSMTAGNQNP
+2695 EGDSMTAGNQNP
-2707 TAGTNKLL
+2707 TAGTAGLL
-2715 GAEGVAPYVVT
+2715 GTEGVAPYVVT

-2738 GTEKYLFGDSTSWST
+2738 GTKKHLFGDSTSWSA

-2765 LEEAGTQPT
+2765 LEEAGTQQD
-2774 GKFVYKATEV
+2774 GKFVYNATGV

-2801 STYNQNQLVKAAKD
+2801 STYNQNQLVEAAKD
-2815 FPVLMITGN
+2815 FPVLMLTGN

-2842 QAKKL
+2842 QAKLL

-2863 YNAATGK
+2863 YNAATGE

-3002 SIEFYLQ
+3002 SIEFHLQ

-3052 FKASDGVTAYKDL
+3052 FQASDGVTAYKNL

-3105 PASGI
+3105 PVSGI
-3110 SPTIK
+3110 SPTVK
-3115 IGDRYYRLP
+3115 IDDRYYRLP

-3165 GYITTKVNGNIPM
+3165 GYITTNVNGNIPM

-3184 RQKNDNGKGQ
+3184 RQKNYNGKGQ
-3194 TDKHDNTASTF
+3194 TDSHSDTASTF

-3211 TQSLEDQDP
+3211 TQSLEDQD
-3220 TNPARK
+3220 TRNPARK
-3226 EIKLGDSELKV
+3226 EIKLGDSALKV

-3251 NVTDNLFLKFTG
+3251 NSTDNLFLKFTG

-3283 AGTKGQVHF
+3283 AGTKGKVRF
-3292 YIYTVDGDKRTYY
+3292 YVYSKSRDHTTYY
-3305 SAVQSDST
+3305 KYDSSTHNWKQVSVEGAAVEYPWISE
-3313 IKWSTGSAK
+3313 
-3322 TPVTVDGYLWTSD
+3322 GYH
-3335 GGNMEL
+3335 MEL
-3341 PLSSDGSVANAISLQ
+3341 LLSEDGTPEKAVNLQ
-3356 GVRDSIRQNSGGD
+3356 QIRSIVKGNNQSGNS
-3369 KTTGIFYV
+3369 TFYV
-3377 EAELKAELPAA
+3377 KAVLDAELPAA

-3419 KSLAYSSNRALLTY
+3419 ESLAYSSNRALLTY

-3446 KSNLTYDA
+3446 KSTLTYDA

-3506 SLTVSQKDKKDGN
+3506 LLTVSQKDEKDGN

-3592 VRLDNVEEKQHF
+3592 VCLDNVEEKQHF

-3612 RAEIVDN
+3612 RAEIVDK
-3619 NSNVLDQPNPESDYL
+3619 NSNVSDQPNPESDYL

>member
-1 MRRYK
+1 MRRYR

-35 IENTTDESTDDDS
+35 IENTTDESMNDDS
-48 MHTDTDQQEKVSDHN
+48 MHTDTDQQEKVSDYN

-96 KENNTKDI
+96 KENNTKDT

-115 EDKKNNADKINTT
+115 EDKKNNADKIN
-128 ESINTTEGINTTESI
+128 SAESI

-151 INSTEYDAEQDD
+151 INSTEYDAEQND
-163 GIMLLNA
+163 GIMLLDA
-170 GVSLELLAADS
+170 GVSLKLLAADS
-181 EKSGVTWTADSNT
+181 ENSGVTWTADSNT

-207 CPADSLQNKNIVV
+207 CPADSLQNKVIIV

-243 IGTADCPFEG
+243 IGTADCPFMG
-253 TLSARQIT
+253 TLSAGQIT
-261 TDTTLFGGISSNAKV
+261 TDTTLFGGISSQAKV
-276 NINLIWAGDGSK
+276 NINLIWVGDGSK
-288 PFYAQKY
+288 PFYAQQY
-295 VFADADT
+295 VFADAGS
-302 HSLFDNTD
+302 HSLFNNTD

-333 GQTGTL
+333 GQAGTL
-339 KIGSGV
+339 KIGRGV

-399 GVMKAGTALKADA
+399 GVMRTGTALKADA
-412 DTQISQLSVTAN
+412 NTKISQLSVTAN
-424 NGNAGGIVGEIA
+424 NGNAGGIVGEI
-436 EGARLIAD
+436 ENGASLIAE
-444 SGKVFELSAPSV
+444 SGKPFVLSSPSV
-456 TASGNE
+456 TASA
-462 GCAGGIAGKATESD
+462 GCAGGIAGKATEEA
-476 GTTILSPIEST
+476 GTTILSPTESNN
-487 ENTDSK
+487 NTADPK
-493 PFRIIT
+493 PFQIVS
-499 PTVNGKNAGGLFGNY
+499 PTVNGKNAGGLFGDY
-514 IIKSRQMN
+514 IIVNQAMS
-522 YPASVNL
+522 YPTSVNL
-529 NMPTI
+529 VIPTI
-534 LTSGNGNGGGLF
+534 LSNGNGGGLF
-546 GVLDLQNT
+546 GVLELNNK

-559 DNFTFECT
+559 EGFGFTCT

-575 TFGSLIGQ
+575 TYGSVVGQ
-583 VKGTGTANALYINNC
+583 VKSNSGVKNALFINNC
-598 NVKSAFNNNNTSY
+598 KVQSKFNNDNTQY
-611 HGGLIGM
+611 HGGLIGK
-618 VGGNRQ
+618 VGENNNN
-624 DNAIYV
+624 NAAVYV
-630 EVNGGTA
+630 EVNGTSSDGIQITVDNPA
-637 ADSKIHVE
+637 AQ
-645 VTNPL
+645 NR
-650 ATGKFG
+650 FG
-656 GMIGC
+656 GIIGC
-661 LSKGSILK
+661 LSTGSILK
-669 MTGIVEISTTANI
+669 MTGTVKITTGNNF
-682 SQGGGIIGHAAE
+682 SKGGGIVGETAA

-707 EVKYAGDKTNEG
+707 EVKYAWDKTNEG

-769 ADSNSAAG
+769 ADSNPAAG

-799 TGNSNYSGDI
+799 TGNSNYGGDI

-847 KNIFLSADIDLT
+847 KNISLSADIDLT

-916 NEHKNLGLF
+916 KEHKNLGLF
-925 SLVSGNVSDL
+925 SLVSGNVSNL
-935 TIDGIIQVNSTYKW
+935 TIDGIIQVNSTYAW
-949 VDAGGYAGQLRGN
+949 GDAGGYAGQLRGN
-962 TEIKNVTTAQ
+962 SEIVNVTTAQ

-994 SNIILN
+994 SNIILTN
-1000 KFKSMTVIN
+1000 FKSMTVIN

-1057 GLIGEISTSNNK
+1057 GLIGEIPTSNNK

-1083 INNKAENSYNNL
+1083 INNKAENSYNKL
-1095 TTCGGVLGYLWEN
+1095 QTCGGVLGYLWEN
-1108 TDVVFNTPADADAY
+1108 TDVVFNTPADANAY
-1122 ALSVADA
+1122 ALSVADSI
-1129 TINAPKA
+1129 INAPNA
-1136 SVGGLVYQ
+1136 PVGGLVYQ

-1200 TVVENPGPEVYD
+1200 TVGGSPAVYD

-1226 DNNKNAIISLATVGP
+1226 DNNKNAIISLATDKR
-1241 TGVDTAKCNTYINRT
+1241 TGVDTAECNTYINRT
-1256 EYGKTKPTNPNSRY
+1256 EYGKMKPTNPNSRY

-1286 SGWLDTPEKLM
+1286 SGWLDTPAKLM

-1345 GAMTIQNAD
+1345 GAMTIQNAE

-1364 KEKANSNKS
+1364 KENAKSNKS
-1373 TQGNNTAH
+1373 TQGNNTEH

-1393 NMISSEDVTTIVE
+1393 NMISSEDVTTTVE

-1418 GISGVLSFGNIEGNA
+1418 GASGVLSFGNIEGNA

-1447 VEFSAFS
+1447 VEFSAFR
-1454 VTDAGTDYAPILI
+1454 VTDAGKDYAPILI

-1475 LVFNDVKATGYG
+1475 LVFNDVKADGYG

-1515 KMKFPD
+1515 KIKLPD

-1558 WNGTVHRHDVT
+1558 WNGTNHRHDVT

-1580 EDLQHWYYDE
+1580 ENLQHWYYDE
-1590 QTYGQSAGYVRYE
+1590 QTYGQSEGYVRYE
-1603 NPNDTGEECPSFKD
+1603 NPNDTGEPSFKD

-1622 VHTYDKQSKASHEI
+1622 VHTYDKQNKASHEI

-1673 ATPQTGWKVQVTGNQ
+1673 ATPQTGWKVQVTGDQ
-1688 SVYHT
+1688 SDYHT
-1693 APADTDSV
+1693 APAHTDSV

-1712 QKQSGTDDTG
+1712 QKQNSTDDTG
-1722 NAVVSWQKTGK
+1722 NAVESWQKTGE

-1745 SAYYDIGAKENT
+1745 SAYYDVLAKENT
-1757 DPAKNKVL
+1757 DAAKNKVL
-1765 ELENFAGLGTEL
+1765 ELVNFAGLGTDL

-1789 STVKIGGDNI
+1789 STVKISGDNI

-1817 QYSGSGKTLT
+1817 QYSGKGKTLT
-1827 YQKPDADDYQPKSF
+1827 YQKPDDDDYQPKSF

-1858 LKVSMDTGWKLALD
+1858 VKVSMDKDWTLTLD
-1872 GDKKYLIQ
+1872 GNNNYLIQ

-1886 SVSGGGVIFRNIDAE
+1886 SVSGGGAIFRNIKRNSD
-1901 NNASFTGLTASHLTN
+1901 FTGKSVYANSSDVT
-1916 GTSLYVNPY
+1916 TSLYVNPY

-1930 DGYAFSEGFEIVNGT
+1930 DGYAFSEGCTIDNGT
-1945 QNYKINQLT
+1945 DNYKINELQSQL
-1954 NTTGNNITTNVDTNN
+1954 NDITTDADNSSN
-1969 DYTVTIQNAQ
+1969 YTTIIHNAQ

-1984 SAIINSGAAGA
+1984 SAIINSGAASA
-1995 GGTYAYYGTAQSY
+1995 GGTYAYYGTEQSY
-2008 SNYKFGNGIYGKI
+2008 SDYKFGNGVYGKV
-2021 RNASYQYVG
+2021 RNATYQYVG
-2030 KIDNKATEDFAK
+2030 KDVSNEAEADFQLSK
-2042 SINDDTNVPSKDNAP
+2042 NDDIAVPAETNAP
-2057 YLINKYS
+2057 YLITKYS
-2064 NGETFL
+2064 NGKTFL
-2070 VAGYSNGKRNQVDFQ
+2070 IAGNDSKNRKKVQFELD
-2085 LSSKSTYDM
+2085 SKSTYDM
-2094 TGYGNGYQG
+2094 KDYGNGYQG

-2129 KGFNGNESTIK
+2129 KGFNGNGSTIK
-2140 VDMQMKE
+2140 VEMQMKE
-2147 YAEDDFHGISFGGVF
+2147 YAKDDFHGISFGGVF

-2172 LTDKVLAQNLTING
+2172 LTDKVLARNLTIDD
-2186 STISMSYCNVDGS
+2186 STISMSYCNADGT
-2199 ATSGDSNMSTEQGKY
+2199 AISGDSNMSTEQGKY

-2227 NSLGNDEKAS
+2227 NSLGNDENAS
-2237 YVFQHIV
+2237 YVFQHIE
-2244 ISSSNFTGPISAG
+2244 ISNSDFTGPISAG

-2298 CKYNNLIVTAKYA
+2298 CQYDNLSVTAKYA
-2311 AGGFV
+2311 AGGMV
-2316 GGIYSNRKT
+2316 GGLFCNQKGISFDTKDSVRSSVSVTEEAYKT
-2325 FDYDTSYSNASKV
+2325 V
-2338 KSSLSVYEDTYS
+2338 
-2350 IIGQNSIIKATNT
+2350 GQNSSIVIDNT
-2363 NTVAWNGQLTV
+2363 NTTIDKCAGGIFGAVATALYVNDKSLSISGVYQNTDRTLYT
-2374 AYAGGVFG
+2374 ACLQDITIRNLKPSGTEEKKRYAGGVVGSIQENNCYVYHIEMKKSDASDNVISGTTAAG
-2382 GIANTSLYV
+2382 GMIGYAKISGRKL
-2391 NDPDY
+2391 
-2396 ELKAIYKNSDKKLV
+2396 ELQNCRAENIKLQDATGGLGGMIGIV
-2410 QATLNNN
+2410 EGSGSGSAEMKITGCISQGIHAAGSGKGVSTGGMVGLLRNNQPLTLQACIVLDSTIGSENNN
-2417 QVIAE
+2417 L
-2422 KASGSDSGGFAGHL
+2422 GYYGGFAGTITNTRDARL
-2436 QSNNIQYKIYD
+2436 SIFD
-2447 LIVQN
+2447 
-2452 EGSVNQDVVAYSNV
+2452 
-2466 GGIVGYLYLGNMTS
+2466 
-2480 EIKKCKVSKL
+2480 SKL
-2490 SIQAVSSGSG
+2490 
-2500 GMIGCVASWNATT
+2500 T
-2513 LNITDSIVNNTK
+2513 NTK
-2525 VQGGNNTTTDKPGV
+2525 
-2539 GGILGK
+2539 
-2545 LNNYPL
+2545 
-2551 LVMQN
+2551 
-2556 CNVKGS
+2556 
-2562 TINDSGLMKGYAGGF
+2562 ING
-2577 LGRGTGEKGCKVSYF
+2577 
-2592 DSVIQNMDIYGEYA
+2592 QYA
-2606 GGITSSADGTVYG
+2606 GGIISAANGRIYG
-2619 SNLLLNNVHMKA
+2619 SNILLDQVSVAAGEKAGLIFGAKQPKSYGYNLYMAGISVKGNSTANNDKTRLTS
-2631 EKNENTAIIEVTVV
+2631 EENIS
-2645 DANKFQGMYFAGVS
+2645 NNG
-2659 IKGDTNAN
+2659 
-2667 SSMSLIPENRIKEEF
+2667 
-2682 QFGSKS
+2682 

-2695 EGTSMTAGNQNP
+2695 EGDSMTAGNQNP
-2707 TAGTNKLL
+2707 TAGTAGLL
-2715 GAEGVAPYVVT
+2715 GTEGVAPYVVT

-2738 GTEKYLFGDSTSWST
+2738 GTKKHLFGDSTSWSA

-2765 LEEAGTQPT
+2765 LEEAGTQQD
-2774 GKFVYKATEV
+2774 GKFVYKTTGV

-2801 STYNQNQLVKAAKD
+2801 STYNQNQLVEAAKD
-2815 FPVLMITGN
+2815 FPVLMLTGN

-2842 QAKKL
+2842 QAKLL

-2863 YNAATGK
+2863 YNAATGE

-2883 NNGTNQMSFQADAT
+2883 NNGKNQMSFQADAT

-3002 SIEFYLQ
+3002 SIEFHLQ

-3039 EEKQNRLEFLYSN
+3039 EEKQNRLEFLYSD
-3052 FKASDGVTAYKDL
+3052 FKASDGVTAYKNL

-3110 SPTIK
+3110 SPTVK
-3115 IGDRYYRLP
+3115 IDDRYYRLP

-3165 GYITTKVNGNIPM
+3165 GYITTNVNGNIPM

-3184 RQKNDNGKGQ
+3184 RQKNYNGKGEV
-3194 TDKHDNTASTF
+3194 DNHSDTASTF

-3211 TQSLEDQDP
+3211 TQSLEDQD
-3220 TNPARK
+3220 TRNPARK
-3226 EIKLGDSELKV
+3226 EIKLGDSELTV
-3237 DILDTITFSNEQFY
+3237 DTLDTITFSNEQFY
-3251 NVTDNLFLKFTG
+3251 NSTDNLFLKFTG
-3263 NLSIVTSEN
+3263 NLSIVTSGN
-3272 GTEKVDTSQFP
+3272 GTEKADTAQFP
-3283 AGTKGQVHF
+3283 AGTKGTVEF
-3292 YIYTVDGDKRTYY
+3292 YVYSKSGDQLTYY
-3305 SAVQSDST
+3305 KYDSLKDGWKQTSVNDAAVEYPWISE
-3313 IKWSTGSAK
+3313 
-3322 TPVTVDGYLWTSD
+3322 GY
-3335 GGNMEL
+3335 NMEL
-3341 PLSSDGSVANAISLQ
+3341 LLSEDGTLEKAVNLQ
-3356 GVRDSIRQNSGGD
+3356 QIRSIVKGNNKSGNS
-3369 KTTGIFYV
+3369 TFYV
-3377 EAELKAELPAA
+3377 RAVLKAELPAA

-3419 KSLAYSSNRALLTY
+3419 ESLAYSSNRALLTY

-3446 KSNLTYDA
+3446 KSTLTYDA

-3506 SLTVSQKDKKDGN
+3506 SLTVSQKDEKDGN
-3519 TENYKTPLT
+3519 TENYKAPLT
-3528 RDAKDYMDIKLVSP
+3528 KDAKDYMDIKLVSP
-3542 GASEVQFDETTGI
+3542 GAAEVQFDETTGT
-3555 WSWSIPKEVY
+3555 WSWSIPKEAY

-3592 VRLDNVEEKQHF
+3592 VRVDNVEEKQHF

-3612 RAEIVDN
+3612 RAEVVDKN
-3619 NSNVLDQPNPESDYL
+3619 GTVSDQPDPESDYL

>member
-6 RILAIVLAASLTV
+6 RILAIVLAASLAV

-35 IENTTDESTDDDS
+35 IENTTKESMNDDS
-48 MHTDTDQQEKVSDHN
+48 MHTDTDQQEKVSDYN

-96 KENNTKDI
+96 KENNTKDT

-128 ESINTTEGINTTESI
+128 ESINATEGIE
-143 NATECIGD
+143 D
-151 INSTEYDAEQDD
+151 IDSTEYDAEQDD
-163 GIMLLNA
+163 GIMLLDT
-170 GVSLELLAADS
+170 GVSLELLAKDS
-181 EKSGVTWTADSNT
+181 KNSGVTWTADSDT
-194 ITVTLKGFVLLSN
+194 ITATLKGFVLLSN
-207 CPADSLQNKNIVV
+207 CPADSLKNKKIIV

-243 IGTADCPFEG
+243 IGTADCPFMG

-261 TDTTLFGGISSNAKV
+261 TDTTLFGGISSEAKV
-276 NINLIWAGDGSK
+276 NINLIWTGDGLK
-288 PFYAQKY
+288 PFYAQQY
-295 VFADADT
+295 VFADAKSY
-302 HSLFDNTD
+302 SLFNNTD

-333 GQTGTL
+333 GQAGTL
-339 KIGSGV
+339 MIGRGV
-345 EYPAKK
+345 DYPAKK

-424 NGNAGGIVGEIA
+424 NGNAGGIVGEVENGASLIA
-436 EGARLIAD
+436 E
-444 SGKVFELSAPSV
+444 SGKPFVLSSPSV
-456 TASGNE
+456 TASA
-462 GCAGGIAGKATESD
+462 GCAGGIAGKATEEA
-476 GTTILSPIEST
+476 GTTILSPTESND
-487 ENTDSK
+487 NTDSK
-493 PFRIIT
+493 PFQIQS

-514 IIKSRQMN
+514 IIKSRQMD

-534 LTSGNGNGGGLF
+534 LTSGNGGGLF

-567 KSGNENNS
+567 KPGNENNS
-575 TFGSLIGQ
+575 TYGSLIGQ
-583 VKGTGTANALYINNC
+583 VKGKGTANALYINNC
-598 NVKSAFNNNNTSY
+598 NVKSAFNNNNTRY

-618 VGGNRQ
+618 VGGDSQ

-656 GMIGC
+656 GIIGC

-669 MTGIVEISTTANI
+669 MIGIVEISTTANI

-694 GSAVEFNGTTDLS
+694 GSAVEFNGTIDLS
-707 EVKYAGDKTNEG
+707 EVRYDGGNKANKG
-719 QLIGRQESSL
+719 QLIGSQESSL

-747 AANNTNKE
+747 AANKE

-769 ADSNSAAG
+769 ADSIPTAG

-794 QAADY
+794 QASDY

-869 SENTTAYTGTFY
+869 IEDKNNPYK
-881 GNGKKITLAIGEQYG
+881 GNFDGNNHTINLAIGETYG
-896 FRNNTLVQS
+896 QRKSQS
-905 GDWGSGQIYTN
+905 GSLETVSDKEWGNGQIYSVGNAHNT
-916 NEHKNLGLF
+916 LGLF
-925 SLVSGNVSDL
+925 SIASGSVREL
-935 TIDGIIQVNSTYKW
+935 TIDGFIHASTENGW
-949 VDAGGYAGQLRGN
+949 ADIGGYAAELRGN
-962 TEIKNVTTAQ
+962 NNISVTIENVTASE
-972 SMNIK
+972 SMNLRAGID
-977 SSSNTKVGA
+977 TKVGGIY
-986 LFGENIGT
+986 GECIGAVNIT
-994 SNIILN
+994 LNNFISKAEFDFVKSNN
-1000 KFKSMTVIN
+1000 KDWVGGFCGVYSGNNSETT
-1009 IDTSDGALDCVGSL
+1009 IDCQSVQLSTKITTVGS
-1023 VGMYRDNTRDITISC
+1023 
-1038 NDVLIGTKI
+1038 KI
-1047 STTGR
+1047 SS
-1052 NIHAG
+1052 G
-1057 GLIGEISTSNNK
+1057 GLIGEISNTDKK
-1069 RNINISKIQINGFE
+1069 RTIKINSIQVNGYRL
-1083 INNKAENSYNNL
+1083 NQDKNTDNNL
-1095 TTCGGVLGYLWEN
+1095 QTCGGVLGYLWEN
-1108 TDVVFNTPADADAY
+1108 TDVVFQTPADAGAY

-1136 SVGGLVYQ
+1136 QVGGLVYQ

-1149 QINDRGIDIK
+1149 QINDRGIDIQK
-1159 NSIFNANTLGLL
+1159 ATFNANTLGLL
-1171 LCHAEEKNGRALYLE
+1171 LCHAEEKKDRALYLE
-1186 MTANWATAYKLENV
+1186 MTANWDTAYKLENV
-1200 TVVENPGPEVYD
+1200 TVGGSPAVYD

-1226 DNNKNAIISLATVGP
+1226 DNNKNAIISLATDNRK
-1241 TGVDTAKCNTYINRT
+1241 GVDYAECNTYVNRT
-1256 EYGKTKPTNPNSRY
+1256 EYGKKKLTNPNSRY

-1281 KGQSV
+1281 NGQSV
-1286 SGWLDTPEKLM
+1286 SGWLDTPAKLM
-1297 IWDVYTYADES
+1297 VWDVYTYADES

-1345 GAMTIQNAD
+1345 GVMTIQNAE
-1354 IKFANETIEE
+1354 IRFANETIEE
-1364 KEKANSNKS
+1364 KEKANKS
-1373 TQGNNTAH
+1373 TQGNNTEH

-1393 NMISSEDVTTIVE
+1393 NMISSEDATTTVE
-1406 NVTFQGTIGKVN
+1406 SVAFQGSIGKVN
-1418 GISGVLSFGNIEGNA
+1418 GTSGVLSFGNIEGNA

-1447 VEFSAFS
+1447 VEFSAFR

-1500 NIGGSDKTQI
+1500 NIGGPDKTQI

-1515 KMKFPD
+1515 KMKLSD

-1558 WNGTVHRHDVT
+1558 WNRTVHRHDVT

-1580 EDLQHWYYDE
+1580 KDLQHWYYDE

-1603 NPNDTGEECPSFKD
+1603 NPSDTGEEPDFKA
-1617 TYLPY
+1617 YLPY
-1622 VHTYDKQSKASHEI
+1622 VYDKQSTASHEI

-1673 ATPQTGWKVQVTGNQ
+1673 ATPQTGWKVQVTGDQ
-1688 SVYHT
+1688 SAYHT

-1707 GWYQV
+1707 AWYQV

-1722 NAVVSWQKTGK
+1722 NAVESWQKTGK

-1745 SAYYDIGAKENT
+1745 SAYYDIRAEENT
-1757 DPAKNKVL
+1757 DTAKNKVL

-1789 STVKIGGDNI
+1789 STVKISGDNI

-1817 QYSGSGKTLT
+1817 QYSGKGKTLT
-1827 YQKPDADDYQPKSF
+1827 YQKPDAYQPKSF

-1858 LKVSMDTGWKLALD
+1858 VKVSMDTDWTLTLD
-1872 GDKKYLIQ
+1872 GDEKYLIQ

-1886 SVSGGGVIFRNIDAE
+1886 SVSGGGVIFRKKNDT
-1901 NNASFTGLTASHLTN
+1901 NFTGLTASHLKN

-1930 DGYAFSEGFEIVNGT
+1930 DGYAFSEGFEIDNGT

-1954 NTTGNNITTNVDTNN
+1954 NTIGDDITTKVDTNN
-1969 DYTVTIQNAQ
+1969 NYTVTIQNAQ

-1995 GGTYAYYGTAQSY
+1995 GGTYAYYGTPQTY
-2008 SNYKFGNGIYGKI
+2008 SNYKFGNGVYGKI

-2030 KIDNKATEDFAK
+2030 KTDNKAAEDFAK

-2057 YLINKYS
+2057 YLINQYS

-2085 LSSKSTYDM
+2085 LGSNSSNSTYDM

-2114 AGSNVLGTVYVKPFV
+2114 AGSNVLGTVYVKPYV
-2129 KGFNGNESTIK
+2129 KGFNGNGRTIK

-2147 YAEDDFHGISFGGVF
+2147 YADDDFHGISFGGVF

-2172 LTDKVLAQNLTING
+2172 LTDKILARNLTIDD
-2186 STISMSYCNVDGS
+2186 STISMSYCNADGT
-2199 ATSGDSNMSTEQGKY
+2199 ATGGDSNMSTNGGKY

-2227 NSLGNDEKAS
+2227 NSLGNDENAS
-2237 YVFQHIV
+2237 YVFQHIE
-2244 ISSSNFTGPISAG
+2244 ISNSKFTGPISAG
-2257 GLMGSAGLGNSDVN
+2257 GLMGSAGLGNKDIES
-2271 RGVGQLLN
+2271 GVGQLLN

-2298 CKYNNLIVTAKYA
+2298 CKYVNLIVTAKYA
-2311 AGGFV
+2311 AGGMV
-2316 GGIYSNRKT
+2316 GGLFCNKKEIWFNLNDSKDSVRSSVSVTEEDYKT
-2325 FDYDTSYSNASKV
+2325 V
-2338 KSSLSVYEDTYS
+2338 
-2350 IIGQNSIIKATNT
+2350 GQNSSIVINNT
-2363 NTVAWNGQLTV
+2363 NTTIDT
-2374 AYAGGVFG
+2374 YAGGIFG
-2382 GIANTSLYV
+2382 AVATALYV
-2391 NDPDY
+2391 NDENLSISDVYQNTNKTLYTACLQDITIINLKPSNTKETARRYAGGAVGSIQENNCYVYHMEMKKSDAPDKVISGTMAAGGMIGY
-2396 ELKAIYKNSDKKLV
+2396 AKISGKILELQNCRAENIKL
-2410 QATLNNN
+2410 QD
-2417 QVIAE
+2417 AE
-2422 KASGSDSGGFAGHL
+2422 GGLGGMIGIVEGSRSSGSAEMKITGCISQGIHAAGSKETVSTGGMVGLIRFAQPLTLQACIVLNSTIGSENNKSGYYGGFAGT
-2436 QSNNIQYKIYD
+2436 ITP
-2447 LIVQN
+2447 
-2452 EGSVNQDVVAYSNV
+2452 
-2466 GGIVGYLYLGNMTS
+2466 TS
-2480 EIKKCKVSKL
+2480 DARL
-2490 SIQAVSSGSG
+2490 SIF
-2500 GMIGCVASWNATT
+2500 
-2513 LNITDSIVNNTK
+2513 DSELTNTK
-2525 VQGGNNTTTDKPGV
+2525 IN
-2539 GGILGK
+2539 GK
-2545 LNNYPL
+2545 
-2551 LVMQN
+2551 
-2556 CNVKGS
+2556 
-2562 TINDSGLMKGYAGGF
+2562 F
-2577 LGRGTGEKGCKVSYF
+2577 
-2592 DSVIQNMDIYGEYA
+2592 A
-2606 GGITSSADGTVYG
+2606 GGIISAAHGRIYG
-2619 SNLLLNNVHMKA
+2619 SNILLNQVSVAAGGKA
-2631 EKNENTAIIEVTVV
+2631 GLIVGAKQSDSYN
-2645 DANKFQGMYFAGVS
+2645 GLYMAGVS
-2659 IKGDTNAN
+2659 VKGNSTAN
-2667 SSMSLIPENRIKEEF
+2667 NVKTQLTGDAKILEK
-2682 QFGSKS
+2682 G

-2707 TAGTNKLL
+2707 TAGTDGLL

-2738 GTEKYLFGDSTSWST
+2738 GTKKYLFGDSTSWST

-2765 LEEAGTQPT
+2765 LEEAGTQPA
-2774 GKFVYKATEV
+2774 GKFVYKATGV
-2784 TLKSSENPDGFD
+2784 TLKSSENPNGFD

-2801 STYNQNQLVKAAKD
+2801 STYNQNQLVDAAKD
-2815 FPVLMITGN
+2815 FPVLMLTGN

-2853 HVTAE
+2853 HVKAE

-2863 YNAATGK
+2863 YNAATGQFK
-2870 FIASNDTPALQIN
+2870 ASNDTPALQIN
-2883 NNGTNQMSFQADAT
+2883 DNGTNQMSFQADAT

-2918 EYHVQVPIIVR
+2918 KYHVQVSIIVR

-3002 SIEFYLQ
+3002 SIEFHLQ

-3039 EEKQNRLEFLYSN
+3039 KQKRLELLYSN
-3052 FKASDGVTAYKDL
+3052 FKASDGVTAYKNL

-3105 PASGI
+3105 PVSGI
-3110 SPTIK
+3110 SPTVK

-3165 GYITTKVNGNIPM
+3165 GYITTSVNGNIPM

-3184 RQKNDNGKGQ
+3184 RKKNDNGKGQ
-3194 TDKHDNTASTF
+3194 VDNHIDTASTF

-3226 EIKLGDSELKV
+3226 EIKLGDSELTV
-3237 DILDTITFSNEQFY
+3237 DILDTITFSNEQVY
-3251 NVTDNLFLKFTG
+3251 NSTDNLFLKFTG

-3283 AGTKGQVHF
+3283 AGTKGTVKF
-3292 YIYTVDGDKRTYY
+3292 YVYSKSGDQLTYY
-3305 SAVQSDST
+3305 KYDSSKDDSSTDNWKQTGVEDAAVEYPWISE
-3313 IKWSTGSAK
+3313 
-3322 TPVTVDGYLWTSD
+3322 GY
-3335 GGNMEL
+3335 NMEL
-3341 PLSSDGSVANAISLQ
+3341 LLSEDGTLEKAVNLQ
-3356 GVRDSIRQNSGGD
+3356 QIRSIVKGNNKSGDS
-3369 KTTGIFYV
+3369 TFYV
-3377 EAELKAELPAA
+3377 RAVLEAELPAA

-3419 KSLAYSSNRALLTY
+3419 ESLAYSSNRALLTY

-3446 KSNLTYDA
+3446 KSTLTYDA

-3506 SLTVSQKDKKDGN
+3506 SLTVSQKDEKDGN
-3519 TENYKTPLT
+3519 TENYKAPLT

-3542 GASEVQFDETTGI
+3542 GAAEVQFDETTGT
-3555 WSWSIPKEVY
+3555 WSWSIPKEAY

-3592 VRLDNVEEKQHF
+3592 VRVDNVEEKQHF

-3612 RAEIVDN
+3612 RAEVVDKN
-3619 NSNVLDQPNPESDYL
+3619 GTASDQPDPESDYL

-3641 RPEFVE
+3641 RPEFVEQ

>member
-35 IENTTDESTDDDS
+35 IENTTNESTDDDN

-96 KENNTKDI
+96 EENNTKDT
-104 VNTENTENTDT
+104 VNTENTDT
-115 EDKKNNADKINTT
+115 EDKKNNADKINST
-128 ESINTTEGINTTESI
+128 EDINSTESI
-143 NATECIGD
+143 NATECIED
-151 INSTEYDAEQDD
+151 IDSTEYDAEQDD
-163 GIMLLNA
+163 GIMLLDT
-170 GVSLELLAADS
+170 GVSLELLAKDS
-181 EKSGVTWTADSNT
+181 KNSGVTWTADSDT
-194 ITVTLKGFVLLSN
+194 ITATLKGFVLLSN
-207 CPADSLQNKNIVV
+207 CPADSLKNKKIIV

-243 IGTADCPFEG
+243 IGTTDYPFEG
-253 TLSARQIT
+253 TLLAEQIT
-261 TDTTLFGGISSNAKV
+261 TDTTLFGGISSQAKV
-276 NINLIWAGDGSK
+276 NINLIWTGDGSK
-288 PFYAQKY
+288 PFYAQQY
-295 VFADADT
+295 VFADADS
-302 HSLFDNTD
+302 HSLFNNTD

-316 VSVADGKTIG
+316 VGVADGKTIG

-333 GQTGTL
+333 GQAGTL
-339 KIGSGV
+339 MIGRGV
-345 EYPAKK
+345 DYPAKK
-351 EQIAV
+351 EQVAV

-367 TLEKGT
+367 TLENGT
-373 IQLDGFSFPSAG
+373 IQLDGFSFPTAG
-385 YSVTANTGNAGGVI
+385 YSVTANSGNAGGMI
-399 GVMKAGTALKADA
+399 GVMRTGTALKAQA
-412 DTQISQLSVTAN
+412 DTRISQLSVTAN
-424 NGNAGGIVGEIA
+424 NGNAGGIVGEIEKGASLIA
-436 EGARLIAD
+436 EGGKRFVLD
-444 SGKVFELSAPSV
+444 SPSV
-456 TASGNE
+456 TATA
-462 GCAGGIAGKATESD
+462 GCAGGIAGIAIEEA
-476 GTTILSPIEST
+476 GTTILSPTESND
-487 ENTDSK
+487 NTDSK
-493 PFRIIT
+493 PFQIQS

-514 IIKSRQMN
+514 IIKSRQMD

-534 LTSGNGNGGGLF
+534 LTSGNGGGLF

-567 KSGNENNS
+567 KPGNENNS
-575 TFGSLIGQ
+575 TYGSLIGQ
-583 VKGTGTANALYINNC
+583 VKGKGTANALYINNC
-598 NVKSAFNNNNTSY
+598 NVKSAFNNNNTRY

-618 VGGNRQ
+618 VGGDSQ

-656 GMIGC
+656 GIIGC

-669 MTGIVEISTTANI
+669 MIGIVEISTTANI

-707 EVKYAGDKTNEG
+707 EVRYDGGNKANKG
-719 QLIGRQESSL
+719 QLIGSQESSL

-747 AANNTNKE
+747 AANKE

-769 ADSNSAAG
+769 ADSIPTAG

-794 QAADY
+794 QASDY

-869 SENTTAYTGTFY
+869 IEDKNNPYK
-881 GNGKKITLAIGEQYG
+881 GNFDGNNHTINLAIGETYG
-896 FRNNTLVQS
+896 QRKSQS
-905 GDWGSGQIYTN
+905 GSLETVSDKEWGNGQIYSVGNAHNT
-916 NEHKNLGLF
+916 LGLF
-925 SLVSGNVSDL
+925 SIASGSVREL
-935 TIDGIIQVNSTYKW
+935 TIDGFIHASTENGW
-949 VDAGGYAGQLRGN
+949 ADIGGYAAELRGN
-962 TEIKNVTTAQ
+962 NNISVTIENVTASE
-972 SMNIK
+972 SMNLRAGID
-977 SSSNTKVGA
+977 TKVGGIY
-986 LFGENIGT
+986 GECIGAVNIT
-994 SNIILN
+994 LNNFISKAEFDFVKSNN
-1000 KFKSMTVIN
+1000 KDWVGGFCGVYSGNNSETT
-1009 IDTSDGALDCVGSL
+1009 IDCQSVQLSTKITTVGS
-1023 VGMYRDNTRDITISC
+1023 
-1038 NDVLIGTKI
+1038 KI
-1047 STTGR
+1047 SS
-1052 NIHAG
+1052 G
-1057 GLIGEISTSNNK
+1057 GLIGEISNTDKK
-1069 RNINISKIQINGFE
+1069 RTIKINSIQVNGYRL
-1083 INNKAENSYNNL
+1083 NQDKNTDNNL
-1095 TTCGGVLGYLWEN
+1095 QTCGGVLGYLWEN
-1108 TDVVFNTPADADAY
+1108 TDVVFQTPADADAY

-1136 SVGGLVYQ
+1136 PVGGLVYQ

-1159 NSIFNANTLGLL
+1159 NSTFNANTLGLL
-1171 LCHAEEKNGRALYLE
+1171 LCHAEEKNKRALYLE
-1186 MTANWATAYKLENV
+1186 MTANWDKAYKLENV
-1200 TVVENPGPEVYD
+1200 TVGGSPAVYD

-1220 NADHIL
+1220 NAGNIL
-1226 DNNKNAIISLATVGP
+1226 DNNKNAIISLATVDRKGI
-1241 TGVDTAKCNTYINRT
+1241 DTDKCNTYVNRT
-1256 EYGKTKPTNPNSRY
+1256 EYGKTNPTNPNSRY

-1281 KGQSV
+1281 NGNV
-1286 SGWLDTPEKLM
+1286 SGWMDTPEKLM
-1297 IWDVYTYADES
+1297 IWNVYTYADES
-1308 LKGYFP
+1308 LKAYFP

-1320 KGIGTDAA
+1320 KGIGTDTA
-1328 SKATIDLTGYSY
+1328 SKAAIDLTGYSY

-1354 IKFANETIEE
+1354 ISFANETIEE
-1364 KEKANSNKS
+1364 KEKSNKS
-1373 TQGNNTAH
+1373 TQGNNTGH

-1406 NVTFQGTIGKVN
+1406 NVAFQGTIGKVN
-1418 GISGVLSFGNIEGNA
+1418 GTSGVLGFGNIEGNA
-1433 AVTPQRFHTLKFSK
+1433 AVTPQRFHTLKFSN
-1447 VEFSAFS
+1447 VEFSAFR
-1454 VTDAGTDYAPILI
+1454 VTDAGVDYAPILI

-1475 LVFNDVKATGYG
+1475 LVFNDVKADGYG

-1515 KMKFPD
+1515 KMKLPD

-1558 WNGTVHRHDVT
+1558 WNGTNHRHDVT

-1580 EDLQHWYYDE
+1580 KDLQHWYYDE
-1590 QTYGQSAGYVRYE
+1590 QTYGQSEGYVRYE
-1603 NPNDTGEECPSFKD
+1603 NPNDTGEPSFKD

-1622 VHTYDKQSKASHEI
+1622 VHTYDKQNKASHEI

-1641 IADLLEGCG
+1641 IADLLKGCG
-1650 TYGHPYKIT
+1650 TYGHPYEIT

-1673 ATPQTGWKVQVTGNQ
+1673 ATPQTGWKVQVTGDQ
-1688 SVYHT
+1688 SAYHT

-1712 QKQSGTDDTG
+1712 QKQNGMDNNG
-1722 NAVVSWQKTGK
+1722 NTVESWQKTGK

-1738 MMHCYIL
+1738 MIHCYIL

-1757 DPAKNKVL
+1757 DAAKNKVL

-1817 QYSGSGKTLT
+1817 QYSGKGKILT

-1858 LKVSMDTGWKLALD
+1858 VKVSMDTGWKLTLASDPQLKLD
-1872 GDKKYLIQ
+1872 EDKKYLIQ

-1886 SVSGGGVIFRNIDAE
+1886 SVSGGGVIFRNI
-1901 NNASFTGLTASHLTN
+1901 NAKSDTAFTGLTASHLEN

-1930 DGYAFSEGFEIVNGT
+1930 DGYAFSEGCVIDNGT

-1954 NTTGNNITTNVDTNN
+1954 YNTTGKDITTNVNANN

-2021 RNASYQYVG
+2021 RNASYKYVG
-2030 KIDNKATEDFAK
+2030 KTDNKAAEDFKK
-2042 SINDDTNVPSKDNAP
+2042 SIKDDTLVPAEGNAP
-2057 YLINKYS
+2057 YLITKYS

-2085 LSSKSTYDM
+2085 LSSNSTYDM
-2094 TGYGNGYQG
+2094 TGYKNGYQG

-2129 KGFNGNESTIK
+2129 KGFNGNGSTIK
-2140 VDMQMKE
+2140 VEMQMKE

-2172 LTDKVLAQNLTING
+2172 LTDKVLARNLTIDD
-2186 STISMSYCNVDGS
+2186 STISMSYCNADGT
-2199 ATSGDSNMSTEQGKY
+2199 AISGDSNMSTEQGKY

-2227 NSLGNDEKAS
+2227 NSLGNDENAS
-2237 YVFQHIV
+2237 YVFQHIE
-2244 ISSSNFTGPISAG
+2244 ISNSDFTGPISAG

-2298 CKYNNLIVTAKYA
+2298 CQYDHLSVTAKYA
-2311 AGGFV
+2311 AGGMV
-2316 GGIYSNRKT
+2316 GGLFCNQKGISFDTKDSVRSSVSVTEEAYKT
-2325 FDYDTSYSNASKV
+2325 V
-2338 KSSLSVYEDTYS
+2338 
-2350 IIGQNSIIKATNT
+2350 GQNSSIVIDNT
-2363 NTVAWNGQLTV
+2363 NTTIDKCAGGIFGAVATALYVNDKSLSISGVYQNTDRTLYT
-2374 AYAGGVFG
+2374 ACLQDITIRNLKPSGTEEKKRYAGGVVGSIQENNCYVYHIEMKKSDASDNVISGTTAAG
-2382 GIANTSLYV
+2382 GMIGYAKISGRKL
-2391 NDPDY
+2391 
-2396 ELKAIYKNSDKKLV
+2396 ELQNCRAENIKLQDATGGLGGMIGIV
-2410 QATLNNN
+2410 EGSGSGSAEMKITGCISQGIHAAGSGKGVSTGGMVGLLRNNQPLTLQACIVLDSTIGSENNN
-2417 QVIAE
+2417 L
-2422 KASGSDSGGFAGHL
+2422 GYYGGFAGTITNTRDARL
-2436 QSNNIQYKIYD
+2436 SIFD
-2447 LIVQN
+2447 
-2452 EGSVNQDVVAYSNV
+2452 
-2466 GGIVGYLYLGNMTS
+2466 
-2480 EIKKCKVSKL
+2480 SKL
-2490 SIQAVSSGSG
+2490 
-2500 GMIGCVASWNATT
+2500 T
-2513 LNITDSIVNNTK
+2513 NTK
-2525 VQGGNNTTTDKPGV
+2525 
-2539 GGILGK
+2539 
-2545 LNNYPL
+2545 
-2551 LVMQN
+2551 
-2556 CNVKGS
+2556 
-2562 TINDSGLMKGYAGGF
+2562 ING
-2577 LGRGTGEKGCKVSYF
+2577 
-2592 DSVIQNMDIYGEYA
+2592 QYA
-2606 GGITSSADGTVYG
+2606 GGIISAANGRIYG
-2619 SNLLLNNVHMKA
+2619 SNILLDQVSVAAGEKAGLIFGAKQPKSYGYNLYMAGISVKGNSTANNDKTRLTS
-2631 EKNENTAIIEVTVV
+2631 EENIS
-2645 DANKFQGMYFAGVS
+2645 NNG
-2659 IKGDTNAN
+2659 
-2667 SSMSLIPENRIKEEF
+2667 
-2682 QFGSKS
+2682 

-2707 TAGTNKLL
+2707 TAGTDGLL

-2738 GTEKYLFGDSTSWST
+2738 GTEKYLFGDSTSWSA
-2753 DGNTFKLEAQKI
+2753 DGNTFKLEAQQI
-2765 LEEAGTQPT
+2765 LEEAGTQPD
-2774 GKFVYKATEV
+2774 GKFVYKTTGV

-2842 QAKKL
+2842 QAKLL

-2863 YNAATGK
+2863 YNAATGE

-2883 NNGTNQMSFQADAT
+2883 NNGKNQMSFQADAT

-3002 SIEFYLQ
+3002 SIEFHLQ

-3019 TLVDCQDKNKKAYFY
+3019 TLVDCQDKDKKAYFY

-3039 EEKQNRLEFLYSN
+3039 EEKQNRLEFLYSD
-3052 FKASDGVTAYKDL
+3052 FKASDGVTAYKNL

-3110 SPTIK
+3110 SPTVK
-3115 IGDRYYRLP
+3115 IDDRYYRLP

-3165 GYITTKVNGNIPM
+3165 GYITTNVNGNIPM

-3184 RQKNDNGKGQ
+3184 RQKNYNGKGEV
-3194 TDKHDNTASTF
+3194 DNHSDTASTF

-3211 TQSLEDQDP
+3211 TQSLEDQD
-3220 TNPARK
+3220 TRNPARK
-3226 EIKLGDSELKV
+3226 EIKLGDSELTV

-3251 NVTDNLFLKFTG
+3251 NSTDNLFLKFTG
-3263 NLSIVTSEN
+3263 NLSIVTSGN
-3272 GTEKVDTSQFP
+3272 GTEKADTAQFP
-3283 AGTKGQVHF
+3283 AGTKGTVEF
-3292 YIYTVDGDKRTYY
+3292 YVYSKSGDQLTYY
-3305 SAVQSDST
+3305 KYDSLKDGWKQTSVNDAAVEYPWISE
-3313 IKWSTGSAK
+3313 
-3322 TPVTVDGYLWTSD
+3322 GY
-3335 GGNMEL
+3335 NMEL
-3341 PLSSDGSVANAISLQ
+3341 LLSEDGTLEKAVNLQ
-3356 GVRDSIRQNSGGD
+3356 QIRSIVKGNNKSGNS
-3369 KTTGIFYV
+3369 TFYV
-3377 EAELKAELPAA
+3377 RAVLKAELPAA

-3409 GYVSQ
+3409 GYVAQ

-3419 KSLAYSSNRALLTY
+3419 ESLAYSSNRALLTY

-3446 KSNLTYDA
+3446 KSTLTYDA

-3506 SLTVSQKDKKDGN
+3506 SLTVSQKDEKDGN
-3519 TENYKTPLT
+3519 TENYKAPLT
-3528 RDAKDYMDIKLVSP
+3528 GDAKDYMDIKLVSP
-3542 GASEVQFDETTGI
+3542 GAAEVQFDETTGT
-3555 WSWSIPKEVY
+3555 WSWSIPKEAY

-3592 VRLDNVEEKQHF
+3592 VRVDNVEEKQHF

-3612 RAEIVDN
+3612 RAEVVDKN
-3619 NSNVLDQPNPESDYL
+3619 GTASDQPDPESDYL

-3641 RPEFVE
+3641 RPEFVEQ

>member
-1 MRRYK
+1 MRRYR

-35 IENTTDESTDDDS
+35 IENTTDESMNDDS
-48 MHTDTDQQEKVSDHN
+48 MHTDTDQQEKVSDYN

-96 KENNTKDI
+96 KENNTKDT
-104 VNTENTENTDT
+104 VNIENTDT

-128 ESINTTEGINTTESI
+128 ESINATEGI
-143 NATECIGD
+143 GD
-151 INSTEYDAEQDD
+151 IDSTEYDTEQDD
-163 GIMLLNA
+163 GIMLLND

-181 EKSGVTWTADSNT
+181 YNSGVTWMADSDT
-194 ITVTLKGFVLLSN
+194 IKATLKGFVLLSN
-207 CPADSLQNKNIVV
+207 CPADSLQNKEIIV

-243 IGTADCPFEG
+243 IGTADCPFMG
-253 TLSARQIT
+253 TLSAGQIT
-261 TDTTLFGGISSNAKV
+261 TDTTLFGGISSQAKV
-276 NINLIWAGDGSK
+276 NINLIWTGDGSK
-288 PFYAQKY
+288 PFYAQQY
-295 VFADADT
+295 VFADADS
-302 HSLFDNTD
+302 HSLFNNTD

-333 GQTGTL
+333 GQAGTL
-339 KIGSGV
+339 KIGRGV

-424 NGNAGGIVGEIA
+424 NGNAGGIVGEI
-436 EGARLIAD
+436 ENGASLIAE
-444 SGKVFELSAPSV
+444 SGKPFVLSSPSV
-456 TASGNE
+456 TATA
-462 GCAGGIAGKATESD
+462 GCAGGIAGIATEEA
-476 GTTILSPIEST
+476 GTTILSPTESNN
-487 ENTDSK
+487 NTADPK
-493 PFRIIT
+493 PFQIVS
-499 PTVNGKNAGGLFGNY
+499 PTVNGKNAGGLFGDY
-514 IIKSRQMN
+514 IIENQAMS
-522 YPASVNL
+522 YPTSVNL
-529 NMPTI
+529 DAPTI
-534 LTSGNGNGGGLF
+534 LSNGNGGGLF
-546 GVLDLQNT
+546 GVLELNNK

-559 DNFTFECT
+559 EGFGFACT

-575 TFGSLIGQ
+575 AYGSIVGQ
-583 VKGTGTANALYINNC
+583 VISNSGVKNALFINNC
-598 NVKSAFNNNNTSY
+598 KVQSTFNNDNTQY
-611 HGGLIGM
+611 HGGLIGK
-618 VGGNRQ
+618 VGENNNN
-624 DNAIYV
+624 NAAVYV
-630 EVNGGTA
+630 EVNGTSSDGIQITVSNPA
-637 ADSKIHVE
+637 AQ
-645 VTNPL
+645 NR
-650 ATGKFG
+650 FG
-656 GMIGC
+656 GIIGC
-661 LSKGSILK
+661 LSTGSILK
-669 MTGIVEISTTANI
+669 MTGTVKITTGYNF
-682 SQGGGIIGHAAE
+682 SKGGGIVGETAA

-707 EVKYAGDKTNEG
+707 EVKYAWDKTNEG

-742 FIRTN
+742 LIRTN

-769 ADSNSAAG
+769 ADSNPTAG

-799 TGNSNYSGDI
+799 TGNSNYGGDI

-847 KNIFLSADIDLT
+847 KNISLSADIDLT

-916 NEHKNLGLF
+916 KEHKNLGLF
-925 SLVSGNVSDL
+925 SLVSGNVSNL
-935 TIDGIIQVNSTYKW
+935 TIDGIIQVNSNYAW
-949 VDAGGYAGQLRGN
+949 GDAGGYAGQLRGN
-962 TEIKNVTTAQ
+962 SEIVNVTTAQ

-994 SNIILN
+994 SNIILTN
-1000 KFKSMTVIN
+1000 FESMTVIN

-1057 GLIGEISTSNNK
+1057 GLIGEIPTSNNK

-1083 INNKAENSYNNL
+1083 INNKAENSYNKL
-1095 TTCGGVLGYLWEN
+1095 QTCGGVLGYLWEN
-1108 TDVVFNTPADADAY
+1108 TDVVFNTPADANAY
-1122 ALSVADA
+1122 ALSVADSI
-1129 TINAPKA
+1129 INAPNA
-1136 SVGGLVYQ
+1136 PVGGLVYQ

-1200 TVVENPGPEVYD
+1200 TVGGSPAVYD

-1226 DNNKNAIISLATVGP
+1226 DNNKNAIISLATDKR
-1241 TGVDTAKCNTYINRT
+1241 TGVDTAECNTYINRT
-1256 EYGKTKPTNPNSRY
+1256 EYGKMKPTNPNSRY

-1286 SGWLDTPEKLM
+1286 SGWLDTPAKLM

-1345 GAMTIQNAD
+1345 GAMTIQNAE

-1364 KEKANSNKS
+1364 KENAKSNKS
-1373 TQGNNTAH
+1373 TQGNNTEH

-1393 NMISSEDVTTIVE
+1393 NMISSEDVTTTVE

-1418 GISGVLSFGNIEGNA
+1418 GASGVLSFGNIEGNA

-1447 VEFSAFS
+1447 VEFSAFR
-1454 VTDAGTDYAPILI
+1454 VTDAGKDYAPILI

-1475 LVFNDVKATGYG
+1475 LVFNDVKADGYG

-1515 KMKFPD
+1515 KMKLPD

-1558 WNGTVHRHDVT
+1558 WNGTNHRHDVT

-1580 EDLQHWYYDE
+1580 ENLQHWYYDE
-1590 QTYGQSAGYVRYE
+1590 QTYGQSEGYVRYE
-1603 NPNDTGEECPSFKD
+1603 NPNDTGEPSFKD

-1622 VHTYDKQSKASHEI
+1622 VHTYDKQNKASHEI

-1673 ATPQTGWKVQVTGNQ
+1673 ATPQTGWKVQVTSDQ
-1688 SVYHT
+1688 SESGYHT
-1693 APADTDSV
+1693 ASADTDSV

-1745 SAYYDIGAKENT
+1745 SAYYDVLAKENT
-1757 DPAKNKVL
+1757 DAAKNKVL
-1765 ELENFAGLGTEL
+1765 ELVNFAGLGTEL

-1789 STVKIGGDNI
+1789 STVKISGDNI

-1817 QYSGSGKTLT
+1817 QYSGKGKTLI
-1827 YQKPDADDYQPKSF
+1827 YQAPDADGYQPKSF

-1858 LKVSMDTGWKLALD
+1858 VKVSMDTGWKLTLN

-1886 SVSGGGVIFRNIDAE
+1886 SVSGGGVIFRNI
-1901 NNASFTGLTASHLTN
+1901 NAKSDTAFTGLTASHLEN

-1930 DGYAFSEGFEIVNGT
+1930 DGYAFSEGFEIDNGT

-1954 NTTGNNITTNVDTNN
+1954 NTIGDDITTKVVANN
-1969 DYTVTIQNAQ
+1969 NYTVTIQNAQ

-2021 RNASYQYVG
+2021 RNASYEYVG
-2030 KIDNKATEDFAK
+2030 KTDNNATDDFNK
-2042 SINDDTNVPSKDNAP
+2042 SIKDDTLAPAKDNAP
-2057 YLINKYS
+2057 YLITKYS

-2070 VAGYSNGKRNQVDFQ
+2070 VAGYSNGNRNKVDFQ
-2085 LSSKSTYDM
+2085 LSSNSTYDM
-2094 TGYGNGYQG
+2094 KEYGNGYQG

-2129 KGFNGNESTIK
+2129 KGFNGNGSTIK
-2140 VDMQMKE
+2140 VKMQMKE

-2172 LTDKVLAQNLTING
+2172 LTDKVLARNLTIDD
-2186 STISMSYCNVDGS
+2186 SAISLSYCDADGT
-2199 ATSGDSNMSTEQGKY
+2199 ATSGDSNMSPEQGKY

-2227 NSLGNDEKAS
+2227 NSLGNDREAS

-2244 ISSSNFTGPISAG
+2244 ISRSNFTGPISAG
-2257 GLMGSAGLGNSDVN
+2257 GLMGSAGLGNSDVK

-2279 VSKNGGDNNR
+2279 VSKNGGDNNS
-2289 NNFGVNLVN
+2289 FGVNLVN
-2298 CKYNNLIVTAKYA
+2298 CKYANLRVTAKYA
-2311 AGGFV
+2311 AGGMV
-2316 GGIYSNRKT
+2316 GGLFCNQKGISFGTNDSVRSSVSVTEEAYKT
-2325 FDYDTSYSNASKV
+2325 V
-2338 KSSLSVYEDTYS
+2338 
-2350 IIGQNSIIKATNT
+2350 GQNSSIVINNT
-2363 NTVAWNGQLTV
+2363 NTDTDT
-2374 AYAGGVFG
+2374 YAGGIFG
-2382 GIANTSLYV
+2382 AVATALYV
-2391 NDPDY
+2391 NV
-2396 ELKAIYKNSDKKLV
+2396 KNLSISDVYQNTDKTLYTACLQDITFINSSDKNNKARYAGGIVGIIQKNNCYVYHIEMKKSGTSDKVISGTIAAGGMIGYANISGKILELQNCRAENIKLQDAAGGIGGMIGIV
-2410 QATLNNN
+2410 KGNG
-2417 QVIAE
+2417 
-2422 KASGSDSGGFAGHL
+2422 SGSAEMKITGCISQGIHAAGSGDGVSTGGMVGLLRENQPLTLQACIVLDSTIGSENNKSGYYGGFAGTIT
-2436 QSNNIQYKIYD
+2436 NTPD
-2447 LIVQN
+2447 
-2452 EGSVNQDVVAYSNV
+2452 AR
-2466 GGIVGYLYLGNMTS
+2466 
-2480 EIKKCKVSKL
+2480 L
-2490 SIQAVSSGSG
+2490 SIF
-2500 GMIGCVASWNATT
+2500 
-2513 LNITDSIVNNTK
+2513 DSELTNTK
-2525 VQGGNNTTTDKPGV
+2525 
-2539 GGILGK
+2539 I
-2545 LNNYPL
+2545 
-2551 LVMQN
+2551 
-2556 CNVKGS
+2556 
-2562 TINDSGLMKGYAGGF
+2562 SG
-2577 LGRGTGEKGCKVSYF
+2577 
-2592 DSVIQNMDIYGEYA
+2592 QYA
-2606 GGITSSADGTVYG
+2606 GGIISAANGRIYG
-2619 SNLLLNNVHMKA
+2619 SNILLNQVSVAAGGKA
-2631 EKNENTAIIEVTVV
+2631 GLIFGAQQPKSKSYNLYMAGISVKGNSTANNENTRLTSE
-2645 DANKFQGMYFAGVS
+2645 
-2659 IKGDTNAN
+2659 
-2667 SSMSLIPENRIKEEF
+2667 ENISNN
-2682 QFGSKS
+2682 G

-2695 EGTSMTAGNQNP
+2695 EGDSMTVGNQNP
-2707 TAGTNKLL
+2707 TAGTDGLL

-2765 LEEAGTQPT
+2765 LEEAGTQPA

-2801 STYNQNQLVKAAKD
+2801 STYNQNQLEKAAKD

-2824 ESDKI
+2824 KSDKI

-3014 AGTQF
+3014 AGTQL

-3052 FKASDGVTAYKDL
+3052 FKAADGVTAYKDL

-3110 SPTIK
+3110 SPTVK

-3130 SKLDKYTVTM
+3130 SKLDKYMVTM

-3165 GYITTKVNGNIPM
+3165 GYITTNVNGNIPM

-3184 RQKNDNGKGQ
+3184 RQKNYNGKGQ
-3194 TDKHDNTASTF
+3194 TDSHSDTASTF
-3205 QISSGY
+3205 QIFSGY
-3211 TQSLEDQDP
+3211 TQSLEDQDQR
-3220 TNPARK
+3220 NPARK
-3226 EIKLGDSELKV
+3226 EIKLGDSALTV

-3251 NVTDNLFLKFTG
+3251 NSTDNLFLKFTG

-3283 AGTKGQVHF
+3283 AGTKGKVRF
-3292 YIYTVDGDKRTYY
+3292 YVYSKSGDHTTYY
-3305 SAVQSDST
+3305 KYDSSTHNWKQVRVEGAAVEYPWISE
-3313 IKWSTGSAK
+3313 
-3322 TPVTVDGYLWTSD
+3322 GYH
-3335 GGNMEL
+3335 MEL
-3341 PLSSDGSVANAISLQ
+3341 LLSEDGTPEKAVNLQ
-3356 GVRDSIRQNSGGD
+3356 QIRSIVKGNNQSGNS
-3369 KTTGIFYV
+3369 TFYV
-3377 EAELKAELPAA
+3377 KAVLDAELPAA

-3419 KSLAYSSNRALLTY
+3419 ESLAYSSNRALLTY
-3433 DQTNVKYYRNSSV
+3433 DQTNVKYYRNLSV
-3446 KSNLTYDA
+3446 KSTLTYDA

-3506 SLTVSQKDKKDGN
+3506 SLTVSQKDEKDGN
-3519 TENYKTPLT
+3519 TENYKAPLT
-3528 RDAKDYMDIKLVSP
+3528 KDAKDYMDIKLVSP
-3542 GASEVQFDETTGI
+3542 GAAEVQFDETTGT
-3555 WSWSIPKEVY
+3555 WSWSIPKEAY

-3592 VRLDNVEEKQHF
+3592 VRVDNVEEKQHF

>member
-1 MRRYK
+1 MRRHK
-6 RILAIVLAASLTV
+6 RILAIVLAASLAV

-35 IENTTDESTDDDS
+35 IENTTDESTDDDNT
-48 MHTDTDQQEKVSDHN
+48 HTDTDQQEKVS
-63 AVDNEEKTDE
+63 
-73 IDKEENDGKKDDTKE
+73 
-88 NDTNENDT
+88 ENDT
-96 KENNTKDI
+96 KDT
-104 VNTENTENTDT
+104 VNTENTDT

-128 ESINTTEGINTTESI
+128 ESINSTESI

-151 INSTEYDAEQDD
+151 IDSTEYDTEQDD
-163 GIMLLNA
+163 GIMLLDA
-170 GVSLELLAADS
+170 GVSLERLAADS
-181 EKSGVTWTADSNT
+181 NNSGVTWMANSDT
-194 ITVTLKGFVLLSN
+194 IKATLKGFVLLSN
-207 CPADSLQNKNIVV
+207 CQPESLQKKYITV

-243 IGTADCPFEG
+243 IGTADCPFMG
-253 TLSARQIT
+253 ILSAGQIT
-261 TDTTLFGGISSNAKV
+261 TDTTLFGGISSQAKV
-276 NINLIWAGDGSK
+276 NINLIWVGDGSK
-288 PFYAQKY
+288 PFYAQQY
-295 VFADADT
+295 VFADADS
-302 HSLFDNTD
+302 HSLFNNTD
-310 STTSVT
+310 STTNVT

-333 GQTGTL
+333 GQAGTL
-339 KIGSGV
+339 KIGRGV

-351 EQIAV
+351 EQIEV

-367 TLEKGT
+367 TLEAGT

-385 YSVTANTGNAGGVI
+385 YSVTANSGNAGGMI
-399 GVMKAGTALKADA
+399 GVMRTGTVLKADA

-424 NGNAGGIVGEIA
+424 NGNAGGIVGEI
-436 EGARLIAD
+436 ENGASLIAE
-444 SGKVFELSAPSV
+444 SGKPFVLSSPSV
-456 TASGNE
+456 TASA
-462 GCAGGIAGKATESD
+462 GCAGGIAGKATEEA
-476 GTTILSPIEST
+476 GTTILSPTESND
-487 ENTDSK
+487 NTDSK
-493 PFRIIT
+493 PFQIKS
-499 PTVNGKNAGGLFGNY
+499 PTVNGKNAGGLFGDY
-514 IIKSRQMN
+514 IIVNQAMS
-522 YPASVNL
+522 YPTSVNL
-529 NMPTI
+529 VIPTI
-534 LTSGNGNGGGLF
+534 LSNGNGGGLF
-546 GVLDLQNT
+546 GVLELNNK
-554 SSYTI
+554 SSYTMEG
-559 DNFTFECT
+559 FEFACT

-575 TFGSLIGQ
+575 AYGSIVGQ
-583 VKGTGTANALYINNC
+583 VKSNSGVENALFINNC
-598 NVKSAFNNNNTSY
+598 KVQSTFNNDNTQY
-611 HGGLIGM
+611 HGGLIGK
-618 VGGNRQ
+618 VGENNNN
-624 DNAIYV
+624 NAAVYV
-630 EVNGGTA
+630 EVNGTSSDGIQITVSNPA
-637 ADSKIHVE
+637 AQ
-645 VTNPL
+645 NR
-650 ATGKFG
+650 FG
-656 GMIGC
+656 GIIGC
-661 LSKGSILK
+661 LSTGSILK
-669 MTGIVEISTTANI
+669 MTGTVKITTGNNF
-682 SQGGGIIGHAAE
+682 SKGGGIVGETAA

-707 EVKYAGDKTNEG
+707 EVKYAWDKTNEG

-769 ADSNSAAG
+769 ADSNPTAG

-794 QAADY
+794 QAIDY

-809 TLASKEGLALLAITW
+809 TLASREGLALLAITW

-832 DKTYIPTNSWTELTK
+832 DSVNINTKSWENLRK

-859 GTGILGIERD
+859 GTGILGIERNIED
-869 SENTTAYTGTFY
+869 KSKPYE
-881 GNGKKITLAIGEQYG
+881 GNFDGNNHTINLAIGETYG
-896 FRNNTLVQS
+896 QRKRQS
-905 GDWGSGQIYTN
+905 GSLETVSDEEWGNGQIYSVGTAHN
-916 NEHKNLGLF
+916 TLGLF
-925 SLVSGNVSDL
+925 STASGSVREL
-935 TIDGIIQVNSTYKW
+935 TIDGFIHASTENGW
-949 VDAGGYAGQLRGN
+949 ADIGGYAAELIGN
-962 TEIKNVTTAQ
+962 NISVTIENVTASE
-972 SMNIK
+972 SMNLRATDY
-977 SSSNTKVGA
+977 TKVGGIY
-986 LFGENIGT
+986 GECIGT
-994 SNIILN
+994 VNITLNNFISNAEFDFVKSKNQDWVGGFCGVYSRNNSETTIDCQSVQLSTKII
-1000 KFKSMTVIN
+1000 T
-1009 IDTSDGALDCVGSL
+1009 VGS
-1023 VGMYRDNTRDITISC
+1023 
-1038 NDVLIGTKI
+1038 KI
-1047 STTGR
+1047 SS
-1052 NIHAG
+1052 G
-1057 GLIGEISTSNNK
+1057 GLIGEISNADKK
-1069 RNINISKIQINGFE
+1069 RTITINSIQVNE
-1083 INNKAENSYNNL
+1083 YRLNQDKNTDNNL

-1108 TDVVFNTPADADAY
+1108 TDVVFQTPADANAY

-1159 NSIFNANTLGLL
+1159 SATFNAKTLGLL
-1171 LCHAEEKNGRALYLE
+1171 LCHAEEKSNRALYLE
-1186 MTANWATAYKLENV
+1186 MTANWDTAYKLEKV
-1200 TVVENPGPEVYD
+1200 TVGGSPAVYD
-1212 EMIAYTTD
+1212 EMIAYTTN
-1220 NADHIL
+1220 NAKNIL
-1226 DNNKNAIISLATVGP
+1226 DNNKNAIISLATVDRK
-1241 TGVDTAKCNTYINRT
+1241 GVDTTAECNTYVNRT
-1256 EYGKTKPTNPNSRY
+1256 EYGKTKPSNPNSRY

-1281 KGQSV
+1281 NGNV
-1286 SGWLDTPEKLM
+1286 SGWLDTPGKLI

-1373 TQGNNTAH
+1373 TQGNNTEH

-1393 NMISSEDVTTIVE
+1393 NMISSEDVITTVE

-1418 GISGVLSFGNIEGNA
+1418 GTSGVLSFGNIEGNA
-1433 AVTPQRFHTLKFSK
+1433 AVTPQRFHTLKFYK
-1447 VEFSAFS
+1447 VEFSAFR

-1500 NIGGSDKTQI
+1500 NIGGPDKTQI

-1515 KMKFPD
+1515 KMKLPD

-1531 HATFLESFQYKSGG
+1531 HATFLESFQYKSSG

-1558 WNGTVHRHDVT
+1558 WNGKVHRHDVT

-1580 EDLQHWYYDE
+1580 RDLQHWYYDE
-1590 QTYGQSAGYVRYE
+1590 QTYGQSEGYVRYE
-1603 NPNDTGEECPSFKD
+1603 NPDNTGKDCPDFKA
-1617 TYLPY
+1617 YLPY
-1622 VHTYDKQSKASHEI
+1622 VYDKQSAASHEI

-1688 SVYHT
+1688 SAYHT
-1693 APADTDSV
+1693 APADADSV

-1712 QKQSGTDDTG
+1712 QKQSDTDDTG
-1722 NAVVSWQKTGK
+1722 NVVVSWQKTGK

-1745 SAYYDIGAKENT
+1745 SAYYDIRAKENT
-1757 DPAKNKVL
+1757 DTAKNKVL

-1817 QYSGSGKTLT
+1817 QYSGKGKILT
-1827 YQKPDADDYQPKSF
+1827 YQKPDDDDYQPKSF

-1858 LKVSMDTGWKLALD
+1858 VKVSMDKGWTLTLD
-1872 GDKKYLIQ
+1872 GDNNYLIQ

-1886 SVSGGGVIFRNIDAE
+1886 SVSGGGVIFRKKNDT
-1901 NNASFTGLTASHLTN
+1901 NFTGLTASHLKN

-1930 DGYAFSEGFEIVNGT
+1930 DGYAFSEGFEIDNGT

-1954 NTTGNNITTNVDTNN
+1954 SATGNDITTKVDTNN
-1969 DYTVTIQNAQ
+1969 NYTVTIQNAQ

-2021 RNASYQYVG
+2021 RNASYKYVG
-2030 KIDNKATEDFAK
+2030 KTDNKAAEDFEK
-2042 SINDDTNVPSKDNAP
+2042 SINDDTLVPAEDNAP
-2057 YLINKYS
+2057 YLITKYS

-2070 VAGYSNGKRNQVDFQ
+2070 VAGYSNGKRNKVDFQ
-2085 LSSKSTYDM
+2085 LSSNSTYDM
-2094 TGYGNGYQG
+2094 RGYGNGYQG

-2129 KGFNGNESTIK
+2129 KGFNGNGSTIK
-2140 VDMQMKE
+2140 VKMQMKE
-2147 YAEDDFHGISFGGVF
+2147 YADDDFHGISFGGVF

-2172 LTDKVLAQNLTING
+2172 LTDKILAQNLTIDG
-2186 STISMSYCNVDGS
+2186 SAISLSYCNADGT
-2199 ATSGDSNMSTEQGKY
+2199 AISGDSNMIPEQGKY

-2227 NSLGNDEKAS
+2227 NSLGNDENAS
-2237 YVFQHIV
+2237 YVFQHIE
-2244 ISSSNFTGPISAG
+2244 ISNSDFTGPISAG
-2257 GLMGSAGLGNSDVN
+2257 GLMGSAGLGNSAVN

-2279 VSKNGGDNNR
+2279 VSKKGGDNNS
-2289 NNFGVNLVN
+2289 FGVNLVN
-2298 CKYNNLIVTAKYA
+2298 CKYDHLSVTAKYA
-2311 AGGFV
+2311 AGGMV
-2316 GGIYSNRKT
+2316 GGLFCNQKGISFGINDSVRSSVSVTEEAYKT
-2325 FDYDTSYSNASKV
+2325 VGKD
-2338 KSSLSVYEDTYS
+2338 SSIV
-2350 IIGQNSIIKATNT
+2350 INNT
-2363 NTVAWNGQLTV
+2363 NTDTDT
-2374 AYAGGVFG
+2374 YAGGIFG
-2382 GIANTSLYV
+2382 AVATALYV
-2391 NDPDY
+2391 NVKNLSISNVYQNTDKTLYTACLQDITIINLKPSNTKETARRYAGGAVGSIQENNCYVYHMEMKKSDAPDKVISGTMAAGGMIGY
-2396 ELKAIYKNSDKKLV
+2396 AKISGKILELQNCRAENIKLQDAEGGLGGMIGIV
-2410 QATLNNN
+2410 EGSRSSGSAEMKITRCISQGIHAAGSKETVSTGGMVGLLRFAQPLTLQACIVLDSTIGSENNN
-2417 QVIAE
+2417 L
-2422 KASGSDSGGFAGHL
+2422 GYYGGFAGTIT
-2436 QSNNIQYKIYD
+2436 NTRD
-2447 LIVQN
+2447 
-2452 EGSVNQDVVAYSNV
+2452 AR
-2466 GGIVGYLYLGNMTS
+2466 
-2480 EIKKCKVSKL
+2480 L
-2490 SIQAVSSGSG
+2490 SIF
-2500 GMIGCVASWNATT
+2500 
-2513 LNITDSIVNNTK
+2513 DSELTNTK
-2525 VQGGNNTTTDKPGV
+2525 IN
-2539 GGILGK
+2539 GK
-2545 LNNYPL
+2545 
-2551 LVMQN
+2551 
-2556 CNVKGS
+2556 
-2562 TINDSGLMKGYAGGF
+2562 F
-2577 LGRGTGEKGCKVSYF
+2577 
-2592 DSVIQNMDIYGEYA
+2592 A
-2606 GGITSSADGTVYG
+2606 GGIISAAHGRIYG
-2619 SNLLLNNVHMKA
+2619 SNILLNQVSVAAGGKA
-2631 EKNENTAIIEVTVV
+2631 GLIVGAKQSDSYN
-2645 DANKFQGMYFAGVS
+2645 GLYMAGVS
-2659 IKGDTNAN
+2659 VKGNSTAN
-2667 SSMSLIPENRIKEEF
+2667 NVKTQLTGDAKILEK
-2682 QFGSKS
+2682 G

-2707 TAGTNKLL
+2707 TAGTDGLL

-2738 GTEKYLFGDSTSWST
+2738 GTKKYLFGDSTSWSA
-2753 DGNTFKLEAQKI
+2753 DGNKFKLEAQKI
-2765 LEEAGTQPT
+2765 LEEAGTQQDV
-2774 GKFVYKATEV
+2774 KFVYKTTGV

-2863 YNAATGK
+2863 YDAVTGQFK
-2870 FIASNDTPALQIN
+2870 ASNDTPALQIN
-2883 NNGTNQMSFQADAT
+2883 NNGKNQMSFQADAT

-2918 EYHVQVPIIVR
+2918 KYHVQVPIIVR

-2935 FTATLSYGTHFK
+2935 FTVTLSYGTHFK

-3039 EEKQNRLEFLYSN
+3039 EEKQNRKEFLYSD
-3052 FKASDGVTAYKDL
+3052 FKASDGVTAYKNL

-3105 PASGI
+3105 PVSGI
-3110 SPTIK
+3110 SPTVK

-3165 GYITTKVNGNIPM
+3165 GYITTNVNENIPM

-3184 RQKNDNGKGQ
+3184 RQKNYNGKGQ
-3194 TDKHDNTASTF
+3194 TDSHSDTASTF

-3211 TQSLEDQDP
+3211 TQSLEDQDQR
-3220 TNPARK
+3220 NPARK
-3226 EIKLGDSELKV
+3226 EIKLGDSALTV

-3251 NVTDNLFLKFTG
+3251 NSTDNLFLKFTG

-3283 AGTKGQVHF
+3283 AGTKGTVRF
-3292 YIYTVDGDKRTYY
+3292 FIYSKSGDHATYY
-3305 SAVQSDST
+3305 KYDSSTHDWKQTSVKDAAVEYPWISE
-3313 IKWSTGSAK
+3313 
-3322 TPVTVDGYLWTSD
+3322 GYH
-3335 GGNMEL
+3335 MEL
-3341 PLSSDGSVANAISLQ
+3341 LLSEDGTLEKAVNLQ
-3356 GVRDSIRQNSGGD
+3356 QIRSFVKGNNQSGNS
-3369 KTTGIFYV
+3369 TFYV
-3377 EAELKAELPAA
+3377 EAVLDAELPAA

-3409 GYVSQ
+3409 GYLSQ

-3419 KSLAYSSNRALLTY
+3419 ESLAYSSNRALLTS

-3446 KSNLTYDA
+3446 KSTLTYDA

-3506 SLTVSQKDKKDGN
+3506 SLTVSQKDEKDGN

-3542 GASEVQFDETTGI
+3542 GASEVQFDETTGT
-3555 WSWSIPKEVY
+3555 WSWSIPKEAY

-3592 VRLDNVEEKQHF
+3592 VRVDNVEEKQHF

-3612 RAEIVDN
+3612 RAEVVDKN
-3619 NSNVLDQPNPESDYL
+3619 GTASDQPDPESDYL

>member
-1 MRRYK
+1 MRRHK
-6 RILAIVLAASLTV
+6 RILAIVLAASLAV

-35 IENTTDESTDDDS
+35 IENTTDESTDDDNT
-48 MHTDTDQQEKVSDHN
+48 HTDTDQQEKVS
-63 AVDNEEKTDE
+63 
-73 IDKEENDGKKDDTKE
+73 
-88 NDTNENDT
+88 ENDT
-96 KENNTKDI
+96 KDT
-104 VNTENTENTDT
+104 VNTENTDT

-128 ESINTTEGINTTESI
+128 ESIN
-143 NATECIGD
+143 ATECIGD
-151 INSTEYDAEQDD
+151 IDSTEYDAEQDD
-163 GIMLLNA
+163 GIMLLDA
-170 GVSLELLAADS
+170 GVSLERLAADS
-181 EKSGVTWTADSNT
+181 NNSGVTWMADSDT
-194 ITVTLKGFVLLSN
+194 IKATLKGFVLLSN
-207 CPADSLQNKNIVV
+207 CQPESLQKKNIIV

-243 IGTADCPFEG
+243 IGTADCPFMG
-253 TLSARQIT
+253 TLSAGQIT
-261 TDTTLFGGISSNAKV
+261 TDTTLFGGISSEAKV
-276 NINLIWAGDGSK
+276 NINLIWTGDGSK
-288 PFYAQKY
+288 PFYAQQY
-295 VFADADT
+295 VFADADS
-302 HSLFDNTD
+302 HSLFNNTD
-310 STTSVT
+310 STTSVE

-333 GQTGTL
+333 GQAGTL
-339 KIGSGV
+339 IIGNDV
-345 EYPAKK
+345 KYPAKK

-356 NSSENAGLICN
+356 NSSGNAGLICN

-424 NGNAGGIVGEIA
+424 NGNAGGIVGEI
-436 EGARLIAD
+436 ENGASLIAE
-444 SGKVFELSAPSV
+444 SGKPFVLSSPSV
-456 TASGNE
+456 TASA
-462 GCAGGIAGKATESD
+462 GCAGGIAGKATEEA
-476 GTTILSPIEST
+476 GTTILSPTESND
-487 ENTDSK
+487 NTDSK
-493 PFRIIT
+493 PFQIKS
-499 PTVNGKNAGGLFGNY
+499 PTVNGKNAGGLFGDY
-514 IIKSRQMN
+514 IIVNQAMS
-522 YPASVNL
+522 YPTSVNL
-529 NMPTI
+529 VIPTI
-534 LTSGNGNGGGLF
+534 LSNGNGGGLF
-546 GVLDLQNT
+546 GVLELNNK
-554 SSYTI
+554 SSYTMEG
-559 DNFTFECT
+559 FEFACT

-575 TFGSLIGQ
+575 AYGSIVGQ
-583 VKGTGTANALYINNC
+583 VKSNSGVENALFINNC
-598 NVKSAFNNNNTSY
+598 KVQSTFNNDNTQY
-611 HGGLIGM
+611 HGGLIGK
-618 VGGNRQ
+618 VGENNNN
-624 DNAIYV
+624 NAAVYV
-630 EVNGGTA
+630 EVNGTSSDGIQITA
-637 ADSKIHVE
+637 S
-645 VTNPL
+645 NPS
-650 ATGKFG
+650 AQNIRFSGI
-656 GMIGC
+656 IGC
-661 LSKGSILK
+661 LSMGSVLK
-669 MTGIVEISTTANI
+669 MTGTVKITTGNNI
-682 SQGGGIIGHAAE
+682 SIGGGIVGEAAA

-707 EVKYAGDKTNEG
+707 EVRYDRDNKANKG
-719 QLIGRQESSL
+719 QLIGSQESSL

-769 ADSNSAAG
+769 ADSNPATG

-799 TGNSNYSGDI
+799 TGNSSYSGDI

-832 DKTYIPTNSWTELTK
+832 DSVNINTKSWENLRK

-869 SENTTAYTGTFY
+869 IEDKSKPYE
-881 GNGKKITLAIGEQYG
+881 GNFDGNNHTINLAIGETYG
-896 FRNNTLVQS
+896 QRKSQS
-905 GDWGSGQIYTN
+905 GSLETVSDEEWGNGQIYSVGTAHN
-916 NEHKNLGLF
+916 TLGLF
-925 SLVSGNVSDL
+925 STASGSVREL
-935 TIDGIIQVNSTYKW
+935 TIDGFIHASTENGW
-949 VDAGGYAGQLRGN
+949 ADIGGYAAELIGN
-962 TEIKNVTTAQ
+962 NISVTIENVTA
-972 SMNIK
+972 SERMNLRAADY
-977 SSSNTKVGA
+977 TKVGGIY
-986 LFGENIGT
+986 GECIGT
-994 SNIILN
+994 VNITLNNFISNAE
-1000 KFKSMTVIN
+1000 FDFVKSKNQDWVGGFCGVYSRNNSETT
-1009 IDTSDGALDCVGSL
+1009 IDCQSVQLS
-1023 VGMYRDNTRDITISC
+1023 
-1038 NDVLIGTKI
+1038 TKI
-1047 STTGR
+1047 TTIGSK
-1052 NIHAG
+1052 ISSG
-1057 GLIGEISTSNNK
+1057 GLIGEISNADKK
-1069 RNINISKIQINGFE
+1069 RTIKINSIQVNE
-1083 INNKAENSYNNL
+1083 YRLNQDKNTDNNL

-1108 TDVVFNTPADADAY
+1108 TDVVFNTPADANAY
-1122 ALSVADA
+1122 ALSVDNS
-1129 TINAPKA
+1129 TINAPNA
-1136 SVGGLVYQ
+1136 PVGGLVYQ

-1149 QINDRGIDIK
+1149 QINDKGIDIK
-1159 NSIFNANTLGLL
+1159 SATFNANTLGLL
-1171 LCHAEEKNGRALYLE
+1171 LCHAEKTNNRALYLE
-1186 MTANWATAYKLENV
+1186 MTANWATAYKLEKV
-1200 TVVENPGPEVYD
+1200 TVGGSPAVYD
-1212 EMIAYTTD
+1212 EMIAYTTN
-1220 NADHIL
+1220 NAKNIL
-1226 DNNKNAIISLATVGP
+1226 DNNKNAIISLATDKR
-1241 TGVDTAKCNTYINRT
+1241 TGVDTAECNTYVNRT
-1256 EYGKTKPTNPNSRY
+1256 EYGKTKPSNPNSRY

-1281 KGQSV
+1281 NGNV
-1286 SGWLDTPEKLM
+1286 SGWLDTPGKLM

-1345 GAMTIQNAD
+1345 GVMTIQNAE
-1354 IKFANETIEE
+1354 IRFANETIEE
-1364 KEKANSNKS
+1364 KEKANKS
-1373 TQGNNTAH
+1373 TQGNNTEH

-1418 GISGVLSFGNIEGNA
+1418 GTSGVLSFGNIEGNA
-1433 AVTPQRFHTLKFSK
+1433 AVTPQRFHTLKFYK
-1447 VEFSAFS
+1447 VEFSDFR
-1454 VTDAGTDYAPILI
+1454 VTDAGVDYAPILI

-1475 LVFNDVKATGYG
+1475 LVFNDVKADGYG

-1500 NIGGSDKTQI
+1500 NIGGPDKTQI

-1515 KMKFPD
+1515 KMKLPD

-1558 WNGTVHRHDVT
+1558 WNGTNHRHDVT

-1580 EDLQHWYYDE
+1580 KDLQHWYYDE
-1590 QTYGQSAGYVRYE
+1590 QTYGQSEGYVRYE
-1603 NPNDTGEECPSFKD
+1603 NPNDTGEPSFKD

-1622 VHTYDKQSKASHEI
+1622 VHTYDKQNKASHEI

-1650 TYGHPYKIT
+1650 TYGHPYQIT

-1673 ATPQTGWKVQVTGNQ
+1673 ATPQTGWKVQVTGDQ
-1688 SVYHT
+1688 SEAGYHT
-1693 APADTDSV
+1693 APADADSV

-1712 QKQSGTDDTG
+1712 QKQSGTDVTG
-1722 NAVVSWQKTGK
+1722 NAVESWQKTGK

-1745 SAYYDIGAKENT
+1745 SAYYDIRAKENT
-1757 DPAKNKVL
+1757 DTAQNKVL

-1817 QYSGSGKTLT
+1817 RYSGKGRTLT
-1827 YQKPDADDYQPKSF
+1827 YQAPDADDYQPKSF

-1858 LKVSMDTGWKLALD
+1858 VKVSMDTDWTLTLD

-1886 SVSGGGVIFRNIDAE
+1886 SVSGGGVIFRKKNDT
-1901 NNASFTGLTASHLTN
+1901 NFTGLTASHLKN

-1930 DGYAFSEGFEIVNGT
+1930 DGYAFSEGFEIDNGT

-1954 NTTGNNITTNVDTNN
+1954 SATGNDITTKVDTNN

-1995 GGTYAYYGTAQSY
+1995 GGTYAYYGTPQSY
-2008 SNYKFGNGIYGKI
+2008 SNYEFGNGIYGKI

-2030 KIDNKATEDFAK
+2030 KTDNKAADDFQK
-2042 SINDDTNVPSKDNAP
+2042 SIKDDTNVPSKDNAP
-2057 YLINKYS
+2057 YLITKYS

-2070 VAGYSNGKRNQVDFQ
+2070 VAGYSNGKRNKVDFQ
-2085 LSSKSTYDM
+2085 LSSNSTYDM
-2094 TGYGNGYQG
+2094 KEYGNGYQG

-2129 KGFNGNESTIK
+2129 KGFNGNGSTIK
-2140 VDMQMKE
+2140 VEMQMKE
-2147 YAEDDFHGISFGGVF
+2147 YAKDDFHGNSFGGVF

-2172 LTDKVLAQNLTING
+2172 LTDKILAQNLTIDG
-2186 STISMSYCNVDGS
+2186 SIISLSYCNEYGT
-2199 ATSGDSNMSTEQGKY
+2199 ATNEDSNMSTDGGKY

-2227 NSLGNDEKAS
+2227 NSLGNDKEAS

-2244 ISSSNFTGPISAG
+2244 ISRSDFTGPISAG
-2257 GLMGSAGLGNSDVN
+2257 GLMGSAGLGNSEVN

-2279 VSKNGGDNNR
+2279 VSKKGGDNNS
-2289 NNFGVNLVN
+2289 FGVNLVN
-2298 CKYNNLIVTAKYA
+2298 CKYDHLSVTAKYA
-2311 AGGFV
+2311 AGGMV
-2316 GGIYSNRKT
+2316 GGLFCNQKGISFGTNDSVRSSVSVTEEAYKT
-2325 FDYDTSYSNASKV
+2325 VGKD
-2338 KSSLSVYEDTYS
+2338 SSIV
-2350 IIGQNSIIKATNT
+2350 INNT
-2363 NTVAWNGQLTV
+2363 NTGTDTYTGGIFGAVATALYVNDKSLSISGVYQNTDKTLYT
-2374 AYAGGVFG
+2374 ACLQDITFINSSDKNNKARYAGGVVGSIQKNNCYVYLIEMKKSDAPDKVISGTTAAG
-2382 GIANTSLYV
+2382 GMIGYAKISGKIL
-2391 NDPDY
+2391 
-2396 ELKAIYKNSDKKLV
+2396 ELQNCRAENIKL
-2410 QATLNNN
+2410 QDAT
-2417 QVIAE
+2417 VGIGGMIGIVE
-2422 KASGSDSGGFAGHL
+2422 GSGSGSAEMKITGCISQGIHEAGSGIGVSTGGMVGLLRFAQPLTLQACIVLNSTIGSENNKSGYYGGFAGTIT
-2436 QSNNIQYKIYD
+2436 NTPD
-2447 LIVQN
+2447 
-2452 EGSVNQDVVAYSNV
+2452 AR
-2466 GGIVGYLYLGNMTS
+2466 
-2480 EIKKCKVSKL
+2480 L
-2490 SIQAVSSGSG
+2490 SIF
-2500 GMIGCVASWNATT
+2500 
-2513 LNITDSIVNNTK
+2513 DSELTNTK
-2525 VQGGNNTTTDKPGV
+2525 
-2539 GGILGK
+2539 I
-2545 LNNYPL
+2545 
-2551 LVMQN
+2551 
-2556 CNVKGS
+2556 
-2562 TINDSGLMKGYAGGF
+2562 SG
-2577 LGRGTGEKGCKVSYF
+2577 
-2592 DSVIQNMDIYGEYA
+2592 QYA
-2606 GGITSSADGTVYG
+2606 GGIISAANGRIYG
-2619 SNLLLNNVHMKA
+2619 SNILLNQVSVAAGGKA
-2631 EKNENTAIIEVTVV
+2631 
-2645 DANKFQGMYFAGVS
+2645 G
-2659 IKGDTNAN
+2659 
-2667 SSMSLIPENRIKEEF
+2667 LI
-2682 QFGSKS
+2682 FGAQQPKSKS
-2688 YIALADY
+2688 YNLYMAGISVKGNSTANNDKTRLTSEENISNNGYIALADY
-2695 EGTSMTAGNQNP
+2695 EGASMTAGNQNP
-2707 TAGTNKLL
+2707 TAGKAGLL
-2715 GAEGVAPYVVT
+2715 SAEGVAPYVVT

-2738 GTEKYLFGDSTSWST
+2738 GTEKYLFGDSTSWRA

-2765 LEEAGTQPT
+2765 LEEAGTQPD
-2774 GKFVYKATEV
+2774 GKFVYKTTGV
-2784 TLKSSENPDGFD
+2784 TLKSSEKPDGFD

-2870 FIASNDTPALQIN
+2870 FIASNDTSALQIN
-2883 NNGTNQMSFQADAT
+2883 NNGKNQMSFQADAT

-2918 EYHVQVPIIVR
+2918 KYHVQVPIIVR

-2935 FTATLSYGTHFK
+2935 FTVTLSYGTHFK
-2947 ADDYAN
+2947 ADDYEN

-3039 EEKQNRLEFLYSN
+3039 EEKQNRLEFLYSD
-3052 FKASDGVTAYKDL
+3052 FKASDGVTAYKNL

-3105 PASGI
+3105 PVSGI
-3110 SPTIK
+3110 SPTVK

-3165 GYITTKVNGNIPM
+3165 GYITTNVNENIPM

-3184 RQKNDNGKGQ
+3184 RQKNYNGKGQ
-3194 TDKHDNTASTF
+3194 TDSHSDTASTF
-3205 QISSGY
+3205 QIFSGY
-3211 TQSLEDQDP
+3211 TQSLEDQDQR
-3220 TNPARK
+3220 NPARK
-3226 EIKLGDSELKV
+3226 EIKLGDRALTV

-3251 NVTDNLFLKFTG
+3251 NSTDNLFLKFTG

-3283 AGTKGQVHF
+3283 AGTKGKVRF
-3292 YIYTVDGDKRTYY
+3292 FVYSKSGDHTTYY
-3305 SAVQSDST
+3305 KYDSSTHNWKQVSVEGAAVEYPWISE
-3313 IKWSTGSAK
+3313 
-3322 TPVTVDGYLWTSD
+3322 GYH
-3335 GGNMEL
+3335 MEL
-3341 PLSSDGSVANAISLQ
+3341 LLSEDGTPEKAVNLQ
-3356 GVRDSIRQNSGGD
+3356 QIRSIVKGNNQSGNS
-3369 KTTGIFYV
+3369 TFYV
-3377 EAELKAELPAA
+3377 KAVLDAELPAA

-3419 KSLAYSSNRALLTY
+3419 ESLAYSSNRALLTY

-3446 KSNLTYDA
+3446 KSTLTYDA

-3506 SLTVSQKDKKDGN
+3506 LLTVSQKDEKDGN

-3592 VRLDNVEEKQHF
+3592 VCLDNVEEKQHF

-3612 RAEIVDN
+3612 RAEIVDK
-3619 NSNVLDQPNPESDYL
+3619 NSNVSDQPNPESDYL

>member
-35 IENTTDESTDDDS
+35 IENTTNESTDDDN

-96 KENNTKDI
+96 EENNTKDT
-104 VNTENTENTDT
+104 VNTENTDT
-115 EDKKNNADKINTT
+115 EDKKNNADKINST
-128 ESINTTEGINTTESI
+128 EDINSTESI
-143 NATECIGD
+143 NATECIED
-151 INSTEYDAEQDD
+151 IDSTEYDAEQDD
-163 GIMLLNA
+163 DIMLLDA
-170 GVSLELLAADS
+170 GVSLEQLAADS
-181 EKSGVTWTADSNT
+181 NNSGVTRMADSDT
-194 ITVTLKGFVLLSN
+194 IKATLKGFVLLSN
-207 CPADSLQNKNIVV
+207 CQPESLQKKNIIV

-243 IGTADCPFEG
+243 IGTADCPFMG
-253 TLSARQIT
+253 TLSAGQIT
-261 TDTTLFGGISSNAKV
+261 TDTTLFGGISSQAKV
-276 NINLIWAGDGSK
+276 NINLIWVGDGSK
-288 PFYAQKY
+288 PFYAQQY
-295 VFADADT
+295 VFADADS
-302 HSLFDNTD
+302 HSLFNNTD

-333 GQTGTL
+333 GQAGTL
-339 KIGSGV
+339 KIGRGV

-424 NGNAGGIVGEIA
+424 NGNAGGIVGEVENGASLIA
-436 EGARLIAD
+436 E
-444 SGKVFELSAPSV
+444 SGKPFVLSSPSV
-456 TASGNE
+456 TASA
-462 GCAGGIAGKATESD
+462 GCAGGIAGKATEEA
-476 GTTILSPIEST
+476 GTTILSPTESNN
-487 ENTDSK
+487 NTADPK
-493 PFRIIT
+493 PFQIVS

-514 IIKSRQMN
+514 IIKSRQMD

-534 LTSGNGNGGGLF
+534 LTSGNGGGLF

-575 TFGSLIGQ
+575 TYGSLIGQ
-583 VKGTGTANALYINNC
+583 VKGTGTANAVYINNC
-598 NVKSAFNNNNTSY
+598 NVKSAFKYNNTRY

-618 VGGNRQ
+618 VGGDSQ
-624 DNAIYV
+624 DKAIYV

-656 GMIGC
+656 GIIGC

-682 SQGGGIIGHAAE
+682 SQGGGIVGEAAA
-694 GSAVEFNGTTDLS
+694 GSAIEFNGTTDLS
-707 EVKYAGDKTNEG
+707 EVRYDRDNKANKG
-719 QLIGRQESSL
+719 QLIGSQESSL

-747 AANNTNKE
+747 AANKE

-769 ADSNSAAG
+769 ADSNPTAG
-777 LDKELIKINA
+777 LDKELIKVNA

-799 TGNSNYSGDI
+799 MGNSNYGGDI

-847 KNIFLSADIDLT
+847 KNISLSADIDLT

-869 SENTTAYTGTFY
+869 IEEKYNPYK
-881 GNGKKITLAIGEQYG
+881 GNFEGNKHTIKLAIGETYG
-896 FRNNTLVQS
+896 QRKSQS
-905 GDWGSGQIYTN
+905 GSLETVSDEEWGNGQIYSVGTAHN
-916 NEHKNLGLF
+916 TLGLF
-925 SLVSGNVSDL
+925 STASGSVREL
-935 TIDGIIQVNSTYKW
+935 TIDGFIHASTENGW
-949 VDAGGYAGQLRGN
+949 ADIGGYAAELIGN
-962 TEIKNVTTAQ
+962 NISVTIENVTASE
-972 SMNIK
+972 SMNLRAADY
-977 SSSNTKVGA
+977 TKVGGIY
-986 LFGENIGT
+986 GECIGT
-994 SNIILN
+994 VNITLNNFISNAEFDFVKSKNQDWVGGFCGVYSRNNSETTIDCQSVQLSTKII
-1000 KFKSMTVIN
+1000 T
-1009 IDTSDGALDCVGSL
+1009 VGS
-1023 VGMYRDNTRDITISC
+1023 
-1038 NDVLIGTKI
+1038 KI
-1047 STTGR
+1047 SS
-1052 NIHAG
+1052 G
-1057 GLIGEISTSNNK
+1057 GLIGEISNADKK
-1069 RNINISKIQINGFE
+1069 RTITINRIQVNE
-1083 INNKAENSYNNL
+1083 YSLNQDKNTDNNL

-1108 TDVVFNTPADADAY
+1108 TDVVFNTPADSNAY
-1122 ALSVADA
+1122 ALSVDNS
-1129 TINAPKA
+1129 TINAPNA
-1136 SVGGLVYQ
+1136 LVGGLVYQ

-1149 QINDRGIDIK
+1149 QINDRGIDIQK
-1159 NSIFNANTLGLL
+1159 ATFNANTLGLL
-1171 LCHAEEKNGRALYLE
+1171 LCHAEEKSNRALYLE
-1186 MTANWATAYKLENV
+1186 MTANWDKAYKLENV
-1200 TVVENPGPEVYD
+1200 TVGGSPAVYD

-1226 DNNKNAIISLATVGP
+1226 DNNKNAIISLATVDRKEI
-1241 TGVDTAKCNTYINRT
+1241 DTDKCNTYVNRT

-1281 KGQSV
+1281 NGQSV
-1286 SGWLDTPEKLM
+1286 SGWLDTPAKLM
-1297 IWDVYTYADES
+1297 VWDVYTYADES

-1364 KEKANSNKS
+1364 KEKSNKS

-1393 NMISSEDVTTIVE
+1393 NMISSEDVTTIVD

-1418 GISGVLSFGNIEGNA
+1418 GTSGVLSFGNIEGNA
-1433 AVTPQRFHTLKFSK
+1433 AVTPQRFHTLKFSN
-1447 VEFSAFS
+1447 VEFSAFR

-1475 LVFNDVKATGYG
+1475 LVFNDVKAAGYG

-1552 FYKAED
+1552 FYKSED

-1580 EDLQHWYYDE
+1580 ENLQHWYYDE
-1590 QTYGQSAGYVRYE
+1590 QTYGQSEGYVRYE
-1603 NPNDTGEECPSFKD
+1603 NPDNTGENCPDFKA
-1617 TYLPY
+1617 YLPY

-1641 IADLLEGCG
+1641 IADLLKGCG
-1650 TYGHPYKIT
+1650 TYGHPYEIT

-1673 ATPQTGWKVQVTGNQ
+1673 ATPQTGWKVQVTGDQ
-1688 SVYHT
+1688 SAHHT
-1693 APADTDSV
+1693 TPADTDSV

-1712 QKQSGTDDTG
+1712 QKQNGIDNNG
-1722 NAVVSWQKTGK
+1722 NTVESWQKTGK

-1738 MMHCYIL
+1738 MIHCYIL

-1757 DPAKNKVL
+1757 DAAKNKVL

-1817 QYSGSGKTLT
+1817 QYSGKGKTLT

-1858 LKVSMDTGWKLALD
+1858 VKVSMDTDWTLTLD
-1872 GDKKYLIQ
+1872 GNNNYLIQ

-1886 SVSGGGVIFRNIDAE
+1886 SVSGGGAIFRNIDAE
-1901 NNASFTGLTASHLTN
+1901 NDTNFKGLTASHLKN

-1930 DGYAFSEGFEIVNGT
+1930 DGYAFSEGCVIDNGT

-1954 NTTGNNITTNVDTNN
+1954 YNTTDKDITTNVNANN

-2021 RNASYQYVG
+2021 RNASYKYVG
-2030 KIDNKATEDFAK
+2030 KTDNKAAEDFEK
-2042 SINDDTNVPSKDNAP
+2042 SIKDDTLVPAESNAP
-2057 YLINKYS
+2057 YLITKYS
-2064 NGETFL
+2064 KRETFL
-2070 VAGYSNGKRNQVDFQ
+2070 VASYSNGKRNQVDFQ
-2085 LSSKSTYDM
+2085 LSSNSTYDM
-2094 TGYGNGYQG
+2094 TEYGNGYQG

-2114 AGSNVLGTVYVKPFV
+2114 AGSNVLGTVYVKPYV
-2129 KGFNGNESTIK
+2129 KGFNGNGSTIK

-2147 YAEDDFHGISFGGVF
+2147 YADDDFHGISFGGVF

-2172 LTDKVLAQNLTING
+2172 LTDKILARNLTIDD
-2186 STISMSYCNVDGS
+2186 STISMSYCNVDGT
-2199 ATSGDSNMSTEQGKY
+2199 AISGDSNMIPEQGKY

-2227 NSLGNDEKAS
+2227 NSLGNEEAS

-2244 ISSSNFTGPISAG
+2244 ISRSNFTGPVSAG
-2257 GLMGSAGLGNSDVN
+2257 GLMGSAGLGNSEVN

-2298 CKYNNLIVTAKYA
+2298 CKYDNLIVTAKYA
-2311 AGGFV
+2311 AGGMV
-2316 GGIYSNRKT
+2316 GGLFCNQKGISFGTNDSVRSSVSVTDEAYKT
-2325 FDYDTSYSNASKV
+2325 V
-2338 KSSLSVYEDTYS
+2338 
-2350 IIGQNSIIKATNT
+2350 GQNSSIVIDNT
-2363 NTVAWNGQLTV
+2363 NTTIDKCAGGIFGAVATALYVNDENLSISDVYQNAGRTLYTACLQDITIRNLKPSGTEEKKR
-2374 AYAGGVFG
+2374 YAGGVVGSIQENNCYVYHIEMKKSDASDNVISGTTAAG
-2382 GIANTSLYV
+2382 GMIGYAKISGRKL
-2391 NDPDY
+2391 
-2396 ELKAIYKNSDKKLV
+2396 ELQNCRAENIKLQDATGGLGGMIGIV
-2410 QATLNNN
+2410 EGSGSGSAEMKITGCISQGIHAAGSGKGVSTGGMVGLLRNNQPLTLQACIVLDSTIGSENNN
-2417 QVIAE
+2417 L
-2422 KASGSDSGGFAGHL
+2422 GYYGGFAGTITNTRDARL
-2436 QSNNIQYKIYD
+2436 SIFD
-2447 LIVQN
+2447 
-2452 EGSVNQDVVAYSNV
+2452 
-2466 GGIVGYLYLGNMTS
+2466 
-2480 EIKKCKVSKL
+2480 SKL
-2490 SIQAVSSGSG
+2490 
-2500 GMIGCVASWNATT
+2500 T
-2513 LNITDSIVNNTK
+2513 NTK
-2525 VQGGNNTTTDKPGV
+2525 
-2539 GGILGK
+2539 I
-2545 LNNYPL
+2545 
-2551 LVMQN
+2551 
-2556 CNVKGS
+2556 
-2562 TINDSGLMKGYAGGF
+2562 SG
-2577 LGRGTGEKGCKVSYF
+2577 
-2592 DSVIQNMDIYGEYA
+2592 QYA
-2606 GGITSSADGTVYG
+2606 GGIISAANGRIYG
-2619 SNLLLNNVHMKA
+2619 SNILLDQVSVAAGGKAGLIFGAKQPKSYGYNLYMAGISVKGNSTANNVNTLLTS
-2631 EKNENTAIIEVTVV
+2631 EENIS
-2645 DANKFQGMYFAGVS
+2645 NNG
-2659 IKGDTNAN
+2659 
-2667 SSMSLIPENRIKEEF
+2667 
-2682 QFGSKS
+2682 

-2707 TAGTNKLL
+2707 TAGTDGLL

-2765 LEEAGTQPT
+2765 LEEAGTQPA

-2824 ESDKI
+2824 KSDKMI
-2829 ENYLDI
+2829 EKYLDI

-2870 FIASNDTPALQIN
+2870 FIDSNDTPALQIN
-2883 NNGTNQMSFQADAT
+2883 DNGTNQMSFQADAT

-3110 SPTIK
+3110 SPTVK
-3115 IGDRYYRLP
+3115 IDDRYYRLP

-3165 GYITTKVNGNIPM
+3165 GYITTSVNGNIPM

-3184 RQKNDNGKGQ
+3184 RQKNYNGKGEV
-3194 TDKHDNTASTF
+3194 DNHSDTASTF

-3211 TQSLEDQDP
+3211 TQSLQDQD
-3220 TNPARK
+3220 TRNPARK
-3226 EIKLGDSELKV
+3226 EIKLGDSELTV

-3251 NVTDNLFLKFTG
+3251 NSTDNLFLKFTG
-3263 NLSIVTSEN
+3263 NLSIVTSGN
-3272 GTEKVDTSQFP
+3272 GTEKADTAQFP
-3283 AGTKGQVHF
+3283 AGTKGTVEF
-3292 YIYTVDGDKRTYY
+3292 YVYSKSGDQLTYY
-3305 SAVQSDST
+3305 KYDSLKDGWKQTSVNDAAVEYPWISE
-3313 IKWSTGSAK
+3313 
-3322 TPVTVDGYLWTSD
+3322 GY
-3335 GGNMEL
+3335 NMEL
-3341 PLSSDGSVANAISLQ
+3341 LLSEDGTLEKAVNLQ
-3356 GVRDSIRQNSGGD
+3356 QIRSIVKGNNKSGNS
-3369 KTTGIFYV
+3369 TFYV
-3377 EAELKAELPAA
+3377 RAVLKAELPAA

-3419 KSLAYSSNRALLTY
+3419 ESLAYSSNRALLTY

-3446 KSNLTYDA
+3446 KSTLTYDA

-3506 SLTVSQKDKKDGN
+3506 SLTVSQKDEKDGN
-3519 TENYKTPLT
+3519 TENYKAPLT
-3528 RDAKDYMDIKLVSP
+3528 KDAKDYMDIKLVSP
-3542 GASEVQFDETTGI
+3542 GAAEVQFDETTGT
-3555 WSWSIPKEVY
+3555 WSWSIPKEAY

-3592 VRLDNVEEKQHF
+3592 VRVDNVEEKQHF

-3612 RAEIVDN
+3612 RAEVVDKN
-3619 NSNVLDQPNPESDYL
+3619 GTASDQPDPESDYL

>member
-96 KENNTKDI
+96 KENNTKDT
-104 VNTENTENTDT
+104 VN
-115 EDKKNNADKINTT
+115 
-128 ESINTTEGINTTESI
+128 TESI
-143 NATECIGD
+143 NATEGIGD

-163 GIMLLNA
+163 GIMLLDA

-207 CPADSLQNKNIVV
+207 CPADSLQNKNIIV

-243 IGTADCPFEG
+243 IGTADCPFMG
-253 TLSARQIT
+253 NLSAGQIT
-261 TDTTLFGGISSNAKV
+261 TDTTLFGGISSQAKV
-276 NINLIWAGDGSK
+276 NINLIWTGDGSK
-288 PFYAQKY
+288 PFYAQQY
-295 VFADADT
+295 VFADAESY
-302 HSLFDNTD
+302 SLFNNTD

-333 GQTGTL
+333 GKAGTL

-345 EYPAKK
+345 TYPAKK
-351 EQIAV
+351 EQVVV
-356 NSSENAGLICN
+356 NSSGNAGLICN
-367 TLEKGT
+367 TLEAGT

-385 YSVTANTGNAGGVI
+385 YSVTADTGNAGGMI
-399 GVMKAGTALKADA
+399 GAMKAGTALKTGA

-424 NGNAGGIVGEIA
+424 NGNAGGIVGEI
-436 EGARLIAD
+436 ENGASLIAEN
-444 SGKVFELSAPSV
+444 GKPFVLSSPSV
-456 TASGNE
+456 TASA
-462 GCAGGIAGKATESD
+462 GCAGGIAGKATEAV
-476 GTTILSPIEST
+476 TTILSPTEST
-487 ENTDSK
+487 DNTDPK
-493 PFRIIT
+493 PFQIVS
-499 PTVNGKNAGGLFGNY
+499 PTVNGKNAGGLFGDY
-514 IIKSRQMN
+514 IIVNQTMS
-522 YPASVNL
+522 YPTSVNL
-529 NMPTI
+529 DAPTI
-534 LTSGNGNGGGLF
+534 LSNGNGGGLF
-546 GVLDLQNT
+546 GVLELNSK

-559 DNFTFECT
+559 EGFEFACT
-567 KSGNENNS
+567 KSENGNSS
-575 TFGSLIGQ
+575 TYGSIAGQ
-583 VKGTGTANALYINNC
+583 VISKYGVENALFINNC
-598 NVKSAFNNNNTSY
+598 KVRSTFNNDSTQY
-611 HGGLIGM
+611 HGGLIGK
-618 VGGNRQ
+618 VGENN
-624 DNAIYV
+624 NAAVYV
-630 EVNGGTA
+630 EVNGTSSDGIQITVSNPA
-637 ADSKIHVE
+637 AQ
-645 VTNPL
+645 NR
-650 ATGKFG
+650 FG
-656 GMIGC
+656 GIIGC
-661 LSKGSILK
+661 LSEGSVLK
-669 MTGIVEISTTANI
+669 MTGTVKITTGNNI
-682 SQGGGIIGHAAE
+682 SRGGGIVGEAKA

-707 EVKYAGDKTNEG
+707 EVKYAWDKTSEG

-769 ADSNSAAG
+769 ADGNTAAG

-847 KNIFLSADIDLT
+847 KNISLSADIDLT

-881 GNGKKITLAIGEQYG
+881 GNGNKITLAIGEQYG

-962 TEIKNVTTAQ
+962 SEIVNVTTAQ

-994 SNIILN
+994 SNIILTN
-1000 KFKSMTVIN
+1000 FKSMTVID

-1023 VGMYRDNTRDITISC
+1023 VGMYRDNTGDITISC

-1057 GLIGEISTSNNK
+1057 GLIGEIPTSNNK

-1095 TTCGGVLGYLWEN
+1095 QTCGGVLGYLWEN
-1108 TDVVFNTPADADAY
+1108 TDVVFNTPADANAY
-1122 ALSVADA
+1122 ALSVADSI
-1129 TINAPKA
+1129 INAPNA
-1136 SVGGLVYQ
+1136 PVGGLVYQ

-1149 QINDRGIDIK
+1149 QINDKGIDIK
-1159 NSIFNANTLGLL
+1159 SATFNANTLGLL

-1186 MTANWATAYKLENV
+1186 MTANWDTAYKLEKV
-1200 TVVENPGPEVYD
+1200 TVGGSPAVYD

-1220 NADHIL
+1220 NAAHIL
-1226 DNNKNAIISLATVGP
+1226 DNNKNAIISLATDKR
-1241 TGVDTAKCNTYINRT
+1241 TGVDTAGCNTYTNRT
-1256 EYGKTKPTNPNSRY
+1256 EYGKKKPTNPNSRY

-1281 KGQSV
+1281 NGQSV

-1314 VDAGNI
+1314 VDTGNI

-1328 SKATIDLTGYSY
+1328 SKAAIDLTGYSY

-1345 GAMTIQNAD
+1345 GAMTIQNAE
-1354 IKFANETIEE
+1354 IRFANETIEE
-1364 KEKANSNKS
+1364 KEKANKS
-1373 TQGNNTAH
+1373 TQGNNTGH

-1393 NMISSEDVTTIVE
+1393 NMISSEDVTTTVE

-1418 GISGVLSFGNIEGNA
+1418 GASGVLSFGNIEGNA

-1447 VEFSAFS
+1447 VEFSAFR
-1454 VTDAGTDYAPILI
+1454 VTDTGTDYAPILI

-1475 LVFNDVKATGYG
+1475 LVFNNVKATGYG

-1580 EDLQHWYYDE
+1580 KDLQHWYYDE
-1590 QTYGQSAGYVRYE
+1590 QTYGQSEGYVRYE
-1603 NPNDTGEECPSFKD
+1603 NPNDTGEPSFKD

-1622 VHTYDKQSKASHEI
+1622 VHTYDKQNKASHEI

-1688 SVYHT
+1688 SAYHT
-1693 APADTDSV
+1693 APADADSV
-1701 YEYDGT
+1701 YEYDGAT
-1707 GWYQV
+1707 WHQV
-1712 QKQSGTDDTG
+1712 QKQSDTDDTG
-1722 NAVVSWQKTGK
+1722 NAVESWQKTGK

-1738 MMHCYIL
+1738 MVHCYIL
-1745 SAYYDIGAKENT
+1745 SAYYDILAKENT
-1757 DPAKNKVL
+1757 DTAQNKVL

-1817 QYSGSGKTLT
+1817 QYSGKGKTLT
-1827 YQKPDADDYQPKSF
+1827 YQKPDDDDYQPKSF

-1858 LKVSMDTGWKLALD
+1858 VKVSMDTDWTLTLD

-1886 SVSGGGVIFRNIDAE
+1886 SVSGGGVIFRNI
-1901 NNASFTGLTASHLTN
+1901 NAKSDTAFTGLTASHLKN

-1930 DGYAFSEGFEIVNGT
+1930 DGYAFSEDCVIDNGT

-1954 NTTGNNITTNVDTNN
+1954 DTTGNDITTKVDTNN
-1969 DYTVTIQNAQ
+1969 DYIVTIQNAQ

-1995 GGTYAYYGTAQSY
+1995 GGTYAYYGTPQSY
-2008 SNYKFGNGIYGKI
+2008 SNYEFGNGIYGKI

-2030 KIDNKATEDFAK
+2030 KTDNNATDDFQK
-2042 SINDDTNVPSKDNAP
+2042 SIKDDTNVPSKDNAP
-2057 YLINKYS
+2057 YLITKYS

-2085 LSSKSTYDM
+2085 LSSNSTYDM
-2094 TGYGNGYQG
+2094 KEYGNGYQG

-2129 KGFNGNESTIK
+2129 KGFDGNRRTIK
-2140 VDMQMKE
+2140 VNMQMKE
-2147 YAEDDFHGISFGGVF
+2147 YADDDFHGISFGGVF

-2172 LTDKVLAQNLTING
+2172 LTDKVLAQNLTIDG
-2186 STISMSYCNVDGS
+2186 STISLSYCNADGT

-2244 ISSSNFTGPISAG
+2244 ISRSDFTGPISAG

-2298 CKYNNLIVTAKYA
+2298 CKYDNLRVTARYA
-2311 AGGFV
+2311 AGGMV
-2316 GGIYSNRKT
+2316 GGLFCNRNEISFDTKDSVRSSVSVTEEAYKT
-2325 FDYDTSYSNASKV
+2325 V
-2338 KSSLSVYEDTYS
+2338 
-2350 IIGQNSIIKATNT
+2350 GQESFIVINNT
-2363 NTVAWNGQLTV
+2363 NTDTDTYAGGIFGAVATALYVNDENLSISDVYQNTGKTLYTACLQDITFINSSDKNNK
-2374 AYAGGVFG
+2374 ARYAGGVVGSIQKNNCYVYHMEMKKSDAPDKVISGTTAAGGMIGYAKISGKILELQNCRAENIKLQDAAG
-2382 GIANTSLYV
+2382 GIGGMIGIV
-2391 NDPDY
+2391 EGDG
-2396 ELKAIYKNSDKKLV
+2396 
-2410 QATLNNN
+2410 
-2417 QVIAE
+2417 
-2422 KASGSDSGGFAGHL
+2422 SGSAEMKITGCISQGIHAAGSGDGVSTGGMVGLLRKNQPLTLQACIVLDSTIGSENNKSSYYGGFAGT
-2436 QSNNIQYKIYD
+2436 ITP
-2447 LIVQN
+2447 
-2452 EGSVNQDVVAYSNV
+2452 
-2466 GGIVGYLYLGNMTS
+2466 TS
-2480 EIKKCKVSKL
+2480 DARL
-2490 SIQAVSSGSG
+2490 SIF
-2500 GMIGCVASWNATT
+2500 
-2513 LNITDSIVNNTK
+2513 DSELTNTK
-2525 VQGGNNTTTDKPGV
+2525 IN
-2539 GGILGK
+2539 GK
-2545 LNNYPL
+2545 
-2551 LVMQN
+2551 
-2556 CNVKGS
+2556 
-2562 TINDSGLMKGYAGGF
+2562 
-2577 LGRGTGEKGCKVSYF
+2577 
-2592 DSVIQNMDIYGEYA
+2592 YA
-2606 GGITSSADGTVYG
+2606 GGIISAAHGRIYG
-2619 SNLLLNNVHMKA
+2619 SNILLDQVSVAAGGKA
-2631 EKNENTAIIEVTVV
+2631 GLIVGAKQSDSYN
-2645 DANKFQGMYFAGVS
+2645 GLYMAGVS
-2659 IKGDTNAN
+2659 VKGNSTAN
-2667 SSMSLIPENRIKEEF
+2667 NVKTQLTGDAKILEK
-2682 QFGSKS
+2682 G

-2695 EGTSMTAGNQNP
+2695 EGSSMTAGNQNS
-2707 TAGTNKLL
+2707 TAGTAGLL

-2738 GTEKYLFGDSTSWST
+2738 GTEKYLFGDSTSWSA

-2765 LEEAGTQPT
+2765 LEEAGTQPD
-2774 GKFVYKATEV
+2774 GKFVYNATGV

-2801 STYNQNQLVKAAKD
+2801 STYNQNQLEKAAKD

-2829 ENYLDI
+2829 KNYLDI

-2842 QAKKL
+2842 QAKRL

-2863 YNAATGK
+2863 YNAATGN

-2883 NNGTNQMSFQADAT
+2883 NNGKNQMSFQADAT

-2908 LTVTFAENGH
+2908 LTVTFTENGH
-2918 EYHVQVPIIVR
+2918 KYHVQVPIIVR

-2953 LTGHILDSF
+2953 LEGHILDSF

-2972 AYNSSL
+2972 TYNSSL

-2993 GDVTQAFAK
+2993 GDVTQSFAK

-3014 AGTQF
+3014 AGTQL

-3039 EEKQNRLEFLYSN
+3039 EEKQNRKEFLYSN
-3052 FKASDGVTAYKDL
+3052 FKTSDGVTAYKNL

-3110 SPTIK
+3110 SPTVK
-3115 IGDRYYRLP
+3115 IDGRYYRLP

-3165 GYITTKVNGNIPM
+3165 GYITTNVKGNIPM

-3184 RQKNDNGKGQ
+3184 RQKKNGKGQ
-3194 TDKHDNTASTF
+3194 TDSHSNTASTF

-3211 TQSLEDQDP
+3211 TQSLEDQDQR
-3220 TNPARK
+3220 NPARK
-3226 EIKLGDSELKV
+3226 EIKLGDSALTV
-3237 DILDTITFSNEQFY
+3237 DILDTITFSNEQYY
-3251 NVTDNLFLKFTG
+3251 NDTDNLFLKFTG

-3283 AGTKGQVHF
+3283 AGTKGTVRF
-3292 YIYTVDGDKRTYY
+3292 YVYSKSGDHTTYY
-3305 SAVQSDST
+3305 KYDSSTNKWKQTSVKDEAVEYPWISE
-3313 IKWSTGSAK
+3313 
-3322 TPVTVDGYLWTSD
+3322 GYH
-3335 GGNMEL
+3335 MEL
-3341 PLSSDGSVANAISLQ
+3341 LLSEDGTIEKAVNLQ
-3356 GVRDSIRQNSGGD
+3356 QIRSIVKGNNRSGNS
-3369 KTTGIFYV
+3369 TFYV
-3377 EAELKAELPAA
+3377 EAVLEAELPAA

-3409 GYVSQ
+3409 GYLSQ

-3419 KSLAYSSNRALLTY
+3419 ESLAYSSNRALLTY

-3446 KSNLTYDA
+3446 KSTLTYDA

-3506 SLTVSQKDKKDGN
+3506 SLTVSQKDEKDGN

-3528 RDAKDYMDIKLVSP
+3528 TDAKDYMDIKLVSP
-3542 GASEVQFDETTGI
+3542 GASEVQFEETTGI

-3565 WDEQNSK
+3565 WDKQNSK

-3592 VRLDNVEEKQHF
+3592 VHLDNVEEKQHF

>member
-6 RILAIVLAASLTV
+6 RILAIMLAASLAV

-29 ASSVAG
+29 ASSVAW

-48 MHTDTDQQEKVSDHN
+48 KHTDTDQQEKVSDHN
-63 AVDNEEKTDE
+63 AVDNEEKADE

-96 KENNTKDI
+96 KENNTKDT
-104 VNTENTENTDT
+104 VNTENTDT

-128 ESINTTEGINTTESI
+128 ESINATEGI
-143 NATECIGD
+143 GD
-151 INSTEYDAEQDD
+151 IDSTEYDAEQDD
-163 GIMLLNA
+163 GIMLLDA
-170 GVSLELLAADS
+170 GVSLKLLAADS
-181 EKSGVTWTADSNT
+181 ENSGVTWTEDSNT

-207 CPADSLQNKNIVV
+207 CPADSLQNKNIIVA
-220 ESTGSSNITE
+220 STGSSNITE

-243 IGTADCPFEG
+243 IGTADYPFMG
-253 TLSARQIT
+253 TLSAGQIT
-261 TDTTLFGGISSNAKV
+261 TDTTLFGGISSQAKV
-276 NINLIWAGDGSK
+276 NNINLIWTGDGSK
-288 PFYAQKY
+288 PFYAQQY
-295 VFADADT
+295 VFADAESY
-302 HSLFDNTD
+302 SLFNNTD
-310 STTSVT
+310 STSSVT

-333 GQTGTL
+333 GQEGTL
-339 KIGSGV
+339 KIGRGV

-356 NSSENAGLICN
+356 NSSGNAGLICN

-385 YSVTANTGNAGGVI
+385 YSVTANSGNAGGMV
-399 GVMKAGTALKADA
+399 GAMKAGTALKAQA
-412 DTQISQLSVTAN
+412 DTQISGLSVTAN
-424 NGNAGGIVGEIA
+424 NGNAGGLVGEIEKGASLIA
-436 EGARLIAD
+436 EG
-444 SGKVFELSAPSV
+444 GKTLVLYSSSV
-456 TASGNE
+456 TASA
-462 GCAGGIAGKATESD
+462 GCAGGIAGKATEEA
-476 GTTILSPIEST
+476 GTTILSPTESSD
-487 ENTDSK
+487 NTDSK
-493 PFRIIT
+493 PFQIQS

-514 IIKSRQMN
+514 IIKSRQMD

-575 TFGSLIGQ
+575 TYGSLIGQ
-583 VKGTGTANALYINNC
+583 IKGTGTANALYINNC
-598 NVKSAFNNNNTSY
+598 NVKSAFKYNNTRY

-618 VGGNRQ
+618 VGGDSQ

-656 GMIGC
+656 GIIGW

-707 EVKYAGDKTNEG
+707 AVRYDWNKANEG
-719 QLIGRQESSL
+719 QLIGSQESAL

-747 AANNTNKE
+747 AANKE

-769 ADSNSAAG
+769 ADSNPAAG

-809 TLASKEGLALLAITW
+809 TLASKEGLALLAIIW

-847 KNIFLSADIDLT
+847 KNIYLSADIDLT

-869 SENTTAYTGTFY
+869 IEEKYNPYK
-881 GNGKKITLAIGEQYG
+881 GNFEGNNHTIKLAIGEIYG
-896 FRNNTLVQS
+896 QRKSQS
-905 GDWGSGQIYTN
+905 GSLENVSDKEWGNGQIYSVGTAHN
-916 NEHKNLGLF
+916 TLGLF
-925 SLVSGNVSDL
+925 STASGSVRNL
-935 TIDGIIQVNSTYKW
+935 TIDGFIHASTENGW
-949 VDAGGYAGQLRGN
+949 ADIGGYAAELRGN
-962 TEIKNVTTAQ
+962 NISVTIENVTASE
-972 SMNIK
+972 SMNLRATDH
-977 SSSNTKVGA
+977 TKIGGIY
-986 LFGENIGT
+986 GECIGT
-994 SNIILN
+994 VNITLKNFISKAEFDFVKSNN
-1000 KFKSMTVIN
+1000 QDWVGGFCGVYSGNNSETT
-1009 IDTSDGALDCVGSL
+1009 IDCQSVQLSTKITTVGS
-1023 VGMYRDNTRDITISC
+1023 
-1038 NDVLIGTKI
+1038 KI
-1047 STTGR
+1047 SS
-1052 NIHAG
+1052 G
-1057 GLIGEISTSNNK
+1057 GLIGEISNADKK
-1069 RNINISKIQINGFE
+1069 RTITINSIQVNE
-1083 INNKAENSYNNL
+1083 YRLNQDKNTDNNL
-1095 TTCGGVLGYLWEN
+1095 QTCGGVLGYLWEN
-1108 TDVVFNTPADADAY
+1108 TDVVFNTPADANAY
-1122 ALSVADA
+1122 ALSVADSI
-1129 TINAPKA
+1129 INAPNA
-1136 SVGGLVYQ
+1136 PVGGLVYQ

-1149 QINDRGIDIK
+1149 QINDKGIDIK
-1159 NSIFNANTLGLL
+1159 SATFNANTLGLL
-1171 LCHAEEKNGRALYLE
+1171 LCHAEEKNSRALYLE
-1186 MTANWATAYKLENV
+1186 MTANWDTAYKLEKV
-1200 TVVENPGPEVYD
+1200 TVGGSPAIYD

-1226 DNNKNAIISLATVGP
+1226 DNNKNAIISLATDKR
-1241 TGVDTAKCNTYINRT
+1241 TGVDTVECNTYINRT

-1281 KGQSV
+1281 NGNSV

-1328 SKATIDLTGYSY
+1328 SKAAIDLTGYSY

-1345 GAMTIQNAD
+1345 GAMTIQNAE
-1354 IKFANETIEE
+1354 IRFANETIEE
-1364 KEKANSNKS
+1364 KEKANKS

-1393 NMISSEDVTTIVE
+1393 NMISSEDVTTAVE
-1406 NVTFQGTIGKVN
+1406 NVAFQGTIGKVN
-1418 GISGVLSFGNIEGNA
+1418 GASGVLSFGNIEGNA

-1447 VEFSAFS
+1447 VEFSAFR

-1475 LVFNDVKATGYG
+1475 LVFNDVKADGYG

-1580 EDLQHWYYDE
+1580 KDLQHWYYDE

-1603 NPNDTGEECPSFKD
+1603 NPNDTGDKYPSFKD

-1673 ATPQTGWKVQVTGNQ
+1673 ATPQTGWKVQVTGDQ
-1688 SVYHT
+1688 SAYHT
-1693 APADTDSV
+1693 APADADSV

-1745 SAYYDIGAKENT
+1745 SAYYDIRAEENT
-1757 DPAKNKVL
+1757 DTAKNKVL

-1789 STVKIGGDNI
+1789 STVKVGGDNI

-1827 YQKPDADDYQPKSF
+1827 YQKPDDDDYQPKSF

-1858 LKVSMDTGWKLALD
+1858 VKVSMDTDWTLTLD

-1886 SVSGGGVIFRNIDAE
+1886 SVSGGGVIFRNI
-1901 NNASFTGLTASHLTN
+1901 NAKSDTAFTGLTASHLKN

-1930 DGYAFSEGFEIVNGT
+1930 DGYAFSEDCVIDNGT

-1954 NTTGNNITTNVDTNN
+1954 NTTGDDITTKVDTNN
-1969 DYTVTIQNAQ
+1969 NYTVTIQNAQ
-1979 GLLLM
+1979 GLLLV

-1995 GGTYAYYGTAQSY
+1995 GGTYAYYGTERSY

-2021 RNASYQYVG
+2021 RNASYKYVG
-2030 KIDNKATEDFAK
+2030 KTDNEAAKDFEK
-2042 SINDDTNVPSKDNAP
+2042 SKNDDTLVPAEGNAP
-2057 YLINKYS
+2057 YLITKYS
-2064 NGETFL
+2064 NGEAFL
-2070 VAGYSNGKRNQVDFQ
+2070 VAGYSNGNRNKVDFQ
-2085 LSSKSTYDM
+2085 LSSNSTYDM
-2094 TGYGNGYQG
+2094 KGYGNGYQG

-2129 KGFNGNESTIK
+2129 KGFNGNGSTIK
-2140 VDMQMKE
+2140 VEMQMKE
-2147 YAEDDFHGISFGGVF
+2147 YAKDDFHGISFGGVF

-2172 LTDKVLAQNLTING
+2172 LTDKVLARNLTIDD
-2186 STISMSYCNVDGS
+2186 STISMSYCNADGT
-2199 ATSGDSNMSTEQGKY
+2199 AISGDSNMSTEQGKY

-2227 NSLGNDEKAS
+2227 NSLGNDENAS
-2237 YVFQHIV
+2237 YVFQHIE
-2244 ISSSNFTGPISAG
+2244 ISNSDFTGPISAG
-2257 GLMGSAGLGNSDVN
+2257 GLMGSAGLGNSGVN

-2279 VSKNGGDNNR
+2279 VSKKGGDNNS
-2289 NNFGVNLVN
+2289 FGVNLVN
-2298 CKYNNLIVTAKYA
+2298 CKYDNLSVTAKYA
-2311 AGGFV
+2311 AGGMV
-2316 GGIYSNRKT
+2316 GGLFCNQKGISFGTNDNVRSSVSVTEEAYKT
-2325 FDYDTSYSNASKV
+2325 V
-2338 KSSLSVYEDTYS
+2338 
-2350 IIGQNSIIKATNT
+2350 GQNSSIVINNT
-2363 NTVAWNGQLTV
+2363 NTTIDTYAGGIFGSVATALYVNDENLSISDVYQNTNKTLYT
-2374 AYAGGVFG
+2374 ACLQDITIKNLKPSNTKETARRYAGGVVGSIQENNCYVYHMEMKKSDALDNVISGTTATG
-2382 GIANTSLYV
+2382 GMIGYAKISG
-2391 NDPDY
+2391 
-2396 ELKAIYKNSDKKLV
+2396 KKLELQNCRV
-2410 QATLNNN
+2410 ENIKLQDAT
-2417 QVIAE
+2417 VGIGGMIGIVE
-2422 KASGSDSGGFAGHL
+2422 GSGSGSAEMKITGCISQGIHAAGSGDGVSTGGMVGLLRWNQPLTLQACIVLDSTIGSENNKSAYYGGFAGTIT
-2436 QSNNIQYKIYD
+2436 NTPD
-2447 LIVQN
+2447 
-2452 EGSVNQDVVAYSNV
+2452 AR
-2466 GGIVGYLYLGNMTS
+2466 
-2480 EIKKCKVSKL
+2480 L
-2490 SIQAVSSGSG
+2490 SIF
-2500 GMIGCVASWNATT
+2500 
-2513 LNITDSIVNNTK
+2513 DSELTNTK
-2525 VQGGNNTTTDKPGV
+2525 
-2539 GGILGK
+2539 
-2545 LNNYPL
+2545 
-2551 LVMQN
+2551 
-2556 CNVKGS
+2556 
-2562 TINDSGLMKGYAGGF
+2562 ING
-2577 LGRGTGEKGCKVSYF
+2577 
-2592 DSVIQNMDIYGEYA
+2592 QYA
-2606 GGITSSADGTVYG
+2606 GGIISAANGRIYG
-2619 SNLLLNNVHMKA
+2619 SNILLNQVSVAAGGKA
-2631 EKNENTAIIEVTVV
+2631 
-2645 DANKFQGMYFAGVS
+2645 G
-2659 IKGDTNAN
+2659 
-2667 SSMSLIPENRIKEEF
+2667 LI
-2682 QFGSKS
+2682 FGAQQPRSKS
-2688 YIALADY
+2688 YNLYMAGISVKGNSTANNDKTRLTSEENISNNGYIALADY

-2707 TAGTNKLL
+2707 TAGTAGLL

-2765 LEEAGTQPT
+2765 LEEAGTQPD
-2774 GKFVYKATEV
+2774 GKFVYNATGV

-2801 STYNQNQLVKAAKD
+2801 STYNQNQLEKAEKD
-2815 FPVLMITGN
+2815 FPVLMFTGN
-2824 ESDKI
+2824 ERDNKI
-2829 ENYLDI
+2829 EKYLDI

-3014 AGTQF
+3014 AGTQL

-3039 EEKQNRLEFLYSN
+3039 EEKQNRKEFLYSN
-3052 FKASDGVTAYKDL
+3052 FKASDGVTAYKNL

-3110 SPTIK
+3110 SPTVK
-3115 IGDRYYRLP
+3115 IDDRYYRLP

-3165 GYITTKVNGNIPM
+3165 GYITTNVNGNIPM

-3184 RQKNDNGKGQ
+3184 RQKNYNGKGQ
-3194 TDKHDNTASTF
+3194 TDSHSDTASTF

-3226 EIKLGDSELKV
+3226 EIKLGDSALTV

-3251 NVTDNLFLKFTG
+3251 NSTDNLFLKFTG

-3272 GTEKVDTSQFP
+3272 GTEKVDISQFP
-3283 AGTKGQVHF
+3283 AGTKGKVRF
-3292 YIYTVDGDKRTYY
+3292 YVYSKSGNHTTYY
-3305 SAVQSDST
+3305 KYDSSTHNWKQVSVEGAAVEYPWISE
-3313 IKWSTGSAK
+3313 
-3322 TPVTVDGYLWTSD
+3322 GYH
-3335 GGNMEL
+3335 MEL
-3341 PLSSDGSVANAISLQ
+3341 LLSEDGTPEKAVNLQ
-3356 GVRDSIRQNSGGD
+3356 QIRSIVKGNNQSGNS
-3369 KTTGIFYV
+3369 TFYV
-3377 EAELKAELPAA
+3377 KAVLEAELPAA

-3409 GYVSQ
+3409 GYLSQ

-3419 KSLAYSSNRALLTY
+3419 ESLAYSSNRALLTY

-3446 KSNLTYDA
+3446 KSTLTYDA

-3506 SLTVSQKDKKDGN
+3506 SLTVSQKDEKDGN

-3612 RAEIVDN
+3612 RAEVVDKN
-3619 NSNVLDQPNPESDYL
+3619 GTASDQPDPESDYL

>member
-6 RILAIVLAASLTV
+6 RILAIVLAASLAV

-96 KENNTKDI
+96 KENNTKDT
-104 VNTENTENTDT
+104 VNTENTDT

-163 GIMLLNA
+163 DIMLLDA
-170 GVSLELLAADS
+170 GVSLEQLAADS
-181 EKSGVTWTADSNT
+181 INSGVTWMADSNT
-194 ITVTLKGFVLLSN
+194 IKATLKGFVLLSN
-207 CPADSLQNKNIVV
+207 CQPESLQNKKIIV

-230 EVEYNGQKYKYAG
+230 EVEYNGETYKYAG
-243 IGTADCPFEG
+243 IGTADCPFMG
-253 TLSARQIT
+253 NLSAGQIT
-261 TDTTLFGGISSNAKV
+261 TDTTLFGGISSQAKV

-288 PFYAQKY
+288 PFYAQQY

-333 GQTGTL
+333 GQAGTL
-339 KIGSGV
+339 KIERDV

-367 TLEKGT
+367 TLEAGT

-669 MTGIVEISTTANI
+669 MTGIVEISTTAHI
-682 SQGGGIIGHAAE
+682 SQGGGIVGHAAE

-707 EVKYAGDKTNEG
+707 EVKYAWDKTNEG

-769 ADSNSAAG
+769 ADSNPAAG

-799 TGNSNYSGDI
+799 TGNSNYGGDI
-809 TLASKEGLALLAITW
+809 TLASREGLALLAITL

-832 DKTYIPTNSWTELTK
+832 DKTYIPANSWTELTK
-847 KNIFLSADIDLT
+847 KNISLSADIDLT

-869 SENTTAYTGTFY
+869 SENNTTAYTGTFY

-916 NEHKNLGLF
+916 NEHENLGLF
-925 SLVSGNVSDL
+925 SLVSGNVSNL
-935 TIDGIIQVNSTYKW
+935 TIDGIIQVNSTYAW
-949 VDAGGYAGQLRGN
+949 GDAGGYAGQLRGN
-962 TEIKNVTTAQ
+962 SEIVNVTTAQ

-977 SSSNTKVGA
+977 SSSVTKVGA

-994 SNIILN
+994 SNIILTN
-1000 KFKSMTVIN
+1000 FESRTVIN
-1009 IDTSDGALDCVGSL
+1009 IDSSDSALDCVGSL
-1023 VGMYRDNTRDITISC
+1023 AGVYRDNTRDITISC

-1057 GLIGEISTSNNK
+1057 GLIGEIPTSNNK
-1069 RNINISKIQINGFE
+1069 RKINISKIQINGFE
-1083 INNKAENSYNNL
+1083 INNKAENSYQKL
-1095 TTCGGVLGYLWEN
+1095 QTCGGVLGYLWEN
-1108 TDVVFNTPADADAY
+1108 TDVVFHTPADADAY
-1122 ALSVADA
+1122 ALSVDNS
-1129 TINAPKA
+1129 TINAPNA
-1136 SVGGLVYQ
+1136 PVGGLVYQ

-1159 NSIFNANTLGLL
+1159 SATFNANTLGLL
-1171 LCHAEEKNGRALYLE
+1171 LCHAEETNNRALYLE
-1186 MTANWATAYKLENV
+1186 MTADWATAYKLENV
-1200 TVVENPGPEVYD
+1200 TVGGSPAVYD

-1220 NADHIL
+1220 NAEHIL
-1226 DNNKNAIISLATVGP
+1226 DNNKNAIISLATDKR
-1241 TGVDTAKCNTYINRT
+1241 TGVDTAECNTYINRT
-1256 EYGKTKPTNPNSRY
+1256 EYGKKKLTNPNSRY

-1281 KGQSV
+1281 NGQPV

-1297 IWDVYTYADES
+1297 IWNVYIYADES

-1328 SKATIDLTGYSY
+1328 SKAAIDLTGYSY

-1364 KEKANSNKS
+1364 KEKSNKS
-1373 TQGNNTAH
+1373 TKGNNTEH

-1393 NMISSEDVTTIVE
+1393 NMISSEDATTTVE
-1406 NVTFQGTIGKVN
+1406 KVTFQGTIGKVN
-1418 GISGVLSFGNIEGNA
+1418 DASGVLSFGNIEGNA

-1447 VEFSAFS
+1447 VEFSDFR
-1454 VTDAGTDYAPILI
+1454 VTDAGTDAAKDYAPILI

-1475 LVFNDVKATGYG
+1475 LVFNDVKAVGYG
-1487 DSPQKPAGSSLLG
+1487 DNPGKPAGSSLLG
-1500 NIGGSDKTQI
+1500 KIGGPDKTQI
-1510 SLTFN
+1510 SLTFH
-1515 KMKFPD
+1515 KMKLPD
-1521 KPYGNGGIFT
+1521 KRYGNGGIFT

-1580 EDLQHWYYDE
+1580 ENLQHWYYDE
-1590 QTYGQSAGYVRYE
+1590 QTYGQSEGYVRYE
-1603 NPNDTGEECPSFKD
+1603 NPNDTGEPSFKD

-1622 VHTYDKQSKASHEI
+1622 VHTYDKQNKASHEI

-1650 TYGHPYKIT
+1650 TYGHPYQIT

-1688 SVYHT
+1688 SAYHT
-1693 APADTDSV
+1693 APADADSV

-1712 QKQSGTDDTG
+1712 QKQNDTDDNG
-1722 NAVVSWQKTGK
+1722 NTVESWQKTGK

-1745 SAYYDIGAKENT
+1745 SAYYDIRAKENT
-1757 DPAKNKVL
+1757 DTAKNKVL

-1817 QYSGSGKTLT
+1817 QYSGSGKTLA
-1827 YQKPDADDYQPKSF
+1827 YQAPDDYQPKSF

-1858 LKVSMDTGWKLALD
+1858 VKVSMNPGWTLVLD
-1872 GDKKYLIQ
+1872 GEKKYLIQ

-1886 SVSGGGVIFRNIDAE
+1886 SVSGGGVIFRNI
-1901 NNASFTGLTASHLTN
+1901 NAKSDTAFTGLTANHLKN

-1930 DGYAFSEGFEIVNGT
+1930 DGYAFSEGCVIDNGT

-1954 NTTGNNITTNVDTNN
+1954 DTTDKDITTNVNANN
-1969 DYTVTIQNAQ
+1969 KYTVTIQNAQ

-2030 KIDNKATEDFAK
+2030 KTDNKAAEDFKK
-2042 SINDDTNVPSKDNAP
+2042 SIKDDTLVPAEGNAP
-2057 YLINKYS
+2057 YLITKYS
-2064 NGETFL
+2064 NGKTFL
-2070 VAGYSNGKRNQVDFQ
+2070 IAGYSNGNRNKVDFQ
-2085 LSSKSTYDM
+2085 LSSNSTYDM
-2094 TGYGNGYQG
+2094 REYKNGYQG

-2129 KGFNGNESTIK
+2129 KGFNGNGSTIK
-2140 VDMQMKE
+2140 VKMQMKE

-2172 LTDKVLAQNLTING
+2172 LTDKVLAQNLTIDD
-2186 STISMSYCNVDGS
+2186 SAISLSYCNKDGT
-2199 ATSGDSNMSTEQGKY
+2199 AISGDSNMIPEQGKY

-2227 NSLGNDEKAS
+2227 NSLENAS

-2244 ISSSNFTGPISAG
+2244 ISRSNFTGPISAG

-2279 VSKNGGDNNR
+2279 VSKKGGDNNS
-2289 NNFGVNLVN
+2289 FGVNLVN
-2298 CKYNNLIVTAKYA
+2298 CQYAYLSVTAKYA
-2311 AGGFV
+2311 AGGMV
-2316 GGIYSNRKT
+2316 GGLFCNQKGISFGTNDSVRSSVSVTEEAYKT
-2325 FDYDTSYSNASKV
+2325 VGKD
-2338 KSSLSVYEDTYS
+2338 SSIV
-2350 IIGQNSIIKATNT
+2350 INNT
-2363 NTVAWNGQLTV
+2363 NTGTDTYAGGIFGAVATALYVNDENLSISDVYQNAGKTLYTACLQDITFINSSDKNNK
-2374 AYAGGVFG
+2374 ARYAGGVVGIIQKNNCYVYHMEMKKSDTSDNVISGTTAAG
-2382 GIANTSLYV
+2382 GMIGYANISGKILELQNCRAENMILQDATSGLGGMIGIV
-2391 NDPDY
+2391 EGDGSRSAEMKITGCISQGIHAAGSGDVVSTGGMVG
-2396 ELKAIYKNSDKKLV
+2396 LLRKNQPLTL
-2410 QATLNNN
+2410 QACIVLDSTIGSENN
-2417 QVIAE
+2417 Q
-2422 KASGSDSGGFAGHL
+2422 SGYYGGFAGTIT
-2436 QSNNIQYKIYD
+2436 NTPD
-2447 LIVQN
+2447 
-2452 EGSVNQDVVAYSNV
+2452 AR
-2466 GGIVGYLYLGNMTS
+2466 
-2480 EIKKCKVSKL
+2480 L
-2490 SIQAVSSGSG
+2490 SIF
-2500 GMIGCVASWNATT
+2500 
-2513 LNITDSIVNNTK
+2513 DSELTNTK
-2525 VQGGNNTTTDKPGV
+2525 
-2539 GGILGK
+2539 I
-2545 LNNYPL
+2545 
-2551 LVMQN
+2551 
-2556 CNVKGS
+2556 
-2562 TINDSGLMKGYAGGF
+2562 SG
-2577 LGRGTGEKGCKVSYF
+2577 
-2592 DSVIQNMDIYGEYA
+2592 QYA
-2606 GGITSSADGTVYG
+2606 GGIISAANGRIYG
-2619 SNLLLNNVHMKA
+2619 SNILLNQVSVAAGGQAGLIVGAKQSDRYNGLYM
-2631 EKNENTAIIEVTVV
+2631 
-2645 DANKFQGMYFAGVS
+2645 AGVS
-2659 IKGDTNAN
+2659 VKGNSTAN
-2667 SSMSLIPENRIKEEF
+2667 NHKTQLTGDAKILEK
-2682 QFGSKS
+2682 G

-2707 TAGTNKLL
+2707 TAGTDGLL

-2738 GTEKYLFGDSTSWST
+2738 GTEKYLFGDSTSWSA

-2765 LEEAGTQPT
+2765 LEEAGTQPA
-2774 GKFVYKATEV
+2774 GKFVYKTTGV
-2784 TLKSSENPDGFD
+2784 TLKSSENPNGFD

-2801 STYNQNQLVKAAKD
+2801 ATYNQNQLEKAAKD
-2815 FPVLMITGN
+2815 FPVLIITGN
-2824 ESDKI
+2824 ESDKMI
-2829 ENYLDI
+2829 EKYLDI

-2853 HVTAE
+2853 HVKAE

-2863 YNAATGK
+2863 YNVATGK
-2870 FIASNDTPALQIN
+2870 FIASSDTPALQMN
-2883 NNGTNQMSFQADAT
+2883 HNGTKQMSFQADAT

-2918 EYHVQVPIIVR
+2918 EYHVQVPIIVH

-2962 GNAMTGYLTY
+2962 GNAMTAYLTY

-3002 SIEFYLQ
+3002 SIEFHLK

-3014 AGTQF
+3014 AGTQL
-3019 TLVDCQDKNKKAYFY
+3019 TLVDCQDKNRKAYFY

-3065 SIGEALEAK
+3065 SIGEVLEAK
-3074 AEKSGSGKFIAVN
+3074 AEKSGSGKFIEVN

-3110 SPTIK
+3110 SPTVK

-3165 GYITTKVNGNIPM
+3165 GYITTNVNGNIPM

-3184 RQKNDNGKGQ
+3184 RQKNYNGKGQ
-3194 TDKHDNTASTF
+3194 TDSHSDTASTF

-3211 TQSLEDQDP
+3211 TQSLVDQDQR
-3220 TNPARK
+3220 NPARK
-3226 EIKLGDSELKV
+3226 EIRPGDSVLTV
-3237 DILDTITFSNEQFY
+3237 HILDTITFSNEQFY
-3251 NVTDNLFLKFTG
+3251 NSTDHLFLKFTG
-3263 NLSIVTSEN
+3263 NLSIVTNEN
-3272 GTEKVDTSQFP
+3272 GTEKADSSQFP
-3283 AGTKGQVHF
+3283 AGTKGKVRF
-3292 YIYTVDGDKRTYY
+3292 YVYSKSGDHTTYY
-3305 SAVQSDST
+3305 KYDSSTHDWKQTSVAGAAVEYPWISE
-3313 IKWSTGSAK
+3313 
-3322 TPVTVDGYLWTSD
+3322 GYH
-3335 GGNMEL
+3335 MEL
-3341 PLSSDGSVANAISLQ
+3341 LLSEDGTLEKALNLQ
-3356 GVRDSIRQNSGGD
+3356 QIRSFVKGNNQSGNS
-3369 KTTGIFYV
+3369 TFYV
-3377 EAELKAELPAA
+3377 EAVLEAELPAA

-3400 DAPEEYAKL
+3400 DMPEEYAKL
-3409 GYVSQ
+3409 GYLSE

-3419 KSLAYSSNRALLTY
+3419 ESLAYSSNRALLTY

-3446 KSNLTYDA
+3446 KSTLTYDA

-3484 EYDLSMIPKMETL
+3484 GYDLSMIPKMETL

-3506 SLTVSQKDKKDGN
+3506 SLTVSQKDEKDGN

-3528 RDAKDYMDIKLVSP
+3528 TDAKDYMDIKLVSP
-3542 GASEVQFDETTGI
+3542 GASEVQFNETTGI

-3565 WDEQNSK
+3565 WDELNSK

-3619 NSNVLDQPNPESDYL
+3619 NSNVSDQPNPESDYL

>member
-1 MRRYK
+1 MRRHK
-6 RILAIVLAASLTV
+6 RILAIVLAASLAV

-35 IENTTDESTDDDS
+35 IENTTDESTDDDNT
-48 MHTDTDQQEKVSDHN
+48 HTDTDQQEKVS
-63 AVDNEEKTDE
+63 
-73 IDKEENDGKKDDTKE
+73 
-88 NDTNENDT
+88 ENDT
-96 KENNTKDI
+96 KDT
-104 VNTENTENTDT
+104 VNTENTDT

-128 ESINTTEGINTTESI
+128 ESINSTESI

-151 INSTEYDAEQDD
+151 IDSTEYDTEQDD
-163 GIMLLNA
+163 GIMLLND

-181 EKSGVTWTADSNT
+181 YNSGVTWMADSDT
-194 ITVTLKGFVLLSN
+194 IKATLKGFVLLSN
-207 CPADSLQNKNIVV
+207 CLADSLQNKEIIV

-243 IGTADCPFEG
+243 IGTADCPFMG
-253 TLSARQIT
+253 TLSAGQIT
-261 TDTTLFGGISSNAKV
+261 TDTTLFGGISSQAKV
-276 NINLIWAGDGSK
+276 NINLIWVGDGSK
-288 PFYAQKY
+288 PFYAQQY
-295 VFADADT
+295 VFADADS
-302 HSLFDNTD
+302 HSLFNNTD
-310 STTSVT
+310 SITSVT

-333 GQTGTL
+333 GQAGTL
-339 KIGSGV
+339 KIGRGV

-351 EQIAV
+351 EQIEV

-367 TLEKGT
+367 TLEAGT

-385 YSVTANTGNAGGVI
+385 YSVTANSGNAGGMI
-399 GVMKAGTALKADA
+399 GVMRTGTVLKAEA

-424 NGNAGGIVGEIA
+424 NGNAGGIVGEI
-436 EGARLIAD
+436 EKGASLITE
-444 SGKVFELSAPSV
+444 SGKKFVLSSPSV
-456 TASGNE
+456 TATA
-462 GCAGGIAGKATESD
+462 GCAGGIAGIATEEA
-476 GTTILSPIEST
+476 GTILSPTEST
-487 ENTDSK
+487 DNPDSK
-493 PFRIIT
+493 PFQIKS

-514 IIKSRQMN
+514 IIKSRQMD

-534 LTSGNGNGGGLF
+534 LTSGNGGGLF

-575 TFGSLIGQ
+575 TYGSLIGQ

-598 NVKSAFNNNNTSY
+598 NVKSAFKYNNTRY

-618 VGGNRQ
+618 VGGDSQ

-656 GMIGC
+656 GIIGC

-707 EVKYAGDKTNEG
+707 AVRYDGDKTNEG

-769 ADSNSAAG
+769 ADSNPTAG

-799 TGNSNYSGDI
+799 TGNSNYSGVI

-847 KNIFLSADIDLT
+847 KNISLSADIDLT
-859 GTGILGIERD
+859 GTGILGIERNIED
-869 SENTTAYTGTFY
+869 KSKPYK
-881 GNGKKITLAIGEQYG
+881 GNFDGNNHTINLAIGETYG
-896 FRNNTLVQS
+896 QRKSQS
-905 GDWGSGQIYTN
+905 GSLETVSDEEWGNGQIYSVGTAHN
-916 NEHKNLGLF
+916 TLGLF
-925 SLVSGNVSDL
+925 STASGSVREL
-935 TIDGIIQVNSTYKW
+935 TIDGFIHASTENGW
-949 VDAGGYAGQLRGN
+949 ADIGGYAAELIGN
-962 TEIKNVTTAQ
+962 NISVTIENVTASE
-972 SMNIK
+972 SMNLRAADY
-977 SSSNTKVGA
+977 TKVGGIY
-986 LFGENIGT
+986 GECIGAVNIT
-994 SNIILN
+994 LNNFISKAEFDFVKSNN
-1000 KFKSMTVIN
+1000 KDWVGGFCGVYSGNKSETT
-1009 IDTSDGALDCVGSL
+1009 IDCQSVQLS
-1023 VGMYRDNTRDITISC
+1023 
-1038 NDVLIGTKI
+1038 TKI
-1047 STTGR
+1047 TTIGSK
-1052 NIHAG
+1052 ISSG
-1057 GLIGEISTSNNK
+1057 GLIGEISNPDKK
-1069 RNINISKIQINGFE
+1069 RTITINSIQVNDYKL
-1083 INNKAENSYNNL
+1083 NQDKNADNNL
-1095 TTCGGVLGYLWEN
+1095 QTCGGVLGYLWEN
-1108 TDVVFNTPADADAY
+1108 TDVVFQTPADANAY

-1171 LCHAEEKNGRALYLE
+1171 LCHAEETNNRALYLE

-1200 TVVENPGPEVYD
+1200 KVEGSPAIYD

-1226 DNNKNAIISLATVGP
+1226 DNNKNAIISLATDKR
-1241 TGVDTAKCNTYINRT
+1241 TGVDTAECNTYINRT

-1281 KGQSV
+1281 NGNV

-1297 IWDVYTYADES
+1297 IWNVYTYADES
-1308 LKGYFP
+1308 LKAYFP

-1328 SKATIDLTGYSY
+1328 SKAAIDLTGYSY

-1354 IKFANETIEE
+1354 IKFANDTIEE
-1364 KEKANSNKS
+1364 KEKSNKS

-1381 TQHYAMHGGLFR
+1381 TQHYAMHCGLFR
-1393 NMISSEDVTTIVE
+1393 NMISSEDVTTTVE
-1406 NVTFQGTIGKVN
+1406 NVAFQGTIGKVN
-1418 GISGVLSFGNIEGNA
+1418 GASGVLSFGNIEGNA

-1447 VEFSAFS
+1447 VEFSAFR

-1475 LVFNDVKATGYG
+1475 LVFNDVKADGYG

-1500 NIGGSDKTQI
+1500 NIGGPDKTQI

-1515 KMKFPD
+1515 KMKLPD

-1552 FYKAED
+1552 FYKVED
-1558 WNGTVHRHDVT
+1558 WNGTNHRHDVT

-1580 EDLQHWYYDE
+1580 KDLQHWYYDE
-1590 QTYGQSAGYVRYE
+1590 QTYGQSEGYVRYE
-1603 NPNDTGEECPSFKD
+1603 NPNDTGEPSFKD

-1622 VHTYDKQSKASHEI
+1622 VHTYDKQNKASHEI

-1673 ATPQTGWKVQVTGNQ
+1673 ATPQTGWKVQVTSDQ
-1688 SVYHT
+1688 SESGYHT
-1693 APADTDSV
+1693 ASADTDSV

-1745 SAYYDIGAKENT
+1745 SAYYDVLAKENT
-1757 DPAKNKVL
+1757 DAAKNKVL
-1765 ELENFAGLGTEL
+1765 ELVNFAGLGTEL

-1817 QYSGSGKTLT
+1817 QYSGKGKTLA
-1827 YQKPDADDYQPKSF
+1827 YQKPDAYQPKSF

-1858 LKVSMDTGWKLALD
+1858 VKVSMDTDWTLTLD
-1872 GDKKYLIQ
+1872 GDEKYLIQ

-1886 SVSGGGVIFRNIDAE
+1886 SVSGGGVIFRKKNDT
-1901 NNASFTGLTASHLTN
+1901 NFKGLTASHLKN

-1930 DGYAFSEGFEIVNGT
+1930 DGYAFSEGCVIDNGT

-1954 NTTGNNITTNVDTNN
+1954 YNTTDKDITTNVNANN

-2021 RNASYQYVG
+2021 RNASYKYVG
-2030 KIDNKATEDFAK
+2030 KTDNKAAEDFAK

-2057 YLINKYS
+2057 YLINQYS

-2085 LSSKSTYDM
+2085 LGSNSSNSTYDM

-2129 KGFNGNESTIK
+2129 KGFNGNRSTIK

-2147 YAEDDFHGISFGGVF
+2147 YADDDFHGISFGGVF

-2172 LTDKVLAQNLTING
+2172 LTDKVLARNLTIDD
-2186 STISMSYCNVDGS
+2186 STISMSYCNADGT
-2199 ATSGDSNMSTEQGKY
+2199 AASGDSNMSPEQGKY

-2244 ISSSNFTGPISAG
+2244 ISRSNFTGPISAG
-2257 GLMGSAGLGNSDVN
+2257 GLMGSAGLGNSAVN

-2279 VSKNGGDNNR
+2279 VSKKGGDNNS
-2289 NNFGVNLVN
+2289 FGVNLVN
-2298 CKYNNLIVTAKYA
+2298 CKYDNLRVTAKYA
-2311 AGGFV
+2311 AGGMV
-2316 GGIYSNRKT
+2316 GGLFCNQKGISFGINDSVRSSVSVTEEAYKT
-2325 FDYDTSYSNASKV
+2325 VGKD
-2338 KSSLSVYEDTYS
+2338 SSIV
-2350 IIGQNSIIKATNT
+2350 INNT
-2363 NTVAWNGQLTV
+2363 NTTIDTYAGGIFGAVATALYVNDENLSISDVYQNTNKTLYT
-2374 AYAGGVFG
+2374 ACLQDITFINSSDKNNKARYAGGVVG
-2382 GIANTSLYV
+2382 SIQKNNCYV
-2391 NDPDY
+2391 YLIEMKKSDT
-2396 ELKAIYKNSDKKLV
+2396 SDKVISGTTAAGGMIGYTNISGKILELQNCRAENIKLQDATGGLGGMIGIV
-2410 QATLNNN
+2410 EGSRSSGSAEMKITGCVSQGIHAAGSGKGVSTGGMVGLLRFAQPLTLQACIVLDSTIGSENNN
-2417 QVIAE
+2417 L
-2422 KASGSDSGGFAGHL
+2422 GYYGGFAGTIT
-2436 QSNNIQYKIYD
+2436 NTRD
-2447 LIVQN
+2447 
-2452 EGSVNQDVVAYSNV
+2452 AR
-2466 GGIVGYLYLGNMTS
+2466 
-2480 EIKKCKVSKL
+2480 L
-2490 SIQAVSSGSG
+2490 SIF
-2500 GMIGCVASWNATT
+2500 
-2513 LNITDSIVNNTK
+2513 DSELTNTK
-2525 VQGGNNTTTDKPGV
+2525 
-2539 GGILGK
+2539 I
-2545 LNNYPL
+2545 
-2551 LVMQN
+2551 
-2556 CNVKGS
+2556 
-2562 TINDSGLMKGYAGGF
+2562 SG
-2577 LGRGTGEKGCKVSYF
+2577 
-2592 DSVIQNMDIYGEYA
+2592 QYA
-2606 GGITSSADGTVYG
+2606 GGIISAANGRIYG
-2619 SNLLLNNVHMKA
+2619 SNILLDQVSVAAGGKA
-2631 EKNENTAIIEVTVV
+2631 GLIFGAK
-2645 DANKFQGMYFAGVS
+2645 QP
-2659 IKGDTNAN
+2659 N
-2667 SSMSLIPENRIKEEF
+2667 SSGYNLYMAGISVKGNSTANNDKTRLTSEENISNN
-2682 QFGSKS
+2682 G

-2707 TAGTNKLL
+2707 TAGTAGLL

-2738 GTEKYLFGDSTSWST
+2738 GTKKHLFGDSTSWSA
-2753 DGNTFKLEAQKI
+2753 DGNTFRLEAQKI
-2765 LEEAGTQPT
+2765 LEEAGTQQD
-2774 GKFVYKATEV
+2774 GKFVYNATGV

-2801 STYNQNQLVKAAKD
+2801 STYNQNQLEKAEKD

-2824 ESDKI
+2824 KSAKMI
-2829 ENYLDI
+2829 EKYLDI

-2863 YNAATGK
+2863 YNAATGE

-2883 NNGTNQMSFQADAT
+2883 NNGKNQMSFQADAT

-2929 RVLEMD
+2929 RVLEID

-2953 LTGHILDSF
+2953 LEGHILDSF

-3002 SIEFYLQ
+3002 SIKFYLQ
-3009 RGKIP
+3009 RVKIP
-3014 AGTQF
+3014 AGTQL

-3039 EEKQNRLEFLYSN
+3039 EEKQNSLEFLYSD

-3110 SPTIK
+3110 SPTVK
-3115 IGDRYYRLP
+3115 IDDRYYRLP

-3130 SKLDKYTVTM
+3130 SKLDKYMVTM

-3155 PETAGKEPIN
+3155 PEPAGKEPIN
-3165 GYITTKVNGNIPM
+3165 GYITTNVNGNIPM

-3184 RQKNDNGKGQ
+3184 RQKNYNGKGQ
-3194 TDKHDNTASTF
+3194 TDSHSDTASTF

-3211 TQSLEDQDP
+3211 TQSLEDQDQR
-3220 TNPARK
+3220 NPARK
-3226 EIKLGDSELKV
+3226 EIKLGDSALTV

-3251 NVTDNLFLKFTG
+3251 NSTDNLFLKFTG

-3283 AGTKGQVHF
+3283 AGTKGTVRF
-3292 YIYTVDGDKRTYY
+3292 FIYSKSGDHATYY
-3305 SAVQSDST
+3305 KYDSSTHDWKQTSVKDVAVEYPWISE
-3313 IKWSTGSAK
+3313 
-3322 TPVTVDGYLWTSD
+3322 GYH
-3335 GGNMEL
+3335 MEL
-3341 PLSSDGSVANAISLQ
+3341 LLSEDGTIEKAVNLQ
-3356 GVRDSIRQNSGGD
+3356 QIRSFVKGNNQSGNS
-3369 KTTGIFYV
+3369 TFYV
-3377 EAELKAELPAA
+3377 KAVLDAELPAA

-3419 KSLAYSSNRALLTY
+3419 ESLAYSSNRALLTS

-3446 KSNLTYDA
+3446 KSTLTYDA

-3506 SLTVSQKDKKDGN
+3506 SLTVSQKDEKDGN

-3542 GASEVQFDETTGI
+3542 GASEVQFDKTTGI

-3612 RAEIVDN
+3612 RAEIVDK
-3619 NSNVLDQPNPESDYL
+3619 NSNVSDQPDPESDYL

>member
-1 MRRYK
+1 MRRHK
-6 RILAIVLAASLTV
+6 RILAIVLAASLAV

-35 IENTTDESTDDDS
+35 IENTTDESTDDDNT
-48 MHTDTDQQEKVSDHN
+48 HTDTDQQEKVS
-63 AVDNEEKTDE
+63 
-73 IDKEENDGKKDDTKE
+73 
-88 NDTNENDT
+88 ENDT
-96 KENNTKDI
+96 KDT
-104 VNTENTENTDT
+104 VNTENTDT

-128 ESINTTEGINTTESI
+128 ESINSTESI

-151 INSTEYDAEQDD
+151 IDSTEYDTEQDD
-163 GIMLLNA
+163 GIMLLDA
-170 GVSLELLAADS
+170 GVSLERLAADS
-181 EKSGVTWTADSNT
+181 NNSGVTWTADSDT
-194 ITVTLKGFVLLSN
+194 IKATLKGFVLLSN
-207 CPADSLQNKNIVV
+207 CPADSLQNKKIRV

-243 IGTADCPFEG
+243 IGTADCPFMG
-253 TLSARQIT
+253 ILSAGQIT
-261 TDTTLFGGISSNAKV
+261 TDTTLFGGISSQAKV
-276 NINLIWAGDGSK
+276 NINLIWVGDGSK
-288 PFYAQKY
+288 PFYAQQY
-295 VFADADT
+295 VFADADS
-302 HSLFDNTD
+302 HSLFNNTD
-310 STTSVT
+310 STTNVT

-333 GQTGTL
+333 GQAGTL
-339 KIGSGV
+339 KIGRGV

-351 EQIAV
+351 EQIEV

-367 TLEKGT
+367 TLEAGT

-399 GVMKAGTALKADA
+399 GVMKAGTVLKADA

-424 NGNAGGIVGEIA
+424 NGNAGGIVGEI
-436 EGARLIAD
+436 ENGASLIAE
-444 SGKVFELSAPSV
+444 SGKPFVLSSPSV
-456 TASGNE
+456 TASA
-462 GCAGGIAGKATESD
+462 GCAGGIAGKATEEA
-476 GTTILSPIEST
+476 GTTILSPTESNN
-487 ENTDSK
+487 NTADPK
-493 PFRIIT
+493 PFQIVS

-514 IIKSRQMN
+514 IIKSRQMD

-534 LTSGNGNGGGLF
+534 LTSGNGGGLF

-567 KSGNENNS
+567 KSGNENNN
-575 TFGSLIGQ
+575 TYGSLIGQ

-598 NVKSAFNNNNTSY
+598 NVKSAFNNNNTNTKY

-618 VGGNRQ
+618 VGGDSQ

-645 VTNPL
+645 VTSPL

-656 GMIGC
+656 GIIGC

-682 SQGGGIIGHAAE
+682 SQGGGIVGETAA

-707 EVKYAGDKTNEG
+707 EVRYDRDNKANKG
-719 QLIGRQESSL
+719 QLIGSQESSL

-769 ADSNSAAG
+769 ADSNPATG

-794 QAADY
+794 QVADY
-799 TGNSNYSGDI
+799 TGNSSYSGDI

-832 DKTYIPTNSWTELTK
+832 DSVNINTKSWENLRK

-859 GTGILGIERD
+859 GTGILGIERNIED
-869 SENTTAYTGTFY
+869 KSKPYE
-881 GNGKKITLAIGEQYG
+881 GNFDGNNHTINLAIGETYG
-896 FRNNTLVQS
+896 QRKSQS
-905 GDWGSGQIYTN
+905 GSLETVSDEEWGNGQIYSVGTAHN
-916 NEHKNLGLF
+916 TLGLF
-925 SLVSGNVSDL
+925 STASGSVREL
-935 TIDGIIQVNSTYKW
+935 TIDGFIHASTENGW
-949 VDAGGYAGQLRGN
+949 ADIGGYAAELIGN
-962 TEIKNVTTAQ
+962 NISVTIENVTASE
-972 SMNIK
+972 SMNLRAADY
-977 SSSNTKVGA
+977 TKVGGIY
-986 LFGENIGT
+986 GECIGT
-994 SNIILN
+994 VNITLNNFISNAEFDFVKSKNQDWVGGFCGVYSRNNSETTIDCQSVQLSTKII
-1000 KFKSMTVIN
+1000 T
-1009 IDTSDGALDCVGSL
+1009 VGS
-1023 VGMYRDNTRDITISC
+1023 
-1038 NDVLIGTKI
+1038 KI
-1047 STTGR
+1047 SS
-1052 NIHAG
+1052 G
-1057 GLIGEISTSNNK
+1057 GLIGEISNADKK
-1069 RNINISKIQINGFE
+1069 RTITINSIQVNE
-1083 INNKAENSYNNL
+1083 YRLNQDKNTDNNL
-1095 TTCGGVLGYLWEN
+1095 QTCGGVLGYLWEN
-1108 TDVVFNTPADADAY
+1108 TDVVFNTPADANAY
-1122 ALSVADA
+1122 ALSVDNS
-1129 TINAPKA
+1129 TINAPNA
-1136 SVGGLVYQ
+1136 PVGGLVYQ

-1149 QINDRGIDIK
+1149 QINDKGIDIK
-1159 NSIFNANTLGLL
+1159 SATFNANTLGLL
-1171 LCHAEEKNGRALYLE
+1171 LCHAEKTNNRALYLE
-1186 MTANWATAYKLENV
+1186 MTANWATAYKLEKV
-1200 TVVENPGPEVYD
+1200 TVGGSPAVYD
-1212 EMIAYTTD
+1212 EMIAYTTN
-1220 NADHIL
+1220 NAKNIL
-1226 DNNKNAIISLATVGP
+1226 DNNKNAIISLATVDRK
-1241 TGVDTAKCNTYINRT
+1241 GVDTTAECNTYVNRT

-1281 KGQSV
+1281 NGNV

-1297 IWDVYTYADES
+1297 IWNVYTYADES
-1308 LKGYFP
+1308 LKAYFP

-1320 KGIGTDAA
+1320 KGIGTDTA
-1328 SKATIDLTGYSY
+1328 SKATINLTGYSY

-1345 GAMTIQNAD
+1345 GAMMIQNAD

-1364 KEKANSNKS
+1364 KEKSNKS

-1393 NMISSEDVTTIVE
+1393 NMISSEDATTTVE
-1406 NVTFQGTIGKVN
+1406 NVVFQGTIGKVN
-1418 GISGVLSFGNIEGNA
+1418 GASGVLSFGNIEGNA
-1433 AVTPQRFHTLKFSK
+1433 AVTPQRFHTLKFCK
-1447 VEFSAFS
+1447 VEFSAFR

-1475 LVFNDVKATGYG
+1475 LVFNDVKADGYG

-1500 NIGGSDKTQI
+1500 NIGGPDKTQI

-1515 KMKFPD
+1515 KMKLPD

-1558 WNGTVHRHDVT
+1558 WNRTVHRHDVT

-1580 EDLQHWYYDE
+1580 KDLQHWYYDE

-1603 NPNDTGEECPSFKD
+1603 NPDNTGKECPDFKA
-1617 TYLPY
+1617 YLPY
-1622 VHTYDKQSKASHEI
+1622 VHAYDKQSKASHEI

-1688 SVYHT
+1688 SAYHT
-1693 APADTDSV
+1693 APADADSV

-1712 QKQSGTDDTG
+1712 QKQSGTDVTG
-1722 NAVVSWQKTGK
+1722 NAVESWQKTGK

-1745 SAYYDIGAKENT
+1745 SAYYDIRAKENT
-1757 DPAKNKVL
+1757 DTAQNKVL

-1817 QYSGSGKTLT
+1817 RYSGKGRTLT
-1827 YQKPDADDYQPKSF
+1827 YQAPDADDYQPKSF

-1858 LKVSMDTGWKLALD
+1858 VKVSMDTDWTLTLD

-1886 SVSGGGVIFRNIDAE
+1886 SVSGGGVIFRKKNDT
-1901 NNASFTGLTASHLTN
+1901 NFTGLTASHLKN

-1930 DGYAFSEGFEIVNGT
+1930 DGYAFSEGFEIDNGT

-1954 NTTGNNITTNVDTNN
+1954 SATGNDITTKVDTNN

-1995 GGTYAYYGTAQSY
+1995 GGTYAYYGTPQSY
-2008 SNYKFGNGIYGKI
+2008 SNYEFGNGIYGKI

-2030 KIDNKATEDFAK
+2030 KTDNKAADDFQK
-2042 SINDDTNVPSKDNAP
+2042 SIKDDTNVPSKDNAP
-2057 YLINKYS
+2057 YLITKYS

-2070 VAGYSNGKRNQVDFQ
+2070 VAGYSNGKRNKVDFQ
-2085 LSSKSTYDM
+2085 LSSNSTYDM
-2094 TGYGNGYQG
+2094 KEYGNGYQG

-2129 KGFNGNESTIK
+2129 KGFNGNGSTIK
-2140 VDMQMKE
+2140 VKMQMKE
-2147 YAEDDFHGISFGGVF
+2147 YADDDFHGISFGGVF

-2172 LTDKVLAQNLTING
+2172 LTDKILAQNLTIDG
-2186 STISMSYCNVDGS
+2186 SAISLSYCNADGT
-2199 ATSGDSNMSTEQGKY
+2199 AISGDSNMIPEQGKY

-2227 NSLGNDEKAS
+2227 NSLGNDENAS
-2237 YVFQHIV
+2237 YVFQHIE
-2244 ISSSNFTGPISAG
+2244 ISNSDFTGPISAG
-2257 GLMGSAGLGNSDVN
+2257 GLMGSAGLGNSAVN

-2279 VSKNGGDNNR
+2279 VSKKGGDNNS
-2289 NNFGVNLVN
+2289 FGVNLVN
-2298 CKYNNLIVTAKYA
+2298 CKYDHLSVTAKYA
-2311 AGGFV
+2311 AGGMV
-2316 GGIYSNRKT
+2316 GGLFCNQKGISFGTNDSVRSSVSVTEEAYKT
-2325 FDYDTSYSNASKV
+2325 VGKD
-2338 KSSLSVYEDTYS
+2338 SSIV
-2350 IIGQNSIIKATNT
+2350 INNT
-2363 NTVAWNGQLTV
+2363 NTGTDTYAGGIFGAVATALYVNVKNLSISGVYQNTDKTLYT
-2374 AYAGGVFG
+2374 ACLQDITFINSSDKNNKARYAGGVVGSIQKNNCYVYLIEMKKSDAPDKVISGTTAAG
-2382 GIANTSLYV
+2382 GMIGYAKISGKIL
-2391 NDPDY
+2391 
-2396 ELKAIYKNSDKKLV
+2396 ELQNCRAENIKL
-2410 QATLNNN
+2410 QDAT
-2417 QVIAE
+2417 VGIGGMIGIVE
-2422 KASGSDSGGFAGHL
+2422 GSGSGSAEMKITGCISQGIHAAGSGIGVSTGGMVGLLRFAQPLTLQACIVLNSTIGSENNKSGYYGGFAGTIT
-2436 QSNNIQYKIYD
+2436 NTPD
-2447 LIVQN
+2447 
-2452 EGSVNQDVVAYSNV
+2452 AR
-2466 GGIVGYLYLGNMTS
+2466 
-2480 EIKKCKVSKL
+2480 L
-2490 SIQAVSSGSG
+2490 SIF
-2500 GMIGCVASWNATT
+2500 
-2513 LNITDSIVNNTK
+2513 DSELTNTK
-2525 VQGGNNTTTDKPGV
+2525 
-2539 GGILGK
+2539 I
-2545 LNNYPL
+2545 
-2551 LVMQN
+2551 
-2556 CNVKGS
+2556 
-2562 TINDSGLMKGYAGGF
+2562 SG
-2577 LGRGTGEKGCKVSYF
+2577 
-2592 DSVIQNMDIYGEYA
+2592 QYA
-2606 GGITSSADGTVYG
+2606 GGIISAANGRIYG
-2619 SNLLLNNVHMKA
+2619 SNILLNQVSVAAGGKA
-2631 EKNENTAIIEVTVV
+2631 
-2645 DANKFQGMYFAGVS
+2645 G
-2659 IKGDTNAN
+2659 
-2667 SSMSLIPENRIKEEF
+2667 LI
-2682 QFGSKS
+2682 FGAQQPKSKS
-2688 YIALADY
+2688 YNLYMAGISVKGNSTANNDKTRLTSEENISNNGYIALADY
-2695 EGTSMTAGNQNP
+2695 EGASMTAGNQNP
-2707 TAGTNKLL
+2707 TAGTAGLL
-2715 GAEGVAPYVVT
+2715 GAEGVAPYVAT

-2738 GTEKYLFGDSTSWST
+2738 GTEKYLFGDSTSWSA

-2765 LEEAGTQPT
+2765 LEEAGTQQDV
-2774 GKFVYKATEV
+2774 KFVYKTTGV

-2853 HVTAE
+2853 HVTAK

-2883 NNGTNQMSFQADAT
+2883 NNGKNQMSFQADAT

-2947 ADDYAN
+2947 ADDYEN

-3014 AGTQF
+3014 AGTQL

-3039 EEKQNRLEFLYSN
+3039 EEKQNRKEFLYSN

-3087 ADGKPLD
+3087 ADGKPMD

-3110 SPTIK
+3110 SPTVK

-3165 GYITTKVNGNIPM
+3165 GYITTNVNENIPM

-3184 RQKNDNGKGQ
+3184 RQKNYNGKGQ
-3194 TDKHDNTASTF
+3194 TDSHSDTASTF

-3211 TQSLEDQDP
+3211 TQSLEDQDQR
-3220 TNPARK
+3220 NPARK
-3226 EIKLGDSELKV
+3226 EIKLGDSALTV

-3251 NVTDNLFLKFTG
+3251 NSTDNLFLKFTG

-3283 AGTKGQVHF
+3283 AGTKGTVRF
-3292 YIYTVDGDKRTYY
+3292 FIYSKSGDHATYY
-3305 SAVQSDST
+3305 KYDSSTHDWKQTSVKDAAVEYPWISE
-3313 IKWSTGSAK
+3313 
-3322 TPVTVDGYLWTSD
+3322 GYH
-3335 GGNMEL
+3335 MEL
-3341 PLSSDGSVANAISLQ
+3341 LLSEDGTLEKAVNLQ
-3356 GVRDSIRQNSGGD
+3356 QIRSFVKGNNQSGNS
-3369 KTTGIFYV
+3369 TFYV
-3377 EAELKAELPAA
+3377 EAVLDAELPAA

-3409 GYVSQ
+3409 GYLSQ

-3419 KSLAYSSNRALLTY
+3419 ESLAYSSNRALLTS

-3446 KSNLTYDA
+3446 KSTLTYDA

-3506 SLTVSQKDKKDGN
+3506 SLTVSQKDEKDGN

-3542 GASEVQFDETTGI
+3542 GASEVQFDETTGT
-3555 WSWSIPKEVY
+3555 WSWSIPKEAY

-3592 VRLDNVEEKQHF
+3592 VRVDNVEEKQHF

-3612 RAEIVDN
+3612 RAEVVDKN
-3619 NSNVLDQPNPESDYL
+3619 GTASDQPDPESDYL

>member
-1 MRRYK
+1 MRRHK
-6 RILAIVLAASLTV
+6 RILAIVLAASLAV

-35 IENTTDESTDDDS
+35 IENTTDESTDDDNT
-48 MHTDTDQQEKVSDHN
+48 HTDTDQQEKVS
-63 AVDNEEKTDE
+63 
-73 IDKEENDGKKDDTKE
+73 
-88 NDTNENDT
+88 ENDT
-96 KENNTKDI
+96 KDT
-104 VNTENTENTDT
+104 VNTENTDT

-128 ESINTTEGINTTESI
+128 ESINSTESI

-151 INSTEYDAEQDD
+151 IDSTEYDTEQDD
-163 GIMLLNA
+163 GIMLLDA
-170 GVSLELLAADS
+170 GVSLERLAADS
-181 EKSGVTWTADSNT
+181 NNSGVTWMANSDT
-194 ITVTLKGFVLLSN
+194 IKATLKGFVLLSN
-207 CPADSLQNKNIVV
+207 CQPESLQKKYITV

-243 IGTADCPFEG
+243 IGTADCPFMG
-253 TLSARQIT
+253 ILSAGQIT
-261 TDTTLFGGISSNAKV
+261 TDTTLFGGISSQAKV
-276 NINLIWAGDGSK
+276 NINLIWVGDGSK
-288 PFYAQKY
+288 PFYAQQY
-295 VFADADT
+295 VFADADS
-302 HSLFDNTD
+302 HSLFNNTD
-310 STTSVT
+310 STTNVT

-333 GQTGTL
+333 GQAGTL
-339 KIGSGV
+339 KIGRGV

-351 EQIAV
+351 EQIEV

-367 TLEKGT
+367 TLEAGT

-385 YSVTANTGNAGGVI
+385 YSVTANSGNAGGMI
-399 GVMKAGTALKADA
+399 GVMRTGTVLKADA

-424 NGNAGGIVGEIA
+424 NGNAGGIVGEI
-436 EGARLIAD
+436 ENGASLIAE
-444 SGKVFELSAPSV
+444 SGKPFVLSSPSV
-456 TASGNE
+456 TASA
-462 GCAGGIAGKATESD
+462 GCAGGIAGKATEEA
-476 GTTILSPIEST
+476 GTTILSPTESND
-487 ENTDSK
+487 NTDSK
-493 PFRIIT
+493 PFQIKS
-499 PTVNGKNAGGLFGNY
+499 PTVNGKNAGGLFGDY
-514 IIKSRQMN
+514 IIVNQAMS
-522 YPASVNL
+522 YPTSVNL
-529 NMPTI
+529 VIPTI
-534 LTSGNGNGGGLF
+534 LSNGNGGGLF
-546 GVLDLQNT
+546 GVLELNNK
-554 SSYTI
+554 SSYTMEG
-559 DNFTFECT
+559 FEFACT

-575 TFGSLIGQ
+575 AYGSIVGQ
-583 VKGTGTANALYINNC
+583 VKSNSGVENALFINNC
-598 NVKSAFNNNNTSY
+598 KVQSTFNNDNTQY
-611 HGGLIGM
+611 HGGLIGK
-618 VGGNRQ
+618 VGENNNN
-624 DNAIYV
+624 NAAVYV
-630 EVNGGTA
+630 EVNGTSSDGIQITVSNPA
-637 ADSKIHVE
+637 AQ
-645 VTNPL
+645 NR
-650 ATGKFG
+650 FG
-656 GMIGC
+656 GIIGC
-661 LSKGSILK
+661 LSTGSILK
-669 MTGIVEISTTANI
+669 MTGTVKITTGNNF
-682 SQGGGIIGHAAE
+682 SKGGGIVGETAA

-707 EVKYAGDKTNEG
+707 EVKYAWDKTNEG

-769 ADSNSAAG
+769 ADSNPTAG

-794 QAADY
+794 QAIDY

-809 TLASKEGLALLAITW
+809 TLASREGLALLAITW

-832 DKTYIPTNSWTELTK
+832 DSVNINTKSWENLRK

-859 GTGILGIERD
+859 GTGILGIERNIED
-869 SENTTAYTGTFY
+869 KSKPYE
-881 GNGKKITLAIGEQYG
+881 GNFDGNNHTINLAIGETYG
-896 FRNNTLVQS
+896 QRKRQS
-905 GDWGSGQIYTN
+905 GSLETVSDEEWGNGQIYSVGTAHN
-916 NEHKNLGLF
+916 TLGLF
-925 SLVSGNVSDL
+925 STASGSVREL
-935 TIDGIIQVNSTYKW
+935 TIDGFIHASTENGW
-949 VDAGGYAGQLRGN
+949 ADIGGYAAELIGN
-962 TEIKNVTTAQ
+962 NISVTIENVTASE
-972 SMNIK
+972 SMNLRATDY
-977 SSSNTKVGA
+977 TKVGGIY
-986 LFGENIGT
+986 GECIGT
-994 SNIILN
+994 VNITLNNFISNAEFDFVKSKNQDWVGGFCGVYSRNNSETTIDCQSVQLSTKII
-1000 KFKSMTVIN
+1000 T
-1009 IDTSDGALDCVGSL
+1009 VGS
-1023 VGMYRDNTRDITISC
+1023 
-1038 NDVLIGTKI
+1038 KI
-1047 STTGR
+1047 SS
-1052 NIHAG
+1052 G
-1057 GLIGEISTSNNK
+1057 GLIGEISNADKK
-1069 RNINISKIQINGFE
+1069 RTITINSIQVNE
-1083 INNKAENSYNNL
+1083 YRLNQDKNTDNNL

-1108 TDVVFNTPADADAY
+1108 TDVVFQTPADANAY

-1159 NSIFNANTLGLL
+1159 SATFNAKTLGLL
-1171 LCHAEEKNGRALYLE
+1171 LCHAEEKSNRALYLE
-1186 MTANWATAYKLENV
+1186 MTANWDTAYKLEKV
-1200 TVVENPGPEVYD
+1200 TVGGSPAVYD
-1212 EMIAYTTD
+1212 EMIAYTTN
-1220 NADHIL
+1220 NAKNIL
-1226 DNNKNAIISLATVGP
+1226 DNNKNAIISLATVDRK
-1241 TGVDTAKCNTYINRT
+1241 GVDTTAECNTYVNRT
-1256 EYGKTKPTNPNSRY
+1256 EYGKTKPSNPNSRY

-1281 KGQSV
+1281 NGNV
-1286 SGWLDTPEKLM
+1286 SGWLDTPGKLI

-1373 TQGNNTAH
+1373 TQGNNTEH

-1393 NMISSEDVTTIVE
+1393 NMISSEDVITTVE

-1418 GISGVLSFGNIEGNA
+1418 GTSGVLSFGNIEGNA
-1433 AVTPQRFHTLKFSK
+1433 AVTPQRFHTLKFYK
-1447 VEFSAFS
+1447 VEFSAFR

-1500 NIGGSDKTQI
+1500 NIGGPDKTQI

-1515 KMKFPD
+1515 KMKLPD

-1531 HATFLESFQYKSGG
+1531 HATFLESFQYKSSG

-1558 WNGTVHRHDVT
+1558 WNGKVHRHDVT

-1580 EDLQHWYYDE
+1580 RDLQHWYYDE
-1590 QTYGQSAGYVRYE
+1590 QTYGQSEGYVRYE
-1603 NPNDTGEECPSFKD
+1603 NPDNTGKDCPDFKA
-1617 TYLPY
+1617 YLPY
-1622 VHTYDKQSKASHEI
+1622 VYDKQSAASHEI

-1673 ATPQTGWKVQVTGNQ
+1673 ATPQTGWKVQVTGDQ
-1688 SVYHT
+1688 SAYHT
-1693 APADTDSV
+1693 TPADTDSV

-1712 QKQSGTDDTG
+1712 QKQSGTDVTG
-1722 NAVVSWQKTGK
+1722 NAVESWQKTGK

-1745 SAYYDIGAKENT
+1745 SAYYDIRAKENT
-1757 DPAKNKVL
+1757 DTAKNKVL

-1827 YQKPDADDYQPKSF
+1827 YQAPDAYQPKSF

-1858 LKVSMDTGWKLALD
+1858 VKVSMDTDWTLALD

-1886 SVSGGGVIFRNIDAE
+1886 SVSGGGVIFRKKNDT
-1901 NNASFTGLTASHLTN
+1901 NFTGLTASHLKN

-1930 DGYAFSEGFEIVNGT
+1930 DGYAFSERFEIDNGT

-1954 NTTGNNITTNVDTNN
+1954 YNTTDKDITTNVNANN

-2021 RNASYQYVG
+2021 RNASYKYVG
-2030 KIDNKATEDFAK
+2030 KTDNKAAEDFEK

-2057 YLINKYS
+2057 YLITKYS

-2070 VAGYSNGKRNQVDFQ
+2070 VAGYSNGKRNKVDFQ
-2085 LSSKSTYDM
+2085 LSSNSTYDM
-2094 TGYGNGYQG
+2094 RGYGNGYQG

-2129 KGFNGNESTIK
+2129 KGFNGNGSTIK
-2140 VDMQMKE
+2140 VEMQMKE

-2172 LTDKVLAQNLTING
+2172 LTDKVLAQYLKIND
-2186 STISMSYCNVDGS
+2186 SIISLSYCNADGN
-2199 ATSGDSNMSTEQGKY
+2199 AASGDSNMSTDGGKY

-2227 NSLGNDEKAS
+2227 NSLGNDKEAS

-2244 ISSSNFTGPISAG
+2244 ISRSDFTGPISAG
-2257 GLMGSAGLGNSDVN
+2257 GLMGSAGLGNSEVN

-2279 VSKNGGDNNR
+2279 VSKKGGDNNS
-2289 NNFGVNLVN
+2289 FGVNLVN
-2298 CKYNNLIVTAKYA
+2298 CKYDHLSVTAKYA
-2311 AGGFV
+2311 AGGMV
-2316 GGIYSNRKT
+2316 GGLFCNQKGISFGTNDSVRSSVSVTEEDYKT
-2325 FDYDTSYSNASKV
+2325 VGKD
-2338 KSSLSVYEDTYS
+2338 SSIV
-2350 IIGQNSIIKATNT
+2350 INNT
-2363 NTVAWNGQLTV
+2363 NTDTDTYAGGIFGAVATALYVNDENLSISDVYQNTNKTLYT
-2374 AYAGGVFG
+2374 ACLQDITIKNLKPSNTKEKARRYAGGVVGSIQWNNCYVYHMEMKKSDALDNVIG
-2382 GIANTSLYV
+2382 GTTAAGGMIGYANISKKIL
-2391 NDPDY
+2391 
-2396 ELKAIYKNSDKKLV
+2396 ELQNCRAENIKLQDAEGGLGGMIGIV
-2410 QATLNNN
+2410 EGSGSGSAEMKITGCISQGIHAAGSGIGVSTGGMVGLLRNN
-2417 QVIAE
+2417 QPLTLQACIVLDSAIGSE
-2422 KASGSDSGGFAGHL
+2422 NNQSGYYGGFAGTIT
-2436 QSNNIQYKIYD
+2436 NTPD
-2447 LIVQN
+2447 
-2452 EGSVNQDVVAYSNV
+2452 AR
-2466 GGIVGYLYLGNMTS
+2466 
-2480 EIKKCKVSKL
+2480 L
-2490 SIQAVSSGSG
+2490 SIF
-2500 GMIGCVASWNATT
+2500 
-2513 LNITDSIVNNTK
+2513 DSELTNTK
-2525 VQGGNNTTTDKPGV
+2525 
-2539 GGILGK
+2539 
-2545 LNNYPL
+2545 
-2551 LVMQN
+2551 
-2556 CNVKGS
+2556 
-2562 TINDSGLMKGYAGGF
+2562 ING
-2577 LGRGTGEKGCKVSYF
+2577 
-2592 DSVIQNMDIYGEYA
+2592 QYA
-2606 GGITSSADGTVYG
+2606 GGIISAANGRIYG
-2619 SNLLLNNVHMKA
+2619 SNILLNQVSVAAGGKA
-2631 EKNENTAIIEVTVV
+2631 GLIVGAKQSNSYN
-2645 DANKFQGMYFAGVS
+2645 GLYMAGVS
-2659 IKGDTNAN
+2659 VKGNSTAN
-2667 SSMSLIPENRIKEEF
+2667 NVKTQLTGDAKILEK
-2682 QFGSKS
+2682 G

-2707 TAGTNKLL
+2707 TAGTAGLL

-2738 GTEKYLFGDSTSWST
+2738 GTKKHLFGDSTSWRA

-2765 LEEAGTQPT
+2765 LEEAGTQPD
-2774 GKFVYKATEV
+2774 GKFVYKTTGV
-2784 TLKSSENPDGFD
+2784 TLKSSEKPDGFD

-2824 ESDKI
+2824 KSDKI

-2863 YNAATGK
+2863 YDAVTGQFK
-2870 FIASNDTPALQIN
+2870 ASNDTPALQIN
-2883 NNGTNQMSFQADAT
+2883 NNGKNQMSFQADAT

-2918 EYHVQVPIIVR
+2918 KYHVQVPIIVR
-2929 RVLEMD
+2929 RVLEID

-3014 AGTQF
+3014 AGTQL

-3039 EEKQNRLEFLYSN
+3039 EEKQNRLEFLYSD
-3052 FKASDGVTAYKDL
+3052 FKASDGVTAYKNL

-3087 ADGKPLD
+3087 ADGNPLD

-3110 SPTIK
+3110 SPTVK
-3115 IGDRYYRLP
+3115 IDDRYYRLP

-3165 GYITTKVNGNIPM
+3165 GYITTNVNENIPM

-3184 RQKNDNGKGQ
+3184 RQKNYNGKGQ
-3194 TDKHDNTASTF
+3194 TDSHSDTASTF

-3211 TQSLEDQDP
+3211 TQSLEDQDQR
-3220 TNPARK
+3220 NPARK
-3226 EIKLGDSELKV
+3226 EIKLGDSALTV

-3251 NVTDNLFLKFTG
+3251 NSTDNLFLKFTG

-3283 AGTKGQVHF
+3283 AGTKGTVRF
-3292 YIYTVDGDKRTYY
+3292 FIYSKSGDHATYY
-3305 SAVQSDST
+3305 KYDSSTHDWKQTSVKDAAVEYPWISE
-3313 IKWSTGSAK
+3313 
-3322 TPVTVDGYLWTSD
+3322 GYH
-3335 GGNMEL
+3335 MEL
-3341 PLSSDGSVANAISLQ
+3341 LLSEDGTLEKAVNLQ
-3356 GVRDSIRQNSGGD
+3356 QIRSFVKGNNQSGNS
-3369 KTTGIFYV
+3369 TFYV
-3377 EAELKAELPAA
+3377 EAVLDAELPAA

-3409 GYVSQ
+3409 GYLSQ

-3419 KSLAYSSNRALLTY
+3419 ESLAYSSNRALLTS

-3446 KSNLTYDA
+3446 KSTLTYDA

-3506 SLTVSQKDKKDGN
+3506 SLTVSQKDEKDGN

-3542 GASEVQFDETTGI
+3542 GASEVQFDETTGT
-3555 WSWSIPKEVY
+3555 WSWSIPKEAY

-3592 VRLDNVEEKQHF
+3592 VRVDNVEEKQHF

-3612 RAEIVDN
+3612 RAEVVDKN
-3619 NSNVLDQPNPESDYL
+3619 GTASDQPDPESDYL

>member
-88 NDTNENDT
+88 NDTKENDTNENDT
-96 KENNTKDI
+96 KENNTKDT
-104 VNTENTENTDT
+104 VNTENTDT

-143 NATECIGD
+143 NATEGIGD

-163 GIMLLNA
+163 GIMLLDA

-181 EKSGVTWTADSNT
+181 INSGVTLMADSNT
-194 ITVTLKGFVLLSN
+194 IKATLKGFVLLSN
-207 CPADSLQNKNIVV
+207 CPADSLQDKNIIV

-253 TLSARQIT
+253 ILSAGQIT
-261 TDTTLFGGISSNAKV
+261 TDTTLFGGISSQAKV
-276 NINLIWAGDGSK
+276 NINLIWIGDGSK
-288 PFYAQKY
+288 PFYAQQY
-295 VFADADT
+295 VFADAESY
-302 HSLFDNTD
+302 SLFNNTD

-333 GQTGTL
+333 GQGGTL
-339 KIGSGV
+339 KIGRGV
-345 EYPAKK
+345 TYPAKK
-351 EQIAV
+351 EQVAV
-356 NSSENAGLICN
+356 NSSGNAGLICN
-367 TLEKGT
+367 TLEAGT

-385 YSVTANTGNAGGVI
+385 YSVAADTGNAGGMI
-399 GVMKAGTALKADA
+399 GAMKAGTALKAGA

-424 NGNAGGIVGEIA
+424 NGNAGGIVGEI
-436 EGARLIAD
+436 ENGASLIAEN
-444 SGKVFELSAPSV
+444 GKPFVLSSPSV
-456 TASGNE
+456 TASA
-462 GCAGGIAGKATESD
+462 GCAGGIAGKATEEA
-476 GTTILSPIEST
+476 GTTILSPTES
-487 ENTDSK
+487 NDNPDSK
-493 PFRIIT
+493 PFQIKSS
-499 PTVNGKNAGGLFGNY
+499 TVNGKNAGGLFGDY
-514 IIKSRQMN
+514 IIVKQAMS
-522 YPASVNL
+522 YPTSVNL
-529 NMPTI
+529 DTPTI
-534 LTSGNGNGGGLF
+534 LSNGNGGGLF
-546 GVLDLQNT
+546 GVLELNSKSSYT
-554 SSYTI
+554 KSSYTI
-559 DNFTFECT
+559 EGFEFACT

-575 TFGSLIGQ
+575 AYGSIVGQ
-583 VKGTGTANALYINNC
+583 VISDSGVENALFINNC
-598 NVKSAFNNNNTSY
+598 KVQSTFNNDNTQY
-611 HGGLIGM
+611 HGGLIGK
-618 VGGNRQ
+618 VGENN
-624 DNAIYV
+624 NAAVYV
-630 EVNGGTA
+630 EVNGTSSDGIQITVSNPA
-637 ADSKIHVE
+637 AQ
-645 VTNPL
+645 NR
-650 ATGKFG
+650 FG
-656 GMIGC
+656 GIIGC
-661 LSKGSILK
+661 LSEGSVLK
-669 MTGIVEISTTANI
+669 MTGAVKITTGNNI
-682 SQGGGIIGHAAE
+682 SKGGGIVGEAKA

-707 EVKYAGDKTNEG
+707 EVKYAWDKTSEG

-769 ADSNSAAG
+769 ADGNTAAG

-824 QTRGYFSA
+824 QTRGYFSV
-832 DKTYIPTNSWTELTK
+832 DSVNINTKSWANLRT
-847 KNIFLSADIDLT
+847 KNISLSADIDLT

-881 GNGKKITLAIGEQYG
+881 GNGNKITLAIGEQYG

-916 NEHKNLGLF
+916 KEHKNLGLF
-925 SLVSGNVSDL
+925 SLVSGNVSNL
-935 TIDGIIQVNSTYKW
+935 TIDGIIQVNSTYAW
-949 VDAGGYAGQLRGN
+949 GDAGGYAGQLRGN
-962 TEIKNVTTAQ
+962 SEIVNVTTAQ

-994 SNIILN
+994 SNIILTN
-1000 KFKSMTVIN
+1000 FESMTVIN

-1023 VGMYRDNTRDITISC
+1023 VGMYRDNTGDITISC

-1057 GLIGEISTSNNK
+1057 GLIGEIPTSNNK

-1083 INNKAENSYNNL
+1083 INNKAENSYNKL
-1095 TTCGGVLGYLWEN
+1095 QTCGGVLGYLWEN
-1108 TDVVFNTPADADAY
+1108 TDVVFNTPADANAY
-1122 ALSVADA
+1122 ALSVDNS
-1129 TINAPKA
+1129 TINAPNA

-1149 QINDRGIDIK
+1149 QINDKGIDIK
-1159 NSIFNANTLGLL
+1159 SATFNANTLGLL
-1171 LCHAEEKNGRALYLE
+1171 LCHAEETNKRALYLE
-1186 MTANWATAYKLENV
+1186 MTANWATAYKLEKV
-1200 TVVENPGPEVYD
+1200 TVGGSPAVYD
-1212 EMIAYTTD
+1212 EMIAYTTN

-1226 DNNKNAIISLATVGP
+1226 DNNKNAIISLATVDRK
-1241 TGVDTAKCNTYINRT
+1241 GVDTTAECNTYVNRT

-1281 KGQSV
+1281 NGNV

-1297 IWDVYTYADES
+1297 IWNVYTYADES
-1308 LKGYFP
+1308 LKGYYP

-1364 KEKANSNKS
+1364 KEKANKS
-1373 TQGNNTAH
+1373 TQGNNTEH

-1393 NMISSEDVTTIVE
+1393 NMISSEDATTNVE

-1418 GISGVLSFGNIEGNA
+1418 GASGVLSFGNIEGNA

-1447 VEFSAFS
+1447 VEFSDFR
-1454 VTDAGTDYAPILI
+1454 VTDAGTGYAPILI

-1475 LVFNDVKATGYG
+1475 LVFNDVKADGYG
-1487 DSPQKPAGSSLLG
+1487 DSPQKPAGSSMLG

-1515 KMKFPD
+1515 KMKLSD

-1552 FYKAED
+1552 FYKSED

-1580 EDLQHWYYDE
+1580 ENLQHWYYDE
-1590 QTYGQSAGYVRYE
+1590 QTYGQSKGYVRYE
-1603 NPNDTGEECPSFKD
+1603 NPNDTGEECPSFKV
-1617 TYLPY
+1617 YLPY
-1622 VHTYDKQSKASHEI
+1622 VYDKQSTASHEI

-1641 IADLLEGCG
+1641 IADLLKGCG

-1673 ATPQTGWKVQVTGNQ
+1673 ATPQTGWKVQVTSDQ
-1688 SVYHT
+1688 SAYHT
-1693 APADTDSV
+1693 APADADSV

-1712 QKQSGTDDTG
+1712 QKQSGTDDIG

-1745 SAYYDIGAKENT
+1745 SAYYDIRAEENIDT
-1757 DPAKNKVL
+1757 AKNKVL

-1817 QYSGSGKTLT
+1817 QYSGKGKTLT
-1827 YQKPDADDYQPKSF
+1827 YQKPDDDDYQPKSF

-1858 LKVSMDTGWKLALD
+1858 VKVSMDTDWSLTLD
-1872 GDKKYLIQ
+1872 GNNNYLIQ

-1901 NNASFTGLTASHLTN
+1901 NHANFTGLTARHLIN

-1930 DGYAFSEGFEIVNGT
+1930 DGYAFSEGCVIDNGT

-1954 NTTGNNITTNVDTNN
+1954 YNTTDKDITTNVNANN

-1995 GGTYAYYGTAQSY
+1995 GGTYAYYGTPQSY

-2030 KIDNKATEDFAK
+2030 KTDNNATDDFRK
-2042 SINDDTNVPSKDNAP
+2042 SIKDDTLVPAEGNAP
-2057 YLINKYS
+2057 YLITKYS
-2064 NGETFL
+2064 SGETFL
-2070 VAGYSNGKRNQVDFQ
+2070 VAGYSNGKRNKVDFQ

-2094 TGYGNGYQG
+2094 TGYENGYQG

-2147 YAEDDFHGISFGGVF
+2147 YADDDFHGISFGGVF

-2172 LTDKVLAQNLTING
+2172 LTDKVLAQNLTIDG
-2186 STISMSYCNVDGS
+2186 STISLSYCNADGT
-2199 ATSGDSNMSTEQGKY
+2199 ATSGDSNMSTEQGKH

-2227 NSLGNDEKAS
+2227 NSLGNEEKAS

-2298 CKYNNLIVTAKYA
+2298 CKYKNLRVTAKYA
-2311 AGGFV
+2311 AGGMV
-2316 GGIYSNRKT
+2316 GGLFCNQKEIRFDPKDSVRSSVSVTDEAYKT
-2325 FDYDTSYSNASKV
+2325 VGKD
-2338 KSSLSVYEDTYS
+2338 SSIV
-2350 IIGQNSIIKATNT
+2350 INNT
-2363 NTVAWNGQLTV
+2363 NTTIDKCAGGIFGAVATALYVNDKSLSISGVYQNTDKTLYT
-2374 AYAGGVFG
+2374 ACLQDITIINLKPSGTKEIKRYAGGVVGSIQENNCYVYHIEMKKSDASDNVISGTTAAGGMIGYAKISGKKLELQNCRAENIKLQDAEG
-2382 GIANTSLYV
+2382 GIGGMIGIV
-2391 NDPDY
+2391 
-2396 ELKAIYKNSDKKLV
+2396 EG
-2410 QATLNNN
+2410 
-2417 QVIAE
+2417 
-2422 KASGSDSGGFAGHL
+2422 SGSGSAEMKITGCISQGIHAAGSGDGVSTGGMVGLLRKNQPLILQACIVLDSTIGSDNNKSGYYGGFAGTITPN
-2436 QSNNIQYKIYD
+2436 SD
-2447 LIVQN
+2447 
-2452 EGSVNQDVVAYSNV
+2452 AR
-2466 GGIVGYLYLGNMTS
+2466 
-2480 EIKKCKVSKL
+2480 L
-2490 SIQAVSSGSG
+2490 SIF
-2500 GMIGCVASWNATT
+2500 
-2513 LNITDSIVNNTK
+2513 DSELTNTK
-2525 VQGGNNTTTDKPGV
+2525 IN
-2539 GGILGK
+2539 GK
-2545 LNNYPL
+2545 
-2551 LVMQN
+2551 
-2556 CNVKGS
+2556 
-2562 TINDSGLMKGYAGGF
+2562 
-2577 LGRGTGEKGCKVSYF
+2577 
-2592 DSVIQNMDIYGEYA
+2592 YA
-2606 GGITSSADGTVYG
+2606 GGIISAAHGRIYG
-2619 SNLLLNNVHMKA
+2619 SNILLNQVSVAAGGKA
-2631 EKNENTAIIEVTVV
+2631 GLIVGSKQSDSYN
-2645 DANKFQGMYFAGVS
+2645 GLYMAGVS
-2659 IKGDTNAN
+2659 VKGNRTAN
-2667 SSMSLIPENRIKEEF
+2667 NDNNDKTQLTGDAKILEK
-2682 QFGSKS
+2682 G

-2695 EGTSMTAGNQNP
+2695 EGSSMTAGNQNP
-2707 TAGTNKLL
+2707 TAGTAGLL

-2765 LEEAGTQPT
+2765 LEEAGTQPD
-2774 GKFVYKATEV
+2774 GKFVYNATGV

-2801 STYNQNQLVKAAKD
+2801 STYNQNQLEKAEKD
-2815 FPVLMITGN
+2815 FPVLMFTGN
-2824 ESDKI
+2824 ERDNKI
-2829 ENYLDI
+2829 EKYLDI

-3014 AGTQF
+3014 AGTQL

-3039 EEKQNRLEFLYSN
+3039 EEKQNRKEFLYSN
-3052 FKASDGVTAYKDL
+3052 FKASDGVTAYKNL

-3110 SPTIK
+3110 SPTVK
-3115 IGDRYYRLP
+3115 IDDRYYRLP

-3165 GYITTKVNGNIPM
+3165 GYITTNVNGNIPM

-3184 RQKNDNGKGQ
+3184 RQKNYNGKGEV
-3194 TDKHDNTASTF
+3194 DNHSDTASTF

-3211 TQSLEDQDP
+3211 TQSLEDQDQR
-3220 TNPARK
+3220 NPARK
-3226 EIKLGDSELKV
+3226 EIKLGDSALTV

-3251 NVTDNLFLKFTG
+3251 NSTDNLFLKFTG

-3283 AGTKGQVHF
+3283 AGTKGKVRF
-3292 YIYTVDGDKRTYY
+3292 YVYSKSGNHTTYY
-3305 SAVQSDST
+3305 KYDSSTHNWKQVSVEGAAVEYPWISE
-3313 IKWSTGSAK
+3313 
-3322 TPVTVDGYLWTSD
+3322 GYH
-3335 GGNMEL
+3335 MEL
-3341 PLSSDGSVANAISLQ
+3341 LLSEDGTPEKAVNLQ
-3356 GVRDSIRQNSGGD
+3356 QIRSIVKGNNQSGSS
-3369 KTTGIFYV
+3369 TFYV
-3377 EAELKAELPAA
+3377 KAVLEAELPAA

-3419 KSLAYSSNRALLTY
+3419 ESLAYSSNRALLTY

-3446 KSNLTYDA
+3446 KSTLTYDA

-3461 INPYDLGQNLDRD
+3461 INPYDLEQNLDRD

-3506 SLTVSQKDKKDGN
+3506 SLTVSQKDEKDGN

-3528 RDAKDYMDIKLVSP
+3528 MDAKDYMDIKLVSP
-3542 GASEVQFDETTGI
+3542 GASEVQFDEKTGI

-3612 RAEIVDN
+3612 RAEIVDK

>member
-1 MRRYK
+1 MTYMRRYK

-19 GGFATPDSIK
+19 GSIVAPDSIK
-29 ASSVAG
+29 ASSVTE
-35 IENTTDESTDDDS
+35 IEKTSDEFIDDDS
-48 MHTDTDQQEKVSDHN
+48 MQTDTDQQEEVSDN
-63 AVDNEEKTDE
+63 KAVNNEEKTDE
-73 IDKEENDGKKDDTKE
+73 IDKEENDEKE
-88 NDTNENDT
+88 DDT
-96 KENNTKDI
+96 KENNTKDA
-104 VNTENTENTDT
+104 VNTGNADT
-115 EDKKNNADKINTT
+115 EDRKNDTDKINAT
-128 ESINTTEGINTTESI
+128 ESINSTEHIE
-143 NATECIGD
+143 D
-151 INSTEYDAEQDD
+151 INSAEYDTEQDY
-163 GIMLLNA
+163 GIMLLDA
-170 GVSLELLAADS
+170 GISLELLAADS
-181 EKSGVTWTADSNT
+181 INSGVTWTTDSDT

-207 CPADSLQNKNIVV
+207 CPADSLQNKNITV

-230 EVEYNGQKYKYAG
+230 EVEYNGETYNYAG
-243 IGTADCPFEG
+243 IGTADYPFNG
-253 TLSARQIT
+253 TLSAGQIT

-276 NINLIWAGDGSK
+276 NINLIWVGDGSK
-288 PFYAQKY
+288 PFYAQQY
-295 VFADADT
+295 VFADADS
-302 HSLFDNTD
+302 HSLFHDTD
-310 STTSVT
+310 SNTSVT

-333 GQTGTL
+333 GQAGTL
-339 KIGSGV
+339 IIGSGV

-356 NSSENAGLICN
+356 NSSGNAGLICN
-367 TLEKGT
+367 TLEAGT

-385 YSVTANTGNAGGVI
+385 YGVTANSGNAGGMI
-399 GVMKAGTALKADA
+399 GVMRVGTALKADA
-412 DTQISQLSVTAN
+412 NTKICQLSVTAN
-424 NGNAGGIVGEIA
+424 NGNAGGIVGEI
-436 EGARLIAD
+436 EKGASLIAE
-444 SGKVFELSAPSV
+444 SGKPFVLSSPSV
-456 TASGNE
+456 TAST
-462 GCAGGIAGKATESD
+462 GCAGGIAGKVTEEA
-476 GTTILSPIEST
+476 GTTILSPTEST
-487 ENTDSK
+487 DNTDSK
-493 PFRIIT
+493 PFQIVS
-499 PTVNGKNAGGLFGNY
+499 PTVNGKNSGGLFGDY
-514 IIKSRQMN
+514 IIVNQEMS
-522 YPASVNL
+522 YPTSVNL
-529 NMPTI
+529 VTPTI
-534 LTSGNGNGGGLF
+534 LSNGNGGGLF
-546 GVLDLQNT
+546 GVLELNDK

-559 DNFTFECT
+559 EGFEFACT
-567 KSGNENNS
+567 KSGNGNNS
-575 TFGSLIGQ
+575 AYGSIVGQ
-583 VKGTGTANALYINNC
+583 VKSNSGVGNALFINNC
-598 NVKSAFNNNNTSY
+598 NVRSTFNDNNTQY
-611 HGGLIGM
+611 HGGLIGQ
-618 VGGNRQ
+618 VGENNK
-624 DNAIYV
+624 DNAVYV
-630 EVNGGTA
+630 EVNGTSLDGIQVMVSNPA
-637 ADSKIHVE
+637 AQ
-645 VTNPL
+645 NR
-650 ATGKFG
+650 FG
-656 GMIGC
+656 GIIGQ
-661 LSKGSILK
+661 LSEGSVLK
-669 MTGIVEISTTANI
+669 MTGTVKITTGNNI
-682 SQGGGIIGHAAE
+682 SRGGGIVGETVA

-707 EVKYAGDKTNEG
+707 EVRYDWDKRYEG
-719 QLIGRQESSL
+719 QLIGRQESAL

-747 AANNTNKE
+747 AVNYTNKE

-769 ADSNSAAG
+769 ADSNPMAG

-799 TGNSNYSGDI
+799 TGNSGDI
-809 TLASKEGLALLAITW
+809 TLASKEDLALLAITW
-824 QTRGYFSA
+824 QTHGYFSA
-832 DKTYIPTNSWTELTK
+832 DRVNINTNSWTNLRT
-847 KNIFLSADIDLT
+847 KNISLSADIDLT

-869 SENTTAYTGTFY
+869 SENNAAYTGTFY
-881 GNGKKITLAIGEQYG
+881 GNGNKITLAIGEQYG
-896 FRNNTLVQS
+896 LRNNTLVQS

-925 SLVSGNVSDL
+925 SLVSGNVSNL
-935 TIDGIIQVNSTYKW
+935 TIDGIIQVNSTYAW
-949 VDAGGYAGQLRGN
+949 VDAGGYAGQLKGN
-962 TEIKNVTTAQ
+962 TEIANVTTAQ
-972 SMNIK
+972 YMNIK

-994 SNIILN
+994 SNIILTN
-1000 KFKSMTVIN
+1000 FESMTVIN

-1038 NDVLIGTKI
+1038 KDVLIGTKI
-1047 STTGR
+1047 STTGK

-1057 GLIGEISTSNNK
+1057 GLIGEIPTLNNK

-1083 INNKAENSYNNL
+1083 INNKAENSYNKL
-1095 TTCGGVLGYLWEN
+1095 QTCGGVLGYLWEN
-1108 TDVVFNTPADADAY
+1108 TDVVFNTPADANAY
-1122 ALSVADA
+1122 ALSVADS
-1129 TINAPKA
+1129 TINAPNA
-1136 SVGGLVYQ
+1136 PVGGLVYQ

-1159 NSIFNANTLGLL
+1159 NATFNAKTLGLL
-1171 LCHAEEKNGRALYLE
+1171 LCHGEEKHSRALYLE
-1186 MTANWATAYKLENV
+1186 MTANWDTAYKLENI
-1200 TVVENPGPEVYD
+1200 TVGENPAVYD

-1220 NADHIL
+1220 NAAHIL
-1226 DNNKNAIISLATVGP
+1226 DNNKNAIISLATVNR
-1241 TGVDTAKCNTYINRT
+1241 TGVDTAGCNTYVNRT
-1256 EYGKTKPTNPNSRY
+1256 EYGKTKPANPNSRY
-1270 YYNLDQIVASQ
+1270 YYNLDQIVALQ
-1281 KGQSV
+1281 NGQSV
-1286 SGWLDTPEKLM
+1286 SGWLDTPGKLM

-1345 GAMTIQNAD
+1345 GAMTIQNAE
-1354 IKFANETIEE
+1354 IRFANETIEE
-1364 KEKANSNKS
+1364 KEKSNKS
-1373 TQGNNTAH
+1373 TQGNNTEH

-1393 NMISSEDVTTIVE
+1393 NMISSEDVTTNVE
-1406 NVTFQGTIGKVN
+1406 NVTFQGSIGKVN
-1418 GISGVLSFGNIEGNA
+1418 DASGVLSFGDIEGNA

-1447 VEFSAFS
+1447 VEFSDFR
-1454 VTDAGTDYAPILI
+1454 VTDAETGYAPILI

-1475 LVFNDVKATGYG
+1475 LVFNDVKAAGYG

-1500 NIGGSDKTQI
+1500 KIGGADKTQI

-1531 HATFLESFQYKSGG
+1531 HATFLETFQYKSGG

-1552 FYKAED
+1552 FYKSED
-1558 WNGTVHRHDVT
+1558 WNGTDHKHAVT
-1569 YGSEI
+1569 YGKEI

-1580 EDLQHWYYDE
+1580 KDLQHWYYDE
-1590 QTYGQSAGYVRYE
+1590 QTYGQSEGYVRYE
-1603 NPNDTGEECPSFKD
+1603 NPKDTGEEYPSFKD

-1622 VHTYDKQSKASHEI
+1622 VYIYDKQNTVSHEI

-1641 IADLLEGCG
+1641 IADLLDGCG

-1673 ATPQTGWKVQVTGNQ
+1673 ATPQTGWKVQVTGDQ
-1688 SVYHT
+1688 SAYHT

-1701 YEYDGT
+1701 YEYDGAT
-1707 GWYQV
+1707 WYQV
-1712 QKQSGTDDTG
+1712 QKQNGTDDTG
-1722 NAVVSWQKTGK
+1722 NAVESWQKTGK
-1733 TVSND
+1733 TVPND

-1745 SAYYDIGAKENT
+1745 SAYYDIGAEENT
-1757 DPAKNKVL
+1757 DTAKNKVL

-1777 YPFRGVVVSNNG
+1777 YPFRGVVVSNNS
-1789 STVKIGGDNI
+1789 STVKISGDNI

-1817 QYSGSGKTLT
+1817 QYSGSGKALT
-1827 YQKPDADDYQPKSF
+1827 YQAPDADDYQPKSF

-1858 LKVSMDTGWKLALD
+1858 VKVSMDTGWKLMLD

-1886 SVSGGGVIFRNIDAE
+1886 SVSGGGVIFRNI
-1901 NNASFTGLTASHLTN
+1901 NAQSDTTFTGLTASHLEN
-1916 GTSLYVNPY
+1916 GTSLYVNSY

-1930 DGYAFSEGFEIVNGT
+1930 DGYAFSEGFEIDKGT

-1954 NTTGNNITTNVDTNN
+1954 YTTGNDITTKVDANN
-1969 DYTVTIQNAQ
+1969 NYTVTIQNAQ

-2030 KIDNKATEDFAK
+2030 KTNNKAAEDFGK
-2042 SINDDTNVPSKDNAP
+2042 SIKDDTNVPAKDNAP
-2057 YLINKYS
+2057 YLITKYS

-2070 VAGYSNGKRNQVDFQ
+2070 VAGYSNGNRNKVDFQ
-2085 LSSKSTYDM
+2085 LNSNSTYDM

-2129 KGFNGNESTIK
+2129 KGFNGNGSTIK
-2140 VDMQMKE
+2140 VNMQMKE

-2279 VSKNGGDNNR
+2279 VNKNGGDNNR

-2298 CKYNNLIVTAKYA
+2298 CKYDHISVTAKYV

-2325 FDYDTSYSNASKV
+2325 FNYDTSYSSASNV
-2338 KSSLSVYEDTYS
+2338 KSSVSVFEDAYN

-2363 NTVAWNGQLTV
+2363 NTKAGNGQLTV

-2396 ELKAIYKNSDKKLV
+2396 ELKTIYKNSDKKLV

-2422 KASGSDSGGFAGHL
+2422 KTSGSDAGGFAGHL
-2436 QSNNIQYKIYD
+2436 QSNNIQYKIYN
-2447 LIVQN
+2447 LMVQN
-2452 EGSVNQDVVAYSNV
+2452 EESVNQDVVAYSNA
-2466 GGIVGYLYLGNMTS
+2466 GGIIGYLYLGNMTS

-2490 SIQAVSSGSG
+2490 AIQAVSSGSG
-2500 GMIGCVASWNATT
+2500 GMIGCVASWSATT
-2513 LNITDSIVNNTK
+2513 LNITDSIVDDTK
-2525 VQGGNNTTTDKPGV
+2525 VQGGNNTTTDTPGV

-2545 LNNYPL
+2545 LNNYPPI
-2551 LVMQN
+2551 VIQN
-2556 CNVKGS
+2556 CNVKES

-2592 DSVIQNMDIYGEYA
+2592 DSVIQNTDIYGEYA

-2631 EKNENTAIIEVTVV
+2631 EKNKNTAIMEVTVV
-2645 DANKFQGMYFAGVS
+2645 EASKFQGMYFAGVS

-2667 SSMSLIPENRIKEEF
+2667 SSMSLIPEERIKAEF

-2695 EGTSMTAGNQNP
+2695 EGTSMTAGNQNS
-2707 TAGTNKLL
+2707 TAGTDKLL
-2715 GAEGVAPYVVT
+2715 GATGAAPYVVT
-2726 SPKNSMSVVDTD
+2726 SPKNSMSVVDAD
-2738 GTEKYLFGDSTSWST
+2738 GTEKYLFGDSTSWSA

-2765 LEEAGTQPT
+2765 LEEAEIQPD
-2774 GKFVYKATEV
+2774 GKFVYNDTGV
-2784 TLKSSENPDGFD
+2784 TLKSSGNRDGFD
-2796 FSTVF
+2796 FSTTF
-2801 STYNQNQLVKAAKD
+2801 STYNQNQLEKAAKD

-2829 ENYLDI
+2829 GKYLDI

-2842 QAKKL
+2842 QAKSL

-2853 HVTAE
+2853 HVKAE

-2883 NNGTNQMSFQADAT
+2883 NNGKNQMSFQADAT

-3002 SIEFYLQ
+3002 SIEFHLQ

-3014 AGTQF
+3014 AGTQL

-3052 FKASDGVTAYKDL
+3052 FKASDGVTAYKNL

-3105 PASGI
+3105 SASGI
-3110 SPTIK
+3110 SPTVK
-3115 IGDRYYRLP
+3115 IDDRYYRLP

-3165 GYITTKVNGNIPM
+3165 GYITTNINGNIPM

-3184 RQKNDNGKGQ
+3184 RQKNYNGKGQ
-3194 TDKHDNTASTF
+3194 TDSHRDTASTF

-3211 TQSLEDQDP
+3211 TQSLEDQDQR
-3220 TNPARK
+3220 NPARK
-3226 EIKLGDSELKV
+3226 EIKLGDSALTV
-3237 DILDTITFSNEQFY
+3237 DMLDTITFSNEQFY
-3251 NVTDNLFLKFTG
+3251 NSTDNLFLKFTG

-3272 GTEKVDTSQFP
+3272 GTEKADTSQFP
-3283 AGTKGQVHF
+3283 AGTKGKVRF
-3292 YIYTVDGDKRTYY
+3292 FVYSKSGDHTTYY
-3305 SAVQSDST
+3305 KYDSSTHDWKQTSVKDAAVEYPWISE
-3313 IKWSTGSAK
+3313 
-3322 TPVTVDGYLWTSD
+3322 GYH
-3335 GGNMEL
+3335 MEL
-3341 PLSSDGSVANAISLQ
+3341 LLSEDGTIEKAVNLQQIRSSVKGNNQS
-3356 GVRDSIRQNSGGD
+3356 GNS
-3369 KTTGIFYV
+3369 TFYV
-3377 EAELKAELPAA
+3377 EAVLDAELPAA
-3388 GLDVIPAASLVK
+3388 GLDVIPAASLVN
-3400 DAPEEYAKL
+3400 DMPEEYAKL
-3409 GYVSQ
+3409 GYLSQ

-3419 KSLAYSSNRALLTY
+3419 ESLAYSSNRALLTY

-3446 KSNLTYDA
+3446 KSTLTYDA

-3461 INPYDLGQNLDRD
+3461 INPYDLRQNLDRD

-3506 SLTVSQKDKKDGN
+3506 SLTVSQKDEKDGN

-3528 RDAKDYMDIKLVSP
+3528 MDAKDYMDIKLVSP

-3612 RAEIVDN
+3612 RAEIVDK

>member
-35 IENTTDESTDDDS
+35 IENTTDESMNDDS
-48 MHTDTDQQEKVSDHN
+48 MHTDTDQQEKVSAYN

-96 KENNTKDI
+96 KENNTKDT
-104 VNTENTENTDT
+104 VNIENTENTDT

-128 ESINTTEGINTTESI
+128 ESINATEGI
-143 NATECIGD
+143 GD
-151 INSTEYDAEQDD
+151 IDSTEYDTEQDD
-163 GIMLLNA
+163 DIMLLND

-181 EKSGVTWTADSNT
+181 YNSGVTWMADSDT
-194 ITVTLKGFVLLSN
+194 IKATLKGFVLLSN
-207 CPADSLQNKNIVV
+207 CPADSLQNKEIIV

-243 IGTADCPFEG
+243 IGTADCPFMG
-253 TLSARQIT
+253 TLSAGQIT
-261 TDTTLFGGISSNAKV
+261 TDTTLFGGISSEAKV
-276 NINLIWAGDGSK
+276 NINLIWTGDGSK
-288 PFYAQKY
+288 PFYAQQY
-295 VFADADT
+295 VFADADR
-302 HSLFDNTD
+302 HSLFNNTD

-333 GQTGTL
+333 GQAGTL
-339 KIGSGV
+339 RIGSGV
-345 EYPAKK
+345 KYPEKK
-351 EQIAV
+351 EQVAV

-367 TLEKGT
+367 TLENGT

-385 YSVTANTGNAGGVI
+385 YSVTANSGNAGGMI
-399 GVMKAGTALKADA
+399 GVMRTGTALKAQA
-412 DTQISQLSVTAN
+412 DTRISQLSVTAN
-424 NGNAGGIVGEIA
+424 NGNAGGIVGEIEKGASLIA
-436 EGARLIAD
+436 EGGKRFVLD
-444 SGKVFELSAPSV
+444 SPSV
-456 TASGNE
+456 TATA
-462 GCAGGIAGKATESD
+462 GCAGGIAGKATEEA
-476 GTTILSPIEST
+476 GTTILSPTESND
-487 ENTDSK
+487 NTDSK
-493 PFRIIT
+493 PFQIQS
-499 PTVNGKNAGGLFGNY
+499 PTVNGKNAGGLFGYY
-514 IIKSRQMN
+514 IIVKQAMS
-522 YPASVNL
+522 YPTSVNL
-529 NMPTI
+529 VTPTI
-534 LTSGNGNGGGLF
+534 LSNGNGGGLL
-546 GVLDLQNT
+546 GVLELNSK

-559 DNFTFECT
+559 EGFEFACT

-575 TFGSLIGQ
+575 AYGSIVGQ
-583 VKGTGTANALYINNC
+583 VKSKFGVGNALFINNC
-598 NVKSAFNNNNTSY
+598 KVQSTFNNNNTQY
-611 HGGLIGM
+611 HGGLIGK
-618 VGGNRQ
+618 VGE
-624 DNAIYV
+624 DNNTAVYV
-630 EVNGGTA
+630 EVNGTSSDGIQITVSNPA
-637 ADSKIHVE
+637 AQ
-645 VTNPL
+645 NR
-650 ATGKFG
+650 FG
-656 GMIGC
+656 GIIGC
-661 LSKGSILK
+661 LSAGSILK
-669 MTGIVEISTTANI
+669 MTGTVKITTGDNI
-682 SQGGGIIGHAAE
+682 SRGGGIVGETAV
-694 GSAVEFNGTTDLS
+694 GSVVEFNGTTDLS
-707 EVKYAGDKTNEG
+707 EIKYAWDKTNEG

-769 ADSNSAAG
+769 ADSNPTAG

-794 QAADY
+794 QASDY

-847 KNIFLSADIDLT
+847 KNISLSADIDLT

-869 SENTTAYTGTFY
+869 SENDTAYTGTF
-881 GNGKKITLAIGEQYG
+881 NGVGHKITLAIGEQYG

-925 SLVSGNVSDL
+925 SLVSGNVSNL
-935 TIDGIIQVNSTYKW
+935 TIDGIMQVNSTYSW

-962 TEIKNVTTAQ
+962 SEIVNVTTAQ

-994 SNIILN
+994 SDIILTN
-1000 KFKSMTVIN
+1000 FKSMTVIN

-1023 VGMYRDNTRDITISC
+1023 VGMYRGNTGDITISC

-1047 STTGR
+1047 STTGT
-1052 NIHAG
+1052 NTHAG
-1057 GLIGEISTSNNK
+1057 GLIGEIPTSNNR

-1083 INNKAENSYNNL
+1083 INNKAEDNYNNL
-1095 TTCGGVLGYLWEN
+1095 QTCGGVLGYLWEN
-1108 TDVVFNTPADADAY
+1108 TDVVFQTPADAGAY

-1136 SVGGLVYQ
+1136 QVGGLVYQ

-1149 QINDRGIDIK
+1149 QINDRGIDIQK
-1159 NSIFNANTLGLL
+1159 ATFNANTLGLL
-1171 LCHAEEKNGRALYLE
+1171 LCHAEEKSNRALYLE
-1186 MTANWATAYKLENV
+1186 MTANWDKAYKLENV
-1200 TVVENPGPEVYD
+1200 TVGGSPAVYD

-1226 DNNKNAIISLATVGP
+1226 DNNKNAIISLATDNRK
-1241 TGVDTAKCNTYINRT
+1241 GVDYAECNTYVNRT
-1256 EYGKTKPTNPNSRY
+1256 EYGKKKLTNPNSRY

-1281 KGQSV
+1281 NGQSV
-1286 SGWLDTPEKLM
+1286 SGWLDTPAKLM
-1297 IWDVYTYADES
+1297 VWDVYTYADES

-1364 KEKANSNKS
+1364 KEKSNKS
-1373 TQGNNTAH
+1373 MQGNNTAH

-1418 GISGVLSFGNIEGNA
+1418 GTSGVLSFGNIEGNA
-1433 AVTPQRFHTLKFSK
+1433 AVTPQRFHTLKFSN
-1447 VEFSAFS
+1447 VEFSAFR

-1475 LVFNDVKATGYG
+1475 LVFNDVKAAGYG

-1552 FYKAED
+1552 FYKSED

-1580 EDLQHWYYDE
+1580 ENLQHWYYDE
-1590 QTYGQSAGYVRYE
+1590 QTYGQSEGYVRYE
-1603 NPNDTGEECPSFKD
+1603 NPDNTGENCPDFKA
-1617 TYLPY
+1617 YLPY

-1641 IADLLEGCG
+1641 IADLLKGCG
-1650 TYGHPYKIT
+1650 TYGHPYEIT

-1673 ATPQTGWKVQVTGNQ
+1673 ATPQTGWKVQVTGDQ
-1688 SVYHT
+1688 SAHHT
-1693 APADTDSV
+1693 TPADTDSV

-1712 QKQSGTDDTG
+1712 QKQNGMDNNG
-1722 NAVVSWQKTGK
+1722 NTVESWQKTGK

-1738 MMHCYIL
+1738 MIHCYIL

-1757 DPAKNKVL
+1757 DAAKNKVL

-1817 QYSGSGKTLT
+1817 QYSGKGKILT

-1858 LKVSMDTGWKLALD
+1858 VKVSMDTGWKLTLASDPQLKLD
-1872 GDKKYLIQ
+1872 EDKKYLIQ

-1886 SVSGGGVIFRNIDAE
+1886 SVSGGGVIFRNI
-1901 NNASFTGLTASHLTN
+1901 NAKSDTAFTGLTASHLEN

-1930 DGYAFSEGFEIVNGT
+1930 DGYAFSEGCVIDNGT

-1954 NTTGNNITTNVDTNN
+1954 YNTTGKDITTNVNANN

-2021 RNASYQYVG
+2021 RNASYKYVG
-2030 KIDNKATEDFAK
+2030 KTDNKAAEDFKK
-2042 SINDDTNVPSKDNAP
+2042 SIKDDTLVPAEGNAP
-2057 YLINKYS
+2057 YLITKYS

-2085 LSSKSTYDM
+2085 LSSNSTYDM
-2094 TGYGNGYQG
+2094 TGYKNGYQG

-2129 KGFNGNESTIK
+2129 KGFNGNKSTIK

-2172 LTDKVLAQNLTING
+2172 LTDKILARNLTIND
-2186 STISMSYCNVDGS
+2186 STISMSYCNADGN
-2199 ATSGDSNMSTEQGKY
+2199 AASGDSNMSPEQGKY

-2244 ISSSNFTGPISAG
+2244 ISRSNFTGPISAG
-2257 GLMGSAGLGNSDVN
+2257 GLMGSAGLGNSAVN

-2279 VSKNGGDNNR
+2279 VSKKGGDNNS
-2289 NNFGVNLVN
+2289 FGVNLVN
-2298 CKYNNLIVTAKYA
+2298 CKYDNLRVTAKYA
-2311 AGGFV
+2311 AGGMV
-2316 GGIYSNRKT
+2316 GGLFCNQKGISFGINDSVRSSVSVTEEAYKT
-2325 FDYDTSYSNASKV
+2325 VGKD
-2338 KSSLSVYEDTYS
+2338 SSIV
-2350 IIGQNSIIKATNT
+2350 INNT
-2363 NTVAWNGQLTV
+2363 NTTIDTYAGGIFGAVATALYVNDENLSISDVYQNTNKTLYT
-2374 AYAGGVFG
+2374 ACLQDITFINSSDKNNKARYAGGVVG
-2382 GIANTSLYV
+2382 SIQKNNCYV
-2391 NDPDY
+2391 YLIEMKKSDT
-2396 ELKAIYKNSDKKLV
+2396 SDKVISGTTAAGGMIGYTNISGKILELQNCRAENIKLQDATGGLGGMIGIV
-2410 QATLNNN
+2410 EGSRSSGSAEMKITGCVSQGIHAAGSGKGVSTGGMVGLLRFAQPLTLQACIVLDSTIGSENNN
-2417 QVIAE
+2417 L
-2422 KASGSDSGGFAGHL
+2422 GYYGGFAGTITNTRDARL
-2436 QSNNIQYKIYD
+2436 SIFD
-2447 LIVQN
+2447 
-2452 EGSVNQDVVAYSNV
+2452 
-2466 GGIVGYLYLGNMTS
+2466 
-2480 EIKKCKVSKL
+2480 SKL
-2490 SIQAVSSGSG
+2490 
-2500 GMIGCVASWNATT
+2500 T
-2513 LNITDSIVNNTK
+2513 NTK
-2525 VQGGNNTTTDKPGV
+2525 
-2539 GGILGK
+2539 I
-2545 LNNYPL
+2545 
-2551 LVMQN
+2551 
-2556 CNVKGS
+2556 
-2562 TINDSGLMKGYAGGF
+2562 SG
-2577 LGRGTGEKGCKVSYF
+2577 
-2592 DSVIQNMDIYGEYA
+2592 QYA
-2606 GGITSSADGTVYG
+2606 GGIISAANGRIYG
-2619 SNLLLNNVHMKA
+2619 SNILLDQVSVAAGGKA
-2631 EKNENTAIIEVTVV
+2631 GLIFGAK
-2645 DANKFQGMYFAGVS
+2645 QP
-2659 IKGDTNAN
+2659 N
-2667 SSMSLIPENRIKEEF
+2667 SSGYNLYMAGISVKGNSTANNDKTRLTSEENISNN
-2682 QFGSKS
+2682 G

-2707 TAGTNKLL
+2707 TAGTAGLL

-2738 GTEKYLFGDSTSWST
+2738 GTEKHLFGDSTSWSA
-2753 DGNTFKLEAQKI
+2753 DGNTFRLEAQKI
-2765 LEEAGTQPT
+2765 LEEAGTQQD
-2774 GKFVYKATEV
+2774 GKFVYKATGV

-2801 STYNQNQLVKAAKD
+2801 STYNQNQLEKAEKD
-2815 FPVLMITGN
+2815 FPVLMLTGN

-2853 HVTAE
+2853 HVKAE

-2863 YNAATGK
+2863 YNAATGQFK
-2870 FIASNDTPALQIN
+2870 ASNDTPALQIN
-2883 NNGTNQMSFQADAT
+2883 DNGTNQMSFQADAT

-2918 EYHVQVPIIVR
+2918 KYHVQVPIIVR

-3002 SIEFYLQ
+3002 SIEFHLQ

-3039 EEKQNRLEFLYSN
+3039 KQKRLELLYSN
-3052 FKASDGVTAYKDL
+3052 FKASDGVTAYKNL

-3105 PASGI
+3105 PVSGI
-3110 SPTIK
+3110 SPTVK

-3165 GYITTKVNGNIPM
+3165 GYITTSVNGNIPM

-3184 RQKNDNGKGQ
+3184 RKKNDNGKGQ
-3194 TDKHDNTASTF
+3194 VDNHIDTASTF

-3226 EIKLGDSELKV
+3226 EIKLGDSELTV
-3237 DILDTITFSNEQFY
+3237 DILDTITFSNEQVY
-3251 NVTDNLFLKFTG
+3251 NSTDNLFLKFTG

-3283 AGTKGQVHF
+3283 AGTKGTVKF
-3292 YIYTVDGDKRTYY
+3292 YVYSKSGDQLTYY
-3305 SAVQSDST
+3305 KYDSSKDDSSTDNWKQTGVEDAAVEYPWISE
-3313 IKWSTGSAK
+3313 
-3322 TPVTVDGYLWTSD
+3322 GY
-3335 GGNMEL
+3335 NMEL
-3341 PLSSDGSVANAISLQ
+3341 LLSEDGTLEKAVNLQ
-3356 GVRDSIRQNSGGD
+3356 QIRSIVKGNNKSGDS
-3369 KTTGIFYV
+3369 TFYV
-3377 EAELKAELPAA
+3377 RAVLEAELPAA

-3419 KSLAYSSNRALLTY
+3419 ESLAYSSNRALLTY

-3446 KSNLTYDA
+3446 KSTLTYDA

-3506 SLTVSQKDKKDGN
+3506 SLTVSQKDEKDGN
-3519 TENYKTPLT
+3519 TENYKAPLT

-3542 GASEVQFDETTGI
+3542 GAAEVQFDETTGT
-3555 WSWSIPKEVY
+3555 WSWSIPKEAY

-3592 VRLDNVEEKQHF
+3592 VRVDNVEEKQHF

-3612 RAEIVDN
+3612 RAEVVDKN
-3619 NSNVLDQPNPESDYL
+3619 GTASDQPDPESDYL

-3641 RPEFVE
+3641 RPEFVEQ

>member
-1 MRRYK
+1 MRRYR
-6 RILAIVLAASLTV
+6 RILAIVLAVSLTV

-35 IENTTDESTDDDS
+35 MENTTDESMNDDS
-48 MHTDTDQQEKVSDHN
+48 MHTDTDQQEKVSDYN

-96 KENNTKDI
+96 KENNTKDTVNI
-104 VNTENTENTDT
+104 ENTENTENTDT
-115 EDKKNNADKINTT
+115 EDKKNNADKIN
-128 ESINTTEGINTTESI
+128 SAESI

-151 INSTEYDAEQDD
+151 INSTEYDAEQND
-163 GIMLLNA
+163 GIMLLDA
-170 GVSLELLAADS
+170 GVSLKLLAADS
-181 EKSGVTWTADSNT
+181 ENSGVTWTADSNT

-207 CPADSLQNKNIVV
+207 CPADSLQNKVIIV

-243 IGTADCPFEG
+243 IGTADCPFMG
-253 TLSARQIT
+253 TLSAGQIT
-261 TDTTLFGGISSNAKV
+261 TDTTLFGGISSEAKV
-276 NINLIWAGDGSK
+276 NINLIWTGDGSK
-288 PFYAQKY
+288 PFYAQQY
-295 VFADADT
+295 VFADADS
-302 HSLFDNTD
+302 HSLFNNTD
-310 STTSVT
+310 STTSVE

-333 GQTGTL
+333 GQAGTL
-339 KIGSGV
+339 IIGNDV
-345 EYPAKK
+345 KYPAKK

-356 NSSENAGLICN
+356 NSSGNAGLICN

-424 NGNAGGIVGEIA
+424 NGNAGGLVGEI
-436 EGARLIAD
+436 EKGASLIAE
-444 SGKVFELSAPSV
+444 SGKPFVLSSPSV
-456 TASGNE
+456 TATAGYAGENT
-462 GCAGGIAGKATESD
+462 GCAGGIAGKATEEA
-476 GTTILSPIEST
+476 GTTILSPTESND
-487 ENTDSK
+487 NTADPK
-493 PFRIIT
+493 PFQIVS
-499 PTVNGKNAGGLFGNY
+499 PTVNGKNAGGLFGDY
-514 IIKSRQMN
+514 IIENQAMS
-522 YPASVNL
+522 YPTSVNL
-529 NMPTI
+529 DAPTI
-534 LTSGNGNGGGLF
+534 LSNGNGGGLF
-546 GVLDLQNT
+546 GVLELNNK

-559 DNFTFECT
+559 EGFGFTCT
-567 KSGNENNS
+567 KLGNENNS
-575 TFGSLIGQ
+575 TYGSVVGQ
-583 VKGTGTANALYINNC
+583 VKSNSGVENALFINNC
-598 NVKSAFNNNNTSY
+598 NVQSTFNNDNTQY
-611 HGGLIGM
+611 HGGLIGK
-618 VGGNRQ
+618 VGENNNN
-624 DNAIYV
+624 NAAVYV
-630 EVNGGTA
+630 EVNGTSSDGIQITVSNPA
-637 ADSKIHVE
+637 AQ
-645 VTNPL
+645 NR
-650 ATGKFG
+650 FG
-656 GMIGC
+656 GIIGC
-661 LSKGSILK
+661 LSTGSILK
-669 MTGIVEISTTANI
+669 MTGTVKITTEYNI
-682 SQGGGIIGHAAE
+682 SRGGGIVGETAA

-707 EVKYAGDKTNEG
+707 EIKYAWDKTNEG

-769 ADSNSAAG
+769 ADSNPTAG

-799 TGNSNYSGDI
+799 TGNSNYGGDI

-847 KNIFLSADIDLT
+847 KNISLSADIDLT

-916 NEHKNLGLF
+916 KEHKNLGLF
-925 SLVSGNVSDL
+925 SLVSGNVSNL
-935 TIDGIIQVNSTYKW
+935 TIDGIIQVNSTYAW
-949 VDAGGYAGQLRGN
+949 GDAGGYAGQLRGN
-962 TEIKNVTTAQ
+962 SEIVNVTTAQ

-994 SNIILN
+994 SNIILTN
-1000 KFKSMTVIN
+1000 FKSMTVIN

-1057 GLIGEISTSNNK
+1057 GLIGEIPTSNNK

-1083 INNKAENSYNNL
+1083 INNKAENSYNKL
-1095 TTCGGVLGYLWEN
+1095 QTCGGVLGYLWEN
-1108 TDVVFNTPADADAY
+1108 TDVVFNTPADANAY
-1122 ALSVADA
+1122 ALSVADSI
-1129 TINAPKA
+1129 INAPNA
-1136 SVGGLVYQ
+1136 PVGGLVYQ

-1200 TVVENPGPEVYD
+1200 TVGGSPAVYD

-1226 DNNKNAIISLATVGP
+1226 DNNKNAIISLATDKR
-1241 TGVDTAKCNTYINRT
+1241 TGVDTAECNTYINRT
-1256 EYGKTKPTNPNSRY
+1256 EYGKMKPTNPNSRY

-1286 SGWLDTPEKLM
+1286 SGWLDTPAKLM

-1345 GAMTIQNAD
+1345 GAMTIQNAE

-1364 KEKANSNKS
+1364 KENAKSNKS
-1373 TQGNNTAH
+1373 TQGNNTEH

-1393 NMISSEDVTTIVE
+1393 NMISSEDVTTTVE

-1418 GISGVLSFGNIEGNA
+1418 GASGVLSFGNIEGNA

-1447 VEFSAFS
+1447 VEFSAFR
-1454 VTDAGTDYAPILI
+1454 VTDAGVDYAPILI

-1475 LVFNDVKATGYG
+1475 LVFNDVKADGYG

-1558 WNGTVHRHDVT
+1558 WNGTNHRHDVT

-1580 EDLQHWYYDE
+1580 RDLQHWYYDE
-1590 QTYGQSAGYVRYE
+1590 QTYGQSEGYVQYE
-1603 NPNDTGEECPSFKD
+1603 NPDNTGVDCPDFKA
-1617 TYLPY
+1617 YLPY
-1622 VHTYDKQSKASHEI
+1622 VHAYDKQSKASHEI

-1673 ATPQTGWKVQVTGNQ
+1673 ATPQTGWKVQVTGDQ
-1688 SVYHT
+1688 SAYHT
-1693 APADTDSV
+1693 TPADTDSV

-1712 QKQSGTDDTG
+1712 QKQNGTDETG
-1722 NAVVSWQKTGK
+1722 NAVESWQKTGK

-1745 SAYYDIGAKENT
+1745 SAYYDIRAKENT
-1757 DPAKNKVL
+1757 DTAKNKIL

-1789 STVKIGGDNI
+1789 STVKIVGDNI

-1817 QYSGSGKTLT
+1817 QYSGKGKTLI
-1827 YQKPDADDYQPKSF
+1827 YQVPDAYQPKSF

-1858 LKVSMDTGWKLALD
+1858 VKVSMDTDWTLTLD

-1886 SVSGGGVIFRNIDAE
+1886 TVSGGGVIFRNIKRNSD
-1901 NNASFTGLTASHLTN
+1901 FTGKSVYANSSDVT
-1916 GTSLYVNPY
+1916 TSLYVNPY

-1930 DGYAFSEGFEIVNGT
+1930 DGYAFSEGCTIDNGT
-1945 QNYKINQLT
+1945 DNYKINELQSQL
-1954 NTTGNNITTNVDTNN
+1954 NDITTDADNSNN
-1969 DYTVTIQNAQ
+1969 YTTIIHNAQ

-1984 SAIINSGAAGA
+1984 SAIINSGAASA
-1995 GGTYAYYGTAQSY
+1995 GGTYAYYGTEQSY
-2008 SNYKFGNGIYGKI
+2008 SDYKFGNGVYGKV
-2021 RNASYQYVG
+2021 RNATYQYVG
-2030 KIDNKATEDFAK
+2030 KDVSNEAEADFQLSK
-2042 SINDDTNVPSKDNAP
+2042 NDDIAVPAETNAP
-2057 YLINKYS
+2057 YLITKYS
-2064 NGETFL
+2064 NGKTFL
-2070 VAGYSNGKRNQVDFQ
+2070 IAGNDSKNRKKVQFELD
-2085 LSSKSTYDM
+2085 SKSTYDM
-2094 TGYGNGYQG
+2094 KDYGNGYQG

-2129 KGFNGNESTIK
+2129 KGFNGNGSTIK
-2140 VDMQMKE
+2140 VEMQMKE
-2147 YAEDDFHGISFGGVF
+2147 YADDDFHGISFGGVF

-2172 LTDKVLAQNLTING
+2172 LTDKILARNLTIDD
-2186 STISMSYCNVDGS
+2186 STISMSYCNVDGT
-2199 ATSGDSNMSTEQGKY
+2199 AISGDSNMSTDGGKY

-2227 NSLGNDEKAS
+2227 NSLGNDENAS
-2237 YVFQHIV
+2237 YVFQHIE
-2244 ISSSNFTGPISAG
+2244 ISNSDFTGPISAG

-2298 CKYNNLIVTAKYA
+2298 CQYDNLSVTAKYA
-2311 AGGFV
+2311 AGGMV
-2316 GGIYSNRKT
+2316 GGLFCNQKGISFDTKDSVRSSVSVTEEAYKT
-2325 FDYDTSYSNASKV
+2325 V
-2338 KSSLSVYEDTYS
+2338 
-2350 IIGQNSIIKATNT
+2350 GQNSSIVIDNT
-2363 NTVAWNGQLTV
+2363 NTTIDKCAGGIFGAVATALYVNDKSLSISGVYQNTDRTLYT
-2374 AYAGGVFG
+2374 ACLQDITIRNLKPSGTEEKKRYAGGVVGSIQENNCYVYHIEMKKSDASDNVISGMTAAG
-2382 GIANTSLYV
+2382 GMIGYAKISGRKL
-2391 NDPDY
+2391 
-2396 ELKAIYKNSDKKLV
+2396 ELQNCRAENIKLQDATGGLGGMIGIV
-2410 QATLNNN
+2410 EGSGSGSAEMKITGCISQGIHAAGSGKGVSTGGMVGLLRNNQPLTLQACIVLDSTIGSENNN
-2417 QVIAE
+2417 L
-2422 KASGSDSGGFAGHL
+2422 GYYGGFAGTITNTRDARL
-2436 QSNNIQYKIYD
+2436 SIFD
-2447 LIVQN
+2447 
-2452 EGSVNQDVVAYSNV
+2452 
-2466 GGIVGYLYLGNMTS
+2466 
-2480 EIKKCKVSKL
+2480 SKL
-2490 SIQAVSSGSG
+2490 
-2500 GMIGCVASWNATT
+2500 T
-2513 LNITDSIVNNTK
+2513 NTK
-2525 VQGGNNTTTDKPGV
+2525 
-2539 GGILGK
+2539 
-2545 LNNYPL
+2545 
-2551 LVMQN
+2551 
-2556 CNVKGS
+2556 
-2562 TINDSGLMKGYAGGF
+2562 ING
-2577 LGRGTGEKGCKVSYF
+2577 
-2592 DSVIQNMDIYGEYA
+2592 QYA
-2606 GGITSSADGTVYG
+2606 GGIISAANGRIYG
-2619 SNLLLNNVHMKA
+2619 SNILLDQVSVAAGEKA
-2631 EKNENTAIIEVTVV
+2631 GLIFGAKQPKSYGYNLY
-2645 DANKFQGMYFAGVS
+2645 MAGVS
-2659 IKGDTNAN
+2659 VKGNSTAN
-2667 SSMSLIPENRIKEEF
+2667 NDKTRLTSEENISNN
-2682 QFGSKS
+2682 G

-2707 TAGTNKLL
+2707 TAGTDGLL

-2738 GTEKYLFGDSTSWST
+2738 GTEKYLFGDSTSWSA

-2765 LEEAGTQPT
+2765 LEEAGTQPY
-2774 GKFVYKATEV
+2774 GKFVYKTTGV

-2801 STYNQNQLVKAAKD
+2801 STYNQNQLVEAAKD
-2815 FPVLMITGN
+2815 FPVLMLTGN

-2842 QAKKL
+2842 QAKLL

-2863 YNAATGK
+2863 YNAATGE

-3002 SIEFYLQ
+3002 SIEFHLQ

-3065 SIGEALEAK
+3065 SIGEALEGK

-3105 PASGI
+3105 PVSGI
-3110 SPTIK
+3110 SPTVK

-3130 SKLDKYTVTM
+3130 SKLDKYMVTM

-3165 GYITTKVNGNIPM
+3165 GYITTNVNGNIPM

-3184 RQKNDNGKGQ
+3184 RQKNYNGKGEV
-3194 TDKHDNTASTF
+3194 DNHSDTASTF

-3226 EIKLGDSELKV
+3226 EIKLGDSELIV

-3251 NVTDNLFLKFTG
+3251 NSTDNLFLKFTG
-3263 NLSIVTSEN
+3263 NLSIVTSGN
-3272 GTEKVDTSQFP
+3272 GTEKADTAQFP
-3283 AGTKGQVHF
+3283 AGTKGTVQF
-3292 YIYTVDGDKRTYY
+3292 YVYSKSGDQLTYY
-3305 SAVQSDST
+3305 KYDSSKDNWKQAGVNDAAVEYPWISE
-3313 IKWSTGSAK
+3313 
-3322 TPVTVDGYLWTSD
+3322 GY
-3335 GGNMEL
+3335 NMEL
-3341 PLSSDGSVANAISLQ
+3341 PLSEDGTLEKAVNLQ
-3356 GVRDSIRQNSGGD
+3356 QIRSIVKGNNKSGDS
-3369 KTTGIFYV
+3369 TFYV
-3377 EAELKAELPAA
+3377 RAVLKAELPAA
-3388 GLDVIPAASLVK
+3388 GLDVIPAASLVNGV
-3400 DAPEEYAKL
+3400 PEEYAKL

-3414 ISTEK
+3414 LSTEK
-3419 KSLAYSSNRALLTY
+3419 ESLAYSSNRALLTY

-3446 KSNLTYDA
+3446 KSTLTYDA

-3506 SLTVSQKDKKDGN
+3506 SLTVSQKDEKDGN
-3519 TENYKTPLT
+3519 TENYKAPLT
-3528 RDAKDYMDIKLVSP
+3528 TDVKDYMDIKLVSP
-3542 GASEVQFDETTGI
+3542 GAAEVQFDETTGT
-3555 WSWSIPKEVY
+3555 WSWSIPKEAY

-3592 VRLDNVEEKQHF
+3592 VRVDNVEEKQHY

-3612 RAEIVDN
+3612 RAEVVDKN
-3619 NSNVLDQPNPESDYL
+3619 GTASDQPDPESDYF

>member
-48 MHTDTDQQEKVSDHN
+48 MHTDTDQQEKASDHN

-96 KENNTKDI
+96 KENNTKDT
-104 VNTENTENTDT
+104 VNTGNTDT

-128 ESINTTEGINTTESI
+128 ESINSTESI

-151 INSTEYDAEQDD
+151 IDSTEYDTEQDD

-181 EKSGVTWTADSNT
+181 INSGVTWMADSDT
-194 ITVTLKGFVLLSN
+194 IKATLKGFVLLSN
-207 CPADSLQNKNIVV
+207 CQPGLLQHKNIIV

-253 TLSARQIT
+253 TLSAGQIT
-261 TDTTLFGGISSNAKV
+261 TDTTLFGGISSQAKV
-276 NINLIWAGDGSK
+276 NINLIWVGDGSK
-288 PFYAQKY
+288 PFYAQQY
-295 VFADADT
+295 VFADADS
-302 HSLFDNTD
+302 HSLFNNTD
-310 STTSVT
+310 STTNVT

-333 GQTGTL
+333 GQAGTL
-339 KIGSGV
+339 KIGRGV

-385 YSVTANTGNAGGVI
+385 YSVTANSGNAGGMI
-399 GVMKAGTALKADA
+399 GAMKAGTALKTQA
-412 DTQISQLSVTAN
+412 DTQISGLSVTAN

-444 SGKVFELSAPSV
+444 SGKAFELSAPSV

-476 GTTILSPIEST
+476 GTTILTPIEST

-514 IIKSRQMN
+514 IIKSRQMD

-534 LTSGNGNGGGLF
+534 LTSGNGGGLF

-567 KSGNENNS
+567 KSGNENNN
-575 TFGSLIGQ
+575 TYGSLIGQ

-598 NVKSAFNNNNTSY
+598 NVKSAFNNNNTNTKY

-618 VGGNRQ
+618 VGADSQ

-645 VTNPL
+645 VANPL

-656 GMIGC
+656 GIIGC

-682 SQGGGIIGHAAE
+682 SKGGGIVGETAA

-707 EVKYAGDKTNEG
+707 EVKYAWDKTNEG

-729 IYARGDGNGNGWK
+729 IYARGDGNGNDWK

-747 AANNTNKE
+747 AANNINKE

-769 ADSNSAAG
+769 ADSNPTAG

-832 DKTYIPTNSWTELTK
+832 DSVNINMKSWENLRK

-859 GTGILGIERD
+859 GTGILGIERNIED
-869 SENTTAYTGTFY
+869 KSKPYE
-881 GNGKKITLAIGEQYG
+881 GNFDGNNHTINLAIGETYG
-896 FRNNTLVQS
+896 QRKSQS
-905 GDWGSGQIYTN
+905 GSLETVSDEEWGNGQIYSVGTAHN
-916 NEHKNLGLF
+916 TLGLF
-925 SLVSGNVSDL
+925 STASGSVREL
-935 TIDGIIQVNSTYKW
+935 TIDGFIHASTENGW
-949 VDAGGYAGQLRGN
+949 ADIGGYAAELIGN
-962 TEIKNVTTAQ
+962 NISVTIENVTASE
-972 SMNIK
+972 SMNLRAADY
-977 SSSNTKVGA
+977 TKVGGIY
-986 LFGENIGT
+986 GECIGT
-994 SNIILN
+994 VNITLNNFISNAEFDFVKSKNQDWVGGFCGVYSRNNSETTIDCQSVQLSTKII
-1000 KFKSMTVIN
+1000 T
-1009 IDTSDGALDCVGSL
+1009 VGS
-1023 VGMYRDNTRDITISC
+1023 
-1038 NDVLIGTKI
+1038 KI
-1047 STTGR
+1047 SS
-1052 NIHAG
+1052 G
-1057 GLIGEISTSNNK
+1057 GLIGEISNADKK
-1069 RNINISKIQINGFE
+1069 RTITINSIQVNE
-1083 INNKAENSYNNL
+1083 YRLNQDKNTDNNL
-1095 TTCGGVLGYLWEN
+1095 QTCGGVLGYLWEN
-1108 TDVVFNTPADADAY
+1108 TDVVFNTPADANAY
-1122 ALSVADA
+1122 ALSVDNS
-1129 TINAPKA
+1129 TINAPNA
-1136 SVGGLVYQ
+1136 PVGGLVYQ

-1149 QINDRGIDIK
+1149 QINDKGIDIK
-1159 NSIFNANTLGLL
+1159 SATFNANTLGLL
-1171 LCHAEEKNGRALYLE
+1171 LCHAEETKNRALYLE
-1186 MTANWATAYKLENV
+1186 MTANWTTAYKLENV
-1200 TVVENPGPEVYD
+1200 KVEGSPAIYD

-1226 DNNKNAIISLATVGP
+1226 DNNKNAIISLATDKR
-1241 TGVDTAKCNTYINRT
+1241 TGVDSAECNTYVNRT

-1281 KGQSV
+1281 NGNV

-1308 LKGYFP
+1308 LKAYFP

-1320 KGIGTDAA
+1320 KGIGTDTA
-1328 SKATIDLTGYSY
+1328 SKATINLTGYSY

-1364 KEKANSNKS
+1364 KEKANKS
-1373 TQGNNTAH
+1373 TQGNNTEH

-1393 NMISSEDVTTIVE
+1393 NMIGSEDVTTTVE

-1418 GISGVLSFGNIEGNA
+1418 GASGVLSFGNIEGNA

-1447 VEFSAFS
+1447 VEFSAFR

-1467 NQTGSYTT
+1467 NQTGNYTT
-1475 LVFNDVKATGYG
+1475 LVFNDVKANGYG

-1515 KMKFPD
+1515 KMKLPD

-1558 WNGTVHRHDVT
+1558 WNRTVHRHDVT

-1580 EDLQHWYYDE
+1580 KDLQHWYYDE

-1603 NPNDTGEECPSFKD
+1603 NPDNTGKECPDFKA
-1617 TYLPY
+1617 YLPY
-1622 VHTYDKQSKASHEI
+1622 VHAYDKQSKASHEI

-1688 SVYHT
+1688 SAYHT

-1712 QKQSGTDDTG
+1712 QKQNDTDDNG
-1722 NAVVSWQKTGK
+1722 NTVESWQKTGK

-1745 SAYYDIGAKENT
+1745 SAYYDIRAKENT
-1757 DPAKNKVL
+1757 DAAKNKVL
-1765 ELENFAGLGTEL
+1765 ELVNFSGLGTEL

-1789 STVKIGGDNI
+1789 STVKISGDNI

-1817 QYSGSGKTLT
+1817 QYSGKGKTLI
-1827 YQKPDADDYQPKSF
+1827 YQAPDADDYQPKSF

-1858 LKVSMDTGWKLALD
+1858 VKVSMDTDSMDTGWKLTLN

-1886 SVSGGGVIFRNIDAE
+1886 SVSGGGVIFRNI
-1901 NNASFTGLTASHLTN
+1901 NAKSDTAFTGLTASHLEN

-1930 DGYAFSEGFEIVNGT
+1930 DGYAFSEGFEIDNGT

-1954 NTTGNNITTNVDTNN
+1954 NTIGDDITTKVVANN
-1969 DYTVTIQNAQ
+1969 NYTVTIQNAQ

-2021 RNASYQYVG
+2021 RNASYEYVG
-2030 KIDNKATEDFAK
+2030 KTDNNATDDFNK
-2042 SINDDTNVPSKDNAP
+2042 SIKDDTLAPAKDNAP
-2057 YLINKYS
+2057 YLITKYS

-2070 VAGYSNGKRNQVDFQ
+2070 VAGYSNGNRNKVDFQ
-2085 LSSKSTYDM
+2085 LSSNSTYDM
-2094 TGYGNGYQG
+2094 KEYGNGYQG

-2129 KGFNGNESTIK
+2129 KGFNGNGSTIK
-2140 VDMQMKE
+2140 VKMQMKE

-2172 LTDKVLAQNLTING
+2172 LTDKVLARNLTIDD
-2186 STISMSYCNVDGS
+2186 SAISLSYCDADGT
-2199 ATSGDSNMSTEQGKY
+2199 ATSGDSNMSPEQGKY

-2227 NSLGNDEKAS
+2227 NSLGNDREAS

-2244 ISSSNFTGPISAG
+2244 ISRSNFTGPISAG
-2257 GLMGSAGLGNSDVN
+2257 GLMGSAGLGNSDVK

-2279 VSKNGGDNNR
+2279 VSKNGGDNNS
-2289 NNFGVNLVN
+2289 FGVNLVN
-2298 CKYNNLIVTAKYA
+2298 CKYANLRVTAKYA
-2311 AGGFV
+2311 AGGMV
-2316 GGIYSNRKT
+2316 GGLFCNQKGISFGTNDSVRSSVSVTEEAYKT
-2325 FDYDTSYSNASKV
+2325 VGKD
-2338 KSSLSVYEDTYS
+2338 SSIV
-2350 IIGQNSIIKATNT
+2350 INNT
-2363 NTVAWNGQLTV
+2363 NTGTDTYTGGIFGAVATALYVNDKSLSISGVYQNTDKTLYT
-2374 AYAGGVFG
+2374 ACLQDITFINSSDKNNKARYAGGVVGSIQKNNCYVYLIEMKKSDAPDKVISGTTAAG
-2382 GIANTSLYV
+2382 GMIGYAKISGKIL
-2391 NDPDY
+2391 
-2396 ELKAIYKNSDKKLV
+2396 ELQNCRAENIKL
-2410 QATLNNN
+2410 QDAT
-2417 QVIAE
+2417 VGIGGMIGIVE
-2422 KASGSDSGGFAGHL
+2422 GSGSGSAEMKIIGCISQGIHAAGSGIGVSTGGMVGLLRFAQPLTLQACIVLNSTIGSENNKSGYYGGFAGTIT
-2436 QSNNIQYKIYD
+2436 NTPD
-2447 LIVQN
+2447 
-2452 EGSVNQDVVAYSNV
+2452 AR
-2466 GGIVGYLYLGNMTS
+2466 
-2480 EIKKCKVSKL
+2480 L
-2490 SIQAVSSGSG
+2490 SIF
-2500 GMIGCVASWNATT
+2500 
-2513 LNITDSIVNNTK
+2513 DSELTNTK
-2525 VQGGNNTTTDKPGV
+2525 
-2539 GGILGK
+2539 I
-2545 LNNYPL
+2545 
-2551 LVMQN
+2551 
-2556 CNVKGS
+2556 
-2562 TINDSGLMKGYAGGF
+2562 SG
-2577 LGRGTGEKGCKVSYF
+2577 
-2592 DSVIQNMDIYGEYA
+2592 QYA
-2606 GGITSSADGTVYG
+2606 GGIISAANGRIYG
-2619 SNLLLNNVHMKA
+2619 SNILLNQVSVAAGGKA
-2631 EKNENTAIIEVTVV
+2631 
-2645 DANKFQGMYFAGVS
+2645 G
-2659 IKGDTNAN
+2659 
-2667 SSMSLIPENRIKEEF
+2667 LI
-2682 QFGSKS
+2682 FGAQQPKSKS
-2688 YIALADY
+2688 YNLYMAGISVKGNSTANNDKTRLTSEENISNNGYIALADY
-2695 EGTSMTAGNQNP
+2695 EGASMTAGNQNP
-2707 TAGTNKLL
+2707 TAGTARLL

-2738 GTEKYLFGDSTSWST
+2738 GTKKYLFGDSTSWRA

-2765 LEEAGTQPT
+2765 LEEAGTQQDV
-2774 GKFVYKATEV
+2774 KFVYKTTGV

-2824 ESDKI
+2824 ESDKMI
-2829 ENYLDI
+2829 EKYLDI

-2842 QAKKL
+2842 QAKLL

-2853 HVTAE
+2853 HVTAK

-2883 NNGTNQMSFQADAT
+2883 DNGTNQMSFQADAT

-3014 AGTQF
+3014 AGTQL

-3039 EEKQNRLEFLYSN
+3039 EEKQNRLEFLYSD
-3052 FKASDGVTAYKDL
+3052 FKASDGVTAYKNL

-3110 SPTIK
+3110 SPTVK
-3115 IGDRYYRLP
+3115 IDDRYYRLP

-3130 SKLDKYTVTM
+3130 SKLDKYTVMM

-3165 GYITTKVNGNIPM
+3165 GYITTNVNGNIPM

-3184 RQKNDNGKGQ
+3184 RQKNYNGKGEV
-3194 TDKHDNTASTF
+3194 DNHSDTASTF

-3211 TQSLEDQDP
+3211 TQSLEDQD
-3220 TNPARK
+3220 TRNPARK
-3226 EIKLGDSELKV
+3226 EIKLGDSELTV

-3251 NVTDNLFLKFTG
+3251 NSTDNLFLKFTG
-3263 NLSIVTSEN
+3263 NLSIVTSGN
-3272 GTEKVDTSQFP
+3272 GTEKADTAQFP
-3283 AGTKGQVHF
+3283 AGTKGTVEF
-3292 YIYTVDGDKRTYY
+3292 YVYSKSGDQLTYY
-3305 SAVQSDST
+3305 KYDSLKDGWKQTSVNDAAVEYPWISE
-3313 IKWSTGSAK
+3313 
-3322 TPVTVDGYLWTSD
+3322 GY
-3335 GGNMEL
+3335 NMEL
-3341 PLSSDGSVANAISLQ
+3341 LLSEDGTLEKAVNLQ
-3356 GVRDSIRQNSGGD
+3356 QIRSIVKGNNKSGDS
-3369 KTTGIFYV
+3369 TFYV
-3377 EAELKAELPAA
+3377 RAVLKAELPAA

-3419 KSLAYSSNRALLTY
+3419 ESLAYSSNRALLTY

-3446 KSNLTYDA
+3446 KSTLIYDA

-3506 SLTVSQKDKKDGN
+3506 SLTVSQKDEKDGN
-3519 TENYKTPLT
+3519 TENYKAPLT
-3528 RDAKDYMDIKLVSP
+3528 KDAKDYMDIKLVSP
-3542 GASEVQFDETTGI
+3542 GAAEVQFDETTGT
-3555 WSWSIPKEVY
+3555 WSWSIPKEAY

-3592 VRLDNVEEKQHF
+3592 VRVDNVEEKQHF

-3612 RAEIVDN
+3612 RAEVVDKN
-3619 NSNVLDQPNPESDYL
+3619 GTVSDQPDPESDYL

>member
-6 RILAIVLAASLTV
+6 RILAIVLAASLAV
-19 GGFATPDSIK
+19 GSFATPDSIK

-35 IENTTDESTDDDS
+35 IENTTEESMKDDS
-48 MHTDTDQQEKVSDHN
+48 MHTDTDQQEKISDYN

-96 KENNTKDI
+96 KENNTKDT

-128 ESINTTEGINTTESI
+128 ESINSTESI

-151 INSTEYDAEQDD
+151 IDSTEYDAEQDD
-163 GIMLLNA
+163 GIMLLDA
-170 GVSLELLAADS
+170 GVSLELLAKDS
-181 EKSGVTWTADSNT
+181 NSGVTWTADSDT
-194 ITVTLKGFVLLSN
+194 ITATLKGFVLLSN
-207 CPADSLQNKNIVV
+207 CPADSLQKKEIIVK
-220 ESTGSSNITE
+220 STGSSNITE

-243 IGTADCPFEG
+243 IGTTDYPFEG
-253 TLSARQIT
+253 TLSAGQIT

-276 NINLIWAGDGSK
+276 NINLIWTGDGSK
-288 PFYAQKY
+288 PFYAQQY
-295 VFADADT
+295 VFADAKSY
-302 HSLFDNTD
+302 SLFNNTD

-333 GQTGTL
+333 GQAGTL
-339 KIGSGV
+339 IIGRGV
-345 EYPAKK
+345 KYPAKK

-367 TLEKGT
+367 TLKNGT

-385 YSVTANTGNAGGVI
+385 YSVTANSGNAGGMI
-399 GVMKAGTALKADA
+399 GVMRTGTALKAQA
-412 DTQISQLSVTAN
+412 DTRISQLSVTAN
-424 NGNAGGIVGEIA
+424 NGNAGGIVGEIEKGASLIA
-436 EGARLIAD
+436 EGGKRFVLD
-444 SGKVFELSAPSV
+444 SPSV
-456 TASGNE
+456 TATA
-462 GCAGGIAGKATESD
+462 GCAGGIAGKATEEA
-476 GTTILSPIEST
+476 GTTILSPTEST
-487 ENTDSK
+487 GNPEPK
-493 PFRIIT
+493 PFQIT
-499 PTVNGKNAGGLFGNY
+499 SPTVNGKNAGGLFGDY
-514 IIKSRQMN
+514 IIVSQAMS
-522 YPASVNL
+522 YPTSVNL
-529 NMPTI
+529 VTPTI
-534 LTSGNGNGGGLF
+534 LSNGNGGGLF
-546 GVLDLQNT
+546 GVLELNLK

-559 DNFTFECT
+559 EGFEFACT
-567 KSGNENNS
+567 KPGNENNS
-575 TFGSLIGQ
+575 AYGSIVGQ
-583 VKGTGTANALYINNC
+583 VISNSGVENALFINNC
-598 NVKSAFNNNNTSY
+598 KVQSKFNNNNTKY
-611 HGGLIGM
+611 HGGLIGK
-618 VGGNRQ
+618 VGE
-624 DNAIYV
+624 DNNTAVYV
-630 EVNGGTA
+630 EVNGTSPKGIQITVDKPA
-637 ADSKIHVE
+637 AQ
-645 VTNPL
+645 NR
-650 ATGKFG
+650 FG
-656 GMIGC
+656 GIIGY
-661 LSKGSILK
+661 LSTGSILK
-669 MTGIVEISTTANI
+669 MTGTVKITTGDNI
-682 SQGGGIIGHAAE
+682 SRGGGIVGETAV
-694 GSAVEFNGTTDLS
+694 GSVVEFNGTTDLS
-707 EVKYAGDKTNEG
+707 EIKYAWDKTNEG

-769 ADSNSAAG
+769 ADSNPTAG

-794 QAADY
+794 QAIDY

-809 TLASKEGLALLAITW
+809 TLASREGLALLAITW

-832 DKTYIPTNSWTELTK
+832 DKAYIPTNSWKELTK

-869 SENTTAYTGTFY
+869 SENTTAYAGTFN

-925 SLVSGNVSDL
+925 SLVSGNVSNL
-935 TIDGIIQVNSTYKW
+935 TIDGIMQVNSTYSW
-949 VDAGGYAGQLRGN
+949 VDAGGYAGQLRGKS
-962 TEIKNVTTAQ
+962 EILNVTTAQ

-994 SNIILN
+994 SDIILTN
-1000 KFKSMTVIN
+1000 FKSMTVIN

-1023 VGMYRDNTRDITISC
+1023 VGMYRDNTGDITISC

-1047 STTGR
+1047 STTGT

-1057 GLIGEISTSNNK
+1057 GLIGEIPTSNNR

-1083 INNKAENSYNNL
+1083 INNKAEDNYNNL
-1095 TTCGGVLGYLWEN
+1095 QTCGGVLGYLWEN
-1108 TDVVFNTPADADAY
+1108 TDVVFQTPADAGAY

-1136 SVGGLVYQ
+1136 QVGGLVYQ

-1149 QINDRGIDIK
+1149 QINDRGIDIQK
-1159 NSIFNANTLGLL
+1159 ATFNANTLGLL
-1171 LCHAEEKNGRALYLE
+1171 LCHAEEKSNRALYLE
-1186 MTANWATAYKLENV
+1186 MTANWDKAYKLENV
-1200 TVVENPGPEVYD
+1200 TVGGSPAVYD

-1226 DNNKNAIISLATVGP
+1226 DNNKNAIISLATDNRK
-1241 TGVDTAKCNTYINRT
+1241 GVDYAECNTYVNRT
-1256 EYGKTKPTNPNSRY
+1256 EYGKKKLTNPNSRY

-1281 KGQSV
+1281 NGQSV
-1286 SGWLDTPEKLM
+1286 SGWLDTPAKLM
-1297 IWDVYTYADES
+1297 VWDVYTYADES

-1328 SKATIDLTGYSY
+1328 SKAAIDLTGYSY

-1364 KEKANSNKS
+1364 KEKSNKS

-1393 NMISSEDVTTIVE
+1393 NMINSEDVTTIVD

-1418 GISGVLSFGNIEGNA
+1418 GTSGVLSFGNIEGNA
-1433 AVTPQRFHTLKFSK
+1433 AVTPQRFHTLKFSN
-1447 VEFSAFS
+1447 VEFSAFR

-1475 LVFNDVKATGYG
+1475 LVFNDVKAAGYG

-1552 FYKAED
+1552 FYKSED

-1580 EDLQHWYYDE
+1580 ENLQHWYYDE
-1590 QTYGQSAGYVRYE
+1590 QTYGQSEGYVRYE
-1603 NPNDTGEECPSFKD
+1603 NPDNTGENCPDFKA
-1617 TYLPY
+1617 YLPY

-1641 IADLLEGCG
+1641 IADLLKGCG
-1650 TYGHPYKIT
+1650 TYGHPYEIT

-1673 ATPQTGWKVQVTGNQ
+1673 ATPQTGWKVQVTGDQ
-1688 SVYHT
+1688 SAHHT
-1693 APADTDSV
+1693 TPADTDSV

-1712 QKQSGTDDTG
+1712 QKQNGMDNNG
-1722 NAVVSWQKTGK
+1722 NTVESWQKTGK

-1738 MMHCYIL
+1738 MIHCYIL

-1757 DPAKNKVL
+1757 DAAKNKVL

-1817 QYSGSGKTLT
+1817 QYSGKGKTLT

-1858 LKVSMDTGWKLALD
+1858 VKVSMDTDWTLTLD
-1872 GDKKYLIQ
+1872 GNNNYLIQ

-1886 SVSGGGVIFRNIDAE
+1886 SVAGGGVIFRNIEKNSD
-1901 NNASFTGLTASHLTN
+1901 FTGKSVYANSSDVT
-1916 GTSLYVNPY
+1916 TSLYVNSY

-1930 DGYAFSEGFEIVNGT
+1930 DGYAFSEGCTIVNGT
-1945 QNYKINQLT
+1945 DNYKINELQSQLK
-1954 NTTGNNITTNVDTNN
+1954 NITTNADADNSNN
-1969 DYTVTIQNAQ
+1969 YTTIIHNAQ

-1984 SAIINSGAAGA
+1984 SAIINSGAASA
-1995 GGTYAYYGTAQSY
+1995 GGTYAYYGTEQSY
-2008 SNYKFGNGIYGKI
+2008 SDYKFGNGVYGKV
-2021 RNASYQYVG
+2021 RNATYQYVG
-2030 KIDNKATEDFAK
+2030 KDVSNEAEADFQLSK
-2042 SINDDTNVPSKDNAP
+2042 NDDIAVPAETNAP
-2057 YLINKYS
+2057 YLITKYS
-2064 NGETFL
+2064 NGKTFL
-2070 VAGYSNGKRNQVDFQ
+2070 IAGNDSKNRKKVQFELD
-2085 LSSKSTYDM
+2085 SKSTYDM
-2094 TGYGNGYQG
+2094 KDYGNGYQG

-2129 KGFNGNESTIK
+2129 KGFNGNRSTIK

-2147 YAEDDFHGISFGGVF
+2147 YADDDFHGNSFGGVF

-2172 LTDKVLAQNLTING
+2172 LTDKILARNLTIDD
-2186 STISMSYCNVDGS
+2186 STISMSYCNVDGT
-2199 ATSGDSNMSTEQGKY
+2199 ATNGDSNMIPEQGKY

-2244 ISSSNFTGPISAG
+2244 ILNSKFTGPVSAG
-2257 GLMGSAGLGNSDVN
+2257 GLMGSAGLGNKDIES
-2271 RGVGQLLN
+2271 GVGQLLN

-2298 CKYNNLIVTAKYA
+2298 CKYDHLSVTAKYA
-2311 AGGFV
+2311 AGGMV
-2316 GGIYSNRKT
+2316 GGLFCNQTNISFATNDRVRSSVSVTEEDYKT
-2325 FDYDTSYSNASKV
+2325 V
-2338 KSSLSVYEDTYS
+2338 
-2350 IIGQNSIIKATNT
+2350 GQNSSIVINNT
-2363 NTVAWNGQLTV
+2363 NTTIDTYAGGIFGAVATALYVNDKSLSISGVYLNTDKTLYTACLQNITIRNQNPSNTKET
-2374 AYAGGVFG
+2374 ARRYAGGVMGSIQWNNCYVYLIEMKKSDTLDKVISGTTAAG
-2382 GIANTSLYV
+2382 GMIGYAKISGKIL
-2391 NDPDY
+2391 
-2396 ELKAIYKNSDKKLV
+2396 ELQNCRAENIKLQDATVGLGGMIGIVEGSRNSGSAEMKITECISQGIHAAGSGKGVSTGGMVGLLRFAQPLTL
-2410 QATLNNN
+2410 QACIVLDSTIGSENNN
-2417 QVIAE
+2417 L
-2422 KASGSDSGGFAGHL
+2422 GYYGGFAGTITNTRDARL
-2436 QSNNIQYKIYD
+2436 SIFD
-2447 LIVQN
+2447 
-2452 EGSVNQDVVAYSNV
+2452 
-2466 GGIVGYLYLGNMTS
+2466 
-2480 EIKKCKVSKL
+2480 SKL
-2490 SIQAVSSGSG
+2490 
-2500 GMIGCVASWNATT
+2500 T
-2513 LNITDSIVNNTK
+2513 NTK
-2525 VQGGNNTTTDKPGV
+2525 
-2539 GGILGK
+2539 I
-2545 LNNYPL
+2545 
-2551 LVMQN
+2551 
-2556 CNVKGS
+2556 
-2562 TINDSGLMKGYAGGF
+2562 SG
-2577 LGRGTGEKGCKVSYF
+2577 
-2592 DSVIQNMDIYGEYA
+2592 QYA
-2606 GGITSSADGTVYG
+2606 GGIISAANGRIYG
-2619 SNLLLNNVHMKA
+2619 SNILLDQVSVAAGGKA
-2631 EKNENTAIIEVTVV
+2631 GLIFGAK
-2645 DANKFQGMYFAGVS
+2645 QP
-2659 IKGDTNAN
+2659 N
-2667 SSMSLIPENRIKEEF
+2667 SSGYNLYMAGISVKGNSTANNYNTLLTSEENISNN
-2682 QFGSKS
+2682 G

-2707 TAGTNKLL
+2707 TAGTDGLL

-2738 GTEKYLFGDSTSWST
+2738 GTKKYLFGDSTSWST

-2765 LEEAGTQPT
+2765 LEEAGTQPA
-2774 GKFVYKATEV
+2774 GKFVYKATGV
-2784 TLKSSENPDGFD
+2784 TLKSSENPNGFD

-2801 STYNQNQLVKAAKD
+2801 STYNQNQLVDAAKD
-2815 FPVLMITGN
+2815 FPVLMLTGN

-2853 HVTAE
+2853 HVKAE

-2863 YNAATGK
+2863 YNAATGQFK
-2870 FIASNDTPALQIN
+2870 ASNDTPALQIN
-2883 NNGTNQMSFQADAT
+2883 DNGTNQMSFQADAT

-2953 LTGHILDSF
+2953 LKGHILDSF

-3002 SIEFYLQ
+3002 SIEFHLQ

-3039 EEKQNRLEFLYSN
+3039 KQKRLELLYSN
-3052 FKASDGVTAYKDL
+3052 FKASDGVTAYKNL

-3110 SPTIK
+3110 SPTVK
-3115 IGDRYYRLP
+3115 IDDRYYRLP

-3165 GYITTKVNGNIPM
+3165 GYITTSVNGNIPM

-3184 RQKNDNGKGQ
+3184 RKKNDNGKGQ
-3194 TDKHDNTASTF
+3194 VDNHIDTASTF

-3211 TQSLEDQDP
+3211 TQSLEDQDQR
-3220 TNPARK
+3220 NPARK
-3226 EIKLGDSELKV
+3226 EIKLGDSELTV
-3237 DILDTITFSNEQFY
+3237 DILDTITFSNEQVY
-3251 NVTDNLFLKFTG
+3251 NSTDNLFLKFTG
-3263 NLSIVTSEN
+3263 NLSIVTSGN
-3272 GTEKVDTSQFP
+3272 GTEKADTAQFP
-3283 AGTKGQVHF
+3283 AGTKGTVRF
-3292 YIYTVDGDKRTYY
+3292 YVYSKSGDHTTYY
-3305 SAVQSDST
+3305 KYDSSTHNWNKTSVNDAAVEYPWISE
-3313 IKWSTGSAK
+3313 
-3322 TPVTVDGYLWTSD
+3322 GY
-3335 GGNMEL
+3335 NMEL
-3341 PLSSDGSVANAISLQ
+3341 LLSEDGTLEKAVNLQ
-3356 GVRDSIRQNSGGD
+3356 QIRSFVKGTNQSGNS
-3369 KTTGIFYV
+3369 TFYV
-3377 EAELKAELPAA
+3377 RAVLEAELPAA
-3388 GLDVIPAASLVK
+3388 GLDVIPAASLVNGV
-3400 DAPEEYAKL
+3400 PEEYAKL

-3419 KSLAYSSNRALLTY
+3419 ESLAYSSNRALLTY

-3446 KSNLTYDA
+3446 KSTLTYDA
-3454 DDVNQLG
+3454 DDINQLG

-3506 SLTVSQKDKKDGN
+3506 SLTVSQKDEKDGN
-3519 TENYKTPLT
+3519 TENYKAPLT
-3528 RDAKDYMDIKLVSP
+3528 GDAKDYMDIKLVSP
-3542 GASEVQFDETTGI
+3542 GAAEVQFDETTGT
-3555 WSWSIPKEVY
+3555 WSWSIPKEAY

-3592 VRLDNVEEKQHF
+3592 VRVDNVEEKQHF

-3612 RAEIVDN
+3612 RAEVVDKN
-3619 NSNVLDQPNPESDYL
+3619 GTASDQPDPESDYL

-3641 RPEFVE
+3641 RPEFVEQ

>member
-1 MRRYK
+1 MRRYR

-35 IENTTDESTDDDS
+35 IENRTDESMNDDS
-48 MHTDTDQQEKVSDHN
+48 MHTDTDQQEKVSDYN

-73 IDKEENDGKKDDTKE
+73 IDKEENDGKKDDTRE

-96 KENNTKDI
+96 KENNTKDT
-104 VNTENTENTDT
+104 VNIENTENTDT

-128 ESINTTEGINTTESI
+128 ESINATEGI
-143 NATECIGD
+143 GD
-151 INSTEYDAEQDD
+151 IDSTEYDTEQDD
-163 GIMLLNA
+163 GIMLLND

-181 EKSGVTWTADSNT
+181 YNSGVTWMADSDT
-194 ITVTLKGFVLLSN
+194 IKATLKGFVLLSN
-207 CPADSLQNKNIVV
+207 CPADSLQNKEIIV

-243 IGTADCPFEG
+243 IGTADCPFMG
-253 TLSARQIT
+253 TLSAGQIT
-261 TDTTLFGGISSNAKV
+261 TDTTLFGGISSEAKV
-276 NINLIWAGDGSK
+276 NINLIWTGDGSK
-288 PFYAQKY
+288 PFYAQQY
-295 VFADADT
+295 VFADADS
-302 HSLFDNTD
+302 HSLFNNTD
-310 STTSVT
+310 STTSVE

-333 GQTGTL
+333 GQAGTL
-339 KIGSGV
+339 IIGNDV
-345 EYPAKK
+345 KYPAKK

-356 NSSENAGLICN
+356 NSSGNAGLICN
-367 TLEKGT
+367 TLENGT

-385 YSVTANTGNAGGVI
+385 YSVTANSGNAGGMI
-399 GVMKAGTALKADA
+399 GVMRTGTALKAQA
-412 DTQISQLSVTAN
+412 DTRISQLSVTAN
-424 NGNAGGIVGEIA
+424 NGNAGGIVGEIEKGASLIA
-436 EGARLIAD
+436 EG
-444 SGKVFELSAPSV
+444 GKRFVLDAPSV
-456 TASGNE
+456 TATA
-462 GCAGGIAGKATESD
+462 GCAGGIAGKATEEA
-476 GTTILSPIEST
+476 GTTILSPTESND
-487 ENTDSK
+487 NTDSK
-493 PFRIIT
+493 PFQIQS
-499 PTVNGKNAGGLFGNY
+499 PTVNGKNAGGLFGYY
-514 IIKSRQMN
+514 IIVKQAMS
-522 YPASVNL
+522 YPTSVNL
-529 NMPTI
+529 VTPTI
-534 LTSGNGNGGGLF
+534 LSNGNGGGLF
-546 GVLDLQNT
+546 GVLELNSK
-554 SSYTI
+554 SSYTMEG
-559 DNFTFECT
+559 FEFACT

-575 TFGSLIGQ
+575 AYGSIVGQ
-583 VKGTGTANALYINNC
+583 VKSNSGVGNALFINNC
-598 NVKSAFNNNNTSY
+598 KVQSTFNNNNTQY
-611 HGGLIGM
+611 HGGLIGK
-618 VGGNRQ
+618 VGE
-624 DNAIYV
+624 DNNTAVYV
-630 EVNGGTA
+630 EVNGTSSDGIQITVSNPA
-637 ADSKIHVE
+637 AQ
-645 VTNPL
+645 NR
-650 ATGKFG
+650 FG
-656 GMIGC
+656 GIIGC
-661 LSKGSILK
+661 LSAGSILK
-669 MTGIVEISTTANI
+669 MTGTVKITTGNNF
-682 SQGGGIIGHAAE
+682 SKGGGIVGETAA

-707 EVKYAGDKTNEG
+707 EVKYAWDKTNEG

-769 ADSNSAAG
+769 ADSNPTAG

-809 TLASKEGLALLAITW
+809 TLASREGLALLAITW

-832 DKTYIPTNSWTELTK
+832 DKAYIPTNSWKELTK
-847 KNIFLSADIDLT
+847 KNISLSADIDLT

-869 SENTTAYTGTFY
+869 SENNTAYTGTFDGK
-881 GNGKKITLAIGEQYG
+881 GNKIILAIGEQYG

-925 SLVSGNVSDL
+925 SLVSGNVSNL
-935 TIDGIIQVNSTYKW
+935 TIDGIIQVNSTYSW
-949 VDAGGYAGQLRGN
+949 VDAGGYAGQLREN
-962 TEIKNVTTAQ
+962 SEIVNVTTAQ

-994 SNIILN
+994 SDIILTN
-1000 KFKSMTVIN
+1000 FKSMTVIN

-1023 VGMYRDNTRDITISC
+1023 VGMYRDNAGDITISC

-1057 GLIGEISTSNNK
+1057 GLIGEIPTSNNR

-1083 INNKAENSYNNL
+1083 INNKAEDNYNNL
-1095 TTCGGVLGYLWEN
+1095 QTCGGVLGYLWEN
-1108 TDVVFNTPADADAY
+1108 TDVVFQTPADADAY

-1136 SVGGLVYQ
+1136 PVGGLVYQ

-1159 NSIFNANTLGLL
+1159 NSTFNAKELGLL
-1171 LCHAEEKNGRALYLE
+1171 LCHAEEKNERALYLE
-1186 MTANWATAYKLENV
+1186 MTANWTTAYKLENV
-1200 TVVENPGPEVYD
+1200 KVKGSPAVYD

-1226 DNNKNAIISLATVGP
+1226 DNNKNAIISLATDKR
-1241 TGVDTAKCNTYINRT
+1241 TGVDTAECNTYINRT
-1256 EYGKTKPTNPNSRY
+1256 EYGKMKPTNPNSRY

-1286 SGWLDTPEKLM
+1286 SGWLDTPAKLM

-1328 SKATIDLTGYSY
+1328 SKAAIDLTGYSY

-1364 KEKANSNKS
+1364 KENAKSNKS
-1373 TQGNNTAH
+1373 TQGNNTEH

-1393 NMISSEDVTTIVE
+1393 NMISSEDVTTTVE

-1418 GISGVLSFGNIEGNA
+1418 GASGVLSFGNIEGNA

-1447 VEFSAFS
+1447 VEFSAFR
-1454 VTDAGTDYAPILI
+1454 VMDAGKDYAPILI

-1475 LVFNDVKATGYG
+1475 LVFNDVKADGYG

-1515 KMKFPD
+1515 KMKLPD

-1558 WNGTVHRHDVT
+1558 WNGTNHRHDVT

-1580 EDLQHWYYDE
+1580 ENLQHWYYDE
-1590 QTYGQSAGYVRYE
+1590 QTYGQSKGYVRYE
-1603 NPNDTGEECPSFKD
+1603 NPDDTGTEYPDFKA
-1617 TYLPY
+1617 YLPY
-1622 VHTYDKQSKASHEI
+1622 VCDKQSKASHEI

-1641 IADLLEGCG
+1641 IADLLKGCG
-1650 TYGHPYKIT
+1650 TYGHPYEIT

-1673 ATPQTGWKVQVTGNQ
+1673 ATPQTGWKVQVTGDQ

-1693 APADTDSV
+1693 SPADADSV

-1712 QKQSGTDDTG
+1712 QKQNVTDDNG
-1722 NAVVSWQKTGK
+1722 NTVESWQKTGK

-1745 SAYYDIGAKENT
+1745 SAYYDIRAKENT
-1757 DPAKNKVL
+1757 DTAKNKVL

-1827 YQKPDADDYQPKSF
+1827 YQAPDAYQPKSF

-1858 LKVSMDTGWKLALD
+1858 VKVSMDTDWTLTLD
-1872 GDKKYLIQ
+1872 GNNNYLIQ

-1886 SVSGGGVIFRNIDAE
+1886 SVSGGGAIFRNIDAE
-1901 NNASFTGLTASHLTN
+1901 NHANFTGLTASHPER

-1930 DGYAFSEGFEIVNGT
+1930 DGYAFSEGCVIDNGT

-1954 NTTGNNITTNVDTNN
+1954 SATGNDITTKVDANN
-1969 DYTVTIQNAQ
+1969 SYTVTIQNAQ

-1995 GGTYAYYGTAQSY
+1995 GGTYAYYGTEQSY

-2021 RNASYQYVG
+2021 RNASYEYVG
-2030 KIDNKATEDFAK
+2030 KTDNNAAEDFKK
-2042 SINDDTNVPSKDNAP
+2042 SIKDDTLVPAEGNAP
-2057 YLINKYS
+2057 YLITKYS
-2064 NGETFL
+2064 NRETFL
-2070 VAGYSNGKRNQVDFQ
+2070 VAGYSNGNRNKVDFQ
-2085 LSSKSTYDM
+2085 LKSKSTYDM
-2094 TGYGNGYQG
+2094 RGYGNGYQG

-2129 KGFNGNESTIK
+2129 KGFNGNGSTIK
-2140 VDMQMKE
+2140 VEMQMKE

-2172 LTDKVLAQNLTING
+2172 LTDKILAQNLKIDG
-2186 STISMSYCNVDGS
+2186 STISLSYCNKDGT
-2199 ATSGDSNMSTEQGKY
+2199 ATNGDSNMIPEQGKY

-2227 NSLGNDEKAS
+2227 NSLGNDKEAS

-2244 ISSSNFTGPISAG
+2244 ILNSKFTGPISAG
-2257 GLMGSAGLGNSDVN
+2257 GLMGSAGLGNSEVN

-2298 CKYNNLIVTAKYA
+2298 CKYDNLIVTAKYA
-2311 AGGFV
+2311 AGGMV
-2316 GGIYSNRKT
+2316 GGLFCNQKGISFGTNDSVRSSVSVTDEAYKT
-2325 FDYDTSYSNASKV
+2325 V
-2338 KSSLSVYEDTYS
+2338 
-2350 IIGQNSIIKATNT
+2350 GQNSSIVIDNT
-2363 NTVAWNGQLTV
+2363 NTTIDKCAGGIFGAVATALYVNDENLSISDVYQNTDKTLYTACLQDITIRNLKPSGTKEKKR
-2374 AYAGGVFG
+2374 YAGGVVG
-2382 GIANTSLYV
+2382 SIQKNNCYV
-2391 NDPDY
+2391 YHMEMKKSD
-2396 ELKAIYKNSDKKLV
+2396 ASDKVISGTTAAGGMIGYANISGKILELQNCRAENIKLQDAEGGLGGMIGIV
-2410 QATLNNN
+2410 EGSGSGSSEMKITGCISQGIHAAGSGSGVSTGGMVGLLRNN
-2417 QVIAE
+2417 QPLTLQACIVLDSTIGSE
-2422 KASGSDSGGFAGHL
+2422 NNKSGYYGGFAGTITNKPDARL
-2436 QSNNIQYKIYD
+2436 SIFD
-2447 LIVQN
+2447 
-2452 EGSVNQDVVAYSNV
+2452 
-2466 GGIVGYLYLGNMTS
+2466 
-2480 EIKKCKVSKL
+2480 SKL
-2490 SIQAVSSGSG
+2490 
-2500 GMIGCVASWNATT
+2500 T
-2513 LNITDSIVNNTK
+2513 NTK
-2525 VQGGNNTTTDKPGV
+2525 
-2539 GGILGK
+2539 
-2545 LNNYPL
+2545 
-2551 LVMQN
+2551 
-2556 CNVKGS
+2556 
-2562 TINDSGLMKGYAGGF
+2562 ING
-2577 LGRGTGEKGCKVSYF
+2577 
-2592 DSVIQNMDIYGEYA
+2592 QYA
-2606 GGITSSADGTVYG
+2606 GGIISAAHGRIYG
-2619 SNLLLNNVHMKA
+2619 SNILLDQVSVAAGGKA
-2631 EKNENTAIIEVTVV
+2631 GLIVGVKQSDSYN
-2645 DANKFQGMYFAGVS
+2645 GLYMAGVS
-2659 IKGDTNAN
+2659 VKGNSTAN
-2667 SSMSLIPENRIKEEF
+2667 NVKTQLTGDAKILE
-2682 QFGSKS
+2682 KS

-2695 EGTSMTAGNQNP
+2695 EGDSMTAGNQNP
-2707 TAGTNKLL
+2707 TAGTAGLL

-2726 SPKNSMSVVDTD
+2726 SPKNSMSVLDTD
-2738 GTEKYLFGDSTSWST
+2738 GTEKYLFGDSTSWSA

-2765 LEEAGTQPT
+2765 LEDAGTQPA
-2774 GKFVYKATEV
+2774 GKFVYKAIGV
-2784 TLKSSENPDGFD
+2784 TLKSSENPNGFD

-2801 STYNQNQLVKAAKD
+2801 STYNQNQLVDAAKD
-2815 FPVLMITGN
+2815 FPVLMLTGN

-2853 HVTAE
+2853 HVKAE

-2863 YNAATGK
+2863 YNAATGQFK
-2870 FIASNDTPALQIN
+2870 ASNDTPALRIN
-2883 NNGTNQMSFQADAT
+2883 DNGTNQMSFQADAT

-2929 RVLEMD
+2929 RVLEID

-2993 GDVTQAFAK
+2993 GDVTQDFEK

-3014 AGTQF
+3014 SGTQF

-3039 EEKQNRLEFLYSN
+3039 KQKRLELLYSN
-3052 FKASDGVTAYKDL
+3052 FKASDGVTAYKNL

-3110 SPTIK
+3110 SPTVK
-3115 IGDRYYRLP
+3115 IDDRYYRLP

-3165 GYITTKVNGNIPM
+3165 GYITTSVNGNIPM

-3184 RQKNDNGKGQ
+3184 RKKNDNGKGQ
-3194 TDKHDNTASTF
+3194 VDKHSDTASTF

-3211 TQSLEDQDP
+3211 TQNLEDQDP

-3226 EIKLGDSELKV
+3226 EIKLGDSKLKV

-3251 NVTDNLFLKFTG
+3251 NDTDNLFLKFTG

-3272 GTEKVDTSQFP
+3272 GTEKADTSQFP
-3283 AGTKGQVHF
+3283 AGTKGTVQF
-3292 YIYTVDGDKRTYY
+3292 YVYSKSGDQLTYY
-3305 SAVQSDST
+3305 KYDS
-3313 IKWSTGSAK
+3313 STGNWKQTGVEDPAVEYPWISE
-3322 TPVTVDGYLWTSD
+3322 GY
-3335 GGNMEL
+3335 NMEL
-3341 PLSSDGSVANAISLQ
+3341 PLSEDGTLEKAVNLQ
-3356 GVRDSIRQNSGGD
+3356 QIRSIVKGNNKSGDS
-3369 KTTGIFYV
+3369 TFYV
-3377 EAELKAELPAA
+3377 RAVLEAELPAA

-3419 KSLAYSSNRALLTY
+3419 ESLAYSSNRALLTY

-3446 KSNLTYDA
+3446 KSTLTYDA

-3506 SLTVSQKDKKDGN
+3506 SLTVSQKDEKDGN
-3519 TENYKTPLT
+3519 TENYKAPLT

-3542 GASEVQFDETTGI
+3542 GAAEVQFDETTGT
-3555 WSWSIPKEVY
+3555 WSWSIPKEAY

-3592 VRLDNVEEKQHF
+3592 VRVDNVEEKQHF

-3612 RAEIVDN
+3612 RAEIVDK
-3619 NSNVLDQPNPESDYL
+3619 NSNVSDQPNPESDYL

-3641 RPEFVE
+3641 RPEFVEE

>member
-1 MRRYK
+1 MTYMRRYK
-6 RILAIVLAASLTV
+6 RILAIVLAASLAV

-35 IENTTDESTDDDS
+35 IENTTEESMNDDS
-48 MHTDTDQQEKVSDHN
+48 MHTDTDQKEKVSDHN

-73 IDKEENDGKKDDTKE
+73 IDKEKNDGKKDDTKE

-96 KENNTKDI
+96 KENNTKDT

-128 ESINTTEGINTTESI
+128 ESINSTESI

-151 INSTEYDAEQDD
+151 IDSTEYDTEQDD
-163 GIMLLNA
+163 GIMLLND

-181 EKSGVTWTADSNT
+181 NNSGVTWTADSNT

-207 CPADSLQNKNIVV
+207 CPADSLQNKNIIVA
-220 ESTGSSNITE
+220 STGSSNITE
-230 EVEYNGQKYKYAG
+230 EVEYNGVTYKYAG
-243 IGTADCPFEG
+243 IGTADYPFKG
-253 TLSARQIT
+253 TLSAGQIT

-276 NINLIWAGDGSK
+276 NIKLIWTGDGSK
-288 PFYAQKY
+288 PIYAQQY
-295 VFADADT
+295 VFADAKSY
-302 HSLFDNTD
+302 SLFNNTD
-310 STTSVT
+310 NTTSVE

-333 GQTGTL
+333 GQAGTL
-339 KIGSGV
+339 IIGRGV
-345 EYPAKK
+345 KYPAKK

-367 TLEKGT
+367 TLKNGT

-385 YSVTANTGNAGGVI
+385 YSVTANSGNAGGMI
-399 GVMKAGTALKADA
+399 GVMRTGTALKADA

-424 NGNAGGIVGEIA
+424 NGNAGGIVGEI
-436 EGARLIAD
+436 ENGASLITE
-444 SGKVFELSAPSV
+444 SGKRFVLDSPSV
-456 TASGNE
+456 TATA
-462 GCAGGIAGKATESD
+462 GCAGGIAGKATEEA
-476 GTTILSPIEST
+476 GTTILSPTEST
-487 ENTDSK
+487 GNPEPK
-493 PFRIIT
+493 PFQIT
-499 PTVNGKNAGGLFGNY
+499 SPTVNGKNAGGLFGDY
-514 IIKSRQMN
+514 IIVSQAMS
-522 YPASVNL
+522 YPTSVNL
-529 NMPTI
+529 VSPTI
-534 LTSGNGNGGGLF
+534 LSNGNGGGLF
-546 GVLDLQNT
+546 GVLELNSK

-559 DNFTFECT
+559 EGFEFACT

-575 TFGSLIGQ
+575 AHGSIVGQ
-583 VKGTGTANALYINNC
+583 VISNSGVENALFINNC
-598 NVKSAFNNNNTSY
+598 KVQSTFNNDNTKY
-611 HGGLIGM
+611 HGGLIGK
-618 VGGNRQ
+618 VGGN
-624 DNAIYV
+624 NNNNTAVYV
-630 EVNGGTA
+630 EVNGTSSDGIQITVSNPA
-637 ADSKIHVE
+637 AQ
-645 VTNPL
+645 NR
-650 ATGKFG
+650 FG
-656 GMIGC
+656 GIIGY
-661 LSKGSILK
+661 LSMGSILK
-669 MTGIVEISTTANI
+669 MTGTVKITTEYNI
-682 SQGGGIIGHAAE
+682 SRGGGIVGETAA

-707 EVKYAGDKTNEG
+707 EIKYAWDKTNEG

-769 ADSNSAAG
+769 ADSNPMAG

-809 TLASKEGLALLAITW
+809 TLASREGLALLAITW

-832 DKTYIPTNSWTELTK
+832 DKAYIPTNSWKELTK
-847 KNIFLSADIDLT
+847 KNISLSADIDLT

-869 SENTTAYTGTFY
+869 SENNTAYTGTFDGK
-881 GNGKKITLAIGEQYG
+881 GNKIILAIGEQYG

-925 SLVSGNVSDL
+925 SLVSGNVSNL

-949 VDAGGYAGQLRGN
+949 VDVGGYAGQLRGKS
-962 TEIKNVTTAQ
+962 EILNVTTAQ

-977 SSSNTKVGA
+977 SSSDTKVGA

-994 SNIILN
+994 SDIILN

-1023 VGMYRDNTRDITISC
+1023 VGMYRDNAGDITISC
-1038 NDVLIGTKI
+1038 NDVSIGTKI

-1057 GLIGEISTSNNK
+1057 GLIGEIPTSNNR

-1083 INNKAENSYNNL
+1083 INNKAEDNYNNL
-1095 TTCGGVLGYLWEN
+1095 QTCGGVLGYLWEN
-1108 TDVVFNTPADADAY
+1108 TDVVFQTPADAGAY
-1122 ALSVADA
+1122 ALLVADA

-1136 SVGGLVYQ
+1136 QVGGLVYQ

-1149 QINDRGIDIK
+1149 QINDRGIDIQK
-1159 NSIFNANTLGLL
+1159 ATFNANTLGLL
-1171 LCHAEEKNGRALYLE
+1171 LCHAEEKNKRALYLE
-1186 MTANWATAYKLENV
+1186 MTANWDTAYKLENV
-1200 TVVENPGPEVYD
+1200 TVGGSPAVYD

-1226 DNNKNAIISLATVGP
+1226 DNNKNAIISLATDNRK
-1241 TGVDTAKCNTYINRT
+1241 GVDYAECNTYVNRT
-1256 EYGKTKPTNPNSRY
+1256 EYGKKKLTNPNSRY

-1281 KGQSV
+1281 NGQSV
-1286 SGWLDTPEKLM
+1286 SGWLDTPAKLM
-1297 IWDVYTYADES
+1297 IWNVYTYADES
-1308 LKGYFP
+1308 LKAYFP

-1320 KGIGTDAA
+1320 KGIGTDTA
-1328 SKATIDLTGYSY
+1328 SKAAINLTGYSY

-1364 KEKANSNKS
+1364 KEKANKS
-1373 TQGNNTAH
+1373 TQGNNTEH

-1418 GISGVLSFGNIEGNA
+1418 GASGVLSFGNIEGNA

-1447 VEFSAFS
+1447 VEFSAFR
-1454 VTDAGTDYAPILI
+1454 VTDTGTDYAPILI

-1500 NIGGSDKTQI
+1500 NIGGPDKTQI

-1521 KPYGNGGIFT
+1521 KPYDNGGIFT

-1558 WNGTVHRHDVT
+1558 WNGKDHRHEVT

-1574 SDSVEY
+1574 SASVEY
-1580 EDLQHWYYDE
+1580 TDLQHWYYDE
-1590 QTYGQSAGYVRYE
+1590 QTYGQSEGYVRYE
-1603 NPNDTGEECPSFKD
+1603 NPDDTGTEYPDFKA
-1617 TYLPY
+1617 YLPY
-1622 VHTYDKQSKASHEI
+1622 VCDKQSKASHEI

-1641 IADLLEGCG
+1641 IADLLKGCG
-1650 TYGHPYKIT
+1650 TYGHPYEIT

-1673 ATPQTGWKVQVTGNQ
+1673 ATPQTGWKVQVTGDQ

-1693 APADTDSV
+1693 SPADADSV

-1712 QKQSGTDDTG
+1712 QKQNGTDENG
-1722 NAVVSWQKTGK
+1722 NTVESWQKTGK

-1745 SAYYDIGAKENT
+1745 SAYYDIRAKENT
-1757 DPAKNKVL
+1757 DAAKNKVL

-1789 STVKIGGDNI
+1789 STVKISGDNI

-1817 QYSGSGKTLT
+1817 QYSGKGKTLT

-1858 LKVSMDTGWKLALD
+1858 VKVSMDKDWTLTLD
-1872 GDKKYLIQ
+1872 GNNNYLIQ

-1886 SVSGGGVIFRNIDAE
+1886 SVSGGGAIFRNIDAE
-1901 NNASFTGLTASHLTN
+1901 NHANFTGLTASHPER

-1930 DGYAFSEGFEIVNGT
+1930 DGYAFSEGCVIDNGT

-1954 NTTGNNITTNVDTNN
+1954 NTTGDDITTKVDTNN
-1969 DYTVTIQNAQ
+1969 NYTVTIQNAQ

-1995 GGTYAYYGTAQSY
+1995 GGTYAYYGTPQTY
-2008 SNYKFGNGIYGKI
+2008 SNYKFGNGVYGKI

-2030 KIDNKATEDFAK
+2030 KTDNKAAEDFAK

-2057 YLINKYS
+2057 YLINQYS

-2085 LSSKSTYDM
+2085 LGSNSSNSTYDM

-2129 KGFNGNESTIK
+2129 KGFNGNRSTIK

-2147 YAEDDFHGISFGGVF
+2147 YADDDFHGISFGGVF

-2172 LTDKVLAQNLTING
+2172 LTDKILARNLTIDD
-2186 STISMSYCNVDGS
+2186 STISMSYCNVDGT
-2199 ATSGDSNMSTEQGKY
+2199 ATNGDSNMIPEQGKY

-2244 ISSSNFTGPISAG
+2244 ILNSKFTGPVSAG
-2257 GLMGSAGLGNSDVN
+2257 GLMGSAGLGNKDIES
-2271 RGVGQLLN
+2271 GVGQLLN

-2298 CKYNNLIVTAKYA
+2298 CKYDNLIVTAKYA
-2311 AGGFV
+2311 AGGMV
-2316 GGIYSNRKT
+2316 GGLFCNKKEIWFNSNDSKDSVRSSVSVTEEDYKT
-2325 FDYDTSYSNASKV
+2325 V
-2338 KSSLSVYEDTYS
+2338 
-2350 IIGQNSIIKATNT
+2350 GQNSSIMINNT
-2363 NTVAWNGQLTV
+2363 NTTIDTYAGGIFGAVATALYVNDKSLSISGVYQNTNKTLYT
-2374 AYAGGVFG
+2374 ACLQNITIRNQNPSNTKETARRYAGGVMG
-2382 GIANTSLYV
+2382 SIQWNNCYV
-2391 NDPDY
+2391 YLIEMKKSD
-2396 ELKAIYKNSDKKLV
+2396 ASDKVISGTTAAGGMIGYAKIYGRKLEL
-2410 QATLNNN
+2410 QNCRAENIKLQDATGGLGGMIGI
-2417 QVIAE
+2417 VE
-2422 KASGSDSGGFAGHL
+2422 GSGSGSAEMKITGCISQGIHAAGSEDGVSTGGMVGLLRKNQPLTLQACIVLDSAIGSENNKSGYYGGFAGT
-2436 QSNNIQYKIYD
+2436 ITP
-2447 LIVQN
+2447 
-2452 EGSVNQDVVAYSNV
+2452 
-2466 GGIVGYLYLGNMTS
+2466 TS
-2480 EIKKCKVSKL
+2480 DARL
-2490 SIQAVSSGSG
+2490 SIF
-2500 GMIGCVASWNATT
+2500 
-2513 LNITDSIVNNTK
+2513 DSELTNTK
-2525 VQGGNNTTTDKPGV
+2525 IN
-2539 GGILGK
+2539 GK
-2545 LNNYPL
+2545 
-2551 LVMQN
+2551 
-2556 CNVKGS
+2556 
-2562 TINDSGLMKGYAGGF
+2562 
-2577 LGRGTGEKGCKVSYF
+2577 
-2592 DSVIQNMDIYGEYA
+2592 YA
-2606 GGITSSADGTVYG
+2606 GGIISAAHGRIYG
-2619 SNLLLNNVHMKA
+2619 SNILLNQVSVAAGGKA
-2631 EKNENTAIIEVTVV
+2631 GLIVGAKQSDSYN
-2645 DANKFQGMYFAGVS
+2645 GLYMAGVS
-2659 IKGDTNAN
+2659 VKGNSTAN
-2667 SSMSLIPENRIKEEF
+2667 NVKTQLTGDAKILEK
-2682 QFGSKS
+2682 G

-2695 EGTSMTAGNQNP
+2695 EGDSMTAGNQNP
-2707 TAGTNKLL
+2707 TAGTDGLL

-2726 SPKNSMSVVDTD
+2726 SPKNSMSVVDAD
-2738 GTEKYLFGDSTSWST
+2738 RTEKHLFGDSTSWSA

-2765 LEEAGTQPT
+2765 LEEAGTQPD
-2774 GKFVYKATEV
+2774 GKFVYKTTGV
-2784 TLKSSENPDGFD
+2784 TLKSSKKPDGFD

-2801 STYNQNQLVKAAKD
+2801 STYNQNQLEKAAKD

-2883 NNGTNQMSFQADAT
+2883 SNGKNQMSFQADAT

-2918 EYHVQVPIIVR
+2918 KYRVQVPIIVR
-2929 RVLEMD
+2929 RVLEID

-2993 GDVTQAFAK
+2993 GDVTQAFEK

-3014 AGTQF
+3014 AGTQL

-3052 FKASDGVTAYKDL
+3052 FKASDGVTAYKNL

-3087 ADGKPLD
+3087 TDGKPLD

-3110 SPTIK
+3110 SPTVK

-3165 GYITTKVNGNIPM
+3165 GYITTNVNGNIPM

-3184 RQKNDNGKGQ
+3184 RKKNDNGKGQ
-3194 TDKHDNTASTF
+3194 TDSHSDTASTF
-3205 QISSGY
+3205 QIFSGY
-3211 TQSLEDQDP
+3211 TQSLEDQDQR
-3220 TNPARK
+3220 NPARK
-3226 EIKLGDSELKV
+3226 EIKLGDSKLTV
-3237 DILDTITFSNEQFY
+3237 DILDTITFSNEQVY
-3251 NVTDNLFLKFTG
+3251 NSKDNLFLKFTG
-3263 NLSIVTSEN
+3263 NLSIVTSGN
-3272 GTEKVDTSQFP
+3272 GTEKADTAQFP
-3283 AGTKGQVHF
+3283 AGTKGTVRF
-3292 YIYTVDGDKRTYY
+3292 YVYSKSGDHTTYY
-3305 SAVQSDST
+3305 KYDSSTHNWNKTSVNDAAVEYPWISE
-3313 IKWSTGSAK
+3313 
-3322 TPVTVDGYLWTSD
+3322 GY
-3335 GGNMEL
+3335 NMEL
-3341 PLSSDGSVANAISLQ
+3341 PLSEDGTLEKAVNLQ
-3356 GVRDSIRQNSGGD
+3356 QIRSFVKGTNQSGNS
-3369 KTTGIFYV
+3369 TFYV
-3377 EAELKAELPAA
+3377 RAVLEAELPAA

-3419 KSLAYSSNRALLTY
+3419 ESLAYSSNRALLTY

-3446 KSNLTYDA
+3446 KSTLTYDA

-3506 SLTVSQKDKKDGN
+3506 SLTVSQKNETDGN
-3519 TENYKTPLT
+3519 TENYKAPLT
-3528 RDAKDYMDIKLVSP
+3528 GDAKDYMDIKLVSP
-3542 GASEVQFDETTGI
+3542 GVAEVQFDETTGT
-3555 WSWSIPKEVY
+3555 WSWSIPKEAY

-3572 LKTTDGV
+3572 LKTTDEV

-3592 VRLDNVEEKQHF
+3592 VRVDNVEEKQHF

-3612 RAEIVDN
+3612 RAEVVDKN
-3619 NSNVLDQPNPESDYL
+3619 GTASDQPDPESDYL

>member
-35 IENTTDESTDDDS
+35 IENTTNESTDDDN
-48 MHTDTDQQEKVSDHN
+48 MHTDTDQQEKVS
-63 AVDNEEKTDE
+63 
-73 IDKEENDGKKDDTKE
+73 
-88 NDTNENDT
+88 
-96 KENNTKDI
+96 ENNTKDT
-104 VNTENTENTDT
+104 VNTGNTDT
-115 EDKKNNADKINTT
+115 EDKKNNADKINST
-128 ESINTTEGINTTESI
+128 ESINSTEDINSTESI
-143 NATECIGD
+143 NATECIED
-151 INSTEYDAEQDD
+151 IDSTEYDAEQDD
-163 GIMLLNA
+163 GIMLLDT
-170 GVSLELLAADS
+170 GVSLELLAKDS
-181 EKSGVTWTADSNT
+181 KNSGVTRMADSDT
-194 ITVTLKGFVLLSN
+194 IKATLKGFVLLSN
-207 CPADSLQNKNIVV
+207 CQPESLQKKNIIV

-243 IGTADCPFEG
+243 IGTADCPFMG
-253 TLSARQIT
+253 TLSAGQIT
-261 TDTTLFGGISSNAKV
+261 TDTTLFGGISSQAKV
-276 NINLIWAGDGSK
+276 NINLIWVGDGSK
-288 PFYAQKY
+288 PFYAQQY
-295 VFADADT
+295 VFADADS
-302 HSLFDNTD
+302 HSLFNNTD

-333 GQTGTL
+333 GQAGTL
-339 KIGSGV
+339 KIGRGV

-424 NGNAGGIVGEIA
+424 NGNAGGIVGEI
-436 EGARLIAD
+436 ENGASLIAE
-444 SGKVFELSAPSV
+444 SGKPFVLSSPSV
-456 TASGNE
+456 TATA
-462 GCAGGIAGKATESD
+462 GCAGGIAGIATEEA
-476 GTTILSPIEST
+476 GTTILSPTEST
-487 ENTDSK
+487 DNPDSK
-493 PFRIIT
+493 PFQIKS
-499 PTVNGKNAGGLFGNY
+499 PTVNGKNAGGLFGDY
-514 IIKSRQMN
+514 IIVNQAMS
-522 YPASVNL
+522 YPTSVNL
-529 NMPTI
+529 VIPTI
-534 LTSGNGNGGGLF
+534 LSNGNGGGLF
-546 GVLDLQNT
+546 GVLELNSK
-554 SSYTI
+554 SSYTMEG
-559 DNFTFECT
+559 FEFACT

-575 TFGSLIGQ
+575 AYGSIVGQ
-583 VKGTGTANALYINNC
+583 VKSKFGVGNALFINNC
-598 NVKSAFNNNNTSY
+598 KVQSTFNNNNTQY
-611 HGGLIGM
+611 HGGLIGK
-618 VGGNRQ
+618 VGE
-624 DNAIYV
+624 DNNTAVYV
-630 EVNGGTA
+630 EVNGTSSDGIQITVSNPA
-637 ADSKIHVE
+637 AQ
-645 VTNPL
+645 NR
-650 ATGKFG
+650 FG
-656 GMIGC
+656 GIIGC
-661 LSKGSILK
+661 LSTGSILK
-669 MTGIVEISTTANI
+669 MTGTVKITTGNNF
-682 SQGGGIIGHAAE
+682 SKGGGIVGETAA

-707 EVKYAGDKTNEG
+707 EVKYAWDKTNEG

-769 ADSNSAAG
+769 ADSNPTAG

-799 TGNSNYSGDI
+799 TGNSNYGGDI

-847 KNIFLSADIDLT
+847 KNISLSADIDLT

-869 SENTTAYTGTFY
+869 SENTTVYTGTFN

-925 SLVSGNVSDL
+925 SIVSGNVSNL
-935 TIDGIIQVNSTYKW
+935 TIDGIMQVNSTYSW

-962 TEIKNVTTAQ
+962 SEIVNVTTAQ

-994 SNIILN
+994 SDIILTN
-1000 KFKSMTVIN
+1000 FKSMTVIN

-1023 VGMYRDNTRDITISC
+1023 VGMYRNNTRDITISC

-1057 GLIGEISTSNNK
+1057 GLIGEISTSNNR

-1108 TDVVFNTPADADAY
+1108 TDVVFQTPADADAY
-1122 ALSVADA
+1122 ALSVADS
-1129 TINAPKA
+1129 IINVPNAP
-1136 SVGGLVYQ
+1136 VGGLVYQ

-1171 LCHAEEKNGRALYLE
+1171 LCHAEETHNRALYLE

-1200 TVVENPGPEVYD
+1200 IVEGSPAIYD

-1226 DNNKNAIISLATVGP
+1226 DNNKNAIISLATDKR
-1241 TGVDTAKCNTYINRT
+1241 TGVDTAECNTYINRT

-1281 KGQSV
+1281 NGQSV

-1364 KEKANSNKS
+1364 KEKANKS
-1373 TQGNNTAH
+1373 TQGNNTEH

-1418 GISGVLSFGNIEGNA
+1418 GASGVLSFGNIEGNA

-1447 VEFSAFS
+1447 VEFSAFR
-1454 VTDAGTDYAPILI
+1454 VTDTGTDYAPILI

-1500 NIGGSDKTQI
+1500 NIGGPDKTQI

-1521 KPYGNGGIFT
+1521 KPYDNGGIFT

-1558 WNGTVHRHDVT
+1558 WNGTNHRHEVT

-1574 SDSVEY
+1574 SASVEY
-1580 EDLQHWYYDE
+1580 TDLQHWYYDE
-1590 QTYGQSAGYVRYE
+1590 QTYGQSEGYVRYE
-1603 NPNDTGEECPSFKD
+1603 NPDDTGTEYPDFKA
-1617 TYLPY
+1617 YLPY
-1622 VHTYDKQSKASHEI
+1622 VCDKQSKASHEI

-1641 IADLLEGCG
+1641 IADLLKGCG
-1650 TYGHPYKIT
+1650 TYGHPYEIT

-1673 ATPQTGWKVQVTGNQ
+1673 ATPQTGWKVQVTGDQ

-1693 APADTDSV
+1693 SPADADSV

-1712 QKQSGTDDTG
+1712 QKQNGTDENG
-1722 NAVVSWQKTGK
+1722 NTVESWQKTGK

-1745 SAYYDIGAKENT
+1745 SAYYDIRAKENT
-1757 DPAKNKVL
+1757 DAAKNKVL

-1789 STVKIGGDNI
+1789 STVKISGDNI

-1817 QYSGSGKTLT
+1817 QYSGSGKTLA
-1827 YQKPDADDYQPKSF
+1827 YQAPDADDYQPKSF

-1858 LKVSMDTGWKLALD
+1858 VKVSMDTDWTLALD

-1886 SVSGGGVIFRNIDAE
+1886 SVSGGGVIFRKKNDT
-1901 NNASFTGLTASHLTN
+1901 NFTGLTASHLKN

-1930 DGYAFSEGFEIVNGT
+1930 DGYAFSEGFEIDNGT

-1954 NTTGNNITTNVDTNN
+1954 NTIGDDITTKVDTNN

-1995 GGTYAYYGTAQSY
+1995 GGTYAYYGTERSY
-2008 SNYKFGNGIYGKI
+2008 SNYKFGNGVYGKI
-2021 RNASYQYVG
+2021 RNATYEYVG
-2030 KIDNKATEDFAK
+2030 KTDNNATEDFKK
-2042 SINDDTNVPSKDNAP
+2042 SIKDDTLVPAEGNAP
-2057 YLINKYS
+2057 YLITKYS

-2070 VAGYSNGKRNQVDFQ
+2070 VAGYSNGNRNKVDFQ
-2085 LSSKSTYDM
+2085 LSLNSTYDM
-2094 TGYGNGYQG
+2094 TGYENGYQG

-2114 AGSNVLGTVYVKPFV
+2114 AGSNVLGSVYVKPYV
-2129 KGFNGNESTIK
+2129 KGFNGNGRTIK
-2140 VDMQMKE
+2140 VNMQMKE
-2147 YAEDDFHGISFGGVF
+2147 YADDDFHGISFGGVF

-2172 LTDKVLAQNLTING
+2172 LTDKVLAQNLTIYG
-2186 STISMSYCNVDGS
+2186 SAISMSYCNADGT
-2199 ATSGDSNMSTEQGKY
+2199 ATGGDSNMSPEQGKY

-2237 YVFQHIV
+2237 YVFQHIA
-2244 ISSSNFTGPISAG
+2244 ISRSNFTGPISAG
-2257 GLMGSAGLGNSDVN
+2257 GLMGSAGLGNSAVN

-2279 VSKNGGDNNR
+2279 VSKKGGDNNS
-2289 NNFGVNLVN
+2289 FGVNLVN
-2298 CKYNNLIVTAKYA
+2298 CKYDNLRVTAKYA
-2311 AGGFV
+2311 AGGMV
-2316 GGIYSNRKT
+2316 GGLFCNQKGISFGINDSVRSSVSVTEEAYKT
-2325 FDYDTSYSNASKV
+2325 VGKD
-2338 KSSLSVYEDTYS
+2338 SSIV
-2350 IIGQNSIIKATNT
+2350 INNT
-2363 NTVAWNGQLTV
+2363 NTTIDTYAGGIFGAVATALYVNDENLSISDVYQNTNKTLYT
-2374 AYAGGVFG
+2374 ACLQDITFINSSDKNNKARYAGGVVG
-2382 GIANTSLYV
+2382 SIQKNNCYV
-2391 NDPDY
+2391 YLIEMKKSDT
-2396 ELKAIYKNSDKKLV
+2396 SDKVISGTTAAGGMIGYTNISGKILELQNCRAENIKL
-2410 QATLNNN
+2410 QDATGGLGGMIGI
-2417 QVIAE
+2417 VE
-2422 KASGSDSGGFAGHL
+2422 GSRSSGSAEMKITGCVSQGIHAAGSGKGVSTGGMVGLLRFAQPLTLQACIVLNSTIGSENNKSGYYGGFAGT
-2436 QSNNIQYKIYD
+2436 ITP
-2447 LIVQN
+2447 
-2452 EGSVNQDVVAYSNV
+2452 
-2466 GGIVGYLYLGNMTS
+2466 TS
-2480 EIKKCKVSKL
+2480 DARL
-2490 SIQAVSSGSG
+2490 SIF
-2500 GMIGCVASWNATT
+2500 
-2513 LNITDSIVNNTK
+2513 DSELTNTK
-2525 VQGGNNTTTDKPGV
+2525 IN
-2539 GGILGK
+2539 GK
-2545 LNNYPL
+2545 
-2551 LVMQN
+2551 
-2556 CNVKGS
+2556 
-2562 TINDSGLMKGYAGGF
+2562 F
-2577 LGRGTGEKGCKVSYF
+2577 
-2592 DSVIQNMDIYGEYA
+2592 A
-2606 GGITSSADGTVYG
+2606 GGIISAAHGRIYG
-2619 SNLLLNNVHMKA
+2619 SNILLNQVSVAAGGKA
-2631 EKNENTAIIEVTVV
+2631 GLIVGAKQSDSYN
-2645 DANKFQGMYFAGVS
+2645 GLYMAGVS
-2659 IKGDTNAN
+2659 VKGNSTAN
-2667 SSMSLIPENRIKEEF
+2667 NVKTQLTGDAKILEK
-2682 QFGSKS
+2682 G

-2707 TAGTNKLL
+2707 TAGTAGLL

-2738 GTEKYLFGDSTSWST
+2738 GTKKHLFGDSTSWSA
-2753 DGNTFKLEAQKI
+2753 DGNTFRLEAQKI
-2765 LEEAGTQPT
+2765 LEEAGTGTQPD
-2774 GKFVYKATEV
+2774 GKFVYNATGV

-2801 STYNQNQLVKAAKD
+2801 STYNQNQLVEAAKD
-2815 FPVLMITGN
+2815 FPVLMLTGN

-2853 HVTAE
+2853 HVKAE

-2863 YNAATGK
+2863 YNAATEK

-2883 NNGTNQMSFQADAT
+2883 DNGTNQMSFQADAT

-2929 RVLEMD
+2929 RVLEID
-2935 FTATLSYGTHFK
+2935 FTATLSYGTHFR

-2962 GNAMTGYLTY
+2962 GNAMTAYLTY

-3002 SIEFYLQ
+3002 SIEFHLQ

-3039 EEKQNRLEFLYSN
+3039 KQKRLELLYSN
-3052 FKASDGVTAYKDL
+3052 FKASDGVTAYKNL

-3110 SPTIK
+3110 SPTVK
-3115 IGDRYYRLP
+3115 IDDRYYRLP

-3165 GYITTKVNGNIPM
+3165 GYITTSVNGNIPM

-3184 RQKNDNGKGQ
+3184 RKKNDNGKGQ
-3194 TDKHDNTASTF
+3194 VDNHIDTASTF

-3211 TQSLEDQDP
+3211 TQSLEDQDQR
-3220 TNPARK
+3220 NPARK
-3226 EIKLGDSELKV
+3226 EIKLGDSELTV
-3237 DILDTITFSNEQFY
+3237 DILDTITFSNEQVY
-3251 NVTDNLFLKFTG
+3251 NSTDNLFLKFTG
-3263 NLSIVTSEN
+3263 NLSIVTSGN
-3272 GTEKVDTSQFP
+3272 GTEKADTAQFP
-3283 AGTKGQVHF
+3283 AGTKGTVRF
-3292 YIYTVDGDKRTYY
+3292 YVYSKSGDHTTYY
-3305 SAVQSDST
+3305 KYDSSTHNWNKTSVNDAAVEYPWISE
-3313 IKWSTGSAK
+3313 
-3322 TPVTVDGYLWTSD
+3322 GY
-3335 GGNMEL
+3335 NMEL
-3341 PLSSDGSVANAISLQ
+3341 LLSEDGTLEKAVNLQ
-3356 GVRDSIRQNSGGD
+3356 QIRSFVKGTNQSGNS
-3369 KTTGIFYV
+3369 TFYV
-3377 EAELKAELPAA
+3377 RAVLEAELPAA
-3388 GLDVIPAASLVK
+3388 GLDVIPAASLVNGV
-3400 DAPEEYAKL
+3400 PEEYAKL

-3419 KSLAYSSNRALLTY
+3419 ESLAYSSNRALLTY

-3446 KSNLTYDA
+3446 KSTLTYDA
-3454 DDVNQLG
+3454 DDINQLG

-3506 SLTVSQKDKKDGN
+3506 SLTVSQKNETDGN
-3519 TENYKTPLT
+3519 TENYKAPLI

-3542 GASEVQFDETTGI
+3542 GAAEVQFDETTGT
-3555 WSWSIPKEVY
+3555 WSWSIPKEAY

-3592 VRLDNVEEKQHF
+3592 VRVDNVEEKQHF

-3612 RAEIVDN
+3612 RAEVVDKN
-3619 NSNVLDQPNPESDYL
+3619 GTASDQPDPESDYL